1 MNYLTMKRNL
11 LTVILL
17 IISTLGAMEY
27 AVGQTLPKASILRQV
42 GCGTGADA
50 GKAEVIVTVDQD
62 NTSNYTYDFG
72 NGYSSSN
79 RAWLAPGTRTIA
91 VRRNDNKQYSVT
103 ITIPGRTA
111 TPTITPAITYNCNG
125 TTADVRLIN
134 DQGTYNYT
142 YVYNGQP
149 QSNPYFRNLTVGQQ
163 HTITVK
169 YTPSATE
176 KTIVFYDDFGT
187 YNGETAKSSFSPYVN
202 KNVFFDPLDGSGVQ
216 RRASDGTTRTSGIG
230 TDSAYC
236 IAQRDHVLQ
245 GIPTVDLPNPIP
257 TWLVPEDKDK
267 VANGKFLWYNV
278 EHSAGDK
285 FIVYQRKSFV
295 KSNAFFDFRASVY
308 NPVYEHATNNPYVD
322 MMPIMQLLVYAN
334 ESDAAANVNPL
345 YKSYE
350 LRVPKATKKDDWYT
364 LDLSGYTGS
373 NTELVFVIRMF
384 NNTLGP
390 VKALGNDVALDNI
403 LVTQPSDTCEN
414 SMDVAVNVASNTNT
428 FSTTISYATCNATTG
443 IVTVNASDTT
453 NYDYTYSLDGQAAQT
468 NKVFNGVAVG
478 VHTITIKATPKGAKT
493 LFKED
498 FGSGAS
504 YSLPRSVVPTP
515 FVYRPDGAGYPGDV
529 LQEGDYRVANHD
541 NLIKMP
547 SWGWKPVK
555 SHGDNSNTGRFL
567 AFNYGANANRTFY
580 QQDIQVEPN
589 KLVTLEYYA
598 LNIDAPSNLPNIRAV
613 FINKATNATIATYDS
628 GGLTGRTSAT
638 YNPTDWQKITCTFNP
653 GSATTIQLRFT
664 NLNNNTGSNDFA
676 IDDILVTQAY
686 EACTTTITT
695 TVTAQITSAF
705 AGVTKLIG
713 CGAGA
718 NADKAEVQVTN
729 VVGNGNYE
737 YQFGTG
743 GTWQT
748 SNIGWLPAGS
758 HTVLVRNANAI
769 GCAYTMTVVVP
780 AARTEPVIK
789 TEVIYSCEGKP
800 TLQVG
805 VQNPLN
811 ELTYLYK
818 LDNGAFT
825 ATSVF
830 ENISSGT
837 HTVTVKYKEKDTLT
851 PVTIFKE
858 DFGSGPAI
866 CPSAEV
872 TSWTC
877 QIGYL
882 HDDKAAITNS
892 NQLLI
897 VSGWPWTVPQDR
909 SSSGYD
915 ANGRYFAINYGGMF
929 NGKPFYTRTIEGI
942 DTTKKVHF
950 EFYAF
955 NLINRVATT
964 YPNIDVIFED
974 TSGNHIYTYNTG
986 NITKSTAVWD
996 WRRFSFSFDPLGHT
1010 KLVVKFKDRTEAHG
1024 DDDFA
1029 IDDIYAYQM
1038 FETKGCEQEV
1048 ETTTTAIVP
1057 NLLPSLTVSATY
1069 NCTNNTA
1076 DIAII
1081 GTPTATYK
1089 FVQYTKQ
1096 GSTPQV
1102 SNAFS
1107 NLSLG
1112 TYTFTVDYQPAMGAT
1127 FTVLYEDFGAGTD
1140 AVISPYTGKNLY
1152 FSNQKNESYIAVNG
1166 DGNGRKHTPNTVLEE
1181 YEYTIVKALFPVGT
1195 SWNVPIDRSGNANGR
1210 KLFVNPTT
1218 MTQQDLYLRQVS
1230 VLPNKSLKFS
1240 AQFFNLLKNAGT
1252 EPIVQL
1258 AVYDKEGGNL
1268 ISQTS
1273 PYAVPHST
1281 NGNDWREQVLTLT
1294 DSQVGARNTLYVVV
1308 RMLSTI
1314 PGGHD
1319 LAIDD
1324 ILVTQNLAT
1333 CSATITA
1340 TVSSGVTRAFAGVTK
1355 LIGCGTGLNANK
1367 AEVQVTNIEGGAA
1380 PYEYQFGTGASW
1392 VASNTGWLDAGTH
1405 TVSVR
1410 NAGTVGCVYSM
1421 SVIVPT
1427 ALAAPVIKTEVFYG
1441 CDGKPTLQVGVQSP
1455 VNELTYLY
1463 KLDNGAFTTT
1473 SVFANVSS
1481 GTHQVSVKYEHR
1493 DTPSPMVLW
1502 REDFGT
1508 GDPAPNSSVNAAD
1521 FTYKDPRVH
1530 NLWAVGLYTVAGYK
1544 DLIAP
1549 TPFGTSRMPFYHPTT
1564 APNAVFR
1571 EPPKGTTTGANDDR
1585 ILYVDMASAYVGK
1598 VFMEKEVDIHPTNL
1612 IAFSYQI
1619 QNANGPNRG
1628 LKEPNMQIKIVDANN
1643 ASNVL
1648 GTINSGAIA
1657 NDGAWHLVSSRDLG
1671 AINPNG
1677 VTRVKIQFIN
1687 IEPNSWG
1694 NDFYLDDITI
1704 YQTPATCGQVV
1715 SITQNITDNPV
1726 GVASFTAAQLGCGA
1740 TNGTVVVTA
1749 SPTTGYVYTYTLQG
1763 GGTAT
1768 SVNTFKNLSFGTH
1781 TFTINYAPVT
1791 NTLVL
1796 LNEDFGEGTDAVK
1809 SPYVGKNLYFNENT
1823 LSAYTAYNANKQ
1835 SINHLANTALMVGEY
1850 TIASNMVKLSYDWTV
1865 PTDRSGKANG
1875 RKLFIDG
1882 TASVPEQ
1889 EVYTREVS
1897 IAPNLP
1903 LTFTTDFYNLVH
1915 NSSVP
1920 SANNPKVNIAL
1931 YDSEASYKNGSVP
1944 LAQSPIEELL
1954 SVGNQ
1959 WKTHT
1964 LTLTAADV
1972 GARTRIYA
1980 VVKMHSVINSGHDL
1994 TIDNIRI
2001 TQSIGCEATVTAT
2014 VLPGVT
2020 RAFAGV
2026 TKLIGCG
2033 SEENADKAEV
2043 RVSNVEGGTAPY
2055 EYQFGTGAAWVTT
2068 NTMWLEAGT
2077 YTVSVRSNGGVGCVF
2092 STKVVVPEKLGTPT
2106 VTTQV
2111 QYDCE
2116 GKGILTVGIENPD
2129 PALRYWF
2136 SLNGEAY
2143 TTTYIFT
2150 GLTSGTQY
2158 LSVKYD
2164 YITPPQSVLLF
2175 KDDFGNGAP
2184 TALPGPASDYN
2195 LTYGTAYPITSGHYQ
2210 IVSQADAPSYWA
2222 ILTPFGSCVMGNPAG
2237 IDKRWVSVYD
2247 HTSRGTDG
2255 TGRFYMSDFR
2265 GTQANGDLFYKRE
2278 VSVLPGSDIS
2288 YEFYAMNLF
2297 RGDSTESPSVPGRH
2311 ALKPNVVVRL
2321 VAPNGTVV
2329 TSTTTGEMPY
2339 SVCAT
2344 NVEANLNNWRK
2355 YEGKLNVGTYT
2366 KLTIEI
2372 RSVGNSS
2379 HAWGNDMAMDD
2390 ITVLMT
2396 PKSCGQYY
2404 NVDTDVIATDRVV
2417 PQFTVSRTID
2427 CATGKGGFV
2436 VTPTLTTGYTYT
2448 YTLNS
2453 TTVTGTIA
2461 TFTGLSFSD
2470 TTHTITIAYQTSS
2483 KTITVLK
2490 EDFGT
2495 GTGAVKNV
2503 YVGKDLYFN
2512 NNTTGAYTA
2521 YNAKGQSRAHVA
2533 GAVLAVDEYT
2543 VVNVLSLHTPDWRSP
2558 SDKSG
2563 DANGRKLYVDG
2574 SASAI
2579 KQDIYTRKLS
2589 VRPNTALTFTAD
2601 FYNLVQADLV
2611 APANNTA
2618 ANYPQVQ
2625 LQLYESETA
2634 YNAPGATPIHSDNI
2648 YAVTPATSLNDWR
2661 TRSITLTDT
2670 QVGGRTEFYA
2680 VLRMHNVIN
2689 AGHDLVVDNI
2699 IVTQELP
2706 ACVVTL
2712 TATLTNEGLRTP
2724 TLSVPADIDI
2734 LCTSATATT
2743 AVANWIA
2750 QATATDT
2757 NCDVAA
2763 TVTATYT
2770 YTGSLCNAGSV
2781 TVTFTATGTF
2791 GNITTKTAVIN
2802 FIKTPLVVTP
2812 TVLQVPDNTT
2822 GGTTSSVIP
2831 NITLGGV
2838 TSPSVNSVT
2847 ITFSGLPSGVTSTTG
2862 GRLVVAP
2869 NTPAGVHSISYMVC
2883 EVANSNNCKT
2893 VTSTLIIGAATPT
2906 VGANTFTATTNTRTV
2921 IPGVIGNILTGATV
2935 GTRTAT
2941 AGVGGNV
2948 SITLTHTPTTPNAPQ
2963 IDPATGSVTVSSN
2976 TPAGV
2981 YTIGY
2986 QLCSSPIHCQAAV
2999 ATITV
3004 PQIKPYI
3011 PAATITHS
3019 GTATTTRSI
3028 FVGGHVNGGTQSPTA
3043 GTGGS
3048 VSIGNIVNPTPA
3060 TPGASVPMLAPNTG
3074 VITVPPTTPNGVY
3087 TISYQVCTTATPTS
3101 CVTGTTTIT
3110 VANVTPTVIAD
3121 NFTANTNTRTTV
3133 PGVIGNV
3140 LTNDR
3145 VGSRSATAGTGGN
3158 VTINITH
3165 TPTTPNAPVLNPSTG
3180 SVTVSGNTP
3189 AGVYTIS
3196 YEVCNGSA
3204 CTPTNVVVTVPQ
3216 LQPNVPNVTITH
3228 SGTATTTR
3236 NVLDGATVN
3245 GGSQSATVTG
3255 ANPTVQITVTSSPTG
3270 SVVPRLDPST
3280 GIVTV
3285 PPTTPNGVY
3294 TISYS
3299 ICTTATPT
3307 SCVSR
3312 TTTIIVGSVTPTVT
3326 PDDVTASVTTNSVV
3340 PGTIG
3345 NILTNDTIGGA
3356 SVTTNEVTIRVTH
3369 TPTTPNAPV
3378 LHPSTGSVTVS
3389 GNTPAGVYTISYEV
3403 CNGANCATG
3412 TVTVTVPQLLPNVP
3426 NVSITHSGTATTTR
3440 NVLDGGTVNGGSQ
3453 SATVTGANPTV
3464 QITVTSSPT
3473 GSVVPRLDPSTGIV
3487 TVPPTTPNGV
3497 YTISY
3502 SICTTATP
3510 TSCVS
3515 RTTTIIVGSVTPTV
3529 TPDDVTASVTT
3540 NSVVP
3545 GTIGNILTNDT
3556 IGGASVTTNEV
3567 TIRVTHTPTTP
3578 NAPVLHPSTGSVTV
3592 SGNTPAGVYTISYE
3606 VCNGANCATGTV
3618 TVTVPQLLPNVPNV
3632 SITHSGTATTTRNVL
3647 DGGTVNGGSQ
3657 SATVTGANPT
3667 VQITVTSSPTGS
3679 VVPRLDP
3686 STGIVT
3692 VPPTT
3697 PNGVYT
3703 ISYSICT
3710 TATPTSCVSRTTTII
3725 VGSVTPTVTPDD
3737 VTASVTTNS
3746 VVPGTIGNILTNDRV
3761 GTGSA
3766 TAGTGGNVTIRV
3778 THTPTTPNAPVLHPA
3793 TGSVT
3798 VSGNTPAGVY
3808 TISYEVCNGANCAT
3822 GTVTVTVPQL
3832 LPNVPN
3838 VSITHSGTATTT
3850 RNVLDGGTVNGGS
3863 QSATVTGSNPTVQIT
3878 VTSTPTGSVVP
3889 RLDPSTGIVQV
3900 PPTTPNGVY
3909 TISYSICTTATPT
3922 SCVSRT
3928 TTIIVG
3934 NVTPTVTPDDVTA
3947 SVTTSGVVSG
3957 TIGNI
3962 LTNDTI
3968 GGASVTTNE
3977 VTIRV
3982 THTPTTPNA
3991 PVLHP
3996 STGSVTV
4003 SGNTPA
4009 GVYTISYEVCNGA
4022 NCATGTV
4029 TVTVPQLLP
4038 NVPNVSITHSG
4049 TATTTRNVLDGG
4061 TVNGGSQSA
4070 TVTGANPTVQ
4080 ITVTSSPTGSVVP
4093 RLDPSTGIV
4102 TVPPTTPNGVYTISY
4117 SICTTA
4123 TPTSCVSRTTTIIV
4137 GSVTPTVT
4145 PDDVTASVTTNS
4157 VVPGTIGNILT
4168 NDTIG
4173 GASVT
4178 TNEVTIRVTHTPT
4191 TPNAPVLHPS
4201 TGSVTV
4207 SGNTPA
4213 GVYTI
4218 SYEVCN
4224 GANCATGTVT
4234 VTVPQLLPNVPNVSI
4249 THSGT
4254 ATTTRNILD
4263 GATVNGGS
4271 QSATVTGANPTV
4283 QITVT
4288 STPTGSV
4295 VPRLDPST
4303 GIVRVPPATPDGVY
4317 TISYSVCT
4325 TATPTSCVSRTT
4337 TIIVGNV
4344 TPTVTPDDVTA
4355 SVTTN
4360 SVVPGTIGN
4369 ILTNDTIGGASVTT
4383 NEVTIRVTHT
4393 PTTPNAPVLH
4403 PATGSVT
4410 VSSNT
4415 PAGVYTIGYEV
4426 CNGAKCA
4433 TGTVTVTVPQLLP
4446 NVPNVSITHSGTATT
4461 TRNVLDGGTVNGG
4474 SQSATV
4480 TGANPTVQITV
4491 TSSPTG
4497 SVVPRLDPSTG
4508 IVTVPP
4514 TTPNGVYTISYSIC
4528 TTATPTSCVS
4538 RTTTIIVGSV
4548 TPTVTPDDV
4557 TASVTTNSV
4566 VPGTIGNILTNDRV
4580 GTGSATA
4587 GTGGNVTIRV
4597 THTPTTPNAPVLHPA
4612 TGSVTVSSNTPAGV
4626 YTIGYEVCNGAKCAT
4641 GTVTVTV
4648 PQLLPNVPNVTITH
4662 SGTAT
4667 TTRNVLDGA
4676 TVNGGSQSA
4685 TVTGA
4690 NPTVQITVTSSP
4702 TGSVVPRLDP
4712 STGIV
4717 TVPPTTPNGVYTIS
4731 YSVCTTATPTSC
4743 VSRTTTIIVG
4753 NVTPTIVI
4761 TPDSFV
4767 VSSTSTRTTPSVFDN
4782 DRIVDANGNT
4792 HSVTSSTV
4800 TISTQT
4806 VTTNASGNT
4815 VTPTIN
4821 PDGTITIPEGLRP
4834 GNYTITYQLCTTTT
4848 PTTCANGTVTF
4859 TVVPTQ
4865 PTVIVNP
4872 DSFVVTGTGTRTTP
4886 SVFDNDHILHP
4897 NGSTTAV
4904 NSSTVT
4910 ISTQSVTTNASGNTV
4925 TPTINPDGTITI
4937 PEGLRPGNYTITY
4950 QLCTTASPS
4959 TCTTGEVNFE
4969 VPDNEVPDAHTIT
4982 ATTFINTPV
4991 EIKVTD
4997 KPATHVNV
5005 ITPPANGIATNNG
5018 DGTITYEPNN
5028 GFVGTDEFEYTLCTA
5043 GGCSTATVRI
5053 TVTADLIIY
5062 NGVSLNGSAL
5072 NNHFHIGGIEAY
5084 PNNTVRIYN
5093 RWGAEVFSAEGY
5105 DNLTKVFNGRSNAR
5119 ATMDAGDHLPQGT
5132 YYYIIEYYDAA
5143 NERHKE
5149 VGWLYL
5155 KK

>member
-17 IISTLGAMEY
+17 IISTLGAVEY

-62 NTSNYTYDFG
+62 NTSNYMYDFG

-79 RAWLAPGTRTIA
+79 RAWLDPGTRTIA

-111 TPTITPAITYNCNG
+111 TPTITPIITYTCN
-125 TTADVRLIN
+125 TADVRLTN

-142 YVYNGQP
+142 YVYNGQT
-149 QSNPYFRNLTVGQQ
+149 QGNPYFRNLSVGQ

-169 YTPSATE
+169 YTPAPSAVN
-176 KTIVFYDDFGT
+176 KTIVFYDDFGVKDA
-187 YNGETAKSSFSPYVN
+187 NSPQKSVSSPYVN
-202 KNVFFDPLDGSGVQ
+202 KGVYFDPLDGTGIQ
-216 RRASDGTTRTSGIG
+216 RRPIDNATRSNDLKVDSSYGIVTTADISFLN
-230 TDSAYC
+230 SAYWWYVC
-236 IAQRDHVLQ
+236 
-245 GIPTVDLPNPIP
+245 N
-257 TWLVPEDKDK
+257 DKDGNP
-267 VANGKFLWYNV
+267 NGRFLWYNANITDAENATFKKNV
-278 EHSAGDK
+278 AYKRQATIQPGKPVQFSA
-285 FIVYQRKSFV
+285 Y
-295 KSNAFFDFRASVY
+295 VY
-308 NPVYEHATNNPYVD
+308 NPVKNTITNDQRVRV
-322 MMPIMQLLVYAN
+322 QLQIFRTEA
-334 ESDAAANVNPL
+334 DA
-345 YKSYE
+345 
-350 LRVPKATKKDDWYT
+350 
-364 LDLSGYTGS
+364 
-373 NTELVFVIRMF
+373 M
-384 NNTLGP
+384 NNTNPIYTNDNYSYHQWLP
-390 VKALGNDVALDNI
+390 KNNTTGNDWMGMEVTANTLPSDTALWFVVRFDAPGASGNDIAIDNI
-403 LVTQPSDTCEN
+403 SVTQPADTCEN

-443 IVTVNASDTT
+443 IITVNASDTT

-498 FGSGAS
+498 FGSGAP
-504 YSLPRSVVPTP
+504 YRLPTSVVPANFVCRDQMIAYPADILPEGHYQVANQSNLTP
-515 FVYRPDGAGYPGDV
+515 F
-529 LQEGDYRVANHD
+529 
-541 NLIKMP
+541 M
-547 SWGWKPVK
+547 GWNWRNPKDHTD
-555 SHGDNSNTGRFL
+555 SSNPQGRYL
-567 AFNYGANANRTFY
+567 AFNYGANANKVFY
-580 QQDIQVEPN
+580 QQDIKVERN
-589 KLVTLEYYA
+589 KLITVEFYIYN
-598 LNIDAPSNLPNIRAV
+598 LNKSTGTSGYPKIDVRFEDLDIHNDIHSFSFVPTTGNVNDTDWRKCTFTFTSAV
-613 FINKATNATIATYDS
+613 GDKLRMKFIN
-628 GGLTGRTSAT
+628 LE
-638 YNPTDWQKITCTFNP
+638 
-653 GSATTIQLRFT
+653 GSE
-664 NLNNNTGSNDFA
+664 GSNDFA

-686 EACTTTITT
+686 EACTTTLTT
-695 TVTAQITSAF
+695 TVTAQI
-705 AGVTKLIG
+705 
-713 CGAGA
+713 
-718 NADKAEVQVTN
+718 
-729 VVGNGNYE
+729 
-737 YQFGTG
+737 
-743 GTWQT
+743 
-748 SNIGWLPAGS
+748 
-758 HTVLVRNANAI
+758 
-769 GCAYTMTVVVP
+769 
-780 AARTEPVIK
+780 
-789 TEVIYSCEGKP
+789 
-800 TLQVG
+800 
-805 VQNPLN
+805 
-811 ELTYLYK
+811 
-818 LDNGAFT
+818 
-825 ATSVF
+825 
-830 ENISSGT
+830 
-837 HTVTVKYKEKDTLT
+837 
-851 PVTIFKE
+851 
-858 DFGSGPAI
+858 
-866 CPSAEV
+866 
-872 TSWTC
+872 
-877 QIGYL
+877 
-882 HDDKAAITNS
+882 
-892 NQLLI
+892 
-897 VSGWPWTVPQDR
+897 
-909 SSSGYD
+909 
-915 ANGRYFAINYGGMF
+915 
-929 NGKPFYTRTIEGI
+929 
-942 DTTKKVHF
+942 
-950 EFYAF
+950 
-955 NLINRVATT
+955 
-964 YPNIDVIFED
+964 
-974 TSGNHIYTYNTG
+974 
-986 NITKSTAVWD
+986 
-996 WRRFSFSFDPLGHT
+996 
-1010 KLVVKFKDRTEAHG
+1010 
-1024 DDDFA
+1024 
-1029 IDDIYAYQM
+1029 
-1038 FETKGCEQEV
+1038 
-1048 ETTTTAIVP
+1048 
-1057 NLLPSLTVSATY
+1057 
-1069 NCTNNTA
+1069 
-1076 DIAII
+1076 
-1081 GTPTATYK
+1081 
-1089 FVQYTKQ
+1089 
-1096 GSTPQV
+1096 
-1102 SNAFS
+1102 
-1107 NLSLG
+1107 
-1112 TYTFTVDYQPAMGAT
+1112 
-1127 FTVLYEDFGAGTD
+1127 
-1140 AVISPYTGKNLY
+1140 
-1152 FSNQKNESYIAVNG
+1152 
-1166 DGNGRKHTPNTVLEE
+1166 
-1181 YEYTIVKALFPVGT
+1181 
-1195 SWNVPIDRSGNANGR
+1195 
-1210 KLFVNPTT
+1210 
-1218 MTQQDLYLRQVS
+1218 
-1230 VLPNKSLKFS
+1230 
-1240 AQFFNLLKNAGT
+1240 
-1252 EPIVQL
+1252 
-1258 AVYDKEGGNL
+1258 
-1268 ISQTS
+1268 
-1273 PYAVPHST
+1273 
-1281 NGNDWREQVLTLT
+1281 
-1294 DSQVGARNTLYVVV
+1294 
-1308 RMLSTI
+1308 
-1314 PGGHD
+1314 
-1319 LAIDD
+1319 
-1324 ILVTQNLAT
+1324 
-1333 CSATITA
+1333 
-1340 TVSSGVTRAFAGVTK
+1340 TRAFAGVTK

-1367 AEVQVTNIEGGAA
+1367 AEVQVTNVEGGAA

-1410 NAGTVGCVYSM
+1410 NAGSIGCVYSM
-1421 SVIVPT
+1421 SVTVPAALAQPTIKTEVFYGCDGKAILQVGVQSPVNELTYLYKLDSGAFTTTNIFTDISTGTHEVSVKYSYREISSPYILMKEDFGKGDPTSNSWVDTNYFTFKDPRTTGIIQAEYTVAAYKDFIAPTAYAALRAPYWPGAPASYWRAPLKGTTTGGNDDRYLYADMSQATYNKIFLEKEVTIDPNSPIEFNFQLASCDGNGIYSGRELSHPNMQIKIVDAANPAIQIAAISSGSIPHDGQWHLISSRNLGTLNPNGASRIKIQFINLEQDDFGNDIAIDDITVWQTPATCGQVVSITQNITDNPVGVASFTAASLGCSATNGTVVVTASPTTGYIYTYTLQGGTATSVNTFKNLSFGTHTFTINYAPVTNTLVLLNEDFGEGTDVVKSPYVGKNLYFNENKLSAYTAYNGNGQSKAHPGSGLFDGEYTISHNFVNPYAGIWLTPNDHTGNTNGRIFIVNPPAGPSQTIYAREVNVLPNQALTFSAYFYNLLINPGADPKVRLTVYKSKTDYENSSTPLKSFISNEIPRNANDPNAWKQESVSLTATEVGARSSVYVVVSMVSPDSGGHDMAMDDIRITQSIGCEATVTATVLPGVTRAFAGVTKLIGCGTGLNANKAEVQVTNIEGGNGNYEFRFGNGGSWVTTNTGWLDAGTHTVSVRNAGSIGCVYSMSVTVPT

-1473 SVFANVSS
+1473 YIFTDIST
-1481 GTHQVSVKYEHR
+1481 GTHEVSVKFDR
-1493 DTPSPMVLW
+1493 RQIASPYILMK
-1502 REDFGT
+1502 EDFGK
-1508 GDPAPNSSVNAAD
+1508 GAPMALPGIVPSSWQHQPANGGTQALD
-1521 FTYKDPRVH
+1521 CLHEGK
-1530 NLWAVGLYTVAGYK
+1530 YTVAPQDKVITCAGWCWTIPKDHTSNGTDATGRYYAMNVGGALAGQVFYYK
-1544 DLIAP
+1544 DVDNIKPNRPVKYEMYLANLLNTTCWP
-1549 TPFGTSRMPFYHPTT
+1549 HPTSID
-1564 APNAVFR
+1564 
-1571 EPPKGTTTGANDDR
+1571 AN
-1585 ILYVDMASAYVGK
+1585 I
-1598 VFMEKEVDIHPTNL
+1598 
-1612 IAFSYQI
+1612 
-1619 QNANGPNRG
+1619 
-1628 LKEPNMQIKIVDANN
+1628 QIKIIDKNTSAVLDTQSTGHLPRATNDFAWRKYEGTLNPGN
-1643 ASNVL
+1643 ATS
-1648 GTINSGAIA
+1648 I
-1657 NDGAWHLVSSRDLG
+1657 R
-1671 AINPNG
+1671 
-1677 VTRVKIQFIN
+1677 IQFIDLEAG
-1687 IEPNSWG
+1687 ISG
-1694 NDFYLDDITI
+1694 NDFAIDDII
-1704 YQTPATCGQVV
+1704 VYQDPDTCGQVV

-1763 GGTAT
+1763 GTAT
-1768 SVNTFKNLSFGTH
+1768 SVNTFRNLSFGTH

-1823 LSAYTAYNANKQ
+1823 LSAYTAYNGNKQ
-1835 SINHLANTALMVGEY
+1835 STDHPANTYLKEGEY

-1882 TASVPEQ
+1882 TVSVPEQ

-1915 NSSVP
+1915 NASVP

-1931 YDSEASYKNGSVP
+1931 YESEASYKNGSVP

-2026 TKLIGCG
+2026 TQLIGCG
-2033 SEENADKAEV
+2033 TEENADKAQV

-2055 EYQFGTGAAWVTT
+2055 EYQFGAGEAWVTT

-2077 YTVSVRSNGGVGCVF
+2077 YTVSVRSNGGLGCVF
-2092 STKVVVPEKLGTPT
+2092 STKLVVPARLATPT
-2106 VTTQV
+2106 LSMDV

-2116 GKGILTVGIENPD
+2116 GKGILTLGVVDAD
-2129 PALRYWF
+2129 PNLQYWF
-2136 SLNGEAY
+2136 SLNGSAY
-2143 TTTYIFT
+2143 TTTYMFT
-2150 GLTSGTQY
+2150 GLTSGTH
-2158 LSVKYD
+2158 LVSVKYD
-2164 YITPPQSVLLF
+2164 YITSPQPVLLF
-2175 KDDFGNGAP
+2175 KDDFGNGGP
-2184 TALPGPASDYN
+2184 TALPGPASDYG
-2195 LTYGTAYPITSGHYQ
+2195 LTYGTTYPIGAGFYQ
-2210 IVSQADAPSYWA
+2210 IVSQAQAPSYWK
-2222 ILTPFGSCVMGNPAG
+2222 LVTPFNTCAIRTGDPLY
-2237 IDKRWVSVYD
+2237 DRWVSVYD
-2247 HTSRGTDG
+2247 HTSGGTDG

-2265 GTQANGDLFYKRE
+2265 GTQADGDLFYKRE
-2278 VSVLPGSDIS
+2278 VSVLPGSDIN
-2288 YEFYAMNLF
+2288 YEFYALNLF
-2297 RGDSTESPSVPGRH
+2297 RNDHTTSPWGH
-2311 ALKPNVVVRL
+2311 GEALKPNVVVRL

-2329 TSTTTGEMPY
+2329 ASTTTGEIPN

-2344 NVEANLNNWRK
+2344 NLADNLNNWRK

-2366 KLTIEI
+2366 KLTVEI
-2372 RSVGNSS
+2372 RSVGSAP
-2379 HAWGNDMAMDD
+2379 HGWGNDMALDD
-2390 ITVLMT
+2390 ITVNMI

-2404 NVDTDVIATDRVV
+2404 TTDKDVVALERVL

-2436 VTPTLTTGYTYT
+2436 VTPTLTIGYTYT
-2448 YTLNS
+2448 YTLGS

-2495 GTGAVKNV
+2495 GTSAVKNA

-2512 NNTTGAYTA
+2512 DNTTGAYTA
-2521 YNAKGQSRAHVA
+2521 YNGRGQSRAHAA
-2533 GAVLAVDEYT
+2533 GAMLAVDEYT
-2543 VVNVLSLHTPDWRSP
+2543 VVNALSLHTPDWRSP

-2611 APANNTA
+2611 LPANNTA

-2680 VLRMHNVIN
+2680 VVRMHNVIN

-2770 YTGSLCNAGSV
+2770 YTGSLCNVGSV

-2847 ITFSGLPSGVTSTTG
+2847 ITFSGLPAGVTSTTG
-2862 GRLVVAP
+2862 GRLVVVP
-2869 NTPAGVHSISYMVC
+2869 NTPAGVHSISYRVC

-2893 VTSTLIIGAATPT
+2893 VTATLIIGAATPT

-2921 IPGVIGNILTGATV
+2921 VPGVIGNILTGATV

-2963 IDPATGSVTVSSN
+2963 IDPSTGSVTVSSN

-2986 QLCSSPIHCQAAV
+2986 QLCSTPISCQAAV

-3019 GTATTTRSI
+3019 GTATTTHSI

-3060 TPGASVPMLAPNTG
+3060 TPGASVPYLTPTTG
-3074 VITVPPTTPNGVY
+3074 VITIPPTTPNGVY

-3110 VANVTPTVIAD
+3110 VANVTPTVTAD
-3121 NFTANTNTRTTV
+3121 NFTANTNTRTTI

-3145 VGSRSATAGTGGN
+3145 VGTRSATAGTGGN

-3165 TPTTPNAPVLNPSTG
+3165 TPTTPNAPVLHPATG

-3216 LQPNVPNVTITH
+3216 LQPNVPNVSITH

-3236 NVLDGATVN
+3236 NVLDGGTVN

-3255 ANPTVQITVTSSPTG
+3255 ANPTVQITVTSTPTG

-3312 TTTIIVGSVTPTVT
+3312 TTTIIVGDVTPTVT
-3326 PDDVTASVTTNSVV
+3326 PDDVTASVTNNSVV

-3378 LHPSTGSVTVS
+3378 L
-3389 GNTPAGVYTISYEV
+3389 N
-3403 CNGANCATG
+3403 
-3412 TVTVTVPQLLPNVP
+3412 
-3426 NVSITHSGTATTTR
+3426 
-3440 NVLDGGTVNGGSQ
+3440 
-3453 SATVTGANPTV
+3453 
-3464 QITVTSSPT
+3464 
-3473 GSVVPRLDPSTGIV
+3473 
-3487 TVPPTTPNGV
+3487 
-3497 YTISY
+3497 
-3502 SICTTATP
+3502 
-3510 TSCVS
+3510 
-3515 RTTTIIVGSVTPTV
+3515 
-3529 TPDDVTASVTT
+3529 
-3540 NSVVP
+3540 
-3545 GTIGNILTNDT
+3545 
-3556 IGGASVTTNEV
+3556 
-3567 TIRVTHTPTTP
+3567 
-3578 NAPVLHPSTGSVTV
+3578 
-3592 SGNTPAGVYTISYE
+3592 
-3606 VCNGANCATGTV
+3606 
-3618 TVTVPQLLPNVPNV
+3618 
-3632 SITHSGTATTTRNVL
+3632 
-3647 DGGTVNGGSQ
+3647 
-3657 SATVTGANPT
+3657 
-3667 VQITVTSSPTGS
+3667 
-3679 VVPRLDP
+3679 
-3686 STGIVT
+3686 
-3692 VPPTT
+3692 
-3697 PNGVYT
+3697 
-3703 ISYSICT
+3703 
-3710 TATPTSCVSRTTTII
+3710 
-3725 VGSVTPTVTPDD
+3725 
-3737 VTASVTTNS
+3737 
-3746 VVPGTIGNILTNDRV
+3746 
-3761 GTGSA
+3761 
-3766 TAGTGGNVTIRV
+3766 
-3778 THTPTTPNAPVLHPA
+3778 PA

-3832 LPNVPN
+3832 LPNVP
-3838 VSITHSGTATTT
+3838 T
-3850 RNVLDGGTVNGGS
+3850 
-3863 QSATVTGSNPTVQIT
+3863 
-3878 VTSTPTGSVVP
+3878 
-3889 RLDPSTGIVQV
+3889 
-3900 PPTTPNGVY
+3900 
-3909 TISYSICTTATPT
+3909 
-3922 SCVSRT
+3922 
-3928 TTIIVG
+3928 
-3934 NVTPTVTPDDVTA
+3934 
-3947 SVTTSGVVSG
+3947 
-3957 TIGNI
+3957 
-3962 LTNDTI
+3962 
-3968 GGASVTTNE
+3968 
-3977 VTIRV
+3977 
-3982 THTPTTPNA
+3982 
-3991 PVLHP
+3991 
-3996 STGSVTV
+3996 
-4003 SGNTPA
+4003 
-4009 GVYTISYEVCNGA
+4009 
-4022 NCATGTV
+4022 
-4029 TVTVPQLLP
+4029 
-4038 NVPNVSITHSG
+4038 
-4049 TATTTRNVLDGG
+4049 
-4061 TVNGGSQSA
+4061 
-4070 TVTGANPTVQ
+4070 
-4080 ITVTSSPTGSVVP
+4080 
-4093 RLDPSTGIV
+4093 
-4102 TVPPTTPNGVYTISY
+4102 
-4117 SICTTA
+4117 
-4123 TPTSCVSRTTTIIV
+4123 
-4137 GSVTPTVT
+4137 
-4145 PDDVTASVTTNS
+4145 
-4157 VVPGTIGNILT
+4157 
-4168 NDTIG
+4168 
-4173 GASVT
+4173 
-4178 TNEVTIRVTHTPT
+4178 
-4191 TPNAPVLHPS
+4191 
-4201 TGSVTV
+4201 
-4207 SGNTPA
+4207 
-4213 GVYTI
+4213 
-4218 SYEVCN
+4218 
-4224 GANCATGTVT
+4224 
-4234 VTVPQLLPNVPNVSI
+4234 VSI

-4263 GATVNGGS
+4263 GG
-4271 QSATVTGANPTV
+4271 
-4283 QITVT
+4283 
-4288 STPTGSV
+4288 
-4295 VPRLDPST
+4295 
-4303 GIVRVPPATPDGVY
+4303 
-4317 TISYSVCT
+4317 
-4325 TATPTSCVSRTT
+4325 
-4337 TIIVGNV
+4337 
-4344 TPTVTPDDVTA
+4344 
-4355 SVTTN
+4355 
-4360 SVVPGTIGN
+4360 
-4369 ILTNDTIGGASVTT
+4369 
-4383 NEVTIRVTHT
+4383 
-4393 PTTPNAPVLH
+4393 
-4403 PATGSVT
+4403 
-4410 VSSNT
+4410 
-4415 PAGVYTIGYEV
+4415 
-4426 CNGAKCA
+4426 
-4433 TGTVTVTVPQLLP
+4433 
-4446 NVPNVSITHSGTATT
+4446 
-4461 TRNVLDGGTVNGG
+4461 
-4474 SQSATV
+4474 
-4480 TGANPTVQITV
+4480 
-4491 TSSPTG
+4491 
-4497 SVVPRLDPSTG
+4497 
-4508 IVTVPP
+4508 
-4514 TTPNGVYTISYSIC
+4514 
-4528 TTATPTSCVS
+4528 
-4538 RTTTIIVGSV
+4538 
-4548 TPTVTPDDV
+4548 
-4557 TASVTTNSV
+4557 
-4566 VPGTIGNILTNDRV
+4566 
-4580 GTGSATA
+4580 
-4587 GTGGNVTIRV
+4587 
-4597 THTPTTPNAPVLHPA
+4597 
-4612 TGSVTVSSNTPAGV
+4612 
-4626 YTIGYEVCNGAKCAT
+4626 
-4641 GTVTVTV
+4641 
-4648 PQLLPNVPNVTITH
+4648 
-4662 SGTAT
+4662 
-4667 TTRNVLDGA
+4667 

-4753 NVTPTIVI
+4753 HVTPTIVI

-4848 PTTCANGTVTF
+4848 PTTCANGMVTF

>member
-62 NTSNYTYDFG
+62 NTSNYMYDFG
-72 NGYSSSN
+72 NGYNTSN

-91 VRRNDNKQYSVT
+91 VRRNDNKQFNVT

-216 RRASDGTTRTSGIG
+216 RRASDGATRTDGIG

-236 IAQRDHVLQ
+236 IAQRDHVLD

-322 MMPIMQLLVYAN
+322 MVPIMQLLVYAN
-334 ESDAAANVNPL
+334 EADAAANVNPL

-350 LRVPKATKKDDWYT
+350 LLVPKATKKDDWYT

-443 IVTVNASDTT
+443 IVTVNASNTT
-453 NYDYTYSLDGQAAQT
+453 DYDYTYSLDGQAAQT

-478 VHTITIKATPKGAKT
+478 VHTITLGWKPKGAKT

-504 YSLPRSVVPTP
+504 YSLPRSVVPAP

-580 QQDIQVEPN
+580 QQDIQVESN

-613 FINKATNATIATYDS
+613 FINKATNATITTYDS

-686 EACTTTITT
+686 EACTTTLTT
-695 TVTAQITSAF
+695 TVTAQITRAF

-729 VVGNGNYE
+729 VLGNGNYE

-748 SNIGWLPAGS
+748 SNTSWLPAGS

-805 VQNPLN
+805 VQSPVN
-811 ELTYLYK
+811 EHTYLYK

-825 ATSVF
+825 ATSLFANV
-830 ENISSGT
+830 SSGT
-837 HTVTVKYKEKDTLT
+837 HTVTVKYKEKEALT

-909 SSSGYD
+909 SSSGND

-996 WRRFSFSFDPLGHT
+996 WRGFSFSFDPLGHT

-1048 ETTTTAIVP
+1048 RTTTTAIVP

-1089 FVQYTKQ
+1089 FIQYTKQ
-1096 GSTPQV
+1096 GSTPQT

-1112 TYTFTVDYQPAMGAT
+1112 TYTFTVDYQPAIGAT

-1166 DGNGRKHTPNTVLEE
+1166 EGKGRKHTPNTVLEE

-1281 NGNDWREQVLTLT
+1281 NGNDWHQQLLTLT

-1367 AEVQVTNIEGGAA
+1367 AEVQVTNIEGGTA

-1392 VASNTGWLDAGTH
+1392 VASNTGWLAAGTH

-1410 NAGTVGCVYSM
+1410 NAGSIGCVYSM
-1421 SVIVPT
+1421 SVTVPT
-1427 ALAAPVIKTEVFYG
+1427 ALAAPMIKTEVFYD

-1463 KLDNGAFTTT
+1463 KLDSGAFTTT
-1473 SVFANVSS
+1473 SIFTNVSS
-1481 GTHQVSVKYEHR
+1481 GTHQVSVKYEYR

-1508 GDPAPNSSVNAAD
+1508 GDPAPNSSVNATD
-1521 FTYKDPRVH
+1521 FTYKDPRVD
-1530 NLWAVGLYTVAGYK
+1530 NLWAVGRYTVAGYK

-1564 APNAVFR
+1564 APNAIFR
-1571 EPPKGTTTGANDDR
+1571 EPPKGTTTGAPDDR
-1585 ILYVDMASAYVGK
+1585 ILYVDMASAYIGK
-1598 VFMEKEVDIHPTNL
+1598 VFMEKEVDIHPTNP
-1612 IAFSYQI
+1612 IEFGYQI
-1619 QNANGPNRG
+1619 QNANGPNALPRK
-1628 LKEPNMQIKIVDANN
+1628 LEEPNMQIKIVDANN
-1643 ASNVL
+1643 PSNVL
-1648 GTINSGAIA
+1648 RTISSGKIP
-1657 NDGAWHLVSSRDLG
+1657 NDGQWHLVSSRELG

-1677 VTRVKIQFIN
+1677 VSRVKIQFVN
-1687 IEPNSWG
+1687 IEPDDWG
-1694 NDFYLDDITI
+1694 NDFYLDDITV
-1704 YQTPATCGQVV
+1704 YQVPVACGQIVT
-1715 SITQNITDNPV
+1715 ITQNITDNPV
-1726 GVASFTAAQLGCGA
+1726 GVASFTASQLGCGG

-1749 SPTTGYVYTYTLQG
+1749 SPTTGYIYTYTLQ

-1768 SVNTFKNLSFGTH
+1768 SVNTFRNLSFGTH

-1865 PTDRSGKANG
+1865 PADRSGKANG

-1882 TASVPEQ
+1882 TVSVPEQ

-1931 YDSEASYKNGSVP
+1931 YESEASYKNGSAP
-1944 LAQSPIEELL
+1944 LAQSAIEELL

-1980 VVKMHSVINSGHDL
+1980 VVKMHSVINHGHDL

-2020 RAFAGV
+2020 QAFAGV
-2026 TKLIGCG
+2026 TRLIGCG
-2033 SEENADKAEV
+2033 SEENADKAQV

-2055 EYQFGTGAAWVTT
+2055 EYQFGLGEAWVTT

-2077 YTVSVRSNGGVGCVF
+2077 YTVSVRSNGGLGCVF

-2184 TALPGPASDYN
+2184 TALPGPASDYSLTFGNFPN
-2195 LTYGTAYPITSGHYQ
+2195 LPSGYYQ
-2210 IVSQADAPSYWA
+2210 VVSQADAPTYWA
-2222 ILTPFGSCVMGNPAG
+2222 ILTPFGSCAMGNPSG

-2265 GTQANGDLFYKRE
+2265 GNQTDGDLFYKRE

-2288 YEFYAMNLF
+2288 YEFYALNLF
-2297 RGDSTESPSVPGRH
+2297 RGDSTESPFVPGRH

-2344 NVEANLNNWRK
+2344 NLADNLNNWHK

-2372 RSVGNSS
+2372 RSVGSAS

-2404 NVDTDVIATDRVV
+2404 TTDKDVVALERVL

-2448 YTLNS
+2448 YTLGSS
-2453 TTVTGTIA
+2453 TYTGTIA

-2495 GTGAVKNV
+2495 GTGAVKNA

-2543 VVNVLSLHTPDWRSP
+2543 VVDALSLHTPDWRSP

-2589 VRPNTALTFTAD
+2589 VRPNTALTFAAD

-2611 APANNTA
+2611 LPANNTA

-2670 QVGGRTEFYA
+2670 QVGGRTELYA
-2680 VLRMHNVIN
+2680 VVRMHNVIN
-2689 AGHDLVVDNI
+2689 AGHDLAVDNI

-2724 TLSVPADIDI
+2724 TLSVPANIDI
-2734 LCTSATATT
+2734 LCASATATT

-2893 VTSTLIIGAATPT
+2893 VTATLIIGAVTPT

-2921 IPGVIGNILTGATV
+2921 VPGVIGNILTGATV
-2935 GTRTAT
+2935 GTQSAT

-2948 SITLTHTPTTPNAPQ
+2948 SITLTHTPTIANAPQ
-2963 IDPATGSVTVSSN
+2963 IDPSTGSVTVSSN

-2986 QLCSSPIHCQAAV
+2986 QLCSTPISCQTAV

-3011 PAATITHS
+3011 PNATITHS

-3028 FVGGHVNGGTQSPTA
+3028 FVGGHVNGGTQSPTV
-3043 GTGGS
+3043 GPGGS

-3060 TPGASVPMLAPNTG
+3060 TPGASVPTLAPNTG
-3074 VITVPPTTPNGVY
+3074 VITIPPTTPNGVY

-3110 VANVTPTVIAD
+3110 VANVTPTVTSDEVTASVTTNSVVPGTVGNILTNDRVGTGSATAGMGGNVTIRVTHTPTTPNAPVLHPATGSVTVSGNTPSGIYTIGYQVCSGSSCASGTLTVTVPQLQPNVPNTTITHNGTTTTTGNVLAGGTVNGGSQSATVTGANPTVQITITSTPTGSVVPVLNPSTGIVTVPPTTPNGVYTISYNICTTATPTSCVSRTTTIVVGNVTPTVTAD
-3121 NFTANTNTRTTV
+3121 SFTATTTTGNVV
-3133 PGVIGNV
+3133 PGVIGNI
-3140 LTNDR
+3140 LTNDNI
-3145 VGSRSATAGTGGN
+3145 GGASATTN
-3158 VTINITH
+3158 LVTIRVTH
-3165 TPTTPNAPVLNPSTG
+3165 TPTTPNAPVLNPATG

-3189 AGVYTIS
+3189 SGIYTIGYQICS
-3196 YEVCNGSA
+3196 GSSCA
-3204 CTPTNVVVTVPQ
+3204 SGTLTVTVPQ
-3216 LQPNVPNVTITH
+3216 LQPNVPNTTITH
-3228 SGTATTTR
+3228 NGTTTTTR
-3236 NVLDGATVN
+3236 NVLAGGTVN

-3255 ANPTVQITVTSSPTG
+3255 ANPTVQITVTSTPTG
-3270 SVVPRLDPST
+3270 SVIPRLDPST

-3294 TISYS
+3294 TISYNICTTATPTS
-3299 ICTTATPT
+3299 CVSRTTTIVVGNVTPTVTADSFTATTTTGSVVPGVIGNILTNDNIGGASVTTNEVTIRVTHTPTTPNAPVLHPATGSVTVSGNTPAGVYTIGYEVCNGANCATGTVTVTVPQLLPNVPTVSITHSGTATTTRNVLDGGMVNGGSQSATVTGANPTVQITVTSTPTGSVVPRLDPSTGIVTVPPATPNGVYTISYNICTTATPT

-3326 PDDVTASVTTNSVV
+3326 PDNVTASVTTNNVV

-3426 NVSITHSGTATTTR
+3426 TVSITHSGTATTTR
-3440 NVLDGGTVNGGSQ
+3440 NVLDGGM
-3453 SATVTGANPTV
+3453 
-3464 QITVTSSPT
+3464 
-3473 GSVVPRLDPSTGIV
+3473 
-3487 TVPPTTPNGV
+3487 
-3497 YTISY
+3497 
-3502 SICTTATP
+3502 
-3510 TSCVS
+3510 
-3515 RTTTIIVGSVTPTV
+3515 
-3529 TPDDVTASVTT
+3529 
-3540 NSVVP
+3540 
-3545 GTIGNILTNDT
+3545 
-3556 IGGASVTTNEV
+3556 
-3567 TIRVTHTPTTP
+3567 
-3578 NAPVLHPSTGSVTV
+3578 
-3592 SGNTPAGVYTISYE
+3592 
-3606 VCNGANCATGTV
+3606 
-3618 TVTVPQLLPNVPNV
+3618 
-3632 SITHSGTATTTRNVL
+3632 
-3647 DGGTVNGGSQ
+3647 
-3657 SATVTGANPT
+3657 
-3667 VQITVTSSPTGS
+3667 
-3679 VVPRLDP
+3679 
-3686 STGIVT
+3686 
-3692 VPPTT
+3692 
-3697 PNGVYT
+3697 
-3703 ISYSICT
+3703 
-3710 TATPTSCVSRTTTII
+3710 
-3725 VGSVTPTVTPDD
+3725 
-3737 VTASVTTNS
+3737 
-3746 VVPGTIGNILTNDRV
+3746 
-3761 GTGSA
+3761 
-3766 TAGTGGNVTIRV
+3766 
-3778 THTPTTPNAPVLHPA
+3778 
-3793 TGSVT
+3793 
-3798 VSGNTPAGVY
+3798 
-3808 TISYEVCNGANCAT
+3808 
-3822 GTVTVTVPQL
+3822 
-3832 LPNVPN
+3832 
-3838 VSITHSGTATTT
+3838 
-3850 RNVLDGGTVNGGS
+3850 
-3863 QSATVTGSNPTVQIT
+3863 
-3878 VTSTPTGSVVP
+3878 
-3889 RLDPSTGIVQV
+3889 
-3900 PPTTPNGVY
+3900 
-3909 TISYSICTTATPT
+3909 
-3922 SCVSRT
+3922 
-3928 TTIIVG
+3928 
-3934 NVTPTVTPDDVTA
+3934 
-3947 SVTTSGVVSG
+3947 
-3957 TIGNI
+3957 
-3962 LTNDTI
+3962 
-3968 GGASVTTNE
+3968 
-3977 VTIRV
+3977 
-3982 THTPTTPNA
+3982 
-3991 PVLHP
+3991 
-3996 STGSVTV
+3996 
-4003 SGNTPA
+4003 
-4009 GVYTISYEVCNGA
+4009 
-4022 NCATGTV
+4022 
-4029 TVTVPQLLP
+4029 
-4038 NVPNVSITHSG
+4038 
-4049 TATTTRNVLDGG
+4049 
-4061 TVNGGSQSA
+4061 
-4070 TVTGANPTVQ
+4070 
-4080 ITVTSSPTGSVVP
+4080 
-4093 RLDPSTGIV
+4093 
-4102 TVPPTTPNGVYTISY
+4102 
-4117 SICTTA
+4117 
-4123 TPTSCVSRTTTIIV
+4123 
-4137 GSVTPTVT
+4137 
-4145 PDDVTASVTTNS
+4145 
-4157 VVPGTIGNILT
+4157 
-4168 NDTIG
+4168 
-4173 GASVT
+4173 
-4178 TNEVTIRVTHTPT
+4178 
-4191 TPNAPVLHPS
+4191 
-4201 TGSVTV
+4201 
-4207 SGNTPA
+4207 
-4213 GVYTI
+4213 
-4218 SYEVCN
+4218 
-4224 GANCATGTVT
+4224 
-4234 VTVPQLLPNVPNVSI
+4234 
-4249 THSGT
+4249 
-4254 ATTTRNILD
+4254 
-4263 GATVNGGS
+4263 VNGGS

-4288 STPTGSV
+4288 ST
-4295 VPRLDPST
+4295 
-4303 GIVRVPPATPDGVY
+4303 
-4317 TISYSVCT
+4317 
-4325 TATPTSCVSRTT
+4325 
-4337 TIIVGNV
+4337 
-4344 TPTVTPDDVTA
+4344 
-4355 SVTTN
+4355 
-4360 SVVPGTIGN
+4360 
-4369 ILTNDTIGGASVTT
+4369 
-4383 NEVTIRVTHT
+4383 
-4393 PTTPNAPVLH
+4393 
-4403 PATGSVT
+4403 
-4410 VSSNT
+4410 
-4415 PAGVYTIGYEV
+4415 
-4426 CNGAKCA
+4426 
-4433 TGTVTVTVPQLLP
+4433 
-4446 NVPNVSITHSGTATT
+4446 
-4461 TRNVLDGGTVNGG
+4461 
-4474 SQSATV
+4474 
-4480 TGANPTVQITV
+4480 
-4491 TSSPTG
+4491 
-4497 SVVPRLDPSTG
+4497 
-4508 IVTVPP
+4508 
-4514 TTPNGVYTISYSIC
+4514 
-4528 TTATPTSCVS
+4528 
-4538 RTTTIIVGSV
+4538 
-4548 TPTVTPDDV
+4548 
-4557 TASVTTNSV
+4557 
-4566 VPGTIGNILTNDRV
+4566 
-4580 GTGSATA
+4580 
-4587 GTGGNVTIRV
+4587 
-4597 THTPTTPNAPVLHPA
+4597 
-4612 TGSVTVSSNTPAGV
+4612 
-4626 YTIGYEVCNGAKCAT
+4626 
-4641 GTVTVTV
+4641 
-4648 PQLLPNVPNVTITH
+4648 
-4662 SGTAT
+4662 
-4667 TTRNVLDGA
+4667 
-4676 TVNGGSQSA
+4676 
-4685 TVTGA
+4685 
-4690 NPTVQITVTSSP
+4690 P

-4743 VSRTTTIIVG
+4743 VSRTTVITVGNSSVTTTTPTVTPDDVTASVTTSGVVPGVIGNILTNDKIGGASVTTNEVTIRVTHTPTTPNAPVLNPSTGSVTVSGNTPAGVYTIGYEVCNGANCATGTVTVTVPQLLPNVPTVSITHSGTATTTRNVLDGGMVNGGSQSATVTGANPTVQITVTSTPTGSVVPRLDPSTGIVTVPPATPNGVYTISYNICTTATPTSCVSRTTTIIVG
-4753 NVTPTIVI
+4753 DVTPTITPDDVTASVTTNSVVPGTIGNILTNDNIGGASVTTNEVTIRVTHTPTTPNAPVLNPSTGSVTVSGNTPAGVYTIGYEVCNGANCATGTVTVTVPQLLPNVPTVSITHSGTATTTRNVLDGGMVNGGSQSATVTGANPTVQITVTSTPTGSVVPRLDPSTGIVTVPPTTPNGVYTISYNICTTATPTSCVSRTTTIIVGDVTPTIVI

-4848 PTTCANGTVTF
+4848 PTTCANGMVTF

>member
-17 IISTLGAMEY
+17 IISTLGVMEY

-62 NTSNYTYDFG
+62 NTSNYMYDFG

-79 RAWLAPGTRTIA
+79 RAWLDPGTRTIA

-111 TPTITPAITYNCNG
+111 TPTITPIITYTCN
-125 TTADVRLIN
+125 TADVRLTN

-142 YVYNGQP
+142 YVYNGQT
-149 QSNPYFRNLTVGQQ
+149 QGNPYFRNLSVGQ

-169 YTPSATE
+169 YTPAPSAVN
-176 KTIVFYDDFGT
+176 KTIVFYDDFGVKDA
-187 YNGETAKSSFSPYVN
+187 NSPQKSVSSPYVN
-202 KNVFFDPLDGSGVQ
+202 KGVYFDPLDGTGIQ
-216 RRASDGTTRTSGIG
+216 RRPIDNATRSNDLKVDSSYGIVTTADISFLN
-230 TDSAYC
+230 SAYWWYVC
-236 IAQRDHVLQ
+236 
-245 GIPTVDLPNPIP
+245 N
-257 TWLVPEDKDK
+257 DKDGNP
-267 VANGKFLWYNV
+267 NGRFLWYNANITDAENATFKKNV
-278 EHSAGDK
+278 AYKRQATIQPGKPVQFSA
-285 FIVYQRKSFV
+285 Y
-295 KSNAFFDFRASVY
+295 VY
-308 NPVYEHATNNPYVD
+308 NPVKNTITNDQRVRV
-322 MMPIMQLLVYAN
+322 QLQIFRTEA
-334 ESDAAANVNPL
+334 DA
-345 YKSYE
+345 
-350 LRVPKATKKDDWYT
+350 
-364 LDLSGYTGS
+364 
-373 NTELVFVIRMF
+373 M
-384 NNTLGP
+384 NNTNPIYTNDNYSYHQWLP
-390 VKALGNDVALDNI
+390 KNNTTGNDWMGMEVTANTLPSDTALWFVVRFDAPGASGNDIAIDNI
-403 LVTQPSDTCEN
+403 SVTQPADTCEN
-414 SMDVAVNVASNTNT
+414 SIDVAVNVASNTNT

-443 IVTVNASDTT
+443 IVTVNASNTT
-453 NYDYTYSLDGQAAQT
+453 DYDYTYSLDGQAAQT
-468 NKVFNGVAVG
+468 NKVFNGVTPG
-478 VHTITIKATPKGAKT
+478 VHTITVNATPKGSKI

-498 FGSGAS
+498 FGSGAP
-504 YSLPRSVVPTP
+504 YRLPTSVVPAN
-515 FVYRPDGAGYPGDV
+515 FVCRDQMIAYPADI
-529 LQEGDYRVANHD
+529 LPEGHYQVANQS
-541 NLIKMP
+541 NLTP
-547 SWGWKPVK
+547 SMAWNWRTPKDHTD
-555 SHGDNSNTGRFL
+555 SSNPQGRYL
-567 AFNYGANANRTFY
+567 AFNYGANANKVFY
-580 QQDIQVEPN
+580 QQDIKVERN
-589 KLVTLEYYA
+589 KLITVEFYIYN
-598 LNIDAPSNLPNIRAV
+598 LNKSTGTSGYPKIEVRSEDLDIHNDINSFSFVPTTGNVNDTDWRKCTFTFTSVVGDKLRMK
-613 FINKATNATIATYDS
+613 FIN
-628 GGLTGRTSAT
+628 LE
-638 YNPTDWQKITCTFNP
+638 
-653 GSATTIQLRFT
+653 GSE
-664 NLNNNTGSNDFA
+664 GSNDFA
-676 IDDILVTQAY
+676 IDDILITQAY

-713 CGAGA
+713 CGVGA

-758 HTVLVRNANAI
+758 HTVLVRNANAM

-780 AARTEPVIK
+780 AKSEPVVK
-789 TEVIYSCEGKP
+789 TEVFYGCDGKP

-805 VQNPLN
+805 VQSPVN
-811 ELTYLYK
+811 EHTYLYK
-818 LDNGAFT
+818 LDNGTFT
-825 ATSVF
+825 TTSLFANV
-830 ENISSGT
+830 SSGT
-837 HTVTVKYKEKDTLT
+837 HTVTVKYKEKEALT

-909 SSSGYD
+909 SSSGND

-996 WRRFSFSFDPLGHT
+996 WRGFSFSFDPLGHT

-1048 ETTTTAIVP
+1048 ETTTAAIIP

-1069 NCTNNTA
+1069 NCANNTA
-1076 DIAII
+1076 DVAIV

-1089 FVQYTKQ
+1089 FIQYTKQ
-1096 GSTPQV
+1096 GSTPQT

-1112 TYTFTVDYQPAMGAT
+1112 TYTFTVDYQSAKGAT

-1166 DGNGRKHTPNTVLEE
+1166 EGKGRKHTPNTVLEE

-1273 PYAVPHST
+1273 PYVVPHST
-1281 NGNDWREQVLTLT
+1281 NGNDWHQQLLTLT

-1367 AEVQVTNIEGGAA
+1367 AEVQVTNIEGGTA

-1410 NAGTVGCVYSM
+1410 NAGSIGCVYSM
-1421 SVIVPT
+1421 SVTVPT

-1441 CDGKPTLQVGVQSP
+1441 CDGKPTLKVGVQSP

-1473 SVFANVSS
+1473 YIFTDIST
-1481 GTHQVSVKYEHR
+1481 GTHEVSVKFDR
-1493 DTPSPMVLW
+1493 RQIASPYILMK
-1502 REDFGT
+1502 EDFGKGAPMALPGIVPSSWQHQPANT
-1508 GDPAPNSSVNAAD
+1508 GTQALDCLHEG
-1521 FTYKDPRVH
+1521 K
-1530 NLWAVGLYTVAGYK
+1530 YTVAPQNKVITCAGWCWTIPRDHTSNGTDATGRYYAMNVGGALAGQVFYYK
-1544 DLIAP
+1544 DVDNIKPNRPVKYEMYLANLLNTTCWP
-1549 TPFGTSRMPFYHPTT
+1549 HPTSID
-1564 APNAVFR
+1564 
-1571 EPPKGTTTGANDDR
+1571 AN
-1585 ILYVDMASAYVGK
+1585 I
-1598 VFMEKEVDIHPTNL
+1598 
-1612 IAFSYQI
+1612 
-1619 QNANGPNRG
+1619 
-1628 LKEPNMQIKIVDANN
+1628 QIKIIDKNTSAVLDTQSTGHLPR
-1643 ASNVL
+1643 ASNDFAWRKYE
-1648 GTINSGAIA
+1648 GT
-1657 NDGAWHLVSSRDLG
+1657 L
-1671 AINPNG
+1671 NPGNA
-1677 VTRVKIQFIN
+1677 TSIRIQFIDL
-1687 IEPNSWG
+1687 EAGMSG
-1694 NDFYLDDITI
+1694 NDFAIDDII
-1704 YQTPATCGQVV
+1704 VYQDPDTCGQVV
-1715 SITQNITDNPV
+1715 SSTLNVTDNPV
-1726 GVASFTAAQLGCGA
+1726 GVATFTASQLGCGA
-1740 TNGTVVVTA
+1740 TNGTVVITA

-1763 GGTAT
+1763 GTAT
-1768 SVNTFKNLSFGTH
+1768 NVNTFRNLSFGTH

-1809 SPYVGKNLYFNENT
+1809 SPYVGKNLYFNENK
-1823 LSAYTAYNANKQ
+1823 LSAYTAYNGNGQ
-1835 SINHLANTALMVGEY
+1835 SKAHPGSGLYDGEY
-1850 TIASNMVKLSYDWTV
+1850 TISHNFVNPYPGIWLTPNDHTGN
-1865 PTDRSGKANG
+1865 TNG
-1875 RKLFIDG
+1875 RIFIVNPPAG
-1882 TASVPEQ
+1882 PSQTIYA
-1889 EVYTREVS
+1889 REVNVL
-1897 IAPNLP
+1897 PNQA
-1903 LTFTTDFYNLVH
+1903 LTFSAYFYNLLINPGADPKVRLTVYKNKTDYE
-1915 NSSVP
+1915 NSSTP
-1920 SANNPKVNIAL
+1920 LKSFISSEIPRNANNPNAWKQ
-1931 YDSEASYKNGSVP
+1931 ESV
-1944 LAQSPIEELL
+1944 S
-1954 SVGNQ
+1954 
-1959 WKTHT
+1959 
-1964 LTLTAADV
+1964 LTATEV
-1972 GARTRIYA
+1972 GARSSVY
-1980 VVKMHSVINSGHDL
+1980 VVVSMVNPDSGGHDMAM
-1994 TIDNIRI
+1994 DDIRI

-2026 TKLIGCG
+2026 TRLIGCG
-2033 SEENADKAEV
+2033 TEENADKAQV

-2055 EYQFGTGAAWVTT
+2055 EYQFGVGEAWVTT

-2077 YTVSVRSNGGVGCVF
+2077 YTVSVRSNGGLGCVF
-2092 STKVVVPEKLGTPT
+2092 STKLVVPARLATPT
-2106 VTTQV
+2106 LSMDV

-2116 GKGILTVGIENPD
+2116 GKGILTLGVVDAD
-2129 PALRYWF
+2129 PNLQYWF
-2136 SLNGEAY
+2136 SLNGSAY
-2143 TTTYIFT
+2143 TTTYMFT
-2150 GLTSGTQY
+2150 GLTSGTH
-2158 LSVKYD
+2158 LVSVKYD
-2164 YITPPQSVLLF
+2164 YITSPQPVLLF

-2184 TALPGPASDYN
+2184 TALPGPASDYG
-2195 LTYGTAYPITSGHYQ
+2195 LAYGTAFPIGAGYYQ
-2210 IVSQADAPSYWA
+2210 IVSQADAPNYWK
-2222 ILTPFGSCVMGNPAG
+2222 LVTPFGTCAIRTGDPLY
-2237 IDKRWVSVYD
+2237 DRWVSVYD
-2247 HTSRGTDG
+2247 HTSGGTDT
-2255 TGRFYMSDFR
+2255 TGRFYMSDFTA
-2265 GTQANGDLFYKRE
+2265 TQADGDLFYKRE
-2278 VSVLPGSDIS
+2278 VSVLPGSDIN
-2288 YEFYAMNLF
+2288 YEFYALNLF
-2297 RGDSTESPSVPGRH
+2297 RNDHTTSPWGH
-2311 ALKPNVVVRL
+2311 GEALKPNVVVRL

-2329 TSTTTGEMPY
+2329 ASTTTGEIPN

-2344 NVEANLNNWRK
+2344 NLADNLNNWRK

-2366 KLTIEI
+2366 KLTVEI
-2372 RSVGNSS
+2372 RSVGSAP
-2379 HAWGNDMAMDD
+2379 HGWGNDMALDD
-2390 ITVLMT
+2390 ITVNMI

-2404 NVDTDVIATDRVV
+2404 TTDKDVVALDRVL

-2448 YTLNS
+2448 YTLGSS
-2453 TTVTGTIA
+2453 TYTGTIA

-2495 GTGAVKNV
+2495 GTGAVKNA

-2543 VVNVLSLHTPDWRSP
+2543 VVNALSLHTPDWRSP

-2670 QVGGRTEFYA
+2670 QVGGRTELYA
-2680 VLRMHNVIN
+2680 VVRMHNVIN
-2689 AGHDLVVDNI
+2689 AGHDLAVDNI

-2724 TLSVPADIDI
+2724 TLSVPANIDI
-2734 LCTSATATT
+2734 LCASATATT

-2963 IDPATGSVTVSSN
+2963 IDPATGSVTVSGN

-3019 GTATTTRSI
+3019 GTTTTTHSI
-3028 FVGGHVNGGTQSPTA
+3028 FVGGHVNGGTQSPTVGA
-3043 GTGGS
+3043 GGS
-3048 VSIGNIVNPTPA
+3048 VSIGNIVNPTPV
-3060 TPGASVPMLAPNTG
+3060 TPGASVPTLAPNTG

-3110 VANVTPTVIAD
+3110 VANVTPTVTAD

-3165 TPTTPNAPVLNPSTG
+3165 TPTTPNAPVLNP
-3180 SVTVSGNTP
+3180 
-3189 AGVYTIS
+3189 
-3196 YEVCNGSA
+3196 
-3204 CTPTNVVVTVPQ
+3204 
-3216 LQPNVPNVTITH
+3216 
-3228 SGTATTTR
+3228 
-3236 NVLDGATVN
+3236 
-3245 GGSQSATVTG
+3245 
-3255 ANPTVQITVTSSPTG
+3255 
-3270 SVVPRLDPST
+3270 
-3280 GIVTV
+3280 
-3285 PPTTPNGVY
+3285 
-3294 TISYS
+3294 
-3299 ICTTATPT
+3299 
-3307 SCVSR
+3307 
-3312 TTTIIVGSVTPTVT
+3312 
-3326 PDDVTASVTTNSVV
+3326 
-3340 PGTIG
+3340 
-3345 NILTNDTIGGA
+3345 
-3356 SVTTNEVTIRVTH
+3356 
-3369 TPTTPNAPV
+3369 
-3378 LHPSTGSVTVS
+3378 
-3389 GNTPAGVYTISYEV
+3389 
-3403 CNGANCATG
+3403 
-3412 TVTVTVPQLLPNVP
+3412 
-3426 NVSITHSGTATTTR
+3426 
-3440 NVLDGGTVNGGSQ
+3440 
-3453 SATVTGANPTV
+3453 
-3464 QITVTSSPT
+3464 
-3473 GSVVPRLDPSTGIV
+3473 
-3487 TVPPTTPNGV
+3487 
-3497 YTISY
+3497 
-3502 SICTTATP
+3502 
-3510 TSCVS
+3510 
-3515 RTTTIIVGSVTPTV
+3515 
-3529 TPDDVTASVTT
+3529 
-3540 NSVVP
+3540 
-3545 GTIGNILTNDT
+3545 
-3556 IGGASVTTNEV
+3556 
-3567 TIRVTHTPTTP
+3567 
-3578 NAPVLHPSTGSVTV
+3578 
-3592 SGNTPAGVYTISYE
+3592 
-3606 VCNGANCATGTV
+3606 
-3618 TVTVPQLLPNVPNV
+3618 
-3632 SITHSGTATTTRNVL
+3632 
-3647 DGGTVNGGSQ
+3647 
-3657 SATVTGANPT
+3657 
-3667 VQITVTSSPTGS
+3667 
-3679 VVPRLDP
+3679 
-3686 STGIVT
+3686 
-3692 VPPTT
+3692 
-3697 PNGVYT
+3697 
-3703 ISYSICT
+3703 
-3710 TATPTSCVSRTTTII
+3710 
-3725 VGSVTPTVTPDD
+3725 
-3737 VTASVTTNS
+3737 
-3746 VVPGTIGNILTNDRV
+3746 
-3761 GTGSA
+3761 
-3766 TAGTGGNVTIRV
+3766 
-3778 THTPTTPNAPVLHPA
+3778 A

-3798 VSGNTPAGVY
+3798 VSG
-3808 TISYEVCNGANCAT
+3808 
-3822 GTVTVTVPQL
+3822 
-3832 LPNVPN
+3832 
-3838 VSITHSGTATTT
+3838 
-3850 RNVLDGGTVNGGS
+3850 
-3863 QSATVTGSNPTVQIT
+3863 
-3878 VTSTPTGSVVP
+3878 
-3889 RLDPSTGIVQV
+3889 
-3900 PPTTPNGVY
+3900 
-3909 TISYSICTTATPT
+3909 
-3922 SCVSRT
+3922 
-3928 TTIIVG
+3928 
-3934 NVTPTVTPDDVTA
+3934 
-3947 SVTTSGVVSG
+3947 
-3957 TIGNI
+3957 
-3962 LTNDTI
+3962 
-3968 GGASVTTNE
+3968 
-3977 VTIRV
+3977 
-3982 THTPTTPNA
+3982 
-3991 PVLHP
+3991 
-3996 STGSVTV
+3996 
-4003 SGNTPA
+4003 
-4009 GVYTISYEVCNGA
+4009 
-4022 NCATGTV
+4022 
-4029 TVTVPQLLP
+4029 
-4038 NVPNVSITHSG
+4038 
-4049 TATTTRNVLDGG
+4049 
-4061 TVNGGSQSA
+4061 
-4070 TVTGANPTVQ
+4070 
-4080 ITVTSSPTGSVVP
+4080 
-4093 RLDPSTGIV
+4093 
-4102 TVPPTTPNGVYTISY
+4102 
-4117 SICTTA
+4117 
-4123 TPTSCVSRTTTIIV
+4123 
-4137 GSVTPTVT
+4137 
-4145 PDDVTASVTTNS
+4145 
-4157 VVPGTIGNILT
+4157 
-4168 NDTIG
+4168 
-4173 GASVT
+4173 
-4178 TNEVTIRVTHTPT
+4178 
-4191 TPNAPVLHPS
+4191 
-4201 TGSVTV
+4201 
-4207 SGNTPA
+4207 
-4213 GVYTI
+4213 
-4218 SYEVCN
+4218 
-4224 GANCATGTVT
+4224 
-4234 VTVPQLLPNVPNVSI
+4234 
-4249 THSGT
+4249 
-4254 ATTTRNILD
+4254 
-4263 GATVNGGS
+4263 
-4271 QSATVTGANPTV
+4271 
-4283 QITVT
+4283 
-4288 STPTGSV
+4288 
-4295 VPRLDPST
+4295 
-4303 GIVRVPPATPDGVY
+4303 
-4317 TISYSVCT
+4317 
-4325 TATPTSCVSRTT
+4325 
-4337 TIIVGNV
+4337 
-4344 TPTVTPDDVTA
+4344 
-4355 SVTTN
+4355 
-4360 SVVPGTIGN
+4360 
-4369 ILTNDTIGGASVTT
+4369 
-4383 NEVTIRVTHT
+4383 
-4393 PTTPNAPVLH
+4393 
-4403 PATGSVT
+4403 
-4410 VSSNT
+4410 
-4415 PAGVYTIGYEV
+4415 
-4426 CNGAKCA
+4426 
-4433 TGTVTVTVPQLLP
+4433 
-4446 NVPNVSITHSGTATT
+4446 
-4461 TRNVLDGGTVNGG
+4461 
-4474 SQSATV
+4474 
-4480 TGANPTVQITV
+4480 
-4491 TSSPTG
+4491 
-4497 SVVPRLDPSTG
+4497 
-4508 IVTVPP
+4508 
-4514 TTPNGVYTISYSIC
+4514 
-4528 TTATPTSCVS
+4528 
-4538 RTTTIIVGSV
+4538 
-4548 TPTVTPDDV
+4548 
-4557 TASVTTNSV
+4557 
-4566 VPGTIGNILTNDRV
+4566 
-4580 GTGSATA
+4580 
-4587 GTGGNVTIRV
+4587 
-4597 THTPTTPNAPVLHPA
+4597 
-4612 TGSVTVSSNTPAGV
+4612 NTPAGV

-4690 NPTVQITVTSSP
+4690 NPTVQITVTSTP

-4731 YSVCTTATPTSC
+4731 YNICTTATPTSC

-4753 NVTPTIVI
+4753 DVTPTIVI

-4886 SVFDNDHILHP
+4886 SVFDNDYILHP

>member
-1 MNYLTMKRNL
+1 MKRNL

-17 IISTLGAMEY
+17 IISTLGAVEY

-62 NTSNYTYDFG
+62 NTSNYTYNFG

-79 RAWLAPGTRTIA
+79 RAWLDPGTRTIA

-125 TTADVRLIN
+125 TTADIRLIN

-202 KNVFFDPLDGSGVQ
+202 KNVFFDPLDGSGIQ
-216 RRASDGTTRTSGIG
+216 RRASDGATRSNGIG

-295 KSNAFFDFRASVY
+295 KSNTFFDFRASVY
-308 NPVYEHATNNPYVD
+308 NPVYEHATNNPYTD
-322 MMPIMQLLVYAN
+322 MEPIMQLLVYAN
-334 ESDAAANVNPL
+334 EADAAANVNPL

-350 LRVPKATKKDDWYT
+350 LQVPKATKKDDWYT

-384 NNTLGP
+384 NDTLGP
-390 VKALGNDVALDNI
+390 DKALGNDVALDNI

-443 IVTVNASDTT
+443 IITVNASDTT

-613 FINKATNATIATYDS
+613 FINKATNATITTYDS

-686 EACTTTITT
+686 EACTVTLTTTI
-695 TVTAQITSAF
+695 TAQITSAF

-737 YQFGTG
+737 YQFGIG

-748 SNIGWLPAGS
+748 SNTSWLPAGS
-758 HTVLVRNANAI
+758 HTVLVRNANAM
-769 GCAYTMTVVVP
+769 GCTYTMTVVVP
-780 AARTEPVIK
+780 AKSEPVVK
-789 TEVIYSCEGKP
+789 TEVFYGCDGKP

-805 VQNPLN
+805 VQSPVN
-811 ELTYLYK
+811 EHTYLYK
-818 LDNGAFT
+818 LDNGTFT
-825 ATSVF
+825 TTSLFANV
-830 ENISSGT
+830 SSGT
-837 HTVTVKYKEKDTLT
+837 HTVTVKYKEKEALT

-858 DFGSGPAI
+858 DFGSGTAV

-882 HDDKAAITNS
+882 SDNHAAITNS

-996 WRRFSFSFDPLGHT
+996 WRGFSFSFDPLGHT

-1048 ETTTTAIVP
+1048 RTTTAAIVP

-1076 DIAII
+1076 DVAII

-1089 FVQYTKQ
+1089 FIQYTKQ
-1096 GSTPQV
+1096 GSTPQT

-1112 TYTFTVDYQPAMGAT
+1112 TYTFTVDYQSAKGAT
-1127 FTVLYEDFGAGTD
+1127 FTVLYEDFGAGND

-1152 FSNQKNESYIAVNG
+1152 FSNQKNQSYIAVNG
-1166 DGNGRKHTPNTVLEE
+1166 DGNGRKHTPNTILEE
-1181 YEYTIVKALFPVGT
+1181 YEYTIVKALFPVSS

-1230 VLPNKSLKFS
+1230 VLPNTSLKFS
-1240 AQFFNLLKNAGT
+1240 AQFFNLLKNAGGD
-1252 EPIVQL
+1252 PIVQL
-1258 AVYDKEGGNL
+1258 AIYDKEGGNL

-1281 NGNDWREQVLTLT
+1281 TGNDWHQQLLTLT

-1367 AEVQVTNIEGGAA
+1367 AEVQVTNIEGGTA

-1410 NAGTVGCVYSM
+1410 NAGSIGCVYSM
-1421 SVIVPT
+1421 SVNVPA

-1441 CDGKPTLQVGVQSP
+1441 CDGKPMLQVGVQSP

-1463 KLDNGAFTTT
+1463 KLDSGAFTTT

-1481 GTHQVSVKYEHR
+1481 GTHQVSVKYEYR

-1521 FTYKDPRVH
+1521 FTYKDPRVD
-1530 NLWAVGLYTVAGYK
+1530 NLWAIGRYTVAGYK

-1549 TPFGTSRMPFYHPTT
+1549 TPFGTSRMPFYHPAT
-1564 APNAVFR
+1564 APNAIFR
-1571 EPPKGTTTGANDDR
+1571 EPPKGTTTGAPDDK

-1612 IAFSYQI
+1612 IEFGYQI
-1619 QNANGPNRG
+1619 QNANGPNALPRK
-1628 LKEPNMQIKIVDANN
+1628 LEEPNMQIKIVDANN
-1643 ASNVL
+1643 PSNVL
-1648 GTINSGAIA
+1648 GTISSGKIP
-1657 NDGAWHLVSSRDLG
+1657 NDGQWHLVSSKSLG

-1677 VTRVKIQFIN
+1677 VRRVKIQFIN
-1687 IEPNSWG
+1687 IEPDSWG
-1694 NDFYLDDITI
+1694 NDFYLDDITV
-1704 YQTPATCGQVV
+1704 YQTPAACGQVV
-1715 SITQNITDNPV
+1715 SSTLNVTDNPV
-1726 GVASFTAAQLGCGA
+1726 GVASFTAAQLGCGT

-1749 SPTTGYVYTYTLQG
+1749 SPTTGYIYTYTLQG

-1768 SVNTFKNLSFGTH
+1768 SVNTFANLSFGTH

-1809 SPYVGKNLYFNENT
+1809 SPYVGKNLYFNENK
-1823 LSAYTAYNANKQ
+1823 LSAYTAYNGNKQ
-1835 SINHLANTALMVGEY
+1835 SMNHPANTYLMEGEY
-1850 TIASNMVKLSYDWTV
+1850 TIGSNMVRLSGDWVV
-1865 PTDRSGKANG
+1865 PADRSGKANG

-1882 TASVPEQ
+1882 IVSVPEQ
-1889 EVYTREVS
+1889 EIYTREVS

-1915 NSSVP
+1915 NASVP
-1920 SANNPKVNIAL
+1920 SVNNPRVNIAL
-1931 YDSEASYKNGSVP
+1931 YESEVSYKNGSVP

-1964 LTLTAADV
+1964 LTLTAANV

-1980 VVKMHSVINSGHDL
+1980 VVKMHNVINSGHDL

-2026 TKLIGCG
+2026 TRLIGCG
-2033 SEENADKAEV
+2033 TEENADKAQV

-2055 EYQFGTGAAWVTT
+2055 EYQFGVGEAWVTT

-2184 TALPGPASDYN
+2184 TALPGPASDYSLTFGNFPN
-2195 LTYGTAYPITSGHYQ
+2195 LPSGYYQ
-2210 IVSQADAPSYWA
+2210 VVSQADAPTYWA
-2222 ILTPFGSCVMGNPAG
+2222 ILTPFGSCAMGNPSG
-2237 IDKRWVSVYD
+2237 VDKRWVSVYD
-2247 HTSRGTDG
+2247 HTSRGTDA

-2265 GTQANGDLFYKRE
+2265 GNQTDGDLFYKRE

-2297 RGDSTESPSVPGRH
+2297 RGDSTESPFVPGQH

-2366 KLTIEI
+2366 KLTVEI
-2372 RSVGNSS
+2372 RSVGSAS
-2379 HAWGNDMAMDD
+2379 HAWGNDMAIDD

-2396 PKSCGQYY
+2396 PKSCGQYH

-2427 CATGKGGFV
+2427 CVTGKGGFV

-2448 YTLNS
+2448 YTLGS
-2453 TTVTGTIA
+2453 TTYTGTIA

-2495 GTGAVKNV
+2495 GTSAVKNA

-2512 NNTTGAYTA
+2512 DNTTGAYTA
-2521 YNAKGQSRAHVA
+2521 YNGRGQSRAHAA
-2533 GAVLAVDEYT
+2533 GAMLAVDEYT
-2543 VVNVLSLHTPDWRSP
+2543 VVNALSLLTPDWRSP

-2574 SASAI
+2574 SASAV

-2611 APANNTA
+2611 APANNTP

-2670 QVGGRTEFYA
+2670 QVGGRTELYA
-2680 VLRMHNVIN
+2680 VVRMHNVIN

-2781 TVTFTATGTF
+2781 TVTFTAIGTF

-3019 GTATTTRSI
+3019 GTTTTTHSI

-3060 TPGASVPMLAPNTG
+3060 TPGASVPYLTPNTG

-3110 VANVTPTVIAD
+3110 VANVTPTVTAD

-3133 PGVIGNV
+3133 PDVIGNV

-3145 VGSRSATAGTGGN
+3145 VGTRSATAGTGGN

-3165 TPTTPNAPVLNPSTG
+3165 TPTTPNAPVLNPATG

-3216 LQPNVPNVTITH
+3216 LQ
-3228 SGTATTTR
+3228 
-3236 NVLDGATVN
+3236 
-3245 GGSQSATVTG
+3245 
-3255 ANPTVQITVTSSPTG
+3255 
-3270 SVVPRLDPST
+3270 
-3280 GIVTV
+3280 
-3285 PPTTPNGVY
+3285 
-3294 TISYS
+3294 
-3299 ICTTATPT
+3299 
-3307 SCVSR
+3307 
-3312 TTTIIVGSVTPTVT
+3312 
-3326 PDDVTASVTTNSVV
+3326 
-3340 PGTIG
+3340 
-3345 NILTNDTIGGA
+3345 
-3356 SVTTNEVTIRVTH
+3356 
-3369 TPTTPNAPV
+3369 
-3378 LHPSTGSVTVS
+3378 
-3389 GNTPAGVYTISYEV
+3389 
-3403 CNGANCATG
+3403 
-3412 TVTVTVPQLLPNVP
+3412 PNVP

-3515 RTTTIIVGSVTPTV
+3515 RTTTIIVGDVTPTI

-3540 NSVVP
+3540 SGVVS

-3578 NAPVLHPSTGSVTV
+3578 NAPVLHPATGSVTV
-3592 SGNTPAGVYTISYE
+3592 SGNTPAGVYTIGYE

-3686 STGIVT
+3686 STGIVQ

-3703 ISYSICT
+3703 ISYNICT

-3725 VGSVTPTVTPDD
+3725 VGDVTPT
-3737 VTASVTTNS
+3737 
-3746 VVPGTIGNILTNDRV
+3746 I
-3761 GTGSA
+3761 
-3766 TAGTGGNVTIRV
+3766 
-3778 THTPTTPNAPVLHPA
+3778 
-3793 TGSVT
+3793 
-3798 VSGNTPAGVY
+3798 
-3808 TISYEVCNGANCAT
+3808 
-3822 GTVTVTVPQL
+3822 
-3832 LPNVPN
+3832 
-3838 VSITHSGTATTT
+3838 
-3850 RNVLDGGTVNGGS
+3850 
-3863 QSATVTGSNPTVQIT
+3863 
-3878 VTSTPTGSVVP
+3878 
-3889 RLDPSTGIVQV
+3889 
-3900 PPTTPNGVY
+3900 
-3909 TISYSICTTATPT
+3909 
-3922 SCVSRT
+3922 
-3928 TTIIVG
+3928 
-3934 NVTPTVTPDDVTA
+3934 TPDDVTA

-3996 STGSVTV
+3996 ATGSVTV

-4009 GVYTISYEVCNGA
+4009 GVYTIGYEVCNGA

-4102 TVPPTTPNGVYTISY
+4102 QVPPTTPNGVYTISY
-4117 SICTTA
+4117 NICTTA

-4137 GSVTPTVT
+4137 GDVTPTIT
-4145 PDDVTASVTTNS
+4145 PDDVTASVTTS
-4157 VVPGTIGNILT
+4157 GVV
-4168 NDTIG
+4168 
-4173 GASVT
+4173 S
-4178 TNEVTIRVTHTPT
+4178 
-4191 TPNAPVLHPS
+4191 
-4201 TGSVTV
+4201 
-4207 SGNTPA
+4207 
-4213 GVYTI
+4213 
-4218 SYEVCN
+4218 
-4224 GANCATGTVT
+4224 
-4234 VTVPQLLPNVPNVSI
+4234 
-4249 THSGT
+4249 
-4254 ATTTRNILD
+4254 
-4263 GATVNGGS
+4263 
-4271 QSATVTGANPTV
+4271 
-4283 QITVT
+4283 
-4288 STPTGSV
+4288 
-4295 VPRLDPST
+4295 
-4303 GIVRVPPATPDGVY
+4303 
-4317 TISYSVCT
+4317 
-4325 TATPTSCVSRTT
+4325 
-4337 TIIVGNV
+4337 
-4344 TPTVTPDDVTA
+4344 
-4355 SVTTN
+4355 
-4360 SVVPGTIGN
+4360 GTIGN

-4410 VSSNT
+4410 VSGNT

-4426 CNGAKCA
+4426 CNGANCA

-4508 IVTVPP
+4508 IVQVPP
-4514 TTPNGVYTISYSIC
+4514 TTPNGVYTISYNIC

-4538 RTTTIIVGSV
+4538 RTTTIIVGDV
-4548 TPTVTPDDV
+4548 TPTITPDDV
-4557 TASVTTNSV
+4557 TASVTTSGV
-4566 VPGTIGNILTNDRV
+4566 VSGTIGNILTND
-4580 GTGSATA
+4580 TI
-4587 GTGGNVTIRV
+4587 GGASVTTNEVTIRV

-4612 TGSVTVSSNTPAGV
+4612 TGSVTVSGNTPAGV
-4626 YTIGYEVCNGAKCAT
+4626 YTIGYEVCNGANCAT

-4648 PQLLPNVPNVTITH
+4648 PQLLPNVPNVSITH

-4667 TTRNVLDGA
+4667 TTRNVLDGG

-4717 TVPPTTPNGVYTIS
+4717 QVPPTTPNGVYTIS
-4731 YSVCTTATPTSC
+4731 YNICTTATPTSC

-4753 NVTPTIVI
+4753 DVTPTITPDDVTASVTTSGVVSGTIGNILTNDTIGGASVTTNEVTIRVTHTPTTPNAPVLHPATGSVTVSGNTPAGVYTIGYEVCNGANCATGTVTVTVPQLLPNVPTVSITHSGTATTTRNVLDGGTVNGGSQSATVTGSNPTVQITVTSTPTGSVVPRLDPSTGIVTVPPTTPNGVYTISYNICTTATPTSCVSRTTTIIVGDVTPTITPDDVTASVTTSGVVSGTIGNILTNDTIGGASVTTNEVTIRVTHTPTTPNAPVLHPATGSVTVSGNTPAGVYTIGYEVCNGANCATGTVTVTVPQLLPNVPTVSITHSGTATTTRNVLDGGTVNGGSQSATVTGANPTVQITVTSTPTGSVVPRLDPSTGIVTVPPTTPNGVYTISYSICTTATPTSCVSRTTTIIVGDVTPTIVI
-4761 TPDSFV
+4761 TLDSFV

-5084 PNNTVRIYN
+5084 PNNTVHIYN

>member
-62 NTSNYTYDFG
+62 NTSNYMYDFG
-72 NGYSSSN
+72 NGYNTSN

-91 VRRNDNKQYSVT
+91 VRRNDNKQFNVT

-216 RRASDGTTRTSGIG
+216 RRASDGATRTDGIG

-236 IAQRDHVLQ
+236 IAQRDHVLD

-322 MMPIMQLLVYAN
+322 MVPIMQLLVYAN
-334 ESDAAANVNPL
+334 EADAAANVNPL

-350 LRVPKATKKDDWYT
+350 LLVPKATKKDDWYT

-443 IVTVNASDTT
+443 IVTVNASNTT
-453 NYDYTYSLDGQAAQT
+453 DYDYTYSLDGQAAQT

-478 VHTITIKATPKGAKT
+478 VHTITLGWKPKGAKT

-504 YSLPRSVVPTP
+504 YSLPRSVVPAP

-580 QQDIQVEPN
+580 QQDIQVESN

-613 FINKATNATIATYDS
+613 FINKATNATITTYDS

-686 EACTTTITT
+686 EACTTTLTT
-695 TVTAQITSAF
+695 TVTAQITRAF

-729 VVGNGNYE
+729 VLGNGNYE

-748 SNIGWLPAGS
+748 SNTSWLPAGS

-805 VQNPLN
+805 VQSPVN
-811 ELTYLYK
+811 EHTYLYK

-825 ATSVF
+825 ATSLFANV
-830 ENISSGT
+830 SSGT
-837 HTVTVKYKEKDTLT
+837 HTVTVKYKEKEALT

-909 SSSGYD
+909 SSSGND

-996 WRRFSFSFDPLGHT
+996 WRGFSFSFDPLGHT

-1048 ETTTTAIVP
+1048 RTTTTAIVP

-1089 FVQYTKQ
+1089 FIQYTKQ
-1096 GSTPQV
+1096 GSTPQT

-1112 TYTFTVDYQPAMGAT
+1112 TYTFTVDYQPAIGAT

-1166 DGNGRKHTPNTVLEE
+1166 EGKGRKHTPNTVLEE

-1281 NGNDWREQVLTLT
+1281 NGNDWHQQLLTLT

-1367 AEVQVTNIEGGAA
+1367 AEVQVTNIEGGTA

-1392 VASNTGWLDAGTH
+1392 VASNTGWLAAGTH

-1410 NAGTVGCVYSM
+1410 NAGSIGCVYSM
-1421 SVIVPT
+1421 SVTVPT
-1427 ALAAPVIKTEVFYG
+1427 ALAAPMIKTEVFYD

-1463 KLDNGAFTTT
+1463 KLDSGAFTTT
-1473 SVFANVSS
+1473 SIFTNVSS
-1481 GTHQVSVKYEHR
+1481 GTHQVSVKYEYR

-1508 GDPAPNSSVNAAD
+1508 GDPAPNSSVNATD
-1521 FTYKDPRVH
+1521 FTYKDPRVD
-1530 NLWAVGLYTVAGYK
+1530 NLWAVGRYTVAGYK

-1564 APNAVFR
+1564 APNAIFR
-1571 EPPKGTTTGANDDR
+1571 EPPKGTTTGAPDDR
-1585 ILYVDMASAYVGK
+1585 ILYVDMASAYIGK
-1598 VFMEKEVDIHPTNL
+1598 VFMEKEVDIHPTNP
-1612 IAFSYQI
+1612 IEFGYQI
-1619 QNANGPNRG
+1619 QNANGPNALPRK
-1628 LKEPNMQIKIVDANN
+1628 LEEPNMQIKIVDANN
-1643 ASNVL
+1643 PSNVL
-1648 GTINSGAIA
+1648 RTISSGKIP
-1657 NDGAWHLVSSRDLG
+1657 NDGQWHLVSSRELG

-1677 VTRVKIQFIN
+1677 VSRVKIQFVN
-1687 IEPNSWG
+1687 IEPDDWG
-1694 NDFYLDDITI
+1694 NDFYLDDITV
-1704 YQTPATCGQVV
+1704 YQVPVACGQIVT
-1715 SITQNITDNPV
+1715 ITQNITDNPV
-1726 GVASFTAAQLGCGA
+1726 GVASFTASQLGCGG

-1749 SPTTGYVYTYTLQG
+1749 SPTTGYIYTYTLQ

-1768 SVNTFKNLSFGTH
+1768 SVNTFRNLSFGTH

-1865 PTDRSGKANG
+1865 PADRSGKANG

-1882 TASVPEQ
+1882 TVSVPEQ

-1931 YDSEASYKNGSVP
+1931 YESEASYKNGSAP
-1944 LAQSPIEELL
+1944 LAQSAIEELL

-1980 VVKMHSVINSGHDL
+1980 VVKMHSVINHGHDL

-2020 RAFAGV
+2020 QAFAGV
-2026 TKLIGCG
+2026 TRLIGCG
-2033 SEENADKAEV
+2033 SEENADKAQV

-2055 EYQFGTGAAWVTT
+2055 EYQFGLGEAWVTT

-2077 YTVSVRSNGGVGCVF
+2077 YTVSVRSNGGLGCVF

-2184 TALPGPASDYN
+2184 TALPGPASDYSLTFGNFPN
-2195 LTYGTAYPITSGHYQ
+2195 LPSGYYQ
-2210 IVSQADAPSYWA
+2210 VVSQADAPTYWA
-2222 ILTPFGSCVMGNPAG
+2222 ILTPFGSCAMGNPSG

-2265 GTQANGDLFYKRE
+2265 GNQTDGDLFYKRE

-2288 YEFYAMNLF
+2288 YEFYALNLF
-2297 RGDSTESPSVPGRH
+2297 RGDSTESPFVPGRH

-2344 NVEANLNNWRK
+2344 NLADNLNNWHK

-2372 RSVGNSS
+2372 RSVGSAS

-2404 NVDTDVIATDRVV
+2404 TTDKDVVALERVL

-2448 YTLNS
+2448 YTLGSS
-2453 TTVTGTIA
+2453 TYTGTIA

-2495 GTGAVKNV
+2495 GTGAVKNA

-2543 VVNVLSLHTPDWRSP
+2543 VVDALSLHTPDWRSP

-2589 VRPNTALTFTAD
+2589 VRPNTALTFAAD

-2611 APANNTA
+2611 LPANNTA

-2670 QVGGRTEFYA
+2670 QVGGRTELYA
-2680 VLRMHNVIN
+2680 VVRMHNVIN
-2689 AGHDLVVDNI
+2689 AGHDLAVDNI

-2724 TLSVPADIDI
+2724 TLSVPANIDI
-2734 LCTSATATT
+2734 LCASATATT

-2893 VTSTLIIGAATPT
+2893 VTATLIIGAVTPT

-2921 IPGVIGNILTGATV
+2921 VPGVIGNILTGATV
-2935 GTRTAT
+2935 GTQSAT

-2948 SITLTHTPTTPNAPQ
+2948 SITLTHTPTIANAPQ
-2963 IDPATGSVTVSSN
+2963 IDPSTGSVTVSSN

-2986 QLCSSPIHCQAAV
+2986 QLCSTPISCQTAV

-3011 PAATITHS
+3011 PNATITHS

-3028 FVGGHVNGGTQSPTA
+3028 FVGGHVNGGTQSPTV
-3043 GTGGS
+3043 GPGGS

-3060 TPGASVPMLAPNTG
+3060 TPGASVPTLAPNTG
-3074 VITVPPTTPNGVY
+3074 VITIPPTTPNGVY

-3110 VANVTPTVIAD
+3110 VANVTPTVTSDEVTASVTTNSVVPGTVGNILTNDRVGTGSATAGMGGNVTIRVTHTPTTPNAPVLHPATGSVTVSGNTPSGIYTIGYQVCSGSSCASGTLTVTVPQLQPNVPNTTITHNGTTTTTGNVLAGGTVNGGSQSATVTGANPTVQITITSTPTGSVVPVLNPSTGIVTVPPTTPNGVYTISYNICTTATPTSCVSRTTTIVVGNVTPTVTAD
-3121 NFTANTNTRTTV
+3121 SFTATTTTGNVV
-3133 PGVIGNV
+3133 PGVIGNI
-3140 LTNDR
+3140 LTNDNI
-3145 VGSRSATAGTGGN
+3145 GGASATTN
-3158 VTINITH
+3158 LVTIRVTH
-3165 TPTTPNAPVLNPSTG
+3165 TPTTPNAPVLNPATG

-3189 AGVYTIS
+3189 SGIYTIGYQICS
-3196 YEVCNGSA
+3196 GSSCA
-3204 CTPTNVVVTVPQ
+3204 SGTLTVTVPQ
-3216 LQPNVPNVTITH
+3216 LQPNVPNTTITH
-3228 SGTATTTR
+3228 NGTTTTTR
-3236 NVLDGATVN
+3236 NVLAGGTVN

-3255 ANPTVQITVTSSPTG
+3255 ANPTVQITVTSTPTG
-3270 SVVPRLDPST
+3270 SVIPRLDPST

-3294 TISYS
+3294 TISYNICTTATPTS
-3299 ICTTATPT
+3299 CVSRTTTIVVGNVTPTVTADSFTATTTTGSVVPGVIGNILTNDNIGGASVTTNEVTIRVTHTPTTPNAPVLHPATGSVTVSGNTPAGVYTIGYEVCNGAKCATGTVTVTVPQLKPNVPNVTITHSGTATTTRNILDGATVNGGSQSATITGANPTVQITVTSTPTGSVVPRLDPSTGIVTVPPATPNGVYTISYNICTTATPT

-3326 PDDVTASVTTNSVV
+3326 PDNVTASVTTNNVV

-3440 NVLDGGTVNGGSQ
+3440 NVLDG
-3453 SATVTGANPTV
+3453 
-3464 QITVTSSPT
+3464 
-3473 GSVVPRLDPSTGIV
+3473 
-3487 TVPPTTPNGV
+3487 
-3497 YTISY
+3497 
-3502 SICTTATP
+3502 
-3510 TSCVS
+3510 
-3515 RTTTIIVGSVTPTV
+3515 
-3529 TPDDVTASVTT
+3529 
-3540 NSVVP
+3540 
-3545 GTIGNILTNDT
+3545 
-3556 IGGASVTTNEV
+3556 
-3567 TIRVTHTPTTP
+3567 
-3578 NAPVLHPSTGSVTV
+3578 
-3592 SGNTPAGVYTISYE
+3592 
-3606 VCNGANCATGTV
+3606 
-3618 TVTVPQLLPNVPNV
+3618 
-3632 SITHSGTATTTRNVL
+3632 
-3647 DGGTVNGGSQ
+3647 
-3657 SATVTGANPT
+3657 
-3667 VQITVTSSPTGS
+3667 
-3679 VVPRLDP
+3679 
-3686 STGIVT
+3686 
-3692 VPPTT
+3692 
-3697 PNGVYT
+3697 
-3703 ISYSICT
+3703 
-3710 TATPTSCVSRTTTII
+3710 
-3725 VGSVTPTVTPDD
+3725 
-3737 VTASVTTNS
+3737 
-3746 VVPGTIGNILTNDRV
+3746 
-3761 GTGSA
+3761 
-3766 TAGTGGNVTIRV
+3766 
-3778 THTPTTPNAPVLHPA
+3778 
-3793 TGSVT
+3793 
-3798 VSGNTPAGVY
+3798 
-3808 TISYEVCNGANCAT
+3808 
-3822 GTVTVTVPQL
+3822 
-3832 LPNVPN
+3832 
-3838 VSITHSGTATTT
+3838 
-3850 RNVLDGGTVNGGS
+3850 
-3863 QSATVTGSNPTVQIT
+3863 
-3878 VTSTPTGSVVP
+3878 
-3889 RLDPSTGIVQV
+3889 
-3900 PPTTPNGVY
+3900 
-3909 TISYSICTTATPT
+3909 
-3922 SCVSRT
+3922 
-3928 TTIIVG
+3928 
-3934 NVTPTVTPDDVTA
+3934 
-3947 SVTTSGVVSG
+3947 
-3957 TIGNI
+3957 
-3962 LTNDTI
+3962 
-3968 GGASVTTNE
+3968 
-3977 VTIRV
+3977 
-3982 THTPTTPNA
+3982 
-3991 PVLHP
+3991 
-3996 STGSVTV
+3996 
-4003 SGNTPA
+4003 
-4009 GVYTISYEVCNGA
+4009 
-4022 NCATGTV
+4022 
-4029 TVTVPQLLP
+4029 
-4038 NVPNVSITHSG
+4038 
-4049 TATTTRNVLDGG
+4049 
-4061 TVNGGSQSA
+4061 
-4070 TVTGANPTVQ
+4070 
-4080 ITVTSSPTGSVVP
+4080 
-4093 RLDPSTGIV
+4093 
-4102 TVPPTTPNGVYTISY
+4102 
-4117 SICTTA
+4117 
-4123 TPTSCVSRTTTIIV
+4123 
-4137 GSVTPTVT
+4137 
-4145 PDDVTASVTTNS
+4145 
-4157 VVPGTIGNILT
+4157 
-4168 NDTIG
+4168 
-4173 GASVT
+4173 
-4178 TNEVTIRVTHTPT
+4178 
-4191 TPNAPVLHPS
+4191 
-4201 TGSVTV
+4201 
-4207 SGNTPA
+4207 
-4213 GVYTI
+4213 
-4218 SYEVCN
+4218 
-4224 GANCATGTVT
+4224 
-4234 VTVPQLLPNVPNVSI
+4234 
-4249 THSGT
+4249 
-4254 ATTTRNILD
+4254 
-4263 GATVNGGS
+4263 
-4271 QSATVTGANPTV
+4271 
-4283 QITVT
+4283 
-4288 STPTGSV
+4288 
-4295 VPRLDPST
+4295 
-4303 GIVRVPPATPDGVY
+4303 
-4317 TISYSVCT
+4317 
-4325 TATPTSCVSRTT
+4325 
-4337 TIIVGNV
+4337 
-4344 TPTVTPDDVTA
+4344 
-4355 SVTTN
+4355 
-4360 SVVPGTIGN
+4360 
-4369 ILTNDTIGGASVTT
+4369 
-4383 NEVTIRVTHT
+4383 
-4393 PTTPNAPVLH
+4393 
-4403 PATGSVT
+4403 
-4410 VSSNT
+4410 
-4415 PAGVYTIGYEV
+4415 
-4426 CNGAKCA
+4426 
-4433 TGTVTVTVPQLLP
+4433 
-4446 NVPNVSITHSGTATT
+4446 
-4461 TRNVLDGGTVNGG
+4461 
-4474 SQSATV
+4474 
-4480 TGANPTVQITV
+4480 
-4491 TSSPTG
+4491 
-4497 SVVPRLDPSTG
+4497 
-4508 IVTVPP
+4508 
-4514 TTPNGVYTISYSIC
+4514 
-4528 TTATPTSCVS
+4528 
-4538 RTTTIIVGSV
+4538 
-4548 TPTVTPDDV
+4548 
-4557 TASVTTNSV
+4557 
-4566 VPGTIGNILTNDRV
+4566 
-4580 GTGSATA
+4580 
-4587 GTGGNVTIRV
+4587 
-4597 THTPTTPNAPVLHPA
+4597 
-4612 TGSVTVSSNTPAGV
+4612 
-4626 YTIGYEVCNGAKCAT
+4626 
-4641 GTVTVTV
+4641 
-4648 PQLLPNVPNVTITH
+4648 
-4662 SGTAT
+4662 
-4667 TTRNVLDGA
+4667 A

-4743 VSRTTTIIVG
+4743 VSRTTVITVGNSSVTTTTPTVTPDDVTASVTTSGVVPGVIGNILTNDKIGGASVTTNEVTIRVTHTPTTPNAPVLNPSTGSVTVSGNTPAGVYTIGYEVCNGANCATGTVTVTVPQLLPNVPTVSITHSGTATTTRNVLDGGMVNGGSQSATVTGANPTVQITVTSTPTGSVVPRLDPSTGIVTVPPATPNGVYTISYNICTTATPTSCVSRTTTIIVG
-4753 NVTPTIVI
+4753 DVTPTITPDDVTASVTTNSVVPGTIGNILTNDNIGGASVTTNEVTIRVTHTPTTPNAPVLNPSTGSVTVSGNTPAGVYTISYEVCNGANCATGTVTVTVPQLLPNVPTVSITHSGTATTTRNILDGATVNGGSQSATVTGANPTVQITVTSTPTGSVVPRLDPSTGIVTVPPTTPNGVYTISYNICTTATPTSCVSRTTTIIVGDVTPTIVI

-4848 PTTCANGTVTF
+4848 PTTCANGMVTF

>member
-17 IISTLGAMEY
+17 IISTLGVMEY

-42 GCGTGADA
+42 GCGTGTDA

-62 NTSNYTYDFG
+62 NTSNYTYNFG

-216 RRASDGTTRTSGIG
+216 RRASDGATRTNGIG

-308 NPVYEHATNNPYVD
+308 NPVYEHATNNPYTD
-322 MMPIMQLLVYAN
+322 MEPIMQLLVYAN
-334 ESDAAANVNPL
+334 EADAAANVNPL

-350 LRVPKATKKDDWYT
+350 LQVPKATKKDDWYT

-384 NNTLGP
+384 NDTLGP
-390 VKALGNDVALDNI
+390 DKALGNDVALDNI

-443 IVTVNASDTT
+443 IITVNASDTT

-613 FINKATNATIATYDS
+613 FINKATNATITTYDS

-686 EACTTTITT
+686 EACTTTLTT
-695 TVTAQITSAF
+695 TVTAQITRAF

-713 CGAGA
+713 CGTGA

-743 GTWQT
+743 STWQT
-748 SNIGWLPAGS
+748 SNTSWLPAGS
-758 HTVLVRNANAI
+758 HTVLVRNANAM

-780 AARTEPVIK
+780 AKSEPVVK
-789 TEVIYSCEGKP
+789 TEVFYGCEGKP

-805 VQNPLN
+805 VQSPVN

-837 HTVTVKYKEKDTLT
+837 HTVTVKYKEKEALT

-996 WRRFSFSFDPLGHT
+996 WRGFSFSFDPLGHT

-1048 ETTTTAIVP
+1048 RTTTAAIVP

-1112 TYTFTVDYQPAMGAT
+1112 TYTFTVDYQSAKGAT
-1127 FTVLYEDFGAGTD
+1127 FTVLYEDFGAGTE
-1140 AVISPYTGKNLY
+1140 AVTSPYTGKNLY

-1166 DGNGRKHTPNTVLEE
+1166 DGNGRKHTPNTILEE
-1181 YEYTIVKALFPVGT
+1181 YEYTIVKALFPVSS
-1195 SWNVPIDRSGNANGR
+1195 SWNAPIDRSGNTNGR

-1230 VLPNKSLKFS
+1230 VLPNTSLKFS
-1240 AQFFNLLKNAGT
+1240 AQFFNLLKVAGGD
-1252 EPIVQL
+1252 PIVQL
-1258 AVYDKEGGNL
+1258 AIYDKEGGNL
-1268 ISQTS
+1268 ISQTA

-1281 NGNDWREQVLTLT
+1281 TGNDWHQQVLTLT

-1308 RMLSTI
+1308 RMLNTV

-1319 LAIDD
+1319 MAMDD

-1367 AEVQVTNIEGGAA
+1367 AEVQVTNIEGGVA

-1421 SVIVPT
+1421 SVTVPT

-1463 KLDNGAFTTT
+1463 KLDSGAFTTT

-1481 GTHQVSVKYEHR
+1481 GTHQMSVKYEYR

-1508 GDPAPNSSVNAAD
+1508 GDPAPNSSVNATD
-1521 FTYKDPRVH
+1521 FTYKDPRVD
-1530 NLWAVGLYTVAGYK
+1530 NLWAVGRYTVAGYK

-1564 APNAVFR
+1564 APNAIFR
-1571 EPPKGTTTGANDDR
+1571 EPPKGTTTGAPDDR

-1612 IAFSYQI
+1612 IEFGYQI
-1619 QNANGPNRG
+1619 QNANGPNALPRK
-1628 LKEPNMQIKIVDANN
+1628 LEEPNMQIKIVDANN
-1643 ASNVL
+1643 PSNVL
-1648 GTINSGAIA
+1648 GTISSGKIP
-1657 NDGAWHLVSSRDLG
+1657 NDGQWHLVSSKSLG

-1677 VTRVKIQFIN
+1677 VRRVKIQFIN
-1687 IEPNSWG
+1687 IEPDSWG
-1694 NDFYLDDITI
+1694 NDFYLDDITV
-1704 YQTPATCGQVV
+1704 YQTPAACGQVV
-1715 SITQNITDNPV
+1715 SSTLNVTDNPV
-1726 GVASFTAAQLGCGA
+1726 GVASFTAAQLGCGT

-1749 SPTTGYVYTYTLQG
+1749 SPTTGYIYTYTLQG

-1768 SVNTFKNLSFGTH
+1768 SVNTFANLSFGTH

-1823 LSAYTAYNANKQ
+1823 LSAYTAYNGNKQ
-1835 SINHLANTALMVGEY
+1835 SMNHPANTYLKEGEY
-1850 TIASNMVKLSYDWTV
+1850 TIASNMVRLSGDWTV

-1882 TASVPEQ
+1882 IVSVPEQ
-1889 EVYTREVS
+1889 EIYTREVS

-1915 NSSVP
+1915 NASVP
-1920 SANNPKVNIAL
+1920 SVNNPRVNIAL
-1931 YDSEASYKNGSVP
+1931 YESEASYKNGSVP
-1944 LAQSPIEELL
+1944 LAQSAIEELL

-1964 LTLTAADV
+1964 LTLTAGDV
-1972 GARTRIYA
+1972 GTRTRIYA
-1980 VVKMHSVINSGHDL
+1980 VVKMHNVINSGHDL

-2026 TKLIGCG
+2026 TQLIGCG
-2033 SEENADKAEV
+2033 TEENADKAQV

-2055 EYQFGTGAAWVTT
+2055 EYQFGVGEAWVTT

-2077 YTVSVRSNGGVGCVF
+2077 YTVSVRSNGGLGCVF
-2092 STKVVVPEKLGTPT
+2092 STKLVVPARLATPT
-2106 VTTQV
+2106 LSMDVH
-2111 QYDCE
+2111 YDCE
-2116 GKGILTVGIENPD
+2116 GKGILTLGVVDAD
-2129 PALRYWF
+2129 PNLQYWF
-2136 SLNGEAY
+2136 SLNGSAY
-2143 TTTYIFT
+2143 TTTYMFT
-2150 GLTSGTQY
+2150 GLTSGTH
-2158 LSVKYD
+2158 LVSVKYD
-2164 YITPPQSVLLF
+2164 YITSPQPVLLF

-2184 TALPGPASDYN
+2184 TALPGPASDYG
-2195 LTYGTAYPITSGHYQ
+2195 LTYGTTYPIGAGFYQ
-2210 IVSQADAPSYWA
+2210 IVSQAQAPSYWK
-2222 ILTPFGSCVMGNPAG
+2222 LVTPFNTCAIRTGDPLY
-2237 IDKRWVSVYD
+2237 DRWVSVYD
-2247 HTSRGTDG
+2247 HTSGGTDP

-2265 GTQANGDLFYKRE
+2265 GTQADGDLFYKRE

-2288 YEFYAMNLF
+2288 YEFYALNLF
-2297 RGDSTESPSVPGRH
+2297 RNDHTTSPWGH
-2311 ALKPNVVVRL
+2311 GEALKPNVVVRL

-2329 TSTTTGEMPY
+2329 ASTTTGEIPN

-2344 NVEANLNNWRK
+2344 NLADNLNNWRK

-2366 KLTIEI
+2366 KLTVEI
-2372 RSVGNSS
+2372 RSVGSAP
-2379 HAWGNDMAMDD
+2379 HGWGNDMALDD
-2390 ITVLMT
+2390 ITVNMI

-2404 NVDTDVIATDRVV
+2404 TTDKDVVALERVL

-2427 CATGKGGFV
+2427 CVTGKGGFV

-2448 YTLNS
+2448 YTLGS
-2453 TTVTGTIA
+2453 TTYTGTIA

-2495 GTGAVKNV
+2495 GTGAVKNA

-2521 YNAKGQSRAHVA
+2521 YNGRGQSRAHVA

-2543 VVNVLSLHTPDWRSP
+2543 VVNALSLHTPDWRSP

-2574 SASAI
+2574 SASAV

-2670 QVGGRTEFYA
+2670 QVGGRTELYA
-2680 VLRMHNVIN
+2680 VVRMHNVIN

-2812 TVLQVPDNTT
+2812 TVLQIPDNTT

-2847 ITFSGLPSGVTSTTG
+2847 ITFSGLPAGVTSTTG

-2893 VTSTLIIGAATPT
+2893 VTATLIIGAVTPT

-2921 IPGVIGNILTGATV
+2921 VPGVIGNILTGATV
-2935 GTRTAT
+2935 GTQSAT

-2999 ATITV
+2999 ATITI

-3028 FVGGHVNGGTQSPTA
+3028 FVGGHVNGGTQSPTV

-3060 TPGASVPMLAPNTG
+3060 TPGASVPYLTPTTG

-3110 VANVTPTVIAD
+3110 VANVTPTVTAD
-3121 NFTANTNTRTTV
+3121 SFTATTTTSNVV

-3165 TPTTPNAPVLNPSTG
+3165 TPTTPNAPVLNPATG

-3216 LQPNVPNVTITH
+3216 LQPNVPNV
-3228 SGTATTTR
+3228 
-3236 NVLDGATVN
+3236 
-3245 GGSQSATVTG
+3245 
-3255 ANPTVQITVTSSPTG
+3255 
-3270 SVVPRLDPST
+3270 
-3280 GIVTV
+3280 
-3285 PPTTPNGVY
+3285 
-3294 TISYS
+3294 
-3299 ICTTATPT
+3299 
-3307 SCVSR
+3307 
-3312 TTTIIVGSVTPTVT
+3312 
-3326 PDDVTASVTTNSVV
+3326 
-3340 PGTIG
+3340 
-3345 NILTNDTIGGA
+3345 
-3356 SVTTNEVTIRVTH
+3356 
-3369 TPTTPNAPV
+3369 
-3378 LHPSTGSVTVS
+3378 
-3389 GNTPAGVYTISYEV
+3389 
-3403 CNGANCATG
+3403 
-3412 TVTVTVPQLLPNVP
+3412 
-3426 NVSITHSGTATTTR
+3426 SITHSGTATTTR
-3440 NVLDGGTVNGGSQ
+3440 NILDGGTVNGGSQ

-3502 SICTTATP
+3502 NICTTATP

-3515 RTTTIIVGSVTPTV
+3515 RTTTIIVGNVTPTV

-3578 NAPVLHPSTGSVTV
+3578 NAPVL
-3592 SGNTPAGVYTISYE
+3592 N
-3606 VCNGANCATGTV
+3606 
-3618 TVTVPQLLPNVPNV
+3618 
-3632 SITHSGTATTTRNVL
+3632 
-3647 DGGTVNGGSQ
+3647 
-3657 SATVTGANPT
+3657 
-3667 VQITVTSSPTGS
+3667 
-3679 VVPRLDP
+3679 
-3686 STGIVT
+3686 
-3692 VPPTT
+3692 
-3697 PNGVYT
+3697 
-3703 ISYSICT
+3703 
-3710 TATPTSCVSRTTTII
+3710 
-3725 VGSVTPTVTPDD
+3725 
-3737 VTASVTTNS
+3737 
-3746 VVPGTIGNILTNDRV
+3746 
-3761 GTGSA
+3761 
-3766 TAGTGGNVTIRV
+3766 
-3778 THTPTTPNAPVLHPA
+3778 PA

-3798 VSGNTPAGVY
+3798 VSSNTPAGVY

-3878 VTSTPTGSVVP
+3878 VTS
-3889 RLDPSTGIVQV
+3889 
-3900 PPTTPNGVY
+3900 
-3909 TISYSICTTATPT
+3909 
-3922 SCVSRT
+3922 
-3928 TTIIVG
+3928 
-3934 NVTPTVTPDDVTA
+3934 
-3947 SVTTSGVVSG
+3947 
-3957 TIGNI
+3957 
-3962 LTNDTI
+3962 
-3968 GGASVTTNE
+3968 
-3977 VTIRV
+3977 
-3982 THTPTTPNA
+3982 
-3991 PVLHP
+3991 
-3996 STGSVTV
+3996 
-4003 SGNTPA
+4003 
-4009 GVYTISYEVCNGA
+4009 
-4022 NCATGTV
+4022 
-4029 TVTVPQLLP
+4029 
-4038 NVPNVSITHSG
+4038 
-4049 TATTTRNVLDGG
+4049 
-4061 TVNGGSQSA
+4061 
-4070 TVTGANPTVQ
+4070 
-4080 ITVTSSPTGSVVP
+4080 SPTGSVVP

-4117 SICTTA
+4117 NICTTA
-4123 TPTSCVSRTTTIIV
+4123 TPTSCVSRTTVITV
-4137 GSVTPTVT
+4137 G
-4145 PDDVTASVTTNS
+4145 NS
-4157 VVPGTIGNILT
+4157 
-4168 NDTIG
+4168 
-4173 GASVT
+4173 S
-4178 TNEVTIRVTHTPT
+4178 
-4191 TPNAPVLHPS
+4191 
-4201 TGSVTV
+4201 
-4207 SGNTPA
+4207 
-4213 GVYTI
+4213 
-4218 SYEVCN
+4218 
-4224 GANCATGTVT
+4224 
-4234 VTVPQLLPNVPNVSI
+4234 
-4249 THSGT
+4249 
-4254 ATTTRNILD
+4254 ATTT
-4263 GATVNGGS
+4263 
-4271 QSATVTGANPTV
+4271 
-4283 QITVT
+4283 
-4288 STPTGSV
+4288 
-4295 VPRLDPST
+4295 
-4303 GIVRVPPATPDGVY
+4303 
-4317 TISYSVCT
+4317 
-4325 TATPTSCVSRTT
+4325 
-4337 TIIVGNV
+4337 
-4344 TPTVTPDDVTA
+4344 
-4355 SVTTN
+4355 
-4360 SVVPGTIGN
+4360 
-4369 ILTNDTIGGASVTT
+4369 
-4383 NEVTIRVTHT
+4383 
-4393 PTTPNAPVLH
+4393 
-4403 PATGSVT
+4403 
-4410 VSSNT
+4410 
-4415 PAGVYTIGYEV
+4415 
-4426 CNGAKCA
+4426 
-4433 TGTVTVTVPQLLP
+4433 
-4446 NVPNVSITHSGTATT
+4446 
-4461 TRNVLDGGTVNGG
+4461 
-4474 SQSATV
+4474 
-4480 TGANPTVQITV
+4480 
-4491 TSSPTG
+4491 
-4497 SVVPRLDPSTG
+4497 
-4508 IVTVPP
+4508 
-4514 TTPNGVYTISYSIC
+4514 
-4528 TTATPTSCVS
+4528 
-4538 RTTTIIVGSV
+4538 
-4548 TPTVTPDDV
+4548 
-4557 TASVTTNSV
+4557 
-4566 VPGTIGNILTNDRV
+4566 
-4580 GTGSATA
+4580 
-4587 GTGGNVTIRV
+4587 
-4597 THTPTTPNAPVLHPA
+4597 
-4612 TGSVTVSSNTPAGV
+4612 
-4626 YTIGYEVCNGAKCAT
+4626 
-4641 GTVTVTV
+4641 
-4648 PQLLPNVPNVTITH
+4648 
-4662 SGTAT
+4662 
-4667 TTRNVLDGA
+4667 
-4676 TVNGGSQSA
+4676 
-4685 TVTGA
+4685 
-4690 NPTVQITVTSSP
+4690 
-4702 TGSVVPRLDP
+4702 
-4712 STGIV
+4712 
-4717 TVPPTTPNGVYTIS
+4717 
-4731 YSVCTTATPTSC
+4731 
-4743 VSRTTTIIVG
+4743 
-4753 NVTPTIVI
+4753 TPTIVI

-4767 VSSTSTRTTPSVFDN
+4767 VSSTS
-4782 DRIVDANGNT
+4782 
-4792 HSVTSSTV
+4792 
-4800 TISTQT
+4800 
-4806 VTTNASGNT
+4806 
-4815 VTPTIN
+4815 
-4821 PDGTITIPEGLRP
+4821 
-4834 GNYTITYQLCTTTT
+4834 
-4848 PTTCANGTVTF
+4848 
-4859 TVVPTQ
+4859 
-4865 PTVIVNP
+4865 
-4872 DSFVVTGTGTRTTP
+4872 TRTTP

-4959 TCTTGEVNFE
+4959 TCTTGEVNFD

>member
-1 MNYLTMKRNL
+1 MKRNL

-42 GCGTGADA
+42 GCGTGANA

-72 NGYSSSN
+72 NGYNTSN
-79 RAWLAPGTRTIA
+79 RAWLEPGTRTIA
-91 VRRNDNKQYSVT
+91 VRRNDNKQYNVT
-103 ITIPGRTA
+103 INVPNRTA
-111 TPTITPAITYNCNG
+111 TPTITPIITYNCSS
-125 TTADVRLIN
+125 ADVRLTN

-142 YVYNGQP
+142 YVYNGQT
-149 QSNPYFRNLTVGQQ
+149 QGNPYFRNLSIGQ

-169 YTPSATE
+169 YTAPSSATN
-176 KTIVFYDDFGT
+176 KTIVFYDDFGVKDA
-187 YNGETAKSSFSPYVN
+187 NSPQKSVSSPYVN
-202 KNVFFDPLDGSGVQ
+202 KGVYFDPLDGTGIQ
-216 RRASDGTTRTSGIG
+216 RRPIDNATRSNDLKVDSSYGIVTTADISFLN
-230 TDSAYC
+230 SAYWWYVC
-236 IAQRDHVLQ
+236 
-245 GIPTVDLPNPIP
+245 N
-257 TWLVPEDKDK
+257 DKDGNP
-267 VANGKFLWYNV
+267 NGRFLWYNANITDAENATFKKNV
-278 EHSAGDK
+278 AYKRQATIQPGKPVQFSA
-285 FIVYQRKSFV
+285 Y
-295 KSNAFFDFRASVY
+295 VY
-308 NPVYEHATNNPYVD
+308 NPVKNTIPQDQRVRV
-322 MMPIMQLLVYAN
+322 QLQIFRTEA
-334 ESDAAANVNPL
+334 DA
-345 YKSYE
+345 
-350 LRVPKATKKDDWYT
+350 
-364 LDLSGYTGS
+364 
-373 NTELVFVIRMF
+373 M
-384 NNTLGP
+384 NNTNPIYTNDNYSYHQWLP
-390 VKALGNDVALDNI
+390 KNNTTGNDWMGMEVTANTLPSDTALWFVVRFDAPGASGNDIAIDNI
-403 LVTQPSDTCEN
+403 SVTQPADTCEN
-414 SMDVAVNVASNTNT
+414 SIDVAVNVASNTNT

-468 NKVFNGVAVG
+468 NKVFNGVTPG
-478 VHTITIKATPKGAKT
+478 VHTITVNATPKGSKI

-498 FGSGAS
+498 FGSGAP
-504 YSLPRSVVPTP
+504 YRLPTSVVPANFVCRDQMIAYPADILPEGHYQVANQSNLTP
-515 FVYRPDGAGYPGDV
+515 F
-529 LQEGDYRVANHD
+529 
-541 NLIKMP
+541 M
-547 SWGWKPVK
+547 GWNWRNPKDHTD
-555 SHGDNSNTGRFL
+555 SSNPQGRYL
-567 AFNYGANANRTFY
+567 AFNYGANANKVFY
-580 QQDIQVEPN
+580 QQDIKVERN
-589 KLVTLEYYA
+589 KLITVEFYIYN
-598 LNIDAPSNLPNIRAV
+598 LNKSTGTSGYPKIDVRFEDLDIHNDIHSFSFAPTTGNVNDTDWRKCTFTFTSVVGDKLRMK
-613 FINKATNATIATYDS
+613 FIN
-628 GGLTGRTSAT
+628 LE
-638 YNPTDWQKITCTFNP
+638 
-653 GSATTIQLRFT
+653 GSE
-664 NLNNNTGSNDFA
+664 GSNDFA

-686 EACTTTITT
+686 EACTTTLTT
-695 TVTAQITSAF
+695 TVTAQITRAF

-713 CGAGA
+713 CGTGA

-729 VVGNGNYE
+729 VLGNGNYE

-748 SNIGWLPAGS
+748 SNTSWLPAGS
-758 HTVLVRNANAI
+758 HTVLVRNANAM

-780 AARTEPVIK
+780 AKSEPVVK
-789 TEVIYSCEGKP
+789 TEVFYGCDGKP

-805 VQNPLN
+805 VQSPVN
-811 ELTYLYK
+811 EHTYLYK
-818 LDNGAFT
+818 LDNGTFT
-825 ATSVF
+825 TTSLFANV
-830 ENISSGT
+830 SSGT
-837 HTVTVKYKEKDTLT
+837 HTVTVKYKEKEALT

-858 DFGSGPAI
+858 DFGSGTAV

-882 HDDKAAITNS
+882 SDNHAAITNK
-892 NQLLI
+892 NDLL
-897 VSGWPWTVPQDR
+897 VYTGWPWTVPQDR
-909 SSSGYD
+909 SSSGYV
-915 ANGRYFAINYGGMF
+915 ANGRYFAINYGAMF
-929 NGKPFYTRTIEGI
+929 NGRPFYTRTIEGI

-955 NLINRVATT
+955 NFINIDVTT

-974 TSGNHIYTYNTG
+974 TAGNHIYTYNTG

-996 WRRFSFSFDPLGHT
+996 WRGFSFSFDPLGHT
-1010 KLVVKFKDRTEAHG
+1010 KLVVKFKDRTEANTY
-1024 DDDFA
+1024 DDFA

-1048 ETTTTAIVP
+1048 RTTTAAIVP

-1089 FVQYTKQ
+1089 FIQYTKQ
-1096 GSTPQV
+1096 GSTPQT

-1112 TYTFTVDYQPAMGAT
+1112 TYTFTVDYQPAIGAT
-1127 FTVLYEDFGAGTD
+1127 FTVLYEDFGAGND

-1166 DGNGRKHTPNTVLEE
+1166 EGKGRKHTPNTILEE
-1181 YEYTIVKALFPVGT
+1181 YEYTIVKALFPVSS

-1240 AQFFNLLKNAGT
+1240 TQFFNLLKNAGT

-1273 PYAVPHST
+1273 PYVVPHST
-1281 NGNDWREQVLTLT
+1281 NGNDWHQQLLTLT

-1367 AEVQVTNIEGGAA
+1367 AEVQVTNIEGGTA

-1392 VASNTGWLDAGTH
+1392 VASNTGWLDVGTH

-1410 NAGTVGCVYSM
+1410 NAGSIGCVYSM
-1421 SVIVPT
+1421 SVNVPA

-1481 GTHQVSVKYEHR
+1481 GTHQVSVKYEYR

-1508 GDPAPNSSVNAAD
+1508 GDPAPNSSVNATD
-1521 FTYKDPRVH
+1521 FTYKDPRVD
-1530 NLWAVGLYTVAGYK
+1530 NLWAVGRYTVAGYK

-1564 APNAVFR
+1564 APNAIFR
-1571 EPPKGTTTGANDDR
+1571 EPPKGTTTGAPDDR
-1585 ILYVDMASAYVGK
+1585 ILYVDMASAYIGK
-1598 VFMEKEVDIHPTNL
+1598 VFMEKEVDIHPTNP
-1612 IAFSYQI
+1612 IEFGYQI
-1619 QNANGPNRG
+1619 QNANGPNALPRK
-1628 LKEPNMQIKIVDANN
+1628 LEEPNMQIKIVDANN
-1643 ASNVL
+1643 PSNVL
-1648 GTINSGAIA
+1648 RTISSGKIP
-1657 NDGAWHLVSSRDLG
+1657 NDGQWHLVSSRELG

-1677 VTRVKIQFIN
+1677 VSRVKIQFVN
-1687 IEPNSWG
+1687 IEPDDWG
-1694 NDFYLDDITI
+1694 NDFYLDDITV
-1704 YQTPATCGQVV
+1704 YQAPVACGQVV

-1726 GVASFTAAQLGCGA
+1726 GVASFTAAQLGCGG
-1740 TNGTVVVTA
+1740 TDGTVVITA
-1749 SPTTGYVYTYTLQG
+1749 SPTTGYIYTYTLQ

-1768 SVNTFKNLSFGTH
+1768 SVNTFRNLSFGTH

-1809 SPYVGKNLYFNENT
+1809 SPYVGKEWYFNDNRT
-1823 LSAYTAYNANKQ
+1823 TSTYSVYNGYGQSQVHSAGSY
-1835 SINHLANTALMVGEY
+1835 LGLGEY
-1850 TIASNMVKLSYDWTV
+1850 TIAKDILVKNIDWRD
-1865 PTDRSGKANG
+1865 PADHSGKPNG
-1875 RKLFIDG
+1875 RMLFVDG
-1882 TASVPEQ
+1882 TSAATKQDVYVRGISV
-1889 EVYTREVS
+1889 R
-1897 IAPNLP
+1897 PNTP
-1903 LTFTTDFYNLVH
+1903 LTFNASFISLVDAAKVLPADNQPAFH
-1915 NSSVP
+1915 SQVQLQLYENEAAYLANQTPVSQNTIYYVTPSTSV
-1920 SANNPKVNIAL
+1920 N
-1931 YDSEASYKNGSVP
+1931 DWRT
-1944 LAQSPIEELL
+1944 Q
-1954 SVGNQ
+1954 
-1959 WKTHT
+1959 T
-1964 LTLTAADV
+1964 LTLTGAQV
-1972 GARTRIYA
+1972 GNRTQLYA
-1980 VVKMHSVINSGHDL
+1980 VIRMHNVSWRGHDL
-1994 TIDNIRI
+1994 AVDDIRI

-2026 TKLIGCG
+2026 TQLIGCG
-2033 SEENADKAEV
+2033 TEENADKAQV

-2055 EYQFGTGAAWVTT
+2055 EYQFGTGEAWVTT

-2077 YTVSVRSNGGVGCVF
+2077 YTVSVRSNGGLGCVF
-2092 STKVVVPEKLGTPT
+2092 STKLVVPARLATPT
-2106 VTTQV
+2106 LSMDV

-2116 GKGILTVGIENPD
+2116 GKGILTLGVVDAD
-2129 PALRYWF
+2129 PNLQYWF
-2136 SLNGEAY
+2136 SLNGSAY
-2143 TTTYIFT
+2143 TTTYMFT
-2150 GLTSGTQY
+2150 GLTSGTH
-2158 LSVKYD
+2158 LVSVKYD
-2164 YITPPQSVLLF
+2164 YITSPQPVLLF
-2175 KDDFGNGAP
+2175 KDDFGNGGP
-2184 TALPGPASDYN
+2184 TALPGPASDYG
-2195 LTYGTAYPITSGHYQ
+2195 LTYGTTYPIGAGFYQ
-2210 IVSQADAPSYWA
+2210 IVSQAQAPSYWK
-2222 ILTPFGSCVMGNPAG
+2222 LVTPFNTCAIRTGDPLY
-2237 IDKRWVSVYD
+2237 DRWVSVYD
-2247 HTSRGTDG
+2247 HTSGGTDG

-2265 GTQANGDLFYKRE
+2265 GTQADGDLFYKRE

-2288 YEFYAMNLF
+2288 YEFYALNLF
-2297 RGDSTESPSVPGRH
+2297 RNDHTTSPWGH
-2311 ALKPNVVVRL
+2311 GEALKPNVVVRL

-2329 TSTTTGEMPY
+2329 ASTTTGEMPN

-2344 NVEANLNNWRK
+2344 NLADNLNNWRK

-2366 KLTIEI
+2366 KLTVEI
-2372 RSVGNSS
+2372 RSVGSAP
-2379 HAWGNDMAMDD
+2379 HGWGNDMALDD
-2390 ITVLMT
+2390 ITVNMI

-2404 NVDTDVIATDRVV
+2404 TTDKDVVALERVL

-2436 VTPTLTTGYTYT
+2436 VTPTLTIGYTYT
-2448 YTLNS
+2448 YTLGS

-2495 GTGAVKNV
+2495 GTSAVKNA

-2512 NNTTGAYTA
+2512 DNTTGAYTA
-2521 YNAKGQSRAHVA
+2521 YNGRGQSRAHAA
-2533 GAVLAVDEYT
+2533 GAMLAVDEYT
-2543 VVNVLSLHTPDWRSP
+2543 VVNALSLHTPDWRSP

-2611 APANNTA
+2611 LPANNTA

-2680 VLRMHNVIN
+2680 VVRMHNVIN

-2699 IVTQELP
+2699 IVTQDLP

-2770 YTGSLCNAGSV
+2770 YTGSLCNVGSV

-2869 NTPAGVHSISYMVC
+2869 NTPAGVHSISYRVC

-3019 GTATTTRSI
+3019 GTTTTTHSI

-3060 TPGASVPMLAPNTG
+3060 TPGASVPYLTPNTG

-3110 VANVTPTVIAD
+3110 VANVTPTVTAD

-3165 TPTTPNAPVLNPSTG
+3165 TPTTPNAPVLNP
-3180 SVTVSGNTP
+3180 
-3189 AGVYTIS
+3189 A
-3196 YEVCNGSA
+3196 
-3204 CTPTNVVVTVPQ
+3204 
-3216 LQPNVPNVTITH
+3216 
-3228 SGTATTTR
+3228 
-3236 NVLDGATVN
+3236 
-3245 GGSQSATVTG
+3245 
-3255 ANPTVQITVTSSPTG
+3255 
-3270 SVVPRLDPST
+3270 
-3280 GIVTV
+3280 
-3285 PPTTPNGVY
+3285 
-3294 TISYS
+3294 
-3299 ICTTATPT
+3299 
-3307 SCVSR
+3307 
-3312 TTTIIVGSVTPTVT
+3312 
-3326 PDDVTASVTTNSVV
+3326 
-3340 PGTIG
+3340 
-3345 NILTNDTIGGA
+3345 
-3356 SVTTNEVTIRVTH
+3356 
-3369 TPTTPNAPV
+3369 
-3378 LHPSTGSVTVS
+3378 TGSVTVS

-3440 NVLDGGTVNGGSQ
+3440 NVLDGATVNGGSQ

-3464 QITVTSSPT
+3464 QITVTSTPT

-3502 SICTTATP
+3502 QVCTTATP
-3510 TSCVS
+3510 TSCVTG
-3515 RTTTIIVGSVTPTV
+3515 TTTITVANVTPTV
-3529 TPDDVTASVTT
+3529 TSDEVTASVTT

-3545 GTIGNILTNDT
+3545 GT
-3556 IGGASVTTNEV
+3556 V
-3567 TIRVTHTPTTP
+3567 
-3578 NAPVLHPSTGSVTV
+3578 
-3592 SGNTPAGVYTISYE
+3592 
-3606 VCNGANCATGTV
+3606 
-3618 TVTVPQLLPNVPNV
+3618 
-3632 SITHSGTATTTRNVL
+3632 
-3647 DGGTVNGGSQ
+3647 
-3657 SATVTGANPT
+3657 
-3667 VQITVTSSPTGS
+3667 
-3679 VVPRLDP
+3679 
-3686 STGIVT
+3686 
-3692 VPPTT
+3692 
-3697 PNGVYT
+3697 
-3703 ISYSICT
+3703 
-3710 TATPTSCVSRTTTII
+3710 
-3725 VGSVTPTVTPDD
+3725 
-3737 VTASVTTNS
+3737 
-3746 VVPGTIGNILTNDRV
+3746 GNILTNDRV

-3832 LPNVPN
+3832 LPDVPT

-3850 RNVLDGGTVNGGS
+3850 RNILDGATVNGGSQSATVTGANPTIQITVTSTPTGSVVPRLDPSTGIVTVPPTTPNGVYTISYNVCTTATPTSCVSRTTTIIVGNVTPTITADEVTASVTTNSVVPGTVGNILTNDNIGGASATTNLVTIRVTHTPTTPNAPVLHPATGSVTVSGNTPAGVYTIGYQVCSGSSCASGTLTVTVPQLQPNVPNTTITHNGTTTTTGNVLAGGTVNGGS
-3863 QSATVTGSNPTVQIT
+3863 QSATVTGANPTVQIT

-3889 RLDPSTGIVQV
+3889 RLDPSTGIVTV

-3909 TISYSICTTATPT
+3909 TISYNICTTATPT

-3928 TTIIVG
+3928 TTIVVGNVTPTVRPDAFTATTTTGSVVPGVIGNILTNDNIGGASVTTNQVTIRVTHTPTTPNAPVLNPATGSVTVSGNTPSGIYTISYEVCNGANCATGTVTVTVPQLLPDVPTVSITHSGTATTTRNILDGATVNGGSQSATVTGTPTVQITVTSTPTGSVVPVLNPSTGIVTVPPTTPNGVYTISYNICTTATPTSCVTGTTTIVVG
-3934 NVTPTVTPDDVTA
+3934 NVTPTVTADTFTA
-3947 SVTTSGVVSG
+3947 TTTTGNVVPGV
-3957 TIGNI
+3957 IGNI
-3962 LTNDTI
+3962 LTNDNI

-3991 PVLHP
+3991 PVLNP
-3996 STGSVTV
+3996 ATGSVTV
-4003 SGNTPA
+4003 SGNTPSGIYTIGYQVCSGSSCA
-4009 GVYTISYEVCNGA
+4009 SGTLTVTVPQLQPNVPNTTITHNGTTTTTGNVLAGGTVNGGSQSATVTGANPTVQITVTSTPTGSVVPRLDPSTGIVTVPPTTPNGVYTISYNICTTATPTSCVSRTTTIVVGNVTPTVRPDAFTATTTTGSVVPGVIGNILTNDNIGGASVTTNQVTIRVTHTPTTPNAPVLNPATGSVTVSGNTPSGIYTIGYQVCSGSSCASGTLTVTVPQLQPNVPNTTITHNGTTTTTGNVLAGGTVNGGSQSATVTGANPTVQITITSTPTGSVVPRLDPSTGIVTVPPTTPNGVYTISYNICTTATPTSCVSRTTTIVVGNVTPTVTADSFTATTTTGNVVPGVIGNILTNDNIGGASVTTNQVTIRVTHTPTTPNAPVLNPATGSVTVSGNTPSGIYTIGYEVCNGA
-4022 NCATGTV
+4022 KCATGTV

-4038 NVPNVSITHSG
+4038 NVPTVSITHSG

-4061 TVNGGSQSA
+4061 TVNGGTQSA
-4070 TVTGANPTVQ
+4070 TVTGSNPTVQ

-4117 SICTTA
+4117 
-4123 TPTSCVSRTTTIIV
+4123 
-4137 GSVTPTVT
+4137 
-4145 PDDVTASVTTNS
+4145 
-4157 VVPGTIGNILT
+4157 NI
-4168 NDTIG
+4168 
-4173 GASVT
+4173 
-4178 TNEVTIRVTHTPT
+4178 
-4191 TPNAPVLHPS
+4191 
-4201 TGSVTV
+4201 
-4207 SGNTPA
+4207 
-4213 GVYTI
+4213 
-4218 SYEVCN
+4218 
-4224 GANCATGTVT
+4224 
-4234 VTVPQLLPNVPNVSI
+4234 
-4249 THSGT
+4249 
-4254 ATTTRNILD
+4254 
-4263 GATVNGGS
+4263 
-4271 QSATVTGANPTV
+4271 
-4283 QITVT
+4283 
-4288 STPTGSV
+4288 
-4295 VPRLDPST
+4295 
-4303 GIVRVPPATPDGVY
+4303 
-4317 TISYSVCT
+4317 CT

-4393 PTTPNAPVLH
+4393 PTTPNAPVLN

-4410 VSSNT
+4410 VSGNT

-4446 NVPNVSITHSGTATT
+4446 NVPTVSITHSGTATT
-4461 TRNVLDGGTVNGG
+4461 TRNVLEGGTVNGG

-4480 TGANPTVQITV
+4480 TGSNPTVQITV
-4491 TSSPTG
+4491 TSTPTG

-4538 RTTTIIVGSV
+4538 RTTVITVG
-4548 TPTVTPDDV
+4548 
-4557 TASVTTNSV
+4557 NS
-4566 VPGTIGNILTNDRV
+4566 
-4580 GTGSATA
+4580 S
-4587 GTGGNVTIRV
+4587 
-4597 THTPTTPNAPVLHPA
+4597 
-4612 TGSVTVSSNTPAGV
+4612 
-4626 YTIGYEVCNGAKCAT
+4626 
-4641 GTVTVTV
+4641 
-4648 PQLLPNVPNVTITH
+4648 
-4662 SGTAT
+4662 AT
-4667 TTRNVLDGA
+4667 TT
-4676 TVNGGSQSA
+4676 
-4685 TVTGA
+4685 
-4690 NPTVQITVTSSP
+4690 
-4702 TGSVVPRLDP
+4702 
-4712 STGIV
+4712 
-4717 TVPPTTPNGVYTIS
+4717 
-4731 YSVCTTATPTSC
+4731 
-4743 VSRTTTIIVG
+4743 
-4753 NVTPTIVI
+4753 TPTIVI

>member
-17 IISTLGAMEY
+17 IISTLGAVEY

-142 YVYNGQP
+142 YVYNGHP

-216 RRASDGTTRTSGIG
+216 RRASDGATRTNGIG

-308 NPVYEHATNNPYVD
+308 NPVYEHATNNLYTD

-334 ESDAAANVNPL
+334 EADAAANVNPL

-628 GGLTGRTSAT
+628 GGLTGRTSAN

-686 EACTTTITT
+686 EACT
-695 TVTAQITSAF
+695 VT
-705 AGVTKLIG
+705 L
-713 CGAGA
+713 
-718 NADKAEVQVTN
+718 
-729 VVGNGNYE
+729 
-737 YQFGTG
+737 
-743 GTWQT
+743 
-748 SNIGWLPAGS
+748 
-758 HTVLVRNANAI
+758 
-769 GCAYTMTVVVP
+769 
-780 AARTEPVIK
+780 
-789 TEVIYSCEGKP
+789 
-800 TLQVG
+800 
-805 VQNPLN
+805 
-811 ELTYLYK
+811 
-818 LDNGAFT
+818 
-825 ATSVF
+825 
-830 ENISSGT
+830 
-837 HTVTVKYKEKDTLT
+837 
-851 PVTIFKE
+851 
-858 DFGSGPAI
+858 
-866 CPSAEV
+866 
-872 TSWTC
+872 
-877 QIGYL
+877 
-882 HDDKAAITNS
+882 
-892 NQLLI
+892 
-897 VSGWPWTVPQDR
+897 
-909 SSSGYD
+909 
-915 ANGRYFAINYGGMF
+915 
-929 NGKPFYTRTIEGI
+929 
-942 DTTKKVHF
+942 
-950 EFYAF
+950 
-955 NLINRVATT
+955 
-964 YPNIDVIFED
+964 
-974 TSGNHIYTYNTG
+974 
-986 NITKSTAVWD
+986 
-996 WRRFSFSFDPLGHT
+996 
-1010 KLVVKFKDRTEAHG
+1010 
-1024 DDDFA
+1024 
-1029 IDDIYAYQM
+1029 
-1038 FETKGCEQEV
+1038 
-1048 ETTTTAIVP
+1048 
-1057 NLLPSLTVSATY
+1057 
-1069 NCTNNTA
+1069 
-1076 DIAII
+1076 
-1081 GTPTATYK
+1081 
-1089 FVQYTKQ
+1089 
-1096 GSTPQV
+1096 
-1102 SNAFS
+1102 
-1107 NLSLG
+1107 
-1112 TYTFTVDYQPAMGAT
+1112 
-1127 FTVLYEDFGAGTD
+1127 
-1140 AVISPYTGKNLY
+1140 
-1152 FSNQKNESYIAVNG
+1152 
-1166 DGNGRKHTPNTVLEE
+1166 
-1181 YEYTIVKALFPVGT
+1181 
-1195 SWNVPIDRSGNANGR
+1195 
-1210 KLFVNPTT
+1210 
-1218 MTQQDLYLRQVS
+1218 
-1230 VLPNKSLKFS
+1230 
-1240 AQFFNLLKNAGT
+1240 
-1252 EPIVQL
+1252 
-1258 AVYDKEGGNL
+1258 
-1268 ISQTS
+1268 
-1273 PYAVPHST
+1273 
-1281 NGNDWREQVLTLT
+1281 
-1294 DSQVGARNTLYVVV
+1294 
-1308 RMLSTI
+1308 
-1314 PGGHD
+1314 
-1319 LAIDD
+1319 
-1324 ILVTQNLAT
+1324 
-1333 CSATITA
+1333 TA
-1340 TVSSGVTRAFAGVTK
+1340 TVTTPVSRAFAGVTK

-1367 AEVQVTNIEGGAA
+1367 AEVQVTNIEGGNGN
-1380 PYEYQFGTGASW
+1380 YEFRFGDGGSW
-1392 VASNTGWLDAGTH
+1392 VTTNTGWLAAGTH

-1421 SVIVPT
+1421 SVNVPA

-1481 GTHQVSVKYEHR
+1481 GTHQVSVKYEYR

-1508 GDPAPNSSVNAAD
+1508 GDPAPNSSVNAVD
-1521 FTYKDPRVH
+1521 FTYKDPRLD
-1530 NLWAVGLYTVAGYK
+1530 NIWAVGLYTVAGYK

-1585 ILYVDMASAYVGK
+1585 FLYVDMAAAYLGK
-1598 VFMEKEVDIHPTNL
+1598 VFMEKEVDIHPTNP
-1612 IAFSYQI
+1612 IEFGYQI

-1687 IEPNSWG
+1687 VEPNSWG

-1715 SITQNITDNPV
+1715 SSTLNVTDNPV
-1726 GVASFTAAQLGCGA
+1726 GVATFTAAQLGCGG

-1749 SPTTGYVYTYTLQG
+1749 SPTTGYIYTYTLQ

-1768 SVNTFKNLSFGTH
+1768 SVNTFRNLSFGTH

-1882 TASVPEQ
+1882 TVSVPEQ

-1915 NSSVP
+1915 NASVP
-1920 SANNPKVNIAL
+1920 SANNPRVNIAL
-1931 YDSEASYKNGSVP
+1931 YESEASYKNGSVP

-1980 VVKMHSVINSGHDL
+1980 VVKMHSVINHGHDL

-2026 TKLIGCG
+2026 TQLIGCG
-2033 SEENADKAEV
+2033 TEENADKAEV

-2077 YTVSVRSNGGVGCVF
+2077 YTVSVRSNGGLGCVF
-2092 STKVVVPEKLGTPT
+2092 TTKLVVPAKLATPT
-2106 VTTQV
+2106 LSMDV

-2116 GKGILTVGIENPD
+2116 GKGILTLGVVDAD
-2129 PALRYWF
+2129 PNLQYWF
-2136 SLNGEAY
+2136 SLNGSAY
-2143 TTTYIFT
+2143 TTTYMFT
-2150 GLTSGTQY
+2150 GLTSGTH
-2158 LSVKYD
+2158 LVGVKYD

-2184 TALPGPASDYN
+2184 TALPGPASDYSLTFGNFPN
-2195 LTYGTAYPITSGHYQ
+2195 LPSGYYQ
-2210 IVSQADAPSYWA
+2210 VVSQADAPTYWA
-2222 ILTPFGSCVMGNPAG
+2222 ILTPFGSCAMGNPSG
-2237 IDKRWVSVYD
+2237 VDKRWVSVYD
-2247 HTSRGTDG
+2247 HTSRGTDA

-2265 GTQANGDLFYKRE
+2265 GNQTDGDLFYKRE

-2297 RGDSTESPSVPGRH
+2297 RGDSTESPFVPGQH

-2366 KLTIEI
+2366 KLTVEI
-2372 RSVGNSS
+2372 RSVGSAS
-2379 HAWGNDMAMDD
+2379 HAWGNDMAIDD

-2396 PKSCGQYY
+2396 PKSCGQYH

-2470 TTHTITIAYQTSS
+2470 TTHTITVQYQSVS
-2483 KTITVLK
+2483 KTVTVLK
-2490 EDFGT
+2490 EDFGA
-2495 GTGAVKNV
+2495 GVEAVKNA
-2503 YVGKDLYFN
+2503 YVAKNLYFN
-2512 NNTTGAYTA
+2512 KNV
-2521 YNAKGQSRAHVA
+2521 NATYSATNANGQVRNHL
-2533 GAVLAVDEYT
+2533 GDNLLDGEYT
-2543 VVNVLSLHTPDWRSP
+2543 VSNNLIGPYGGWLVPNDH
-2558 SDKSG
+2558 SG
-2563 DANGRKLYVDG
+2563 KPNGRMLFVNPENTTVQPVYEREVTILQGKPLNL
-2574 SASAI
+2574 SA
-2579 KQDIYTRKLS
+2579 Y
-2589 VRPNTALTFTAD
+2589 
-2601 FYNLVQADLV
+2601 FYNLHTSIGAKPKVQMAV
-2611 APANNTA
+2611 
-2618 ANYPQVQ
+2618 
-2625 LQLYESETA
+2625 YESKAA
-2634 YNAPGATPIHSDNI
+2634 YENSNPPLKKF
-2648 YAVTPATSLNDWR
+2648 PATYEVDHNNGDSNAWHHKELTLTNTEVG
-2661 TRSITLTDT
+2661 TRSSVFVVIQLENTNNNGNDFVIDDIT
-2670 QVGGRTEFYA
+2670 
-2680 VLRMHNVIN
+2680 
-2689 AGHDLVVDNI
+2689 
-2699 IVTQELP
+2699 VTQELP

-2724 TLSVPADIDI
+2724 TLSVPANIDI

-2812 TVLQVPDNTT
+2812 TVLQIPDNTT

-2847 ITFSGLPSGVTSTTG
+2847 ITFSGLPAGVTSTTD

-2869 NTPAGVHSISYMVC
+2869 NTPAGVHSISYRVC

-2986 QLCSSPIHCQAAV
+2986 QLCSTPISCQAAV

-3019 GTATTTRSI
+3019 GTATTTHSI

-3048 VSIGNIVNPTPA
+3048 VSIGNIVNPTPV
-3060 TPGASVPMLAPNTG
+3060 TPGASVPYLTPTTG
-3074 VITVPPTTPNGVY
+3074 VITIPPTTPNGVY

-3110 VANVTPTVIAD
+3110 VANVTPTVTAD

-3165 TPTTPNAPVLNPSTG
+3165 TPTTPNAPVLNPATG

-3236 NVLDGATVN
+3236 NILDGGTVN

-3255 ANPTVQITVTSSPTG
+3255 SNPTVQITVTSTPTG

-3280 GIVTV
+3280 GIVRV
-3285 PPTTPNGVY
+3285 PPATPNGVY

-3312 TTTIIVGSVTPTVT
+3312 TATIIVGNVTPTIT
-3326 PDDVTASVTTNSVV
+3326 PDDVTASVTTSGVV
-3340 PGTIG
+3340 PGVIG
-3345 NILTNDTIGGA
+3345 NILTNDNIGGA
-3356 SVTTNEVTIRVTH
+3356 SVTTNEVTIRVTY

-3426 NVSITHSGTATTTR
+3426 NVTITHSGTATTTR

-3464 QITVTSSPT
+3464 QITVTSTPT

-3487 TVPPTTPNGV
+3487 RVPPATPDGV

-3515 RTTTIIVGSVTPTV
+3515 RTTTIIVGNVTPTV

-3540 NSVVP
+3540 N
-3545 GTIGNILTNDT
+3545 N
-3556 IGGASVTTNEV
+3556 
-3567 TIRVTHTPTTP
+3567 
-3578 NAPVLHPSTGSVTV
+3578 
-3592 SGNTPAGVYTISYE
+3592 
-3606 VCNGANCATGTV
+3606 
-3618 TVTVPQLLPNVPNV
+3618 
-3632 SITHSGTATTTRNVL
+3632 
-3647 DGGTVNGGSQ
+3647 
-3657 SATVTGANPT
+3657 
-3667 VQITVTSSPTGS
+3667 
-3679 VVPRLDP
+3679 
-3686 STGIVT
+3686 
-3692 VPPTT
+3692 
-3697 PNGVYT
+3697 
-3703 ISYSICT
+3703 
-3710 TATPTSCVSRTTTII
+3710 
-3725 VGSVTPTVTPDD
+3725 
-3737 VTASVTTNS
+3737 

-3808 TISYEVCNGANCAT
+3808 TIS
-3822 GTVTVTVPQL
+3822 
-3832 LPNVPN
+3832 
-3838 VSITHSGTATTT
+3838 
-3850 RNVLDGGTVNGGS
+3850 
-3863 QSATVTGSNPTVQIT
+3863 
-3878 VTSTPTGSVVP
+3878 
-3889 RLDPSTGIVQV
+3889 
-3900 PPTTPNGVY
+3900 
-3909 TISYSICTTATPT
+3909 
-3922 SCVSRT
+3922 
-3928 TTIIVG
+3928 
-3934 NVTPTVTPDDVTA
+3934 
-3947 SVTTSGVVSG
+3947 
-3957 TIGNI
+3957 
-3962 LTNDTI
+3962 
-3968 GGASVTTNE
+3968 
-3977 VTIRV
+3977 
-3982 THTPTTPNA
+3982 
-3991 PVLHP
+3991 
-3996 STGSVTV
+3996 
-4003 SGNTPA
+4003 
-4009 GVYTISYEVCNGA
+4009 
-4022 NCATGTV
+4022 
-4029 TVTVPQLLP
+4029 
-4038 NVPNVSITHSG
+4038 
-4049 TATTTRNVLDGG
+4049 
-4061 TVNGGSQSA
+4061 
-4070 TVTGANPTVQ
+4070 
-4080 ITVTSSPTGSVVP
+4080 
-4093 RLDPSTGIV
+4093 
-4102 TVPPTTPNGVYTISY
+4102 
-4117 SICTTA
+4117 
-4123 TPTSCVSRTTTIIV
+4123 
-4137 GSVTPTVT
+4137 
-4145 PDDVTASVTTNS
+4145 
-4157 VVPGTIGNILT
+4157 
-4168 NDTIG
+4168 
-4173 GASVT
+4173 
-4178 TNEVTIRVTHTPT
+4178 
-4191 TPNAPVLHPS
+4191 
-4201 TGSVTV
+4201 
-4207 SGNTPA
+4207 
-4213 GVYTI
+4213 
-4218 SYEVCN
+4218 
-4224 GANCATGTVT
+4224 
-4234 VTVPQLLPNVPNVSI
+4234 
-4249 THSGT
+4249 
-4254 ATTTRNILD
+4254 
-4263 GATVNGGS
+4263 
-4271 QSATVTGANPTV
+4271 
-4283 QITVT
+4283 
-4288 STPTGSV
+4288 
-4295 VPRLDPST
+4295 
-4303 GIVRVPPATPDGVY
+4303 
-4317 TISYSVCT
+4317 
-4325 TATPTSCVSRTT
+4325 
-4337 TIIVGNV
+4337 
-4344 TPTVTPDDVTA
+4344 
-4355 SVTTN
+4355 
-4360 SVVPGTIGN
+4360 
-4369 ILTNDTIGGASVTT
+4369 
-4383 NEVTIRVTHT
+4383 
-4393 PTTPNAPVLH
+4393 
-4403 PATGSVT
+4403 
-4410 VSSNT
+4410 
-4415 PAGVYTIGYEV
+4415 YEV

-4508 IVTVPP
+4508 IVRVPP
-4514 TTPNGVYTISYSIC
+4514 ATPDGVYTISYSIC

-4538 RTTTIIVGSV
+4538 RTTTIIVGNV

-4557 TASVTTNSV
+4557 TASVTTSGV
-4566 VPGTIGNILTNDRV
+4566 VPGTIGNILTND
-4580 GTGSATA
+4580 TI
-4587 GTGGNVTIRV
+4587 GGASVTTNEVTIRV
-4597 THTPTTPNAPVLHPA
+4597 THTPTTPNAPVLNPA
-4612 TGSVTVSSNTPAGV
+4612 TGSVTVSGNTPAGV
-4626 YTIGYEVCNGAKCAT
+4626 YTISYEVCNGAKCAT

-4648 PQLLPNVPNVTITH
+4648 PQLLPNVPTVSITH

-4717 TVPPTTPNGVYTIS
+4717 MVPPTTPNGVYTIS
-4731 YSVCTTATPTSC
+4731 YNICTTATPTSC

-4753 NVTPTIVI
+4753 DVTPTIVI

-4910 ISTQSVTTNASGNTV
+4910 ISTQSVTTNASGNIV

-4959 TCTTGEVNFE
+4959 TCTAGEVNFE

-5043 GGCSTATVRI
+5043 GGCSTATIRI
-5053 TVTADLIIY
+5053 IVTADLIIY

>member
-17 IISTLGAMEY
+17 IISTLGAVEY
-27 AVGQTLPKASILRQV
+27 TVGQTLPKASILRQV

-50 GKAEVIVTVDQD
+50 GKAEVIVTVDQN
-62 NTSNYTYDFG
+62 NTSNYTYNFG

-79 RAWLAPGTRTIA
+79 RAWLDPGTRTIA

-125 TTADVRLIN
+125 TTADIRLIN

-216 RRASDGTTRTSGIG
+216 RRASDGATRTNGIG

-285 FIVYQRKSFV
+285 FIVYQRKSSV

-308 NPVYEHATNNPYVD
+308 NPVYEHATNNPYTD
-322 MMPIMQLLVYAN
+322 MEPIMQLLVYAN
-334 ESDAAANVNPL
+334 EADAAANVNPL

-350 LRVPKATKKDDWYT
+350 LQVPKATKKDDWYT

-384 NNTLGP
+384 NDTLGP
-390 VKALGNDVALDNI
+390 DKALGNDVALDNI

-443 IVTVNASDTT
+443 IITVNASDTT

-613 FINKATNATIATYDS
+613 FINKATNATITTYDS

-695 TVTAQITSAF
+695 TVITPVTRAF

-713 CGAGA
+713 CGTGLNA
-718 NADKAEVQVTN
+718 NKAEVQVTN
-729 VVGNGNYE
+729 IEGGTAPYE
-737 YQFGTG
+737 YQFGAG
-743 GTWQT
+743 ASWVA
-748 SNIGWLPAGS
+748 SNTGWLDAGT
-758 HTVLVRNANAI
+758 HTVSVRNAGTA
-769 GCAYTMTVVVP
+769 GCVYSMSVTIPTAL
-780 AARTEPVIK
+780 AAPVIK
-789 TEVIYSCEGKP
+789 TEVFYDCDGKP

-805 VQNPLN
+805 VQNPVE

-825 ATSVF
+825 TTYIFTDISTGTHEVSVKYSYRQ
-830 ENISSGT
+830 ISSP
-837 HTVTVKYKEKDTLT
+837 YILM
-851 PVTIFKE
+851 KE
-858 DFGSGPAI
+858 DFGKGEPMALPGIVPSTWQHQPANGGTQALDCLHEGKYTVAPQSKVIACAGWCWNIPKDHTSNGTDATGRYYAMNIGGALAGQRFYYRDVDNVKPNRPVKYEMYLVNLLDPTCPFLSGSEANI
-866 CPSAEV
+866 QITIIDKV
-872 TSWTC
+872 TSAVLDTKTT
-877 QIGYL
+877 GAL
-882 HDDKAAITNS
+882 PRAAN
-892 NQLLI
+892 N
-897 VSGWPWTVPQDR
+897 
-909 SSSGYD
+909 
-915 ANGRYFAINYGGMF
+915 FAWQKYEGTLNPGNATSI
-929 NGKPFYTRTIEGI
+929 RIEFRDLETGS
-942 DTTKKVHF
+942 
-950 EFYAF
+950 A
-955 NLINRVATT
+955 
-964 YPNIDVIFED
+964 
-974 TSGNHIYTYNTG
+974 GN
-986 NITKSTAVWD
+986 
-996 WRRFSFSFDPLGHT
+996 
-1010 KLVVKFKDRTEAHG
+1010 
-1024 DDDFA
+1024 DFA
-1029 IDDIYAYQM
+1029 IDDITVYQDPDTCGQVVSSTLNVTDKPTGAT
-1038 FETKGCEQEV
+1038 FTAAQLGCANTNGTIV
-1048 ETTTTAIVP
+1048 ITASPTTGYIY
-1057 NLLPSLTVSATY
+1057 TY
-1069 NCTNNTA
+1069 TLQ
-1076 DIAII
+1076 
-1081 GTPTATYK
+1081 GGTATSVNT
-1089 FVQYTKQ
+1089 FR
-1096 GSTPQV
+1096 
-1102 SNAFS
+1102 

-1112 TYTFTVDYQPAMGAT
+1112 THTFTINYAPVT
-1127 FTVLYEDFGAGTD
+1127 NTLVLLNEDFGEGTD
-1140 AVISPYTGKNLY
+1140 AVKSYYAAKNLY
-1152 FSNQKNESYIAVNG
+1152 FNTNKSGAYTAYN
-1166 DGNGRKHTPNTVLEE
+1166 GNGQGLAHNNAGGLQE
-1181 YEYTIVKALFPVGT
+1181 YEYTIAHQLIDNNGN
-1195 SWNVPIDRSGNANGR
+1195 WNVPNDHSGKVNGR

-1218 MTQQDLYLRQVS
+1218 MTQQNLYLRQVS
-1230 VLPNKSLKFS
+1230 VLPNTSLKFS

-1268 ISQTS
+1268 ISQTA
-1273 PYAVPHST
+1273 PYTVPHST
-1281 NGNDWREQVLTLT
+1281 NGNDWYQQLLTLT

-1340 TVSSGVTRAFAGVTK
+1340 TVSSGVTRAFAGITK

-1367 AEVQVTNIEGGAA
+1367 AEVQVTNIEGGTA

-1410 NAGTVGCVYSM
+1410 NAGSIGCVYSM
-1421 SVIVPT
+1421 SVNVPA
-1427 ALAAPVIKTEVFYG
+1427 ALATPVIKTEVFYG

-1508 GDPAPNSSVNAAD
+1508 GDPAPNPSVTSA
-1521 FTYKDPRVH
+1521 FTFLDGRYNFVSDSQ
-1530 NLWAVGLYTVAGYK
+1530 YTVAAYK
-1544 DLIAP
+1544 DLV
-1549 TPFGTSRMPFYHPTT
+1549 
-1564 APNAVFR
+1564 APNQFGATRASLTYPAVPTGIWR
-1571 EPPKGTTTGANDDR
+1571 EVFKGTTTGENDDR
-1585 ILYVDMASAYVGK
+1585 YLYVDMSNSTYNL
-1598 VFMEKEVDIHPTNL
+1598 VFMEKEVTIDPNNL
-1612 IAFSYQI
+1612 IEFSYQI
-1619 QNANGPNRG
+1619 RSYNGPSATPPLVN
-1628 LKEPNMQIKIVDANN
+1628 PNMQIKIVDANN
-1643 ASNVL
+1643 NSNVL
-1648 GTINSGAIA
+1648 AAINSGAIPH
-1657 NDGAWHLVSSRDLG
+1657 DGQWHLVSSRDLG

-1677 VTRVKIQFIN
+1677 VSRVKIQFIN
-1687 IEPNSWG
+1687 KESSTWG
-1694 NDFYLDDITI
+1694 NDFALDDITV
-1704 YQTPATCGQVV
+1704 YQTPAACGQVV

-1726 GVASFTAAQLGCGA
+1726 GVASFTAAQLGCGG
-1740 TNGTVVVTA
+1740 TNGTVVITA

-1768 SVNTFKNLSFGTH
+1768 SVNTFRNLSFGTH
-1781 TFTINYAPVT
+1781 TFTINYAPIT

-1796 LNEDFGEGTDAVK
+1796 LDEDFGEGTDAVK

-1865 PTDRSGKANG
+1865 PADRSGKANG

-1882 TASVPEQ
+1882 TVSVPEQ

-1915 NSSVP
+1915 NASVP

-1931 YDSEASYKNGSVP
+1931 YESEASYKNGSAP
-1944 LAQSPIEELL
+1944 LAQSAIEELL

-1972 GARTRIYA
+1972 GARSRIYA
-1980 VVKMHSVINSGHDL
+1980 VVKMHSVINHGHDL

-2026 TKLIGCG
+2026 TQLIGCG
-2033 SEENADKAEV
+2033 TEENADKAQV

-2055 EYQFGTGAAWVTT
+2055 EYQFGVGEAWVTT

-2077 YTVSVRSNGGVGCVF
+2077 YTVSVRSNGGLGCVF
-2092 STKVVVPEKLGTPT
+2092 STKLEVPARLATPT
-2106 VTTQV
+2106 LSMDV

-2116 GKGILTVGIENPD
+2116 GKGILTLGVVDAD
-2129 PALRYWF
+2129 PNLQYWF
-2136 SLNGEAY
+2136 SLNGSAY
-2143 TTTYIFT
+2143 TTTYMFT
-2150 GLTSGTQY
+2150 GLTSGTH
-2158 LSVKYD
+2158 LVSVKYD
-2164 YITPPQSVLLF
+2164 YITSPQPVLLF

-2184 TALPGPASDYN
+2184 TALPGPASDYG
-2195 LTYGTAYPITSGHYQ
+2195 LAYGTAFPIGAGYYQ
-2210 IVSQADAPSYWA
+2210 IVSQADAPNYWK
-2222 ILTPFGSCVMGNPAG
+2222 LVTPFGTCAIRTGDPLY
-2237 IDKRWVSVYD
+2237 DRWVSVYD
-2247 HTSRGTDG
+2247 HTSGGTDT
-2255 TGRFYMSDFR
+2255 TGRFYMSDFTA
-2265 GTQANGDLFYKRE
+2265 TQADGDLFYKRE
-2278 VSVLPGSDIS
+2278 VSVLPGSDIN
-2288 YEFYAMNLF
+2288 YEFYALNLF
-2297 RGDSTESPSVPGRH
+2297 RNDHTTSPWGH
-2311 ALKPNVVVRL
+2311 GEALKPNVVVRL

-2329 TSTTTGEMPY
+2329 ASTTTGEIPN

-2344 NVEANLNNWRK
+2344 NLADNLSNWRK
-2355 YEGKLNVGTYT
+2355 YEGRLNVGTYT
-2366 KLTIEI
+2366 KLTVEI
-2372 RSVGNSS
+2372 RSVGSAP
-2379 HAWGNDMAMDD
+2379 HGWGNDMALDD
-2390 ITVLMT
+2390 ITVNMI

-2404 NVDTDVIATDRVV
+2404 TTDKDVVALDRVL

-2448 YTLNS
+2448 YTLGSS
-2453 TTVTGTIA
+2453 TYTGTIA

-2495 GTGAVKNV
+2495 GTGAVKNA

-2512 NNTTGAYTA
+2512 DNTTGAYTA
-2521 YNAKGQSRAHVA
+2521 YNGRGQSRAHAA
-2533 GAVLAVDEYT
+2533 GAMLAVDEYT
-2543 VVNVLSLHTPDWRSP
+2543 VVNALSLHTPDWRSP

-2611 APANNTA
+2611 APANNTP

-2670 QVGGRTEFYA
+2670 QVGGRTELYA
-2680 VLRMHNVIN
+2680 VVRMHNVIN

-2734 LCTSATATT
+2734 LCASATATT

-2757 NCDVAA
+2757 NCDVSA
-2763 TVTATYT
+2763 TVAATYT

-2781 TVTFTATGTF
+2781 TVTFTAIGTF

-2862 GRLVVAP
+2862 GRLVVTP

-2893 VTSTLIIGAATPT
+2893 VTATLIIGAATPT

-3019 GTATTTRSI
+3019 GTTTTTHNI

-3060 TPGASVPMLAPNTG
+3060 TPGASVPYLTPNTG

-3110 VANVTPTVIAD
+3110 VANVTPTVTAD
-3121 NFTANTNTRTTV
+3121 SFTATTTTSNVV
-3133 PGVIGNV
+3133 PGVIGNI

-3145 VGSRSATAGTGGN
+3145 VGTRSATAGTGGN

-3165 TPTTPNAPVLNPSTG
+3165 TPTTPNAPVLNPATG

-3255 ANPTVQITVTSSPTG
+3255 SNPTVQITVTSS
-3270 SVVPRLDPST
+3270 
-3280 GIVTV
+3280 
-3285 PPTTPNGVY
+3285 
-3294 TISYS
+3294 
-3299 ICTTATPT
+3299 
-3307 SCVSR
+3307 
-3312 TTTIIVGSVTPTVT
+3312 
-3326 PDDVTASVTTNSVV
+3326 
-3340 PGTIG
+3340 
-3345 NILTNDTIGGA
+3345 
-3356 SVTTNEVTIRVTH
+3356 
-3369 TPTTPNAPV
+3369 
-3378 LHPSTGSVTVS
+3378 
-3389 GNTPAGVYTISYEV
+3389 
-3403 CNGANCATG
+3403 
-3412 TVTVTVPQLLPNVP
+3412 
-3426 NVSITHSGTATTTR
+3426 
-3440 NVLDGGTVNGGSQ
+3440 
-3453 SATVTGANPTV
+3453 
-3464 QITVTSSPT
+3464 
-3473 GSVVPRLDPSTGIV
+3473 
-3487 TVPPTTPNGV
+3487 
-3497 YTISY
+3497 
-3502 SICTTATP
+3502 
-3510 TSCVS
+3510 
-3515 RTTTIIVGSVTPTV
+3515 
-3529 TPDDVTASVTT
+3529 
-3540 NSVVP
+3540 
-3545 GTIGNILTNDT
+3545 
-3556 IGGASVTTNEV
+3556 
-3567 TIRVTHTPTTP
+3567 
-3578 NAPVLHPSTGSVTV
+3578 
-3592 SGNTPAGVYTISYE
+3592 
-3606 VCNGANCATGTV
+3606 
-3618 TVTVPQLLPNVPNV
+3618 
-3632 SITHSGTATTTRNVL
+3632 
-3647 DGGTVNGGSQ
+3647 
-3657 SATVTGANPT
+3657 
-3667 VQITVTSSPTGS
+3667 
-3679 VVPRLDP
+3679 
-3686 STGIVT
+3686 
-3692 VPPTT
+3692 
-3697 PNGVYT
+3697 
-3703 ISYSICT
+3703 
-3710 TATPTSCVSRTTTII
+3710 
-3725 VGSVTPTVTPDD
+3725 
-3737 VTASVTTNS
+3737 
-3746 VVPGTIGNILTNDRV
+3746 
-3761 GTGSA
+3761 
-3766 TAGTGGNVTIRV
+3766 
-3778 THTPTTPNAPVLHPA
+3778 
-3793 TGSVT
+3793 
-3798 VSGNTPAGVY
+3798 
-3808 TISYEVCNGANCAT
+3808 
-3822 GTVTVTVPQL
+3822 
-3832 LPNVPN
+3832 
-3838 VSITHSGTATTT
+3838 
-3850 RNVLDGGTVNGGS
+3850 
-3863 QSATVTGSNPTVQIT
+3863 
-3878 VTSTPTGSVVP
+3878 
-3889 RLDPSTGIVQV
+3889 
-3900 PPTTPNGVY
+3900 
-3909 TISYSICTTATPT
+3909 
-3922 SCVSRT
+3922 
-3928 TTIIVG
+3928 
-3934 NVTPTVTPDDVTA
+3934 
-3947 SVTTSGVVSG
+3947 
-3957 TIGNI
+3957 
-3962 LTNDTI
+3962 
-3968 GGASVTTNE
+3968 
-3977 VTIRV
+3977 
-3982 THTPTTPNA
+3982 
-3991 PVLHP
+3991 
-3996 STGSVTV
+3996 
-4003 SGNTPA
+4003 
-4009 GVYTISYEVCNGA
+4009 
-4022 NCATGTV
+4022 
-4029 TVTVPQLLP
+4029 
-4038 NVPNVSITHSG
+4038 
-4049 TATTTRNVLDGG
+4049 
-4061 TVNGGSQSA
+4061 
-4070 TVTGANPTVQ
+4070 
-4080 ITVTSSPTGSVVP
+4080 
-4093 RLDPSTGIV
+4093 
-4102 TVPPTTPNGVYTISY
+4102 
-4117 SICTTA
+4117 
-4123 TPTSCVSRTTTIIV
+4123 
-4137 GSVTPTVT
+4137 
-4145 PDDVTASVTTNS
+4145 
-4157 VVPGTIGNILT
+4157 
-4168 NDTIG
+4168 
-4173 GASVT
+4173 
-4178 TNEVTIRVTHTPT
+4178 
-4191 TPNAPVLHPS
+4191 
-4201 TGSVTV
+4201 
-4207 SGNTPA
+4207 
-4213 GVYTI
+4213 
-4218 SYEVCN
+4218 
-4224 GANCATGTVT
+4224 
-4234 VTVPQLLPNVPNVSI
+4234 
-4249 THSGT
+4249 
-4254 ATTTRNILD
+4254 
-4263 GATVNGGS
+4263 
-4271 QSATVTGANPTV
+4271 
-4283 QITVT
+4283 
-4288 STPTGSV
+4288 PTGSV

-4393 PTTPNAPVLH
+4393 PTTPNAPVLN

-4410 VSSNT
+4410 VSGNT
-4415 PAGVYTIGYEV
+4415 PAGVYTISYEV
-4426 CNGAKCA
+4426 CNGANCA

-4446 NVPNVSITHSGTATT
+4446 NVPNVSITHSGTATA

-4491 TSSPTG
+4491 TSSSTG

-4514 TTPNGVYTISYSIC
+4514 TTPNGVYTISYNIC

-4538 RTTTIIVGSV
+4538 RTTTIIVG
-4548 TPTVTPDDV
+4548 D
-4557 TASVTTNSV
+4557 
-4566 VPGTIGNILTNDRV
+4566 
-4580 GTGSATA
+4580 
-4587 GTGGNVTIRV
+4587 
-4597 THTPTTPNAPVLHPA
+4597 
-4612 TGSVTVSSNTPAGV
+4612 
-4626 YTIGYEVCNGAKCAT
+4626 
-4641 GTVTVTV
+4641 
-4648 PQLLPNVPNVTITH
+4648 
-4662 SGTAT
+4662 
-4667 TTRNVLDGA
+4667 
-4676 TVNGGSQSA
+4676 
-4685 TVTGA
+4685 
-4690 NPTVQITVTSSP
+4690 
-4702 TGSVVPRLDP
+4702 
-4712 STGIV
+4712 
-4717 TVPPTTPNGVYTIS
+4717 
-4731 YSVCTTATPTSC
+4731 
-4743 VSRTTTIIVG
+4743 
-4753 NVTPTIVI
+4753 VTPTIVI

-5132 YYYIIEYYDAA
+5132 YYYIIEYHDAA

>member
-1 MNYLTMKRNL
+1 MKRNL

-17 IISTLGAMEY
+17 IISTLGVMEY

-42 GCGTGADA
+42 GCGTGTDA

-62 NTSNYTYDFG
+62 NTSNYTYNFG

-216 RRASDGTTRTSGIG
+216 RRASDGATRTNGIG

-308 NPVYEHATNNPYVD
+308 NPVYEHATNNPYTD
-322 MMPIMQLLVYAN
+322 MEPIMQLLVYAN
-334 ESDAAANVNPL
+334 EADAAANVNPL

-350 LRVPKATKKDDWYT
+350 LQVPKATKKDDWYT

-384 NNTLGP
+384 NDTLGP
-390 VKALGNDVALDNI
+390 DKALGNDVALDNI

-443 IVTVNASDTT
+443 IITVNASDTT

-613 FINKATNATIATYDS
+613 FINKATNATITTYDS

-686 EACTTTITT
+686 EACTTTLTT
-695 TVTAQITSAF
+695 TVTAQITRAF

-713 CGAGA
+713 CGTGA

-743 GTWQT
+743 STWQT
-748 SNIGWLPAGS
+748 SNTSWLPAGS
-758 HTVLVRNANAI
+758 HTVLVRNANAM

-780 AARTEPVIK
+780 AKSEPVVK
-789 TEVIYSCEGKP
+789 TEVFYGCEGKP

-805 VQNPLN
+805 VQSPVN

-837 HTVTVKYKEKDTLT
+837 HTVTVKYKEKEALT

-996 WRRFSFSFDPLGHT
+996 WRGFSFSFDPLGHT

-1048 ETTTTAIVP
+1048 RTTTAAIVP

-1112 TYTFTVDYQPAMGAT
+1112 TYTFTVDYQSAKGAT
-1127 FTVLYEDFGAGTD
+1127 FTVLYEDFGAGTE
-1140 AVISPYTGKNLY
+1140 AVTSPYTGKNLY

-1166 DGNGRKHTPNTVLEE
+1166 DGNGRKHTPNTILEE
-1181 YEYTIVKALFPVGT
+1181 YEYTIVKALFPVSS
-1195 SWNVPIDRSGNANGR
+1195 SWNAPIDRSGNTNGR

-1230 VLPNKSLKFS
+1230 VLPNTSLKFS
-1240 AQFFNLLKNAGT
+1240 AQFFNLLKVAGGD
-1252 EPIVQL
+1252 PIVQL
-1258 AVYDKEGGNL
+1258 AIYDKEGGNL
-1268 ISQTS
+1268 ISQTA

-1281 NGNDWREQVLTLT
+1281 TGNDWHQQVLTLT

-1308 RMLSTI
+1308 RMLNTV

-1319 LAIDD
+1319 MAMDD

-1367 AEVQVTNIEGGAA
+1367 AEVQVTNIEGGVA

-1421 SVIVPT
+1421 SVTVPT

-1463 KLDNGAFTTT
+1463 KLDSGAFTTT

-1481 GTHQVSVKYEHR
+1481 GTHQMSVKYEYR

-1508 GDPAPNSSVNAAD
+1508 GDPAPNSSVNATD
-1521 FTYKDPRVH
+1521 FTYKDPRVD
-1530 NLWAVGLYTVAGYK
+1530 NLWAVGRYTVAGYK

-1564 APNAVFR
+1564 APNAIFR
-1571 EPPKGTTTGANDDR
+1571 EPPKGTTTGAPDDR

-1612 IAFSYQI
+1612 IEFGYQI
-1619 QNANGPNRG
+1619 QNANGPNALPRK
-1628 LKEPNMQIKIVDANN
+1628 LEEPNMQIKIVDANN
-1643 ASNVL
+1643 PSNVL
-1648 GTINSGAIA
+1648 GTISSGKIP
-1657 NDGAWHLVSSRDLG
+1657 NDGQWHLVSSKSLG

-1677 VTRVKIQFIN
+1677 VRRVKIQFIN
-1687 IEPNSWG
+1687 IEPDSWG
-1694 NDFYLDDITI
+1694 NDFYLDDITV
-1704 YQTPATCGQVV
+1704 YQTPAACGQVV
-1715 SITQNITDNPV
+1715 SSTLNVTDNPV
-1726 GVASFTAAQLGCGA
+1726 GVASFTAAQLGCGT

-1749 SPTTGYVYTYTLQG
+1749 SPTTGYIYTYTLQG

-1768 SVNTFKNLSFGTH
+1768 SVNTFANLSFGTH

-1882 TASVPEQ
+1882 IVSVPEQ

-1920 SANNPKVNIAL
+1920 SANNPRVNIAL
-1931 YDSEASYKNGSVP
+1931 YESEASYKNGSVP

-1954 SVGNQ
+1954 SVHVHNQ

-1964 LTLTAADV
+1964 LTLTAGDV
-1972 GARTRIYA
+1972 GTRTRIYA
-1980 VVKMHSVINSGHDL
+1980 VVKMHNVINHGHDL
-1994 TIDNIRI
+1994 AVDNIRI
-2001 TQSIGCEATVTAT
+2001 TQFIGCEATVTAT

-2026 TKLIGCG
+2026 TQLIGCG
-2033 SEENADKAEV
+2033 TEENADKAQV
-2043 RVSNVEGGTAPY
+2043 RVSNVEGGTTPY
-2055 EYQFGTGAAWVTT
+2055 EYQFGTGEAWVTT

-2077 YTVSVRSNGGVGCVF
+2077 YTVSVRSNGGLGCVF
-2092 STKVVVPEKLGTPT
+2092 STKLVVPARLATPT
-2106 VTTQV
+2106 LSMDVH
-2111 QYDCE
+2111 YDCE
-2116 GKGILTVGIENPD
+2116 GKGILTLGVVDAD
-2129 PALRYWF
+2129 PNLQYWF
-2136 SLNGEAY
+2136 SLNGSAY
-2143 TTTYIFT
+2143 TTTYMFT
-2150 GLTSGTQY
+2150 GLTSGTH
-2158 LSVKYD
+2158 LVSVKYD
-2164 YITPPQSVLLF
+2164 YITSPQPVLLF

-2184 TALPGPASDYN
+2184 TALPGPASDYG
-2195 LTYGTAYPITSGHYQ
+2195 LTYGTTYPIGAGFYQ
-2210 IVSQADAPSYWA
+2210 IVSQAQAPSYWK
-2222 ILTPFGSCVMGNPAG
+2222 LVTPFNTCAIRTGDPLY
-2237 IDKRWVSVYD
+2237 DRWVSVYD
-2247 HTSRGTDG
+2247 HTSSGTDP

-2265 GTQANGDLFYKRE
+2265 GTQADGDLFYKRE
-2278 VSVLPGSDIS
+2278 VSVLPGSDIN
-2288 YEFYAMNLF
+2288 YEFYALNLF
-2297 RGDSTESPSVPGRH
+2297 RNDHTTSPWGH
-2311 ALKPNVVVRL
+2311 GEALKPNVVVRL

-2329 TSTTTGEMPY
+2329 ASTTTGEIPN

-2344 NVEANLNNWRK
+2344 NLADNLNNWRK

-2366 KLTIEI
+2366 KLTVEI
-2372 RSVGNSS
+2372 RSVGSAP
-2379 HAWGNDMAMDD
+2379 HGWGNDMALDD
-2390 ITVLMT
+2390 ITVNMI

-2404 NVDTDVIATDRVV
+2404 TTDKDVVALERVL

-2427 CATGKGGFV
+2427 CVTGKGGFV

-2448 YTLNS
+2448 YTLGS
-2453 TTVTGTIA
+2453 TTYTGTVA

-2495 GTGAVKNV
+2495 GTGAVKNA

-2512 NNTTGAYTA
+2512 DNTTGAYTA
-2521 YNAKGQSRAHVA
+2521 YNGRGQSRAHVA

-2543 VVNVLSLHTPDWRSP
+2543 VVNALSLLTPDWRSP

-2670 QVGGRTEFYA
+2670 QVGGRTELYA
-2680 VLRMHNVIN
+2680 VVRMHNVIN
-2689 AGHDLVVDNI
+2689 AGHDLAVDNI

-2812 TVLQVPDNTT
+2812 TLLQIPDNIA

-2893 VTSTLIIGAATPT
+2893 VTATLIIGAATPT

-3019 GTATTTRSI
+3019 GTATTTR
-3028 FVGGHVNGGTQSPTA
+3028 
-3043 GTGGS
+3043 
-3048 VSIGNIVNPTPA
+3048 
-3060 TPGASVPMLAPNTG
+3060 
-3074 VITVPPTTPNGVY
+3074 
-3087 TISYQVCTTATPTS
+3087 
-3101 CVTGTTTIT
+3101 
-3110 VANVTPTVIAD
+3110 
-3121 NFTANTNTRTTV
+3121 
-3133 PGVIGNV
+3133 
-3140 LTNDR
+3140 
-3145 VGSRSATAGTGGN
+3145 
-3158 VTINITH
+3158 
-3165 TPTTPNAPVLNPSTG
+3165 
-3180 SVTVSGNTP
+3180 
-3189 AGVYTIS
+3189 
-3196 YEVCNGSA
+3196 
-3204 CTPTNVVVTVPQ
+3204 
-3216 LQPNVPNVTITH
+3216 
-3228 SGTATTTR
+3228 
-3236 NVLDGATVN
+3236 NVLDGGTVN

-3294 TISYS
+3294 TISYNICTTATPTS
-3299 ICTTATPT
+3299 CVSRTTTIVVGNVTPTVTPDDVTASVTTSGVVPGVIGNILTNDNIGGASVTTNEVTIRVTHTPTTPNAPVLHPATGSVTVSGNTPAGVYTISYEVCNGANCATGTVTVTVPQLLPNVPNVSITHSGTATTTRNVLDGGTVNGGSQSATVTGANPTVQITVTSSPTGSVVPRLDPSTGIVTVPPTTPNGVYTISYNICTTATPT

-3312 TTTIIVGSVTPTVT
+3312 TTTIIVGNVTPTVT

-3378 LHPSTGSVTVS
+3378 LHPATGSVTVSGNTPAGVYTISYEVCNGANCATGTVTVTVPQLLPNVPNVSITHSGTATTTGNVLAGGTVNGGSQSATVTGANPTVRITITSSPTGSVVPRLDPSTGIVTVPPATPNGVYTISYSVCTTATPTSCVSRTTVIAVGNSSATTTTPTVTPDDVTASVTTNNVVPGTIGNILTNDTIGGASVTTNEVTIRVTHTPTTPNAPVLHPATGSVTVSGNTPAGVYTISYEVCNGANCATGTVTVTVPQLLPNVPNVSITHSGTATTTRNVLDGGTVNGGSQSATVTGANPTVQITVTSSPTGSVVPRLDPSTGIVTVPPTTPNGVYTISYNICTTATPTSCVSRTTTIVVGNVTPTVTPDDVTASVTTSGVVPGVIGNILTNDNIGGASVTTNEVTIRVTHTPTTPNAPVLHPATGSVTVS

-3515 RTTTIIVGSVTPTV
+3515 RTTVITVG
-3529 TPDDVTASVTT
+3529 
-3540 NSVVP
+3540 NS
-3545 GTIGNILTNDT
+3545 
-3556 IGGASVTTNEV
+3556 S
-3567 TIRVTHTPTTP
+3567 
-3578 NAPVLHPSTGSVTV
+3578 
-3592 SGNTPAGVYTISYE
+3592 
-3606 VCNGANCATGTV
+3606 
-3618 TVTVPQLLPNVPNV
+3618 
-3632 SITHSGTATTTRNVL
+3632 ATTT
-3647 DGGTVNGGSQ
+3647 
-3657 SATVTGANPT
+3657 
-3667 VQITVTSSPTGS
+3667 
-3679 VVPRLDP
+3679 
-3686 STGIVT
+3686 
-3692 VPPTT
+3692 
-3697 PNGVYT
+3697 
-3703 ISYSICT
+3703 
-3710 TATPTSCVSRTTTII
+3710 
-3725 VGSVTPTVTPDD
+3725 
-3737 VTASVTTNS
+3737 
-3746 VVPGTIGNILTNDRV
+3746 
-3761 GTGSA
+3761 
-3766 TAGTGGNVTIRV
+3766 
-3778 THTPTTPNAPVLHPA
+3778 
-3793 TGSVT
+3793 
-3798 VSGNTPAGVY
+3798 
-3808 TISYEVCNGANCAT
+3808 
-3822 GTVTVTVPQL
+3822 
-3832 LPNVPN
+3832 
-3838 VSITHSGTATTT
+3838 
-3850 RNVLDGGTVNGGS
+3850 
-3863 QSATVTGSNPTVQIT
+3863 
-3878 VTSTPTGSVVP
+3878 
-3889 RLDPSTGIVQV
+3889 
-3900 PPTTPNGVY
+3900 
-3909 TISYSICTTATPT
+3909 
-3922 SCVSRT
+3922 
-3928 TTIIVG
+3928 
-3934 NVTPTVTPDDVTA
+3934 
-3947 SVTTSGVVSG
+3947 
-3957 TIGNI
+3957 
-3962 LTNDTI
+3962 
-3968 GGASVTTNE
+3968 
-3977 VTIRV
+3977 
-3982 THTPTTPNA
+3982 
-3991 PVLHP
+3991 
-3996 STGSVTV
+3996 
-4003 SGNTPA
+4003 
-4009 GVYTISYEVCNGA
+4009 
-4022 NCATGTV
+4022 
-4029 TVTVPQLLP
+4029 
-4038 NVPNVSITHSG
+4038 
-4049 TATTTRNVLDGG
+4049 
-4061 TVNGGSQSA
+4061 
-4070 TVTGANPTVQ
+4070 
-4080 ITVTSSPTGSVVP
+4080 
-4093 RLDPSTGIV
+4093 
-4102 TVPPTTPNGVYTISY
+4102 
-4117 SICTTA
+4117 
-4123 TPTSCVSRTTTIIV
+4123 
-4137 GSVTPTVT
+4137 
-4145 PDDVTASVTTNS
+4145 
-4157 VVPGTIGNILT
+4157 
-4168 NDTIG
+4168 
-4173 GASVT
+4173 
-4178 TNEVTIRVTHTPT
+4178 
-4191 TPNAPVLHPS
+4191 
-4201 TGSVTV
+4201 
-4207 SGNTPA
+4207 
-4213 GVYTI
+4213 
-4218 SYEVCN
+4218 
-4224 GANCATGTVT
+4224 
-4234 VTVPQLLPNVPNVSI
+4234 
-4249 THSGT
+4249 
-4254 ATTTRNILD
+4254 
-4263 GATVNGGS
+4263 
-4271 QSATVTGANPTV
+4271 
-4283 QITVT
+4283 
-4288 STPTGSV
+4288 
-4295 VPRLDPST
+4295 
-4303 GIVRVPPATPDGVY
+4303 
-4317 TISYSVCT
+4317 
-4325 TATPTSCVSRTT
+4325 
-4337 TIIVGNV
+4337 
-4344 TPTVTPDDVTA
+4344 
-4355 SVTTN
+4355 
-4360 SVVPGTIGN
+4360 
-4369 ILTNDTIGGASVTT
+4369 
-4383 NEVTIRVTHT
+4383 
-4393 PTTPNAPVLH
+4393 
-4403 PATGSVT
+4403 
-4410 VSSNT
+4410 
-4415 PAGVYTIGYEV
+4415 
-4426 CNGAKCA
+4426 
-4433 TGTVTVTVPQLLP
+4433 
-4446 NVPNVSITHSGTATT
+4446 
-4461 TRNVLDGGTVNGG
+4461 
-4474 SQSATV
+4474 
-4480 TGANPTVQITV
+4480 
-4491 TSSPTG
+4491 
-4497 SVVPRLDPSTG
+4497 
-4508 IVTVPP
+4508 
-4514 TTPNGVYTISYSIC
+4514 
-4528 TTATPTSCVS
+4528 
-4538 RTTTIIVGSV
+4538 
-4548 TPTVTPDDV
+4548 
-4557 TASVTTNSV
+4557 
-4566 VPGTIGNILTNDRV
+4566 
-4580 GTGSATA
+4580 
-4587 GTGGNVTIRV
+4587 
-4597 THTPTTPNAPVLHPA
+4597 
-4612 TGSVTVSSNTPAGV
+4612 
-4626 YTIGYEVCNGAKCAT
+4626 
-4641 GTVTVTV
+4641 
-4648 PQLLPNVPNVTITH
+4648 
-4662 SGTAT
+4662 
-4667 TTRNVLDGA
+4667 
-4676 TVNGGSQSA
+4676 
-4685 TVTGA
+4685 
-4690 NPTVQITVTSSP
+4690 
-4702 TGSVVPRLDP
+4702 
-4712 STGIV
+4712 
-4717 TVPPTTPNGVYTIS
+4717 
-4731 YSVCTTATPTSC
+4731 
-4743 VSRTTTIIVG
+4743 
-4753 NVTPTIVI
+4753 TPTIVI

-4959 TCTTGEVNFE
+4959 TCTTGEVNFD

>member
-62 NTSNYTYDFG
+62 NTSNYTYNFG

-91 VRRNDNKQYSVT
+91 VRRNDNKQFNVT

-308 NPVYEHATNNPYVD
+308 NPVYEHATNNPYTD

-334 ESDAAANVNPL
+334 EADAAANVNPL

-695 TVTAQITSAF
+695 TVITPVTRAF

-713 CGAGA
+713 CGTGLNA
-718 NADKAEVQVTN
+718 NKAEVQVTN
-729 VVGNGNYE
+729 IEGGTAPYE
-737 YQFGTG
+737 YQFGAG
-743 GTWQT
+743 ASWVA
-748 SNIGWLPAGS
+748 SNTGWLDAGT
-758 HTVLVRNANAI
+758 HTVSVRNAGTA
-769 GCAYTMTVVVP
+769 GCVYSMSVTIPTAL
-780 AARTEPVIK
+780 AAPVIK
-789 TEVIYSCEGKP
+789 TEVFYDCDGKP

-805 VQNPLN
+805 VQNPVE

-825 ATSVF
+825 TTYIFTDISTGTHEVSVKYSYRQ
-830 ENISSGT
+830 ISSP
-837 HTVTVKYKEKDTLT
+837 YILM
-851 PVTIFKE
+851 KE
-858 DFGSGPAI
+858 DFGKGEPMALPGIVPSTWQHQPANGGTQALDCLHEGKYTVAPQSKVIACAGWCWNIPKDHTSNGTDATGRYYAMNIGGALAGQRFYYRDVDNVKPNRPVKYEMYLVNLLDPTCPFLSGSEANI
-866 CPSAEV
+866 QITIIDKV
-872 TSWTC
+872 TSAVLDTKTT
-877 QIGYL
+877 GAL
-882 HDDKAAITNS
+882 PRAAN
-892 NQLLI
+892 N
-897 VSGWPWTVPQDR
+897 
-909 SSSGYD
+909 
-915 ANGRYFAINYGGMF
+915 FAWQKYEGTLNPGNATSI
-929 NGKPFYTRTIEGI
+929 RIEFRDLETGS
-942 DTTKKVHF
+942 
-950 EFYAF
+950 A
-955 NLINRVATT
+955 
-964 YPNIDVIFED
+964 
-974 TSGNHIYTYNTG
+974 GN
-986 NITKSTAVWD
+986 
-996 WRRFSFSFDPLGHT
+996 
-1010 KLVVKFKDRTEAHG
+1010 
-1024 DDDFA
+1024 DFA
-1029 IDDIYAYQM
+1029 IDDITVYQDPDTCGQVVSSTLNVTDKPTGAT
-1038 FETKGCEQEV
+1038 FTAAQLGCANTNGTIV
-1048 ETTTTAIVP
+1048 ITASPTTGYIY
-1057 NLLPSLTVSATY
+1057 TY
-1069 NCTNNTA
+1069 TLQ
-1076 DIAII
+1076 
-1081 GTPTATYK
+1081 GGTATSVNT
-1089 FVQYTKQ
+1089 FR
-1096 GSTPQV
+1096 
-1102 SNAFS
+1102 

-1112 TYTFTVDYQPAMGAT
+1112 THTFTINYAPVT
-1127 FTVLYEDFGAGTD
+1127 NTLVLLNEDFGEGTD
-1140 AVISPYTGKNLY
+1140 AVKSYYAAKNLY
-1152 FSNQKNESYIAVNG
+1152 FNTNKSGAYTAYN
-1166 DGNGRKHTPNTVLEE
+1166 GNGQGLAHNNAGGLQE
-1181 YEYTIVKALFPVGT
+1181 YEYTIAHQLIDNNGN
-1195 SWNVPIDRSGNANGR
+1195 WNVPNDHSGKVNGR

-1230 VLPNKSLKFS
+1230 VLPNTSLKFS
-1240 AQFFNLLKNAGT
+1240 AQFFNLLKNAGW

-1258 AVYDKEGGNL
+1258 AIYDKEGGNL

-1281 NGNDWREQVLTLT
+1281 TGNDWYQQLLTLT

-1367 AEVQVTNIEGGAA
+1367 AEVQVTNIEGGTA

-1410 NAGTVGCVYSM
+1410 NAGSIGCVYSM
-1421 SVIVPT
+1421 SVNVPA

-1473 SVFANVSS
+1473 SVFTNVSS
-1481 GTHQVSVKYEHR
+1481 GTHQVSVKYEYR

-1508 GDPAPNSSVNAAD
+1508 GNPAPNSSVNAVD
-1521 FTYKDPRVH
+1521 FTYKDPRLD
-1530 NLWAVGLYTVAGYK
+1530 NIWAVGLYTVAGYK

-1585 ILYVDMASAYVGK
+1585 FLYVDMAAAYLGK

-1882 TASVPEQ
+1882 TVSVPEQ

-1915 NSSVP
+1915 NASVP

-1931 YDSEASYKNGSVP
+1931 YESEASYKNGSVP

-2026 TKLIGCG
+2026 TQLIGCG
-2033 SEENADKAEV
+2033 TEENADKAQV

-2055 EYQFGTGAAWVTT
+2055 EYQFGAGEAWVTT

-2077 YTVSVRSNGGVGCVF
+2077 YTVSVRSNGGLGCVF
-2092 STKVVVPEKLGTPT
+2092 STKLVVPARLATPT
-2106 VTTQV
+2106 LSMDV

-2116 GKGILTVGIENPD
+2116 GKGILTLGVVDAD
-2129 PALRYWF
+2129 PNLQYWF
-2136 SLNGEAY
+2136 SLNGSAY
-2143 TTTYIFT
+2143 TTTYMFT
-2150 GLTSGTQY
+2150 GLTSGTH
-2158 LSVKYD
+2158 LVSVKYD
-2164 YITPPQSVLLF
+2164 YITSPQPVLLF
-2175 KDDFGNGAP
+2175 KDDFGNGGP
-2184 TALPGPASDYN
+2184 TALPGPASDYG
-2195 LTYGTAYPITSGHYQ
+2195 LTYGTTYPIGAGFYQ
-2210 IVSQADAPSYWA
+2210 IVSQAQAPSYWK
-2222 ILTPFGSCVMGNPAG
+2222 LVTPFNTCAIRTGDPLY
-2237 IDKRWVSVYD
+2237 DRWVSVYD
-2247 HTSRGTDG
+2247 HTSGGTDG

-2265 GTQANGDLFYKRE
+2265 GTQADGDLFYKRE

-2288 YEFYAMNLF
+2288 YEFYALNLF
-2297 RGDSTESPSVPGRH
+2297 RNDNTTSPWGH
-2311 ALKPNVVVRL
+2311 GEALKPNVVVRL

-2329 TSTTTGEMPY
+2329 ASTTTGEIPN

-2344 NVEANLNNWRK
+2344 NLADNLNNWRK

-2366 KLTIEI
+2366 KLTVEI
-2372 RSVGNSS
+2372 RSVGSAP
-2379 HAWGNDMAMDD
+2379 HGWGNDMALDD
-2390 ITVLMT
+2390 ITVNMI

-2404 NVDTDVIATDRVV
+2404 TTDKDVVALERVL

-2453 TTVTGTIA
+2453 TTYTGTIA

-2495 GTGAVKNV
+2495 GTGAVKNA

-2521 YNAKGQSRAHVA
+2521 YNGRGQSRAHVA

-2543 VVNVLSLHTPDWRSP
+2543 VVNALSLHTPDWRSP

-2589 VRPNTALTFTAD
+2589 LRPNTALTFTAD

-2611 APANNTA
+2611 LPANNTA

-2680 VLRMHNVIN
+2680 VIRMHNVIN

-2763 TVTATYT
+2763 TITATYT

-2847 ITFSGLPSGVTSTTG
+2847 ITFSGLPAGVTSTTG

-2869 NTPAGVHSISYMVC
+2869 NTPAGVHSISYRVC

-2986 QLCSSPIHCQAAV
+2986 QLCSSPIHCQSAV

-3028 FVGGHVNGGTQSPTA
+3028 FVGGHVNGGTQSPTV

-3048 VSIGNIVNPTPA
+3048 VSIGNIVNPTPT
-3060 TPGASVPMLAPNTG
+3060 TPGASVPYLTPTTG
-3074 VITVPPTTPNGVY
+3074 VITIPPTTPNGVY

-3101 CVTGTTTIT
+3101 CLTGTTTIT

-3145 VGSRSATAGTGGN
+3145 VGSRSATAGIGGN

-3165 TPTTPNAPVLNPSTG
+3165 TPTTPNAPVLHPATG

-3216 LQPNVPNVTITH
+3216 L
-3228 SGTATTTR
+3228 
-3236 NVLDGATVN
+3236 
-3245 GGSQSATVTG
+3245 
-3255 ANPTVQITVTSSPTG
+3255 
-3270 SVVPRLDPST
+3270 
-3280 GIVTV
+3280 
-3285 PPTTPNGVY
+3285 
-3294 TISYS
+3294 
-3299 ICTTATPT
+3299 
-3307 SCVSR
+3307 
-3312 TTTIIVGSVTPTVT
+3312 
-3326 PDDVTASVTTNSVV
+3326 
-3340 PGTIG
+3340 
-3345 NILTNDTIGGA
+3345 
-3356 SVTTNEVTIRVTH
+3356 
-3369 TPTTPNAPV
+3369 
-3378 LHPSTGSVTVS
+3378 
-3389 GNTPAGVYTISYEV
+3389 
-3403 CNGANCATG
+3403 
-3412 TVTVTVPQLLPNVP
+3412 LPNVP
-3426 NVSITHSGTATTTR
+3426 TVSITHSGTATTTR

-3502 SICTTATP
+3502 
-3510 TSCVS
+3510 
-3515 RTTTIIVGSVTPTV
+3515 
-3529 TPDDVTASVTT
+3529 
-3540 NSVVP
+3540 
-3545 GTIGNILTNDT
+3545 
-3556 IGGASVTTNEV
+3556 
-3567 TIRVTHTPTTP
+3567 
-3578 NAPVLHPSTGSVTV
+3578 
-3592 SGNTPAGVYTISYE
+3592 
-3606 VCNGANCATGTV
+3606 
-3618 TVTVPQLLPNVPNV
+3618 Q
-3632 SITHSGTATTTRNVL
+3632 
-3647 DGGTVNGGSQ
+3647 
-3657 SATVTGANPT
+3657 
-3667 VQITVTSSPTGS
+3667 
-3679 VVPRLDP
+3679 
-3686 STGIVT
+3686 
-3692 VPPTT
+3692 
-3697 PNGVYT
+3697 
-3703 ISYSICT
+3703 
-3710 TATPTSCVSRTTTII
+3710 
-3725 VGSVTPTVTPDD
+3725 
-3737 VTASVTTNS
+3737 
-3746 VVPGTIGNILTNDRV
+3746 
-3761 GTGSA
+3761 
-3766 TAGTGGNVTIRV
+3766 
-3778 THTPTTPNAPVLHPA
+3778 
-3793 TGSVT
+3793 
-3798 VSGNTPAGVY
+3798 
-3808 TISYEVCNGANCAT
+3808 
-3822 GTVTVTVPQL
+3822 
-3832 LPNVPN
+3832 
-3838 VSITHSGTATTT
+3838 
-3850 RNVLDGGTVNGGS
+3850 
-3863 QSATVTGSNPTVQIT
+3863 
-3878 VTSTPTGSVVP
+3878 
-3889 RLDPSTGIVQV
+3889 
-3900 PPTTPNGVY
+3900 
-3909 TISYSICTTATPT
+3909 
-3922 SCVSRT
+3922 
-3928 TTIIVG
+3928 
-3934 NVTPTVTPDDVTA
+3934 
-3947 SVTTSGVVSG
+3947 
-3957 TIGNI
+3957 
-3962 LTNDTI
+3962 
-3968 GGASVTTNE
+3968 
-3977 VTIRV
+3977 
-3982 THTPTTPNA
+3982 
-3991 PVLHP
+3991 
-3996 STGSVTV
+3996 
-4003 SGNTPA
+4003 
-4009 GVYTISYEVCNGA
+4009 
-4022 NCATGTV
+4022 
-4029 TVTVPQLLP
+4029 
-4038 NVPNVSITHSG
+4038 
-4049 TATTTRNVLDGG
+4049 
-4061 TVNGGSQSA
+4061 
-4070 TVTGANPTVQ
+4070 
-4080 ITVTSSPTGSVVP
+4080 
-4093 RLDPSTGIV
+4093 
-4102 TVPPTTPNGVYTISY
+4102 
-4117 SICTTA
+4117 
-4123 TPTSCVSRTTTIIV
+4123 
-4137 GSVTPTVT
+4137 
-4145 PDDVTASVTTNS
+4145 
-4157 VVPGTIGNILT
+4157 
-4168 NDTIG
+4168 
-4173 GASVT
+4173 
-4178 TNEVTIRVTHTPT
+4178 
-4191 TPNAPVLHPS
+4191 
-4201 TGSVTV
+4201 
-4207 SGNTPA
+4207 
-4213 GVYTI
+4213 
-4218 SYEVCN
+4218 
-4224 GANCATGTVT
+4224 
-4234 VTVPQLLPNVPNVSI
+4234 
-4249 THSGT
+4249 
-4254 ATTTRNILD
+4254 
-4263 GATVNGGS
+4263 
-4271 QSATVTGANPTV
+4271 
-4283 QITVT
+4283 
-4288 STPTGSV
+4288 
-4295 VPRLDPST
+4295 
-4303 GIVRVPPATPDGVY
+4303 
-4317 TISYSVCT
+4317 VCT

-4337 TIIVGNV
+4337 TIIVG
-4344 TPTVTPDDVTA
+4344 D
-4355 SVTTN
+4355 
-4360 SVVPGTIGN
+4360 
-4369 ILTNDTIGGASVTT
+4369 
-4383 NEVTIRVTHT
+4383 
-4393 PTTPNAPVLH
+4393 
-4403 PATGSVT
+4403 
-4410 VSSNT
+4410 
-4415 PAGVYTIGYEV
+4415 
-4426 CNGAKCA
+4426 
-4433 TGTVTVTVPQLLP
+4433 
-4446 NVPNVSITHSGTATT
+4446 
-4461 TRNVLDGGTVNGG
+4461 
-4474 SQSATV
+4474 
-4480 TGANPTVQITV
+4480 
-4491 TSSPTG
+4491 
-4497 SVVPRLDPSTG
+4497 
-4508 IVTVPP
+4508 
-4514 TTPNGVYTISYSIC
+4514 
-4528 TTATPTSCVS
+4528 
-4538 RTTTIIVGSV
+4538 
-4548 TPTVTPDDV
+4548 
-4557 TASVTTNSV
+4557 
-4566 VPGTIGNILTNDRV
+4566 
-4580 GTGSATA
+4580 
-4587 GTGGNVTIRV
+4587 
-4597 THTPTTPNAPVLHPA
+4597 
-4612 TGSVTVSSNTPAGV
+4612 
-4626 YTIGYEVCNGAKCAT
+4626 
-4641 GTVTVTV
+4641 
-4648 PQLLPNVPNVTITH
+4648 
-4662 SGTAT
+4662 
-4667 TTRNVLDGA
+4667 
-4676 TVNGGSQSA
+4676 
-4685 TVTGA
+4685 
-4690 NPTVQITVTSSP
+4690 
-4702 TGSVVPRLDP
+4702 
-4712 STGIV
+4712 
-4717 TVPPTTPNGVYTIS
+4717 
-4731 YSVCTTATPTSC
+4731 
-4743 VSRTTTIIVG
+4743 
-4753 NVTPTIVI
+4753 VTPTIVI

-4904 NSSTVT
+4904 NSNTVT
-4910 ISTQSVTTNASGNTV
+4910 ISTQSVTTNANGNTV

>member
-17 IISTLGAMEY
+17 IISTLGVMEY

-62 NTSNYTYDFG
+62 NTSNYMYDFG

-79 RAWLAPGTRTIA
+79 RAWLDPGTRTIA

-111 TPTITPAITYNCNG
+111 TPTITPIITYTCN
-125 TTADVRLIN
+125 TADVRLTN

-142 YVYNGQP
+142 YVYNGQT
-149 QSNPYFRNLTVGQQ
+149 QGNPYFRNLSVGQ

-169 YTPSATE
+169 YTPAPSAVN
-176 KTIVFYDDFGT
+176 KTIVFYDDFGVKDA
-187 YNGETAKSSFSPYVN
+187 NSPQKSVSSPYVN
-202 KNVFFDPLDGSGVQ
+202 KGVYFDPLDGTGIQ
-216 RRASDGTTRTSGIG
+216 RRPIDNATRSNDLKVDSSYGIVTTADISFLN
-230 TDSAYC
+230 SAYWWYVC
-236 IAQRDHVLQ
+236 
-245 GIPTVDLPNPIP
+245 N
-257 TWLVPEDKDK
+257 DKDGNP
-267 VANGKFLWYNV
+267 NGRFLWYNANITDAENATFKKNV
-278 EHSAGDK
+278 AYKRQATIQPGKPVQFSA
-285 FIVYQRKSFV
+285 Y
-295 KSNAFFDFRASVY
+295 VY
-308 NPVYEHATNNPYVD
+308 NPVKNTITNDQRVRV
-322 MMPIMQLLVYAN
+322 QLQIFRTEA
-334 ESDAAANVNPL
+334 DA
-345 YKSYE
+345 
-350 LRVPKATKKDDWYT
+350 
-364 LDLSGYTGS
+364 
-373 NTELVFVIRMF
+373 M
-384 NNTLGP
+384 NNTNPIYTNDNYSYHQWLP
-390 VKALGNDVALDNI
+390 KNNTTGNDWMGMEVTANTLPSDTALWFVVRFDAPGASGNDIAIDNI
-403 LVTQPSDTCEN
+403 SVTQPADTCEN
-414 SMDVAVNVASNTNT
+414 SIDVAVNVASNTNT

-443 IVTVNASDTT
+443 IVTVNASNTT
-453 NYDYTYSLDGQAAQT
+453 DYDYTYSLDGQAAQT
-468 NKVFNGVAVG
+468 NKVFNGVTPG
-478 VHTITIKATPKGAKT
+478 VHTITVNATPKGSKI

-498 FGSGAS
+498 FGSGAP
-504 YSLPRSVVPTP
+504 YRLPTSVVPAN
-515 FVYRPDGAGYPGDV
+515 FVCRDQMIAYPADI
-529 LQEGDYRVANHD
+529 LPEGHYQVANQS
-541 NLIKMP
+541 NLTP
-547 SWGWKPVK
+547 SMAWNWRTPKDHTD
-555 SHGDNSNTGRFL
+555 SSNPQGRYL
-567 AFNYGANANRTFY
+567 AFNYGANANKVFY
-580 QQDIQVEPN
+580 QQDIKVERN
-589 KLVTLEYYA
+589 KLITVEFYIYN
-598 LNIDAPSNLPNIRAV
+598 LNKSTGTSGYPKIEVRSEDLDIHNDINSFSFVPTTGNVNDTDWRKCTFTFTSVVGDKLRMK
-613 FINKATNATIATYDS
+613 FIN
-628 GGLTGRTSAT
+628 LE
-638 YNPTDWQKITCTFNP
+638 
-653 GSATTIQLRFT
+653 GSE
-664 NLNNNTGSNDFA
+664 GSNDFA

-748 SNIGWLPAGS
+748 SNTSWLPAGS
-758 HTVLVRNANAI
+758 HTVLVRNANAM
-769 GCAYTMTVVVP
+769 GCTYTMTVVVP
-780 AARTEPVIK
+780 AKSEPVVK
-789 TEVIYSCEGKP
+789 TEVFYGCDGKP

-805 VQNPLN
+805 VQSPVN
-811 ELTYLYK
+811 EHTYLYK

-825 ATSVF
+825 ATSLFANV
-830 ENISSGT
+830 SSGT
-837 HTVTVKYKEKDTLT
+837 HTVTVKYKEKEALT

-909 SSSGYD
+909 SSSGND

-996 WRRFSFSFDPLGHT
+996 WRGFSFSFDPLGHT

-1048 ETTTTAIVP
+1048 RTTTAAIVP

-1076 DIAII
+1076 DVAII

-1089 FVQYTKQ
+1089 FIQYTKQ
-1096 GSTPQV
+1096 GSTPQT

-1112 TYTFTVDYQPAMGAT
+1112 TYTFTVDYQSAKGAT
-1127 FTVLYEDFGAGTD
+1127 FTVLYEDFGAGND

-1152 FSNQKNESYIAVNG
+1152 FSNQKNQSYIAVNG
-1166 DGNGRKHTPNTVLEE
+1166 DGNGRKHTPNTILEE
-1181 YEYTIVKALFPVGT
+1181 YEYTIVKALFPVSS

-1230 VLPNKSLKFS
+1230 VLPNTSLKFS
-1240 AQFFNLLKNAGT
+1240 AQFFNLLKNAGGD
-1252 EPIVQL
+1252 PIVQL
-1258 AVYDKEGGNL
+1258 AIYDKEGGNL

-1281 NGNDWREQVLTLT
+1281 TGNDWHQQLLTLT
-1294 DSQVGARNTLYVVV
+1294 GSQVGARTSLYVVV
-1308 RMLSTI
+1308 RMLHTV

-1319 LAIDD
+1319 MAMDD

-1367 AEVQVTNIEGGAA
+1367 AEVQVTNIEGGTA

-1410 NAGTVGCVYSM
+1410 NAGSIGCVYSM
-1421 SVIVPT
+1421 SVNVPA
-1427 ALAAPVIKTEVFYG
+1427 ALAAPVIKTEVFYD
-1441 CDGKPTLQVGVQSP
+1441 CDGKPTLQVGVQNP
-1455 VNELTYLY
+1455 VEELTYLY

-1473 SVFANVSS
+1473 YIFTDIST
-1481 GTHQVSVKYEHR
+1481 GTHEVSVKYSYREIS
-1493 DTPSPMVLW
+1493 SPYILMK
-1502 REDFGT
+1502 EDFGKGEPMALPGIVPST
-1508 GDPAPNSSVNAAD
+1508 WQHQPANGGTQALD
-1521 FTYKDPRVH
+1521 CLHEGK
-1530 NLWAVGLYTVAGYK
+1530 YTVAPQSKVITCAGWCWTIPKDHTSNGTDATGRYYAMNVGGATPGQVFYYK
-1544 DLIAP
+1544 DVDNIKPNSPVKYEMYLANLLNTSCAP
-1549 TPFGTSRMPFYHPTT
+1549 HPTSID
-1564 APNAVFR
+1564 
-1571 EPPKGTTTGANDDR
+1571 AN
-1585 ILYVDMASAYVGK
+1585 I
-1598 VFMEKEVDIHPTNL
+1598 
-1612 IAFSYQI
+1612 
-1619 QNANGPNRG
+1619 
-1628 LKEPNMQIKIVDANN
+1628 QIKIIDKNTSAVLDTQSTGHLPRATNN
-1643 ASNVL
+1643 FAWQKYE
-1648 GTINSGAIA
+1648 GT
-1657 NDGAWHLVSSRDLG
+1657 L
-1671 AINPNG
+1671 NPGNA
-1677 VTRVKIQFIN
+1677 TSIRIQFIDL
-1687 IEPNSWG
+1687 EAGYGG
-1694 NDFYLDDITI
+1694 NDFAIDDITV
-1704 YQTPATCGQVV
+1704 YQDPDTCGQVV
-1715 SITQNITDNPV
+1715 SSTLNITDKPT
-1726 GVASFTAAQLGCGA
+1726 GATFTAAQLGCGA

-1749 SPTTGYVYTYTLQG
+1749 SPTTGYIYTYTLQ

-1768 SVNTFKNLSFGTH
+1768 SVNTFRNLSFGTH

-1809 SPYVGKNLYFNENT
+1809 SPYVGKNLYFNENK
-1823 LSAYTAYNANKQ
+1823 LSAYTAYNGNGQ
-1835 SINHLANTALMVGEY
+1835 SKAHPGSGLYDGEY
-1850 TIASNMVKLSYDWTV
+1850 TISHNFVNPYPGIWLTPNDHTGN
-1865 PTDRSGKANG
+1865 TNG
-1875 RKLFIDG
+1875 RIFIVNPPAG
-1882 TASVPEQ
+1882 PSQTIYA
-1889 EVYTREVS
+1889 REVNVL
-1897 IAPNLP
+1897 PNQA
-1903 LTFTTDFYNLVH
+1903 LTFSAYFYNLLINPGADPKVRLTVYKNKTDYE
-1915 NSSVP
+1915 NSSTP
-1920 SANNPKVNIAL
+1920 LKSFTSNEIPRNANNPNAWKQ
-1931 YDSEASYKNGSVP
+1931 ESV
-1944 LAQSPIEELL
+1944 S
-1954 SVGNQ
+1954 
-1959 WKTHT
+1959 
-1964 LTLTAADV
+1964 LTATEV
-1972 GARTRIYA
+1972 GARSSVY
-1980 VVKMHSVINSGHDL
+1980 VVVSMVNPDSGGHDMAM
-1994 TIDNIRI
+1994 DDIRI

-2026 TKLIGCG
+2026 TQLIGCG
-2033 SEENADKAEV
+2033 TEENADKAQV

-2055 EYQFGTGAAWVTT
+2055 EYQFGVGEAWVTT

-2077 YTVSVRSNGGVGCVF
+2077 YTVSVRSNGGLGCVF

-2184 TALPGPASDYN
+2184 TALPGPASDYSLTFGNFPN
-2195 LTYGTAYPITSGHYQ
+2195 LPSGYYQ
-2210 IVSQADAPSYWA
+2210 VVSQADAPTYWA
-2222 ILTPFGSCVMGNPAG
+2222 ILTPFGSCAMGNPSG
-2237 IDKRWVSVYD
+2237 VDKRWVSVYD

-2265 GTQANGDLFYKRE
+2265 GNQTDGDLFYKRE

-2297 RGDSTESPSVPGRH
+2297 RGDSTESPFVSGRH

-2344 NVEANLNNWRK
+2344 NLADNLNNWHK

-2372 RSVGNSS
+2372 RSVGSAS

-2390 ITVLMT
+2390 ITVNMI

-2404 NVDTDVIATDRVV
+2404 TTDKDVVALERVL

-2448 YTLNS
+2448 YTLGS
-2453 TTVTGTIA
+2453 TTYTGTIA

-2495 GTGAVKNV
+2495 GTGAVKNA

-2521 YNAKGQSRAHVA
+2521 YNGRGQSRAHVA

-2543 VVNVLSLHTPDWRSP
+2543 VVNALSLHTPDWRSP

-2680 VLRMHNVIN
+2680 VVRMHNVIN

-2724 TLSVPADIDI
+2724 TLSVPANIDI

-2763 TVTATYT
+2763 TITATYT
-2770 YTGSLCNAGSV
+2770 YTGNLCNVGSV

-2812 TVLQVPDNTT
+2812 TLLQIPDNIG

-2893 VTSTLIIGAATPT
+2893 VTATLIIGAATPT

-2921 IPGVIGNILTGATV
+2921 VPGVIGNILTGATV

-2963 IDPATGSVTVSSN
+2963 IDPSTGSVTVSSN

-3028 FVGGHVNGGTQSPTA
+3028 FVGGHVNGGTQSPTV

-3060 TPGASVPMLAPNTG
+3060 TPGASVPYLTPTTG

-3110 VANVTPTVIAD
+3110 VANVTPTVTSD
-3121 NFTANTNTRTTV
+3121 SFTATTTTSNVV
-3133 PGVIGNV
+3133 PGVIGNI

-3145 VGSRSATAGTGGN
+3145 VGTRSATAGTGGN
-3158 VTINITH
+3158 VTITITH
-3165 TPTTPNAPVLNPSTG
+3165 TPTTPNAPVLNPATG

-3196 YEVCNGSA
+3196 YEVCNGA
-3204 CTPTNVVVTVPQ
+3204 NCATGTVTVTVPQ
-3216 LQPNVPNVTITH
+3216 LLPNVPNVTITH

-3245 GGSQSATVTG
+3245 GGSQSATVTS
-3255 ANPTVQITVTSSPTG
+3255 ANPTVQITVTSTPTG

-3294 TISYS
+3294 TISYN

-3312 TTTIIVGSVTPTVT
+3312 TTTIIVGNVTPTVT

-3378 LHPSTGSVTVS
+3378 LHPATGSVTVS
-3389 GNTPAGVYTISYEV
+3389 GNTPAGVYTIGYEV
-3403 CNGANCATG
+3403 CNGAKCATG

-3464 QITVTSSPT
+3464 QITVTSTPT

-3502 SICTTATP
+3502 S
-3510 TSCVS
+3510 V
-3515 RTTTIIVGSVTPTV
+3515 
-3529 TPDDVTASVTT
+3529 
-3540 NSVVP
+3540 
-3545 GTIGNILTNDT
+3545 
-3556 IGGASVTTNEV
+3556 
-3567 TIRVTHTPTTP
+3567 
-3578 NAPVLHPSTGSVTV
+3578 
-3592 SGNTPAGVYTISYE
+3592 
-3606 VCNGANCATGTV
+3606 
-3618 TVTVPQLLPNVPNV
+3618 
-3632 SITHSGTATTTRNVL
+3632 
-3647 DGGTVNGGSQ
+3647 
-3657 SATVTGANPT
+3657 
-3667 VQITVTSSPTGS
+3667 
-3679 VVPRLDP
+3679 
-3686 STGIVT
+3686 
-3692 VPPTT
+3692 
-3697 PNGVYT
+3697 
-3703 ISYSICT
+3703 CT

-3808 TISYEVCNGANCAT
+3808 TIGYEVCNGAKCAT

-3832 LPNVPN
+3832 LPNVPT

-3878 VTSTPTGSVVP
+3878 VTSSPTGSVVP
-3889 RLDPSTGIVQV
+3889 RLDPSTGIVTV

-3909 TISYSICTTATPT
+3909 TISYNICTTATPT

-3947 SVTTSGVVSG
+3947 SVTTNSVVPG

-3962 LTNDTI
+3962 LTNDRVGTGSATAGT
-3968 GGASVTTNE
+3968 GGN

-3996 STGSVTV
+3996 STGSVTVSGNTPAGVYTIGYEVCNGAKCATGTVTVTVPQLLPNVPAVSITHSGTATTTRNILDGATVNGGTQSATVTGANPTVQITITSTPTGSVVPRLDPSTGIVTVPPTTPNGVYTISYNICTTATPTSCVSRTTTIVVGNVTPTVRPDDVTASVTTSGVVPGTVGNILTNDNIGGASVTTDQVTIRVTHTPTTPNAPVLNPATGSVTV

-4049 TATTTRNVLDGG
+4049 TATTTRNVLDGATVNG
-4061 TVNGGSQSA
+4061 GSQSATVTGANPTVQITVTSTPTGSVVPRLDPSTGIVTVPPTTPNGVYTISYSVCTTATPTSCVSRTTVIAVGNSSATTTTPTVTPDDVTASVTTSGVVPGVIGNILTNDKIGGASVTTNEVTIRVTHTPTTPNAPVLNPSTGSVTVSGNTPAGVYTIGYEVCNGANCATGTVTVTVPQLLPNVPTVSITHSGTATTTRNVLDGGMVNGGSQSATVTGANPTVQITVTSTPTGSVVPRLDPSTGIVTVPPTTPNGVYTISYNICTTATPTSCVSRTTTIIVGDVTPTITPDDVTASVTTSGVVSGTIGNILTNDNIGGASVTTNEVTIRVTHTPTTPNAPVLNPATGSVTVSGNTPAGVYTISYEVCNGAKCATGTVTVTVPQLLPNVPTVSITHSGTATTTRNVLDGGTVNGGSQSATVTGANPTVQITVTSTPTGSVVPRLDPSTGIVTVPPTTPNGVYTISYNICTTATPTSCVSRTTTIIVGDVTPTITPDDVTASVTTSGVVSGTIGNILTNDNIGGASVTTNEVTIRVTHTPTTPNAPVLNPATGSVTVSGNTPAGVYTISYEVCNGANCATGTVTVTVPQLLPNVPNVSITHSGTATTTRNVLDGATVNGGSQSA

-4137 GSVTPTVT
+4137 G
-4145 PDDVTASVTTNS
+4145 D
-4157 VVPGTIGNILT
+4157 
-4168 NDTIG
+4168 
-4173 GASVT
+4173 
-4178 TNEVTIRVTHTPT
+4178 
-4191 TPNAPVLHPS
+4191 
-4201 TGSVTV
+4201 
-4207 SGNTPA
+4207 
-4213 GVYTI
+4213 
-4218 SYEVCN
+4218 
-4224 GANCATGTVT
+4224 
-4234 VTVPQLLPNVPNVSI
+4234 
-4249 THSGT
+4249 
-4254 ATTTRNILD
+4254 
-4263 GATVNGGS
+4263 
-4271 QSATVTGANPTV
+4271 
-4283 QITVT
+4283 
-4288 STPTGSV
+4288 
-4295 VPRLDPST
+4295 
-4303 GIVRVPPATPDGVY
+4303 
-4317 TISYSVCT
+4317 
-4325 TATPTSCVSRTT
+4325 
-4337 TIIVGNV
+4337 
-4344 TPTVTPDDVTA
+4344 
-4355 SVTTN
+4355 
-4360 SVVPGTIGN
+4360 
-4369 ILTNDTIGGASVTT
+4369 
-4383 NEVTIRVTHT
+4383 
-4393 PTTPNAPVLH
+4393 
-4403 PATGSVT
+4403 
-4410 VSSNT
+4410 
-4415 PAGVYTIGYEV
+4415 
-4426 CNGAKCA
+4426 
-4433 TGTVTVTVPQLLP
+4433 
-4446 NVPNVSITHSGTATT
+4446 
-4461 TRNVLDGGTVNGG
+4461 
-4474 SQSATV
+4474 
-4480 TGANPTVQITV
+4480 
-4491 TSSPTG
+4491 
-4497 SVVPRLDPSTG
+4497 
-4508 IVTVPP
+4508 
-4514 TTPNGVYTISYSIC
+4514 
-4528 TTATPTSCVS
+4528 
-4538 RTTTIIVGSV
+4538 
-4548 TPTVTPDDV
+4548 
-4557 TASVTTNSV
+4557 
-4566 VPGTIGNILTNDRV
+4566 
-4580 GTGSATA
+4580 
-4587 GTGGNVTIRV
+4587 
-4597 THTPTTPNAPVLHPA
+4597 
-4612 TGSVTVSSNTPAGV
+4612 
-4626 YTIGYEVCNGAKCAT
+4626 
-4641 GTVTVTV
+4641 
-4648 PQLLPNVPNVTITH
+4648 
-4662 SGTAT
+4662 
-4667 TTRNVLDGA
+4667 
-4676 TVNGGSQSA
+4676 
-4685 TVTGA
+4685 
-4690 NPTVQITVTSSP
+4690 
-4702 TGSVVPRLDP
+4702 
-4712 STGIV
+4712 
-4717 TVPPTTPNGVYTIS
+4717 
-4731 YSVCTTATPTSC
+4731 
-4743 VSRTTTIIVG
+4743 
-4753 NVTPTIVI
+4753 VTPTIVI

-4848 PTTCANGTVTF
+4848 PTTCANGMVTF

>member
-17 IISTLGAMEY
+17 IISTLGAVEY

-62 NTSNYTYDFG
+62 NTSNYTYNFG

-79 RAWLAPGTRTIA
+79 RAWLDPGTRTIA

-216 RRASDGTTRTSGIG
+216 RRASDGATRSNGIG

-308 NPVYEHATNNPYVD
+308 NPVYEHATNNPYTD
-322 MMPIMQLLVYAN
+322 MEPIMQLLVYAN
-334 ESDAAANVNPL
+334 EADAAANVNPL

-350 LRVPKATKKDDWYT
+350 LQVPKATKKDDWYT

-384 NNTLGP
+384 NDTLGP
-390 VKALGNDVALDNI
+390 DKALGNDVALDNI

-428 FSTTISYATCNATTG
+428 FSSTISYATCNATTG
-443 IVTVNASDTT
+443 IITVNASDTT
-453 NYDYTYSLDGQAAQT
+453 NYDYNYSLDGQAAQT

-613 FINKATNATIATYDS
+613 FINKATNATITTYDS

-686 EACTTTITT
+686 EACTVTLTA

-748 SNIGWLPAGS
+748 SNTSWLPAGS
-758 HTVLVRNANAI
+758 HTVLVRNANAM

-780 AARTEPVIK
+780 AKSEPVVK
-789 TEVIYSCEGKP
+789 TEVFYGCDGKP

-805 VQNPLN
+805 VQSPVN

-825 ATSVF
+825 TTSVF

-858 DFGSGPAI
+858 DFGSGAAI

-877 QIGYL
+877 NIGYL
-882 HDDKAAITNS
+882 SDNQAAITNK
-892 NQLLI
+892 NELL
-897 VSGWPWTVPQDR
+897 VYSGWPWTVPQDR
-909 SSSGYD
+909 SSSGND

-996 WRRFSFSFDPLGHT
+996 WRGFSFSFDPLGHT

-1048 ETTTTAIVP
+1048 RTTTAAIVP

-1076 DIAII
+1076 DVAII

-1089 FVQYTKQ
+1089 FIQYTKQ
-1096 GSTPQV
+1096 GSTPQT

-1112 TYTFTVDYQPAMGAT
+1112 TYTFTVDYQPAIGAT

-1240 AQFFNLLKNAGT
+1240 AQFFNLLKSAGT

-1281 NGNDWREQVLTLT
+1281 NGNDWHQQLLTLT

-1367 AEVQVTNIEGGAA
+1367 AEVQVTNIEGGTA

-1410 NAGTVGCVYSM
+1410 NVGSIGCVYSM
-1421 SVIVPT
+1421 SVTVPT

-1463 KLDNGAFTTT
+1463 KLDSGAFTTT

-1687 IEPNSWG
+1687 VEPNSWG

-1704 YQTPATCGQVV
+1704 YQTPAACGQVV

-1726 GVASFTAAQLGCGA
+1726 GVASFTAAQLGCGT

-1749 SPTTGYVYTYTLQG
+1749 SPTTGYIYTYTLQG

-1768 SVNTFKNLSFGTH
+1768 SVNTFANLSFGTH

-1823 LSAYTAYNANKQ
+1823 LSAYTAYNGNKQ
-1835 SINHLANTALMVGEY
+1835 SMNHPANTYLMEGEY
-1850 TIASNMVKLSYDWTV
+1850 TIASNMVRLSGDWTV

-1882 TASVPEQ
+1882 TVSVPEQ

-1915 NSSVP
+1915 NASVP

-1931 YDSEASYKNGSVP
+1931 YESEASYKNGSVP

-1980 VVKMHSVINSGHDL
+1980 VVKMHNVINSGHDL

-2026 TKLIGCG
+2026 TQLIGCG
-2033 SEENADKAEV
+2033 TEENADKAEV
-2043 RVSNVEGGTAPY
+2043 RVSNVEGGTTPY

-2092 STKVVVPEKLGTPT
+2092 STKLVVPARLATPT
-2106 VTTQV
+2106 LSMDV

-2116 GKGILTVGIENPD
+2116 GKGILTLGVVDAD
-2129 PALRYWF
+2129 PNLQYWF
-2136 SLNGEAY
+2136 SLNGSAY
-2143 TTTYIFT
+2143 TTTYMFT
-2150 GLTSGTQY
+2150 GLTSGTH
-2158 LSVKYD
+2158 LVSVKYD
-2164 YITPPQSVLLF
+2164 YITSPQPVLLF

-2184 TALPGPASDYN
+2184 TALPGPASDYG
-2195 LTYGTAYPITSGHYQ
+2195 LAYGTAFPIGAGYYQ
-2210 IVSQADAPSYWA
+2210 IVSQADAPNYWK
-2222 ILTPFGSCVMGNPAG
+2222 LVTPFGTCAIRTGDPLY
-2237 IDKRWVSVYD
+2237 DRWVSVYD
-2247 HTSRGTDG
+2247 HTSGGTDT
-2255 TGRFYMSDFR
+2255 TGRFYMSDFTA
-2265 GTQANGDLFYKRE
+2265 TQADGDLFYKRE
-2278 VSVLPGSDIS
+2278 VSVLPGSDIN
-2288 YEFYAMNLF
+2288 YEFYALNLF
-2297 RGDSTESPSVPGRH
+2297 RNDHTTSPWGH
-2311 ALKPNVVVRL
+2311 GEALKPNVVVRL

-2329 TSTTTGEMPY
+2329 ASTTTGEIPN

-2344 NVEANLNNWRK
+2344 NLADNLNNWRK

-2366 KLTIEI
+2366 KLTVEI
-2372 RSVGNSS
+2372 RSVGSAP
-2379 HAWGNDMAMDD
+2379 HGWGNDMALDD
-2390 ITVLMT
+2390 ITVNMI

-2404 NVDTDVIATDRVV
+2404 TTDKDVV
-2417 PQFTVSRTID
+2417 ALEHVLPQFTVSRTID

-2448 YTLNS
+2448 YTLGS

-2495 GTGAVKNV
+2495 GTSAVKNA

-2521 YNAKGQSRAHVA
+2521 YNGRGQSRAHVA

-2543 VVNVLSLHTPDWRSP
+2543 VVNALSLHTPDWRSP

-2611 APANNTA
+2611 LPANNTA

-2670 QVGGRTEFYA
+2670 QVGGRTELYA
-2680 VLRMHNVIN
+2680 VVRMHNVIN

-3019 GTATTTRSI
+3019 GTTTTTHSI

-3060 TPGASVPMLAPNTG
+3060 TPGASVPTLAPNTG
-3074 VITVPPTTPNGVY
+3074 VITIPPTTPNGVY

-3110 VANVTPTVIAD
+3110 VANVTPTVTAD
-3121 NFTANTNTRTTV
+3121 SF
-3133 PGVIGNV
+3133 
-3140 LTNDR
+3140 
-3145 VGSRSATAGTGGN
+3145 
-3158 VTINITH
+3158 
-3165 TPTTPNAPVLNPSTG
+3165 
-3180 SVTVSGNTP
+3180 
-3189 AGVYTIS
+3189 
-3196 YEVCNGSA
+3196 
-3204 CTPTNVVVTVPQ
+3204 
-3216 LQPNVPNVTITH
+3216 
-3228 SGTATTTR
+3228 TATTT
-3236 NVLDGATVN
+3236 
-3245 GGSQSATVTG
+3245 
-3255 ANPTVQITVTSSPTG
+3255 TS
-3270 SVVPRLDPST
+3270 
-3280 GIVTV
+3280 
-3285 PPTTPNGVY
+3285 N
-3294 TISYS
+3294 
-3299 ICTTATPT
+3299 
-3307 SCVSR
+3307 
-3312 TTTIIVGSVTPTVT
+3312 
-3326 PDDVTASVTTNSVV
+3326 VV
-3340 PGTIG
+3340 PG
-3345 NILTNDTIGGA
+3345 
-3356 SVTTNEVTIRVTH
+3356 V
-3369 TPTTPNAPV
+3369 
-3378 LHPSTGSVTVS
+3378 
-3389 GNTPAGVYTISYEV
+3389 
-3403 CNGANCATG
+3403 
-3412 TVTVTVPQLLPNVP
+3412 
-3426 NVSITHSGTATTTR
+3426 
-3440 NVLDGGTVNGGSQ
+3440 
-3453 SATVTGANPTV
+3453 
-3464 QITVTSSPT
+3464 
-3473 GSVVPRLDPSTGIV
+3473 
-3487 TVPPTTPNGV
+3487 
-3497 YTISY
+3497 
-3502 SICTTATP
+3502 
-3510 TSCVS
+3510 
-3515 RTTTIIVGSVTPTV
+3515 
-3529 TPDDVTASVTT
+3529 
-3540 NSVVP
+3540 
-3545 GTIGNILTNDT
+3545 
-3556 IGGASVTTNEV
+3556 
-3567 TIRVTHTPTTP
+3567 
-3578 NAPVLHPSTGSVTV
+3578 
-3592 SGNTPAGVYTISYE
+3592 
-3606 VCNGANCATGTV
+3606 
-3618 TVTVPQLLPNVPNV
+3618 
-3632 SITHSGTATTTRNVL
+3632 
-3647 DGGTVNGGSQ
+3647 
-3657 SATVTGANPT
+3657 
-3667 VQITVTSSPTGS
+3667 
-3679 VVPRLDP
+3679 
-3686 STGIVT
+3686 
-3692 VPPTT
+3692 
-3697 PNGVYT
+3697 
-3703 ISYSICT
+3703 
-3710 TATPTSCVSRTTTII
+3710 
-3725 VGSVTPTVTPDD
+3725 
-3737 VTASVTTNS
+3737 
-3746 VVPGTIGNILTNDRV
+3746 IGNILTNDRV

-3778 THTPTTPNAPVLHPA
+3778 THTPTTPNAPVLNPA

-3798 VSGNTPAGVY
+3798 VSG
-3808 TISYEVCNGANCAT
+3808 
-3822 GTVTVTVPQL
+3822 
-3832 LPNVPN
+3832 
-3838 VSITHSGTATTT
+3838 
-3850 RNVLDGGTVNGGS
+3850 
-3863 QSATVTGSNPTVQIT
+3863 
-3878 VTSTPTGSVVP
+3878 
-3889 RLDPSTGIVQV
+3889 
-3900 PPTTPNGVY
+3900 
-3909 TISYSICTTATPT
+3909 
-3922 SCVSRT
+3922 
-3928 TTIIVG
+3928 
-3934 NVTPTVTPDDVTA
+3934 
-3947 SVTTSGVVSG
+3947 
-3957 TIGNI
+3957 
-3962 LTNDTI
+3962 
-3968 GGASVTTNE
+3968 
-3977 VTIRV
+3977 
-3982 THTPTTPNA
+3982 
-3991 PVLHP
+3991 
-3996 STGSVTV
+3996 
-4003 SGNTPA
+4003 
-4009 GVYTISYEVCNGA
+4009 
-4022 NCATGTV
+4022 
-4029 TVTVPQLLP
+4029 
-4038 NVPNVSITHSG
+4038 
-4049 TATTTRNVLDGG
+4049 
-4061 TVNGGSQSA
+4061 
-4070 TVTGANPTVQ
+4070 
-4080 ITVTSSPTGSVVP
+4080 
-4093 RLDPSTGIV
+4093 
-4102 TVPPTTPNGVYTISY
+4102 
-4117 SICTTA
+4117 
-4123 TPTSCVSRTTTIIV
+4123 
-4137 GSVTPTVT
+4137 
-4145 PDDVTASVTTNS
+4145 
-4157 VVPGTIGNILT
+4157 
-4168 NDTIG
+4168 
-4173 GASVT
+4173 
-4178 TNEVTIRVTHTPT
+4178 
-4191 TPNAPVLHPS
+4191 
-4201 TGSVTV
+4201 
-4207 SGNTPA
+4207 
-4213 GVYTI
+4213 
-4218 SYEVCN
+4218 
-4224 GANCATGTVT
+4224 
-4234 VTVPQLLPNVPNVSI
+4234 
-4249 THSGT
+4249 
-4254 ATTTRNILD
+4254 
-4263 GATVNGGS
+4263 
-4271 QSATVTGANPTV
+4271 
-4283 QITVT
+4283 
-4288 STPTGSV
+4288 
-4295 VPRLDPST
+4295 
-4303 GIVRVPPATPDGVY
+4303 
-4317 TISYSVCT
+4317 
-4325 TATPTSCVSRTT
+4325 
-4337 TIIVGNV
+4337 
-4344 TPTVTPDDVTA
+4344 
-4355 SVTTN
+4355 
-4360 SVVPGTIGN
+4360 
-4369 ILTNDTIGGASVTT
+4369 
-4383 NEVTIRVTHT
+4383 
-4393 PTTPNAPVLH
+4393 
-4403 PATGSVT
+4403 
-4410 VSSNT
+4410 NT

-4491 TSSPTG
+4491 TSTPTG

-4508 IVTVPP
+4508 IVTVPPATPNGVYTISYNICTTATPTSCVSRTTTIVVGNVTPTVTPDDVTASVTTNSVVPGTIGNILTNDTIGGASVTTNEVTIRVTHTPTTPNAPVLHPATGSVTVSGNTPAGVYTISYEVCNGAKCATGTVTVTVPQLLPNVPNVSITHSGTATTTRNVLDGGTVNGGSQSATVTGANPTVQITVTSTPTGSVVPRLDPSTGIVTVPPTTPNGVYTISYNICTTATPTSCVSRTTTIIVGDVTPTITPDDVTASVTTSGVVSGTIGNILTNDNIGGASVTTNEVTIRVTHTPTTPNAPVLHPATGSVTVSGNTPAGVYTISYEVCNGAKCATGTVTVTVPQLLPNVPNVSITHSGTATTTRNILDGGTVNGGSQSATVTGANPTVQITVTSTPTGSVVPRLDPSTGIVRVPP

-4538 RTTTIIVGSV
+4538 RTTTIIVG
-4548 TPTVTPDDV
+4548 D
-4557 TASVTTNSV
+4557 
-4566 VPGTIGNILTNDRV
+4566 
-4580 GTGSATA
+4580 
-4587 GTGGNVTIRV
+4587 
-4597 THTPTTPNAPVLHPA
+4597 
-4612 TGSVTVSSNTPAGV
+4612 
-4626 YTIGYEVCNGAKCAT
+4626 
-4641 GTVTVTV
+4641 
-4648 PQLLPNVPNVTITH
+4648 
-4662 SGTAT
+4662 
-4667 TTRNVLDGA
+4667 
-4676 TVNGGSQSA
+4676 
-4685 TVTGA
+4685 
-4690 NPTVQITVTSSP
+4690 
-4702 TGSVVPRLDP
+4702 
-4712 STGIV
+4712 
-4717 TVPPTTPNGVYTIS
+4717 
-4731 YSVCTTATPTSC
+4731 
-4743 VSRTTTIIVG
+4743 
-4753 NVTPTIVI
+4753 VTPTIVI

-4859 TVVPTQ
+4859 TVVLTQ

-4959 TCTTGEVNFE
+4959 ICTTGEVNFE

>member
-17 IISTLGAMEY
+17 IISTLGVMEY

-42 GCGTGADA
+42 GCGTGTDA

-62 NTSNYTYDFG
+62 NTSNYTYNFG

-216 RRASDGTTRTSGIG
+216 RRASDGATRTNGIG

-285 FIVYQRKSFV
+285 FIVYQRKSSV

-308 NPVYEHATNNPYVD
+308 NPVYEHATNNPYTD
-322 MMPIMQLLVYAN
+322 MEPIMQLLVYAN
-334 ESDAAANVNPL
+334 EADAAANVNPL

-350 LRVPKATKKDDWYT
+350 LQVPKATKKDDWYT

-384 NNTLGP
+384 NDTLGP
-390 VKALGNDVALDNI
+390 DKALGNDVALDNI

-443 IVTVNASDTT
+443 IITVNASDTT

-613 FINKATNATIATYDS
+613 FINKATNATITTYDS

-686 EACTTTITT
+686 EACTVTLTTTI
-695 TVTAQITSAF
+695 TAQITSAF

-748 SNIGWLPAGS
+748 SNTSWLPAGS
-758 HTVLVRNANAI
+758 HTVLVRNANAM

-780 AARTEPVIK
+780 AKSEPVVK
-789 TEVIYSCEGKP
+789 TEVFYGCDGKP

-805 VQNPLN
+805 VQSPVN
-811 ELTYLYK
+811 EHTYLYK
-818 LDNGAFT
+818 LDNGTFT
-825 ATSVF
+825 TTSLFANV
-830 ENISSGT
+830 SSGT
-837 HTVTVKYKEKDTLT
+837 HTVTVKYKEKEALT

-996 WRRFSFSFDPLGHT
+996 WRGFSFSFDPLGHT

-1048 ETTTTAIVP
+1048 RTTTAAIVP

-1076 DIAII
+1076 DVAII

-1089 FVQYTKQ
+1089 FIQYTKQ
-1096 GSTPQV
+1096 GSTPQT

-1112 TYTFTVDYQPAMGAT
+1112 TYTFTVDYQSAKGAT
-1127 FTVLYEDFGAGTD
+1127 FTVLYEDFGAGND

-1152 FSNQKNESYIAVNG
+1152 FSNQKNQSYIAVNG
-1166 DGNGRKHTPNTVLEE
+1166 DGNGRKHTPNTILEE
-1181 YEYTIVKALFPVGT
+1181 YEYTIVKALFPVSS

-1230 VLPNKSLKFS
+1230 VLPNTSLKFS
-1240 AQFFNLLKNAGT
+1240 AQFFNLLKNAGGD
-1252 EPIVQL
+1252 PIVQL
-1258 AVYDKEGGNL
+1258 AIYDKEGGNL

-1281 NGNDWREQVLTLT
+1281 TGNDWHQQLLTLT
-1294 DSQVGARNTLYVVV
+1294 GSQVGARTSLYVVV
-1308 RMLSTI
+1308 RMLHTV

-1319 LAIDD
+1319 MAMDD

-1367 AEVQVTNIEGGAA
+1367 AEVQVTNIEGGTA

-1405 TVSVR
+1405 TISVR
-1410 NAGTVGCVYSM
+1410 NAGSIGCVYSM
-1421 SVIVPT
+1421 SVNVPA

-1463 KLDNGAFTTT
+1463 KLDSGAFTTT

-1882 TASVPEQ
+1882 TVSVPEQ

-1915 NSSVP
+1915 NASVP

-1931 YDSEASYKNGSVP
+1931 YESEASYKNGSVP

-1964 LTLTAADV
+1964 LTLTAGDV
-1972 GARTRIYA
+1972 GTRTRIYA

-2026 TKLIGCG
+2026 TQLIGCG
-2033 SEENADKAEV
+2033 TEENADKAQV

-2055 EYQFGTGAAWVTT
+2055 EYQFGAGEAWVTT

-2077 YTVSVRSNGGVGCVF
+2077 YTVSVRSNGGLGCVF
-2092 STKVVVPEKLGTPT
+2092 STKLVVPARLATPT
-2106 VTTQV
+2106 LSMDV

-2116 GKGILTVGIENPD
+2116 GKGILTLGVVDAD
-2129 PALRYWF
+2129 PNLQYWF
-2136 SLNGEAY
+2136 SLNGSAY
-2143 TTTYIFT
+2143 TTTYMFT
-2150 GLTSGTQY
+2150 GLTSGTH
-2158 LSVKYD
+2158 LVSVKYD
-2164 YITPPQSVLLF
+2164 YITSPQPVLLF
-2175 KDDFGNGAP
+2175 KDDFGNGGP
-2184 TALPGPASDYN
+2184 TALPGPASDYG
-2195 LTYGTAYPITSGHYQ
+2195 LTYGTTYPIGAGFYQ
-2210 IVSQADAPSYWA
+2210 IVSQAQAPSYWK
-2222 ILTPFGSCVMGNPAG
+2222 LVTPFNTCAIRTGDPLY
-2237 IDKRWVSVYD
+2237 DRWVSVYD
-2247 HTSRGTDG
+2247 HTSGGTDG

-2265 GTQANGDLFYKRE
+2265 GTQADGDLFYKRE

-2288 YEFYAMNLF
+2288 YEFYALNLF
-2297 RGDSTESPSVPGRH
+2297 RNDNTTSPWGH
-2311 ALKPNVVVRL
+2311 GEALKPNVVVRL

-2329 TSTTTGEMPY
+2329 ASTTTGEIPN

-2344 NVEANLNNWRK
+2344 NLADNLNNWRK

-2366 KLTIEI
+2366 KLTVEI
-2372 RSVGNSS
+2372 RSVGSAP
-2379 HAWGNDMAMDD
+2379 HGWGNDMALDD
-2390 ITVLMT
+2390 ITVNMI

-2404 NVDTDVIATDRVV
+2404 TTDKDVVALERVL

-2453 TTVTGTIA
+2453 TTYTGTIA

-2495 GTGAVKNV
+2495 GTGAVKNA

-2521 YNAKGQSRAHVA
+2521 YNGRGQSRAHVA

-2543 VVNVLSLHTPDWRSP
+2543 VVNALSLHTPDWRSP

-2589 VRPNTALTFTAD
+2589 LRPNTALTFTAD

-2611 APANNTA
+2611 LPANNTA

-2680 VLRMHNVIN
+2680 VIRMHNVIN

-2763 TVTATYT
+2763 TITATYT

-2847 ITFSGLPSGVTSTTG
+2847 ITFSGLPAGVTSTTG

-2869 NTPAGVHSISYMVC
+2869 NTPAGVHSISYRVC

-2986 QLCSSPIHCQAAV
+2986 QLCSSPIHCQSAV

-3028 FVGGHVNGGTQSPTA
+3028 FVGGHVNGGTQSPTV

-3048 VSIGNIVNPTPA
+3048 VSIGNIVNPTPT
-3060 TPGASVPMLAPNTG
+3060 TPGASVPYLTPTTG
-3074 VITVPPTTPNGVY
+3074 VITIPPTTPNGVY

-3101 CVTGTTTIT
+3101 CLTGTTTIT

-3145 VGSRSATAGTGGN
+3145 VGSRSATAGIGGN

-3165 TPTTPNAPVLNPSTG
+3165 TPTTPNAPVLHPATG

-3216 LQPNVPNVTITH
+3216 LLPNVPNVSITH

-3236 NVLDGATVN
+3236 NILDGGTVN

-3255 ANPTVQITVTSSPTG
+3255 ANPTVQITVTSTPTG

-3299 ICTTATPT
+3299 VCTTATPT

-3312 TTTIIVGSVTPTVT
+3312 TTTIIVGNVTPTVT
-3326 PDDVTASVTTNSVV
+3326 PDDVTASVTTSGVV
-3340 PGTIG
+3340 SGTIG
-3345 NILTNDTIGGA
+3345 NILTNDNIGGA

-3378 LHPSTGSVTVS
+3378 LNPSTGSVTVS

-3426 NVSITHSGTATTTR
+3426 TVSITHSGTATTTR

-3502 SICTTATP
+3502 
-3510 TSCVS
+3510 
-3515 RTTTIIVGSVTPTV
+3515 
-3529 TPDDVTASVTT
+3529 
-3540 NSVVP
+3540 
-3545 GTIGNILTNDT
+3545 
-3556 IGGASVTTNEV
+3556 
-3567 TIRVTHTPTTP
+3567 
-3578 NAPVLHPSTGSVTV
+3578 
-3592 SGNTPAGVYTISYE
+3592 
-3606 VCNGANCATGTV
+3606 
-3618 TVTVPQLLPNVPNV
+3618 Q
-3632 SITHSGTATTTRNVL
+3632 
-3647 DGGTVNGGSQ
+3647 
-3657 SATVTGANPT
+3657 
-3667 VQITVTSSPTGS
+3667 
-3679 VVPRLDP
+3679 
-3686 STGIVT
+3686 
-3692 VPPTT
+3692 
-3697 PNGVYT
+3697 
-3703 ISYSICT
+3703 
-3710 TATPTSCVSRTTTII
+3710 
-3725 VGSVTPTVTPDD
+3725 
-3737 VTASVTTNS
+3737 
-3746 VVPGTIGNILTNDRV
+3746 
-3761 GTGSA
+3761 
-3766 TAGTGGNVTIRV
+3766 
-3778 THTPTTPNAPVLHPA
+3778 
-3793 TGSVT
+3793 
-3798 VSGNTPAGVY
+3798 
-3808 TISYEVCNGANCAT
+3808 
-3822 GTVTVTVPQL
+3822 
-3832 LPNVPN
+3832 
-3838 VSITHSGTATTT
+3838 
-3850 RNVLDGGTVNGGS
+3850 
-3863 QSATVTGSNPTVQIT
+3863 
-3878 VTSTPTGSVVP
+3878 
-3889 RLDPSTGIVQV
+3889 
-3900 PPTTPNGVY
+3900 
-3909 TISYSICTTATPT
+3909 
-3922 SCVSRT
+3922 
-3928 TTIIVG
+3928 
-3934 NVTPTVTPDDVTA
+3934 
-3947 SVTTSGVVSG
+3947 
-3957 TIGNI
+3957 
-3962 LTNDTI
+3962 
-3968 GGASVTTNE
+3968 
-3977 VTIRV
+3977 
-3982 THTPTTPNA
+3982 
-3991 PVLHP
+3991 
-3996 STGSVTV
+3996 
-4003 SGNTPA
+4003 
-4009 GVYTISYEVCNGA
+4009 
-4022 NCATGTV
+4022 
-4029 TVTVPQLLP
+4029 
-4038 NVPNVSITHSG
+4038 
-4049 TATTTRNVLDGG
+4049 
-4061 TVNGGSQSA
+4061 
-4070 TVTGANPTVQ
+4070 
-4080 ITVTSSPTGSVVP
+4080 
-4093 RLDPSTGIV
+4093 
-4102 TVPPTTPNGVYTISY
+4102 
-4117 SICTTA
+4117 
-4123 TPTSCVSRTTTIIV
+4123 
-4137 GSVTPTVT
+4137 
-4145 PDDVTASVTTNS
+4145 
-4157 VVPGTIGNILT
+4157 
-4168 NDTIG
+4168 
-4173 GASVT
+4173 
-4178 TNEVTIRVTHTPT
+4178 
-4191 TPNAPVLHPS
+4191 
-4201 TGSVTV
+4201 
-4207 SGNTPA
+4207 
-4213 GVYTI
+4213 
-4218 SYEVCN
+4218 
-4224 GANCATGTVT
+4224 
-4234 VTVPQLLPNVPNVSI
+4234 
-4249 THSGT
+4249 
-4254 ATTTRNILD
+4254 
-4263 GATVNGGS
+4263 
-4271 QSATVTGANPTV
+4271 
-4283 QITVT
+4283 
-4288 STPTGSV
+4288 
-4295 VPRLDPST
+4295 
-4303 GIVRVPPATPDGVY
+4303 
-4317 TISYSVCT
+4317 VCT

-4337 TIIVGNV
+4337 TIIVG
-4344 TPTVTPDDVTA
+4344 D
-4355 SVTTN
+4355 
-4360 SVVPGTIGN
+4360 
-4369 ILTNDTIGGASVTT
+4369 
-4383 NEVTIRVTHT
+4383 
-4393 PTTPNAPVLH
+4393 
-4403 PATGSVT
+4403 
-4410 VSSNT
+4410 
-4415 PAGVYTIGYEV
+4415 
-4426 CNGAKCA
+4426 
-4433 TGTVTVTVPQLLP
+4433 
-4446 NVPNVSITHSGTATT
+4446 
-4461 TRNVLDGGTVNGG
+4461 
-4474 SQSATV
+4474 
-4480 TGANPTVQITV
+4480 
-4491 TSSPTG
+4491 
-4497 SVVPRLDPSTG
+4497 
-4508 IVTVPP
+4508 
-4514 TTPNGVYTISYSIC
+4514 
-4528 TTATPTSCVS
+4528 
-4538 RTTTIIVGSV
+4538 
-4548 TPTVTPDDV
+4548 
-4557 TASVTTNSV
+4557 
-4566 VPGTIGNILTNDRV
+4566 
-4580 GTGSATA
+4580 
-4587 GTGGNVTIRV
+4587 
-4597 THTPTTPNAPVLHPA
+4597 
-4612 TGSVTVSSNTPAGV
+4612 
-4626 YTIGYEVCNGAKCAT
+4626 
-4641 GTVTVTV
+4641 
-4648 PQLLPNVPNVTITH
+4648 
-4662 SGTAT
+4662 
-4667 TTRNVLDGA
+4667 
-4676 TVNGGSQSA
+4676 
-4685 TVTGA
+4685 
-4690 NPTVQITVTSSP
+4690 
-4702 TGSVVPRLDP
+4702 
-4712 STGIV
+4712 
-4717 TVPPTTPNGVYTIS
+4717 
-4731 YSVCTTATPTSC
+4731 
-4743 VSRTTTIIVG
+4743 
-4753 NVTPTIVI
+4753 VTPTIVI

-4904 NSSTVT
+4904 NSNTVT
-4910 ISTQSVTTNASGNTV
+4910 ISTQSVTTNANGNTV

>member
-17 IISTLGAMEY
+17 IISTLGAVEY

-72 NGYSSSN
+72 NGYNTSN
-79 RAWLAPGTRTIA
+79 RAWLDPGTRTIA
-91 VRRNDNKQYSVT
+91 VRRNDNKQYNVT
-103 ITIPGRTA
+103 INVPNRTA
-111 TPTITPAITYNCNG
+111 TPTITPIITYNCSS
-125 TTADVRLIN
+125 ADVRLTN

-142 YVYNGQP
+142 YVYNGQT
-149 QSNPYFRNLTVGQQ
+149 QGNPYFRNLSVGQ

-169 YTPSATE
+169 YTPAPSAVN
-176 KTIVFYDDFGT
+176 KTIVFYDDFGVKDA
-187 YNGETAKSSFSPYVN
+187 NSPQKSVSSPYVN
-202 KNVFFDPLDGSGVQ
+202 KGVYFDPLDGTGIQ
-216 RRASDGTTRTSGIG
+216 RRSIDNATRSNDLKVDSSYGIVTTADISFLN
-230 TDSAYC
+230 SAYWWYVC
-236 IAQRDHVLQ
+236 
-245 GIPTVDLPNPIP
+245 N
-257 TWLVPEDKDK
+257 DKDGNP
-267 VANGKFLWYNV
+267 NGRFLWYNANITDAENATFKKNV
-278 EHSAGDK
+278 AYKRQATIQPGKPVQFSA
-285 FIVYQRKSFV
+285 Y
-295 KSNAFFDFRASVY
+295 VY
-308 NPVYEHATNNPYVD
+308 NPVKNTITNDQRVRV
-322 MMPIMQLLVYAN
+322 QLQIFRTEA
-334 ESDAAANVNPL
+334 DA
-345 YKSYE
+345 
-350 LRVPKATKKDDWYT
+350 
-364 LDLSGYTGS
+364 
-373 NTELVFVIRMF
+373 M
-384 NNTLGP
+384 NNTNPIYTNDNYSYHQWLP
-390 VKALGNDVALDNI
+390 KNNTTGNDWMGMEVTANTLPSDTALWFVVRFDAPGASGNDIAIDNI
-403 LVTQPSDTCEN
+403 SVTQPADTCEN

-443 IVTVNASDTT
+443 IITVNASDTT

-498 FGSGAS
+498 FGSGAP
-504 YSLPRSVVPTP
+504 YRLPTSVVPANFVCRDQMIAYPADILPEGHYQVANQSNLTP
-515 FVYRPDGAGYPGDV
+515 F
-529 LQEGDYRVANHD
+529 
-541 NLIKMP
+541 M
-547 SWGWKPVK
+547 GWNWRNPKDHTD
-555 SHGDNSNTGRFL
+555 SSNPQGRYL
-567 AFNYGANANRTFY
+567 AFNYGANANKVFY
-580 QQDIQVEPN
+580 QQDIKVERN
-589 KLVTLEYYA
+589 KLITVEFYIYN
-598 LNIDAPSNLPNIRAV
+598 LNKSTGTSGYPKIDVRFEDLDIHNDIHSFSFVPTTGNVNDTDWRKCTFTFTSAV
-613 FINKATNATIATYDS
+613 GDKLRMKFIN
-628 GGLTGRTSAT
+628 LE
-638 YNPTDWQKITCTFNP
+638 
-653 GSATTIQLRFT
+653 GSE
-664 NLNNNTGSNDFA
+664 GSNDFA

-686 EACTTTITT
+686 EACTTTLTT
-695 TVTAQITSAF
+695 TVTAQITRAF

-713 CGAGA
+713 CGTGL
-718 NADKAEVQVTN
+718 NVNKAEVQVTN
-729 VVGNGNYE
+729 IEGGNGNYE
-737 YQFGTG
+737 FRFGNG
-743 GTWQT
+743 GSWVTT
-748 SNIGWLPAGS
+748 NTGWLDAGT
-758 HTVLVRNANAI
+758 HTVSVRNAGSI
-769 GCAYTMTVVVP
+769 GCVYSMSVTVP
-780 AARTEPVIK
+780 TALAAPMIK
-789 TEVIYSCEGKP
+789 TEVFYGCDGKP

-805 VQNPLN
+805 VQSPVN

-825 ATSVF
+825 TTYIF
-830 ENISSGT
+830 TDISTGT
-837 HTVTVKYKEKDTLT
+837 HEVSVKFDRRQIASPYILM
-851 PVTIFKE
+851 KE
-858 DFGSGPAI
+858 DFGKGEPMALPGIVPSTWQHQPANTGTQALDCLQEGKYTVAPQSKVITCAGWCWNIPKDHTSNGTDATGRYYAMNIGGALAGQRFYYRDVDNVKPNRPVKYEMYLVNLLDPTCPFLSGSEANI
-866 CPSAEV
+866 QIRIIDKV
-872 TSWTC
+872 TSAVLDTKTT
-877 QIGYL
+877 GAL
-882 HDDKAAITNS
+882 PRAAN
-892 NQLLI
+892 N
-897 VSGWPWTVPQDR
+897 
-909 SSSGYD
+909 
-915 ANGRYFAINYGGMF
+915 FAWQKYEGTLNPGNATSI
-929 NGKPFYTRTIEGI
+929 RIEFRDLETGS
-942 DTTKKVHF
+942 
-950 EFYAF
+950 A
-955 NLINRVATT
+955 
-964 YPNIDVIFED
+964 
-974 TSGNHIYTYNTG
+974 GN
-986 NITKSTAVWD
+986 
-996 WRRFSFSFDPLGHT
+996 
-1010 KLVVKFKDRTEAHG
+1010 
-1024 DDDFA
+1024 DFA
-1029 IDDIYAYQM
+1029 IDDITVYQDPD
-1038 FETKGCEQEV
+1038 TCGQV
-1048 ETTTTAIVP
+1048 
-1057 NLLPSLTVSATY
+1057 VSSTL
-1069 NCTNNTA
+1069 NVT
-1076 DIAII
+1076 DK
-1081 GTPTATYK
+1081 PT
-1089 FVQYTKQ
+1089 
-1096 GSTPQV
+1096 
-1102 SNAFS
+1102 
-1107 NLSLG
+1107 
-1112 TYTFTVDYQPAMGAT
+1112 GAT
-1127 FTVLYEDFGAGTD
+1127 FTAAQLGCANTNGTVVITASPTTGYIYTYTLQGGTATSVNTFKNLSFGTHTFTINYAPVTNTLVLLNEDFGEGTD
-1140 AVISPYTGKNLY
+1140 VVKSPYVGKNLY
-1152 FSNQKNESYIAVNG
+1152 FNENKLSAYTAYN
-1166 DGNGRKHTPNTVLEE
+1166 GNGQSKAHPGSGLFDG
-1181 YEYTIVKALFPVGT
+1181 EYTI
-1195 SWNVPIDRSGNANGR
+1195 SHN
-1210 KLFVNPTT
+1210 FVNPYAGIWLTPNDHT
-1218 MTQQDLYLRQVS
+1218 GNTNGRIFIVNPPAGPSQTIYAREVN
-1230 VLPNKSLKFS
+1230 VLPNQALTFS
-1240 AQFFNLLKNAGT
+1240 AYFYNLLINPGADPKVRLTVYKSKTDYENSSTPLKSFISNEIPRNANDPNAWKQESVSLTAT
-1252 EPIVQL
+1252 E
-1258 AVYDKEGGNL
+1258 
-1268 ISQTS
+1268 
-1273 PYAVPHST
+1273 
-1281 NGNDWREQVLTLT
+1281 
-1294 DSQVGARNTLYVVV
+1294 VGARSSVYVVV
-1308 RMLSTI
+1308 SMVS
-1314 PGGHD
+1314 PDSGGHD
-1319 LAIDD
+1319 MAMDD
-1324 ILVTQNLAT
+1324 IRITQSIGCEAT
-1333 CSATITA
+1333 VTA
-1340 TVSSGVTRAFAGVTK
+1340 TVLPGVTRAFAGVTK

-1367 AEVQVTNIEGGAA
+1367 AEVQVTNIEGGTA

-1392 VASNTGWLDAGTH
+1392 VASNTGWLDVGTH

-1410 NAGTVGCVYSM
+1410 NAGSIGCVYSM
-1421 SVIVPT
+1421 SVNVPA

-1463 KLDNGAFTTT
+1463 KLDSGAFTTT

-1508 GDPAPNSSVNAAD
+1508 GDPAPNPSVTSA
-1521 FTYKDPRVH
+1521 FTFLDGRYNFVSDSQ
-1530 NLWAVGLYTVAGYK
+1530 YTVAAYK
-1544 DLIAP
+1544 DLV
-1549 TPFGTSRMPFYHPTT
+1549 
-1564 APNAVFR
+1564 APNQFGATRAPLTYPAVPTGIWR
-1571 EPPKGTTTGANDDR
+1571 EVFKGTTTGENDDR
-1585 ILYVDMASAYVGK
+1585 YLYVDMSNSTYNL
-1598 VFMEKEVDIHPTNL
+1598 VFMEKEVTIDPNNL
-1612 IAFSYQI
+1612 IEFSYQI
-1619 QNANGPNRG
+1619 RSYNGPSATPPLVN
-1628 LKEPNMQIKIVDANN
+1628 PNMQIKIVDANN
-1643 ASNVL
+1643 NSNVL
-1648 GTINSGAIA
+1648 AAINSGAIPH
-1657 NDGAWHLVSSRDLG
+1657 DGQWHLVSSRDLG

-1677 VTRVKIQFIN
+1677 VSRVKIQFIN
-1687 IEPNSWG
+1687 KESSTWG
-1694 NDFYLDDITI
+1694 NDFALDDITV
-1704 YQTPATCGQVV
+1704 YQTPAACGQVV

-1726 GVASFTAAQLGCGA
+1726 GVASFTAAQLGCGG
-1740 TNGTVVVTA
+1740 TDGTVVITA
-1749 SPTTGYVYTYTLQG
+1749 SPTTGYIYTYTLQ

-1768 SVNTFKNLSFGTH
+1768 SVNTFRNLSFGTH

-1882 TASVPEQ
+1882 TVSVPEQ

-1915 NSSVP
+1915 NASVP
-1920 SANNPKVNIAL
+1920 SANNPRVNIAL
-1931 YDSEASYKNGSVP
+1931 YESEASYKNGSVP

-2026 TKLIGCG
+2026 TQLIGCG
-2033 SEENADKAEV
+2033 TEENADKAQV

-2077 YTVSVRSNGGVGCVF
+2077 YTVSVRSNGGLGCVF
-2092 STKVVVPEKLGTPT
+2092 STKLVVPAKLATPT
-2106 VTTQV
+2106 LSMDV

-2116 GKGILTVGIENPD
+2116 GKGILTLGVVDAD
-2129 PALRYWF
+2129 PNLQYWF
-2136 SLNGEAY
+2136 SLNGSAY
-2143 TTTYIFT
+2143 TTTYMFT
-2150 GLTSGTQY
+2150 GLTSGTH
-2158 LSVKYD
+2158 LVSVKYD
-2164 YITPPQSVLLF
+2164 YITSPQPVLLF
-2175 KDDFGNGAP
+2175 KDDFGNGGP
-2184 TALPGPASDYN
+2184 TALPGPASDYG
-2195 LTYGTAYPITSGHYQ
+2195 LTYGTTYPIGAGFYQ
-2210 IVSQADAPSYWA
+2210 IVSQAQAPSYWK
-2222 ILTPFGSCVMGNPAG
+2222 LVTPFNTCAIRTGDPLY
-2237 IDKRWVSVYD
+2237 DRWVSVYD
-2247 HTSRGTDG
+2247 HTSGGTDG

-2265 GTQANGDLFYKRE
+2265 GTQADGDLFYKRE
-2278 VSVLPGSDIS
+2278 VSVLPGSDIN
-2288 YEFYAMNLF
+2288 YEFYALNLF
-2297 RGDSTESPSVPGRH
+2297 RNDHTTSPWGH
-2311 ALKPNVVVRL
+2311 GEALKPNVVVRL

-2329 TSTTTGEMPY
+2329 ASTTTGEIPN

-2344 NVEANLNNWRK
+2344 NLADNLNNWRK

-2366 KLTIEI
+2366 KLTVEI
-2372 RSVGNSS
+2372 RSVGSAP
-2379 HAWGNDMAMDD
+2379 HGWGNDMALDD
-2390 ITVLMT
+2390 ITVNMI

-2404 NVDTDVIATDRVV
+2404 TTDKDVVALERVL

-2448 YTLNS
+2448 YTLGS
-2453 TTVTGTIA
+2453 TTYTGTIA

-2495 GTGAVKNV
+2495 GTSAVKNA

-2512 NNTTGAYTA
+2512 DNTTGAYTA
-2521 YNAKGQSRAHVA
+2521 YNGRGQSRAHAA
-2533 GAVLAVDEYT
+2533 GAMLAVDEYT
-2543 VVNVLSLHTPDWRSP
+2543 VVNALSLHTPDWRSP

-2611 APANNTA
+2611 LPANNTA

-2680 VLRMHNVIN
+2680 VVRMHNVIN

-2699 IVTQELP
+2699 IVTQDLP

-2770 YTGSLCNAGSV
+2770 YTGSLCNVGSV

-2869 NTPAGVHSISYMVC
+2869 NTPAGVHSISYRVC

-3019 GTATTTRSI
+3019 GTTTTTHSI

-3060 TPGASVPMLAPNTG
+3060 TPGASVPYLTPNTG

-3110 VANVTPTVIAD
+3110 VANVTPTVTAD

-3165 TPTTPNAPVLNPSTG
+3165 TPTTPNAPVLNPATG

-3196 YEVCNGSA
+3196 YEVCNGA
-3204 CTPTNVVVTVPQ
+3204 NCATGTVTVTVPQ
-3216 LQPNVPNVTITH
+3216 LLPNVPNVSITH

-3236 NVLDGATVN
+3236 NVLDGGTVN

-3255 ANPTVQITVTSSPTG
+3255 ANPTVQITVTSTPTGSVVPRLDPSTGIVRVPPATPDGVYTISYSICTTATPTSCVSRTTTIIVGNVTPTVTPDDVTASVTTNSVVPGTIGNILTNDTIGGASVTTNEVTIRVTHTPTTPNAPVLNPATGSVTVSGNTPAGVYTIGYEVCNGSKCATGTVTVTVPQLLPNVPTVSITHSGTATTTRNVLDGGTVNGGSQSATVTGANPTVQITVTSTPTG

-3378 LHPSTGSVTVS
+3378 LNPATGSVTVS
-3389 GNTPAGVYTISYEV
+3389 GNTPAGVYTIGYEV
-3403 CNGANCATG
+3403 CNGAKCSTG

-3426 NVSITHSGTATTTR
+3426 TVSITHSGTATTTR

-3453 SATVTGANPTV
+3453 SATVTGSNPTI

-3502 SICTTATP
+3502 NICTTATP

-3515 RTTTIIVGSVTPTV
+3515 RTTVITVG
-3529 TPDDVTASVTT
+3529 
-3540 NSVVP
+3540 NS
-3545 GTIGNILTNDT
+3545 
-3556 IGGASVTTNEV
+3556 S
-3567 TIRVTHTPTTP
+3567 
-3578 NAPVLHPSTGSVTV
+3578 
-3592 SGNTPAGVYTISYE
+3592 
-3606 VCNGANCATGTV
+3606 
-3618 TVTVPQLLPNVPNV
+3618 
-3632 SITHSGTATTTRNVL
+3632 ATTT
-3647 DGGTVNGGSQ
+3647 
-3657 SATVTGANPT
+3657 
-3667 VQITVTSSPTGS
+3667 
-3679 VVPRLDP
+3679 
-3686 STGIVT
+3686 
-3692 VPPTT
+3692 
-3697 PNGVYT
+3697 
-3703 ISYSICT
+3703 
-3710 TATPTSCVSRTTTII
+3710 
-3725 VGSVTPTVTPDD
+3725 
-3737 VTASVTTNS
+3737 
-3746 VVPGTIGNILTNDRV
+3746 
-3761 GTGSA
+3761 
-3766 TAGTGGNVTIRV
+3766 
-3778 THTPTTPNAPVLHPA
+3778 
-3793 TGSVT
+3793 
-3798 VSGNTPAGVY
+3798 
-3808 TISYEVCNGANCAT
+3808 
-3822 GTVTVTVPQL
+3822 
-3832 LPNVPN
+3832 
-3838 VSITHSGTATTT
+3838 
-3850 RNVLDGGTVNGGS
+3850 
-3863 QSATVTGSNPTVQIT
+3863 
-3878 VTSTPTGSVVP
+3878 
-3889 RLDPSTGIVQV
+3889 
-3900 PPTTPNGVY
+3900 
-3909 TISYSICTTATPT
+3909 
-3922 SCVSRT
+3922 
-3928 TTIIVG
+3928 
-3934 NVTPTVTPDDVTA
+3934 
-3947 SVTTSGVVSG
+3947 
-3957 TIGNI
+3957 
-3962 LTNDTI
+3962 
-3968 GGASVTTNE
+3968 
-3977 VTIRV
+3977 
-3982 THTPTTPNA
+3982 
-3991 PVLHP
+3991 
-3996 STGSVTV
+3996 
-4003 SGNTPA
+4003 
-4009 GVYTISYEVCNGA
+4009 
-4022 NCATGTV
+4022 
-4029 TVTVPQLLP
+4029 
-4038 NVPNVSITHSG
+4038 
-4049 TATTTRNVLDGG
+4049 
-4061 TVNGGSQSA
+4061 
-4070 TVTGANPTVQ
+4070 
-4080 ITVTSSPTGSVVP
+4080 
-4093 RLDPSTGIV
+4093 
-4102 TVPPTTPNGVYTISY
+4102 
-4117 SICTTA
+4117 
-4123 TPTSCVSRTTTIIV
+4123 
-4137 GSVTPTVT
+4137 
-4145 PDDVTASVTTNS
+4145 
-4157 VVPGTIGNILT
+4157 
-4168 NDTIG
+4168 
-4173 GASVT
+4173 
-4178 TNEVTIRVTHTPT
+4178 
-4191 TPNAPVLHPS
+4191 
-4201 TGSVTV
+4201 
-4207 SGNTPA
+4207 
-4213 GVYTI
+4213 
-4218 SYEVCN
+4218 
-4224 GANCATGTVT
+4224 
-4234 VTVPQLLPNVPNVSI
+4234 
-4249 THSGT
+4249 
-4254 ATTTRNILD
+4254 
-4263 GATVNGGS
+4263 
-4271 QSATVTGANPTV
+4271 
-4283 QITVT
+4283 
-4288 STPTGSV
+4288 
-4295 VPRLDPST
+4295 
-4303 GIVRVPPATPDGVY
+4303 
-4317 TISYSVCT
+4317 
-4325 TATPTSCVSRTT
+4325 
-4337 TIIVGNV
+4337 
-4344 TPTVTPDDVTA
+4344 
-4355 SVTTN
+4355 
-4360 SVVPGTIGN
+4360 
-4369 ILTNDTIGGASVTT
+4369 
-4383 NEVTIRVTHT
+4383 
-4393 PTTPNAPVLH
+4393 
-4403 PATGSVT
+4403 
-4410 VSSNT
+4410 
-4415 PAGVYTIGYEV
+4415 
-4426 CNGAKCA
+4426 
-4433 TGTVTVTVPQLLP
+4433 
-4446 NVPNVSITHSGTATT
+4446 
-4461 TRNVLDGGTVNGG
+4461 
-4474 SQSATV
+4474 
-4480 TGANPTVQITV
+4480 
-4491 TSSPTG
+4491 
-4497 SVVPRLDPSTG
+4497 
-4508 IVTVPP
+4508 
-4514 TTPNGVYTISYSIC
+4514 
-4528 TTATPTSCVS
+4528 
-4538 RTTTIIVGSV
+4538 
-4548 TPTVTPDDV
+4548 
-4557 TASVTTNSV
+4557 
-4566 VPGTIGNILTNDRV
+4566 
-4580 GTGSATA
+4580 
-4587 GTGGNVTIRV
+4587 
-4597 THTPTTPNAPVLHPA
+4597 
-4612 TGSVTVSSNTPAGV
+4612 
-4626 YTIGYEVCNGAKCAT
+4626 
-4641 GTVTVTV
+4641 
-4648 PQLLPNVPNVTITH
+4648 
-4662 SGTAT
+4662 
-4667 TTRNVLDGA
+4667 
-4676 TVNGGSQSA
+4676 
-4685 TVTGA
+4685 
-4690 NPTVQITVTSSP
+4690 
-4702 TGSVVPRLDP
+4702 
-4712 STGIV
+4712 
-4717 TVPPTTPNGVYTIS
+4717 
-4731 YSVCTTATPTSC
+4731 
-4743 VSRTTTIIVG
+4743 
-4753 NVTPTIVI
+4753 TPTIVI

-4821 PDGTITIPEGLRP
+4821 PDGTITIPEGLKP

>member
-17 IISTLGAMEY
+17 IISSLGAVEY

-50 GKAEVIVTVDQD
+50 GKAEVIVTVDQN

-169 YTPSATE
+169 YTPAPSAVN
-176 KTIVFYDDFGT
+176 KTIVFYDDFGVKDA
-187 YNGETAKSSFSPYVN
+187 NSPQKSVSSPYVN
-202 KNVFFDPLDGSGVQ
+202 KGLYFDPLDGTGIQTRPIDNATRSSNLAVDSSYGIV
-216 RRASDGTTRTSGIG
+216 TTADISFLN
-230 TDSAYC
+230 SAYWWYVC
-236 IAQRDHVLQ
+236 
-245 GIPTVDLPNPIP
+245 N
-257 TWLVPEDKDK
+257 DKDGNP
-267 VANGKFLWYNV
+267 NGRFLWYNANITDA
-278 EHSAGDK
+278 E
-285 FIVYQRKSFV
+285 
-295 KSNAFFDFRASVY
+295 NATFKKNVAYKRQATIQPGKPVQFTAYVY
-308 NPVYEHATNNPYVD
+308 NPVKNTVPQDQRVQA
-322 MMPIMQLLVYAN
+322 QLQIFRT
-334 ESDAAANVNPL
+334 ETDA
-345 YKSYE
+345 
-350 LRVPKATKKDDWYT
+350 
-364 LDLSGYTGS
+364 
-373 NTELVFVIRMF
+373 M
-384 NNTLGP
+384 NNTNPIYTTSNIIPHMLS
-390 VKALGNDVALDNI
+390 KNNQTGNDWIALETIANTLPTDTSLWFVVRFDAPGTTGNDIAIDNI
-403 LVTQPSDTCEN
+403 SVTQPADTCET
-414 SMDVAVNVASNTNT
+414 SMDIAVNVSSNTNT
-428 FSTTISYATCNATTG
+428 FSTTVSYATCNATTG
-443 IVTVNASDTT
+443 IITVNASDTT

-498 FGSGAS
+498 FGSGAP
-504 YSLPRSVVPTP
+504 YRLPTSVVPANFVCRDQMIAYPADILPEGHYQVANQSNLTP
-515 FVYRPDGAGYPGDV
+515 F
-529 LQEGDYRVANHD
+529 
-541 NLIKMP
+541 M
-547 SWGWKPVK
+547 GWNWRNPKDHTD
-555 SHGDNSNTGRFL
+555 SSNPQGRYL
-567 AFNYGANANRTFY
+567 AFNYGANANKVFY
-580 QQDIQVEPN
+580 QQDIKVERN
-589 KLVTLEYYA
+589 KLITVEFYIYN
-598 LNIDAPSNLPNIRAV
+598 LNKSTGTSGYPKIDVRFEDLDIHNDIHSFSFVPTTGNVNDTDWRKCTFTFTSAV
-613 FINKATNATIATYDS
+613 GDKLRMKFIN
-628 GGLTGRTSAT
+628 LE
-638 YNPTDWQKITCTFNP
+638 
-653 GSATTIQLRFT
+653 GSE
-664 NLNNNTGSNDFA
+664 GSNDFA

-686 EACTTTITT
+686 EACTTTLTT
-695 TVTAQITSAF
+695 TVTAQITRAF
-705 AGVTKLIG
+705 AGVTNLIG
-713 CGAGA
+713 CGTGL
-718 NADKAEVQVTN
+718 NVNKAEVQVTN
-729 VVGNGNYE
+729 IEGGNGNYE
-737 YQFGTG
+737 FRFGNG
-743 GTWQT
+743 GSWVTT
-748 SNIGWLPAGS
+748 NTGWLDAGT
-758 HTVLVRNANAI
+758 HTVSVRNAGSI
-769 GCAYTMTVVVP
+769 GCVYSMSVTVP
-780 AARTEPVIK
+780 TALAAPMIK
-789 TEVIYSCEGKP
+789 TEVFYGCDGKP

-805 VQNPLN
+805 VQSPVN

-825 ATSVF
+825 TTYIF
-830 ENISSGT
+830 TDISTGT
-837 HTVTVKYKEKDTLT
+837 HEVSVKFDRRQIASPYILM
-851 PVTIFKE
+851 KE
-858 DFGSGPAI
+858 DFGRGEPMALPGIVPSTWQHQPANTGTQALDCLQEGKYTVAPQNKVI
-866 CPSAEV
+866 TCAGWCWTIPRDHTSNGTDATGRYYAMNIGGALAGQRFYYRDVDNVKPNRPVKYEMYLVNLLDPTCPFLPGSEANIQIRIIDKV
-872 TSWTC
+872 TSAVLDTKTT
-877 QIGYL
+877 GAL
-882 HDDKAAITNS
+882 PRAAN
-892 NQLLI
+892 N
-897 VSGWPWTVPQDR
+897 
-909 SSSGYD
+909 
-915 ANGRYFAINYGGMF
+915 FAWQKYEGTLNPGNATSI
-929 NGKPFYTRTIEGI
+929 RIEFRDLETGS
-942 DTTKKVHF
+942 
-950 EFYAF
+950 A
-955 NLINRVATT
+955 
-964 YPNIDVIFED
+964 
-974 TSGNHIYTYNTG
+974 GN
-986 NITKSTAVWD
+986 
-996 WRRFSFSFDPLGHT
+996 
-1010 KLVVKFKDRTEAHG
+1010 
-1024 DDDFA
+1024 DFA
-1029 IDDIYAYQM
+1029 IDDITVYQDPDTCGQVVSSTLNITDKPAAVS
-1038 FETKGCEQEV
+1038 FTAAQLDCGV
-1048 ETTTTAIVP
+1048 ANGTIVVTASPTTGYVY
-1057 NLLPSLTVSATY
+1057 TY
-1069 NCTNNTA
+1069 TL
-1076 DIAII
+1076 
-1081 GTPTATYK
+1081 
-1089 FVQYTKQ
+1089 Q
-1096 GSTPQV
+1096 GSTATSV
-1102 SNAFS
+1102 NTFK
-1107 NLSLG
+1107 NLSFG
-1112 TYTFTVDYQPAMGAT
+1112 THTFTINYAPIT
-1127 FTVLYEDFGAGTD
+1127 NTLVLLNEDFGEGTD
-1140 AVISPYTGKNLY
+1140 VVKSPYVGKNLY
-1152 FSNQKNESYIAVNG
+1152 FNENKLSAYTAYN
-1166 DGNGRKHTPNTVLEE
+1166 GNGQSKAHPGSGLFDG
-1181 YEYTIVKALFPVGT
+1181 EYTI
-1195 SWNVPIDRSGNANGR
+1195 SHN
-1210 KLFVNPTT
+1210 FVNPYAGIWLTPNDHT
-1218 MTQQDLYLRQVS
+1218 GNTNGRIFIVNPPAGPSQTIYAREVN
-1230 VLPNKSLKFS
+1230 VLPNQALTFS
-1240 AQFFNLLKNAGT
+1240 AYFYNLLINPGADPKVRLTVYKSKTDYENSSTPLKSFISNEIPRNANDPNAWKQESVSLTAT
-1252 EPIVQL
+1252 E
-1258 AVYDKEGGNL
+1258 
-1268 ISQTS
+1268 
-1273 PYAVPHST
+1273 
-1281 NGNDWREQVLTLT
+1281 
-1294 DSQVGARNTLYVVV
+1294 VGARSSVYVVV
-1308 RMLSTI
+1308 SMVS
-1314 PGGHD
+1314 PDSGGHD
-1319 LAIDD
+1319 MAMDD
-1324 ILVTQNLAT
+1324 IRITQSIGCEAT
-1333 CSATITA
+1333 VTA
-1340 TVSSGVTRAFAGVTK
+1340 TVLPGVTRAFAGVTK

-1367 AEVQVTNIEGGAA
+1367 AEVQVTNIEGGTA

-1392 VASNTGWLDAGTH
+1392 VASNTGWLDVGTH

-1410 NAGTVGCVYSM
+1410 NAGSIGCVYSM
-1421 SVIVPT
+1421 SVNVPA

-1481 GTHQVSVKYEHR
+1481 GTHQVSVKYEYR

-1508 GDPAPNSSVNAAD
+1508 GDPAPNSSVNATD
-1521 FTYKDPRVH
+1521 FTYKDPRVD
-1530 NLWAVGLYTVAGYK
+1530 NLWAVGRYTVAGYK

-1564 APNAVFR
+1564 APNAIFR
-1571 EPPKGTTTGANDDR
+1571 EPPKGTTTGAPDDK
-1585 ILYVDMASAYVGK
+1585 ILYVDMASAYIGK
-1598 VFMEKEVDIHPTNL
+1598 VFMEKEVDIHPTNP
-1612 IAFSYQI
+1612 IEFGYQI
-1619 QNANGPNRG
+1619 QNANGPNALPRK
-1628 LKEPNMQIKIVDANN
+1628 LEEPNMQIKIVDANN
-1643 ASNVL
+1643 PSNVL
-1648 GTINSGAIA
+1648 RTISSGKIP
-1657 NDGAWHLVSSRDLG
+1657 NDGQWHLVSSRELG

-1677 VTRVKIQFIN
+1677 VSRVKIQFVN
-1687 IEPNSWG
+1687 IEPDDWG
-1694 NDFYLDDITI
+1694 NDFYLDDITV
-1704 YQTPATCGQVV
+1704 YQAPVACGQVV

-1726 GVASFTAAQLGCGA
+1726 GVASFTAAQLGCGG
-1740 TNGTVVVTA
+1740 TDGTVVITT
-1749 SPTTGYVYTYTLQG
+1749 SPTTGYIYTYTLQ

-1768 SVNTFKNLSFGTH
+1768 SVNTFRNLSFGTH

-1796 LNEDFGEGTDAVK
+1796 LNEDFGEGTDPVK
-1809 SPYVGKNLYFNENT
+1809 SPYVGKNLYFNENK
-1823 LSAYTAYNANKQ
+1823 LSAYTAYNGNKQ
-1835 SINHLANTALMVGEY
+1835 STDHPANTYLKEGEY
-1850 TIASNMVKLSYDWTV
+1850 TIASNMVKLSGDWVV
-1865 PTDRSGKANG
+1865 PADRSGKANG

-1882 TASVPEQ
+1882 IVSVPEQ
-1889 EVYTREVS
+1889 EIYTREVS

-1915 NSSVP
+1915 NTAVP
-1920 SANNPKVNIAL
+1920 SANNPRVNIAL
-1931 YDSEASYKNGSVP
+1931 YESEASYKNGSGL
-1944 LAQSPIEELL
+1944 LAQSAIEELL

-1964 LTLTAADV
+1964 LTLTAANV

-2026 TKLIGCG
+2026 TRLIGCG
-2033 SEENADKAEV
+2033 TEENADKAQV

-2055 EYQFGTGAAWVTT
+2055 QYQFGVGEAWVTT

-2077 YTVSVRSNGGVGCVF
+2077 YTVSVRSNGGLGCVF
-2092 STKVVVPEKLGTPT
+2092 STKLVVPARLATPT
-2106 VTTQV
+2106 LSMDV

-2116 GKGILTVGIENPD
+2116 GKGILTLGVVDAD
-2129 PALRYWF
+2129 PNLQYWF
-2136 SLNGEAY
+2136 SLNGSAY
-2143 TTTYIFT
+2143 TTTYMFT
-2150 GLTSGTQY
+2150 GLTSGTH
-2158 LSVKYD
+2158 LVSVKYD
-2164 YITPPQSVLLF
+2164 YITSPQPVLLF
-2175 KDDFGNGAP
+2175 KDDFGNGGP
-2184 TALPGPASDYN
+2184 TALPGPASDYG
-2195 LTYGTAYPITSGHYQ
+2195 LTYGTTYPIGAGFYQ
-2210 IVSQADAPSYWA
+2210 IVSQAQAPSYWK
-2222 ILTPFGSCVMGNPAG
+2222 LVTPFNTCAIRTGDPLY
-2237 IDKRWVSVYD
+2237 DRWVSVYD
-2247 HTSRGTDG
+2247 HTSGGTDG

-2265 GTQANGDLFYKRE
+2265 GTQADGDLFYKRE

-2288 YEFYAMNLF
+2288 YEFYALNLF
-2297 RGDSTESPSVPGRH
+2297 RNDNTTSPWGH
-2311 ALKPNVVVRL
+2311 GEALKPNVVVRL

-2329 TSTTTGEMPY
+2329 ASTTTGEMPN

-2344 NVEANLNNWRK
+2344 NLADNLNNWRK

-2366 KLTIEI
+2366 KLTVEI
-2372 RSVGNSS
+2372 RSVGSAP
-2379 HAWGNDMAMDD
+2379 HGWGNDMALDD
-2390 ITVLMT
+2390 ITVNMI

-2404 NVDTDVIATDRVV
+2404 TTDKDVVALERVL

-2448 YTLNS
+2448 YTLGS

-2495 GTGAVKNV
+2495 GTSAVKNA

-2512 NNTTGAYTA
+2512 DNTTGAYTA
-2521 YNAKGQSRAHVA
+2521 YNGRGQSRAHAA
-2533 GAVLAVDEYT
+2533 GAMLAVDEYT
-2543 VVNVLSLHTPDWRSP
+2543 VVNALSLLTPDWRSP

-2574 SASAI
+2574 SASAV

-2680 VLRMHNVIN
+2680 VVRMHNVIN

-2724 TLSVPADIDI
+2724 TLSVPANIDI

-2847 ITFSGLPSGVTSTTG
+2847 ITFSGLPAGVTSTTG
-2862 GRLVVAP
+2862 GHLVVAP
-2869 NTPAGVHSISYMVC
+2869 NTPAGVHSISYRVC

-2921 IPGVIGNILTGATV
+2921 VPGVIGNILTGATV

-3028 FVGGHVNGGTQSPTA
+3028 FVGGHVNGGTQSPTV

-3060 TPGASVPMLAPNTG
+3060 TPGASVPYLTPTTG

-3110 VANVTPTVIAD
+3110 VANVTPTVTAD

-3145 VGSRSATAGTGGN
+3145 VGSRSATAGVGGN
-3158 VTINITH
+3158 VSITLTH
-3165 TPTTPNAPVLNPSTG
+3165 TPTTPNAPQIDPATG
-3180 SVTVSGNTP
+3180 SVTVSSNTP

-3216 LQPNVPNVTITH
+3216 LQPNVPNVT
-3228 SGTATTTR
+3228 
-3236 NVLDGATVN
+3236 
-3245 GGSQSATVTG
+3245 
-3255 ANPTVQITVTSSPTG
+3255 
-3270 SVVPRLDPST
+3270 
-3280 GIVTV
+3280 
-3285 PPTTPNGVY
+3285 
-3294 TISYS
+3294 
-3299 ICTTATPT
+3299 
-3307 SCVSR
+3307 
-3312 TTTIIVGSVTPTVT
+3312 
-3326 PDDVTASVTTNSVV
+3326 
-3340 PGTIG
+3340 
-3345 NILTNDTIGGA
+3345 
-3356 SVTTNEVTIRVTH
+3356 
-3369 TPTTPNAPV
+3369 
-3378 LHPSTGSVTVS
+3378 
-3389 GNTPAGVYTISYEV
+3389 
-3403 CNGANCATG
+3403 
-3412 TVTVTVPQLLPNVP
+3412 
-3426 NVSITHSGTATTTR
+3426 
-3440 NVLDGGTVNGGSQ
+3440 
-3453 SATVTGANPTV
+3453 
-3464 QITVTSSPT
+3464 
-3473 GSVVPRLDPSTGIV
+3473 
-3487 TVPPTTPNGV
+3487 
-3497 YTISY
+3497 
-3502 SICTTATP
+3502 
-3510 TSCVS
+3510 
-3515 RTTTIIVGSVTPTV
+3515 
-3529 TPDDVTASVTT
+3529 
-3540 NSVVP
+3540 
-3545 GTIGNILTNDT
+3545 
-3556 IGGASVTTNEV
+3556 
-3567 TIRVTHTPTTP
+3567 
-3578 NAPVLHPSTGSVTV
+3578 
-3592 SGNTPAGVYTISYE
+3592 
-3606 VCNGANCATGTV
+3606 
-3618 TVTVPQLLPNVPNV
+3618 
-3632 SITHSGTATTTRNVL
+3632 
-3647 DGGTVNGGSQ
+3647 
-3657 SATVTGANPT
+3657 
-3667 VQITVTSSPTGS
+3667 
-3679 VVPRLDP
+3679 
-3686 STGIVT
+3686 
-3692 VPPTT
+3692 
-3697 PNGVYT
+3697 
-3703 ISYSICT
+3703 
-3710 TATPTSCVSRTTTII
+3710 
-3725 VGSVTPTVTPDD
+3725 
-3737 VTASVTTNS
+3737 
-3746 VVPGTIGNILTNDRV
+3746 
-3761 GTGSA
+3761 
-3766 TAGTGGNVTIRV
+3766 
-3778 THTPTTPNAPVLHPA
+3778 
-3793 TGSVT
+3793 
-3798 VSGNTPAGVY
+3798 
-3808 TISYEVCNGANCAT
+3808 
-3822 GTVTVTVPQL
+3822 
-3832 LPNVPN
+3832 
-3838 VSITHSGTATTT
+3838 
-3850 RNVLDGGTVNGGS
+3850 
-3863 QSATVTGSNPTVQIT
+3863 
-3878 VTSTPTGSVVP
+3878 
-3889 RLDPSTGIVQV
+3889 
-3900 PPTTPNGVY
+3900 
-3909 TISYSICTTATPT
+3909 
-3922 SCVSRT
+3922 
-3928 TTIIVG
+3928 
-3934 NVTPTVTPDDVTA
+3934 
-3947 SVTTSGVVSG
+3947 
-3957 TIGNI
+3957 
-3962 LTNDTI
+3962 
-3968 GGASVTTNE
+3968 
-3977 VTIRV
+3977 
-3982 THTPTTPNA
+3982 
-3991 PVLHP
+3991 
-3996 STGSVTV
+3996 
-4003 SGNTPA
+4003 
-4009 GVYTISYEVCNGA
+4009 
-4022 NCATGTV
+4022 
-4029 TVTVPQLLP
+4029 
-4038 NVPNVSITHSG
+4038 
-4049 TATTTRNVLDGG
+4049 
-4061 TVNGGSQSA
+4061 
-4070 TVTGANPTVQ
+4070 
-4080 ITVTSSPTGSVVP
+4080 
-4093 RLDPSTGIV
+4093 
-4102 TVPPTTPNGVYTISY
+4102 
-4117 SICTTA
+4117 
-4123 TPTSCVSRTTTIIV
+4123 
-4137 GSVTPTVT
+4137 
-4145 PDDVTASVTTNS
+4145 
-4157 VVPGTIGNILT
+4157 
-4168 NDTIG
+4168 
-4173 GASVT
+4173 
-4178 TNEVTIRVTHTPT
+4178 
-4191 TPNAPVLHPS
+4191 
-4201 TGSVTV
+4201 
-4207 SGNTPA
+4207 
-4213 GVYTI
+4213 
-4218 SYEVCN
+4218 
-4224 GANCATGTVT
+4224 
-4234 VTVPQLLPNVPNVSI
+4234 I

-4303 GIVRVPPATPDGVY
+4303 GIVTVPPATPNGVY
-4317 TISYSVCT
+4317 TISYSICT

-4337 TIIVGNV
+4337 TIIVGDV
-4344 TPTVTPDDVTA
+4344 TPTVTPDNVTA
-4355 SVTTN
+4355 SVTT
-4360 SVVPGTIGN
+4360 SGVVPGTIGN
-4369 ILTNDTIGGASVTT
+4369 ILTNDNIGGASVTT
-4383 NEVTIRVTHT
+4383 SEVTIRVTHT

-4410 VSSNT
+4410 VSGNT

-4446 NVPNVSITHSGTATT
+4446 NVPTVSITHSGTATT

-4480 TGANPTVQITV
+4480 TGSNPTVQITV

-4514 TTPNGVYTISYSIC
+4514 TTPNGVYTISYNIC

-4538 RTTTIIVGSV
+4538 RTTVITVG
-4548 TPTVTPDDV
+4548 
-4557 TASVTTNSV
+4557 NS
-4566 VPGTIGNILTNDRV
+4566 
-4580 GTGSATA
+4580 S
-4587 GTGGNVTIRV
+4587 
-4597 THTPTTPNAPVLHPA
+4597 
-4612 TGSVTVSSNTPAGV
+4612 
-4626 YTIGYEVCNGAKCAT
+4626 
-4641 GTVTVTV
+4641 
-4648 PQLLPNVPNVTITH
+4648 
-4662 SGTAT
+4662 AT
-4667 TTRNVLDGA
+4667 TT
-4676 TVNGGSQSA
+4676 
-4685 TVTGA
+4685 
-4690 NPTVQITVTSSP
+4690 
-4702 TGSVVPRLDP
+4702 
-4712 STGIV
+4712 
-4717 TVPPTTPNGVYTIS
+4717 
-4731 YSVCTTATPTSC
+4731 
-4743 VSRTTTIIVG
+4743 
-4753 NVTPTIVI
+4753 TPTIVI

-4959 TCTTGEVNFE
+4959 TCTTGEVNFD

>member
-1 MNYLTMKRNL
+1 MDYLTMKRNL

-17 IISTLGAMEY
+17 IISTLGAVEY

-91 VRRNDNKQYSVT
+91 VRRNDNKQFNVT

-216 RRASDGTTRTSGIG
+216 RRASDGATRTDGIG

-308 NPVYEHATNNPYVD
+308 NPVYEHATNNPYTD
-322 MMPIMQLLVYAN
+322 MEPIMQLLVYAN
-334 ESDAAANVNPL
+334 EADAAANVNPL

-350 LRVPKATKKDDWYT
+350 LQVPKATKKDDWYT

-384 NNTLGP
+384 NDTLGP
-390 VKALGNDVALDNI
+390 DKALGNDVALDNI

-428 FSTTISYATCNATTG
+428 FSTTVSYATCNATTG

-613 FINKATNATIATYDS
+613 FINKATNATITTYDS

-686 EACTTTITT
+686 EACTVTLTTTI
-695 TVTAQITSAF
+695 TAQITSAF

-748 SNIGWLPAGS
+748 SNTSWLPAGS
-758 HTVLVRNANAI
+758 HTVLVRNANAM

-780 AARTEPVIK
+780 AKSEPVVK
-789 TEVIYSCEGKP
+789 TEVFYGCDGSP

-805 VQNPLN
+805 VQSPVN
-811 ELTYLYK
+811 EHTYLYK
-818 LDNGAFT
+818 LDNGTFT
-825 ATSVF
+825 TTSLFANV
-830 ENISSGT
+830 SSGT
-837 HTVTVKYKEKDTLT
+837 HTVTVKYKEKEALT

-996 WRRFSFSFDPLGHT
+996 WRGFSFSFDPLGHT

-1048 ETTTTAIVP
+1048 RTTTAAIVP

-1076 DIAII
+1076 DVAII

-1089 FVQYTKQ
+1089 FIQYTKQ
-1096 GSTPQV
+1096 GSTPQT

-1112 TYTFTVDYQPAMGAT
+1112 TYTFTVDYQSAKGAT
-1127 FTVLYEDFGAGTD
+1127 FTVLYEDFGAGND

-1152 FSNQKNESYIAVNG
+1152 FSNQKNQSYIAVNG
-1166 DGNGRKHTPNTVLEE
+1166 DGNGRKHTPNTILEE
-1181 YEYTIVKALFPVGT
+1181 YEYTIVKALFPVSS

-1230 VLPNKSLKFS
+1230 VLPNTSLKFS
-1240 AQFFNLLKNAGT
+1240 AQFFNLLKNAGGD
-1252 EPIVQL
+1252 PIVQL
-1258 AVYDKEGGNL
+1258 AIYDKEGGNL

-1281 NGNDWREQVLTLT
+1281 TGNDWHQQLLTLT
-1294 DSQVGARNTLYVVV
+1294 GSQVGARTSLYVVV
-1308 RMLSTI
+1308 RMLHTV

-1319 LAIDD
+1319 MAMDD

-1367 AEVQVTNIEGGAA
+1367 AEVQVTNIEGGTA

-1405 TVSVR
+1405 TISVR
-1410 NAGTVGCVYSM
+1410 NAGSIGCVYSM
-1421 SVIVPT
+1421 SVNVPA

-1463 KLDNGAFTTT
+1463 KLDSGAFTTT

-1931 YDSEASYKNGSVP
+1931 YESEASYKNGSVP

-1980 VVKMHSVINSGHDL
+1980 VVKMHSVINHGHDL

-2026 TKLIGCG
+2026 TQLIGCG
-2033 SEENADKAEV
+2033 TEENADKAEV

-2184 TALPGPASDYN
+2184 TALPGPASDYSLTFGNFPN
-2195 LTYGTAYPITSGHYQ
+2195 LPSGYYQ
-2210 IVSQADAPSYWA
+2210 VVSQADAPTYWA
-2222 ILTPFGSCVMGNPAG
+2222 ILTPFGSCAMGNPSG
-2237 IDKRWVSVYD
+2237 VDKRWVSVYD

-2265 GTQANGDLFYKRE
+2265 GNQTDGDLFYKRE

-2297 RGDSTESPSVPGRH
+2297 RGDSTESPFVLGRH

-2366 KLTIEI
+2366 KLTVEI
-2372 RSVGNSS
+2372 RSVGSAS

-2448 YTLNS
+2448 YTLGS

-2470 TTHTITIAYQTSS
+2470 TTHTITVQYQSVS
-2483 KTITVLK
+2483 KTVTVLK

-2495 GTGAVKNV
+2495 GTSAVKNA

-2543 VVNVLSLHTPDWRSP
+2543 VVNALSLLTPDWRSP

-2574 SASAI
+2574 SASAV

-2611 APANNTA
+2611 VPANNTA

-2670 QVGGRTEFYA
+2670 QVGGRTELYA
-2680 VLRMHNVIN
+2680 VVRMHNVIN

-2869 NTPAGVHSISYMVC
+2869 NTPAGVHSISYRVC

-2921 IPGVIGNILTGATV
+2921 IPGIIGNILTGATV

-3019 GTATTTRSI
+3019 GTTTTTHSI

-3060 TPGASVPMLAPNTG
+3060 TPGASVPYLTPNTG

-3110 VANVTPTVIAD
+3110 VANVTPTVTAD
-3121 NFTANTNTRTTV
+3121 NFTATTTTSNVV
-3133 PGVIGNV
+3133 PGVIGNI

-3165 TPTTPNAPVLNPSTG
+3165 TPTTPNAPVLHPSTG

-3285 PPTTPNGVY
+3285 PPATPNGVY
-3294 TISYS
+3294 TISYN

-3312 TTTIIVGSVTPTVT
+3312 TTTIIVGNVTPTVTSDEVTASVTTSGVVPGVIGNILTNDRVGTGSATAGTGGNVTINITHTPTTPNAPVLNPATGSVTVSSNTPAGVYTIGYQVCSGSSCASGTLTVTVPQLLPNVPNVSITHSGTATTTGNVLAGGTVNGGSQSATVTGSNPTVRITITSTPTGSVVPVLNPSTGIVQVPPTTPNGVYTISYNICTTATPTSCVSRTTTIIVGNVTPTVT

-3345 NILTNDTIGGA
+3345 NILTNDNIGGA
-3356 SVTTNEVTIRVTH
+3356 SVTTNEVTIRVTHTPTTPNAPVLNPATGSVTVSSNTPAGVYTIGYEVCNGAKCATGTVTVTVPQLQPNVPNVTITHSGTATTTRNVLAGGTVNGGSQSATVTGANPTVQITVTSSPTGSVVPRLDPSTGIVTVPPTTPNGVYTISYSICTTATPTSCVSRTTVITVGNSSATTTTPTVTPDDITASVTTNSVVPGTIGNILTNDRVGTRSATAGTGGNVTIRVTHTPTTPNAPVLHPATGSVTVSSNTPAGVYTIGYEVCNGAKCATGTVTVTVPQLLPNVPTVSITHSGTATTTRNVLDGGTVNGGSQSATVTGSNPTVQITVTSTPTGSVVPRLDPSTGIVTVSPATPNGVYTISYSVCTTATPTSCVSRTTVITVGNSSATTTTPTVTPDDITASVTTSGVVPGTIGNILTNDRVGTGSATAGTGGNVTIRVTH

-3502 SICTTATP
+3502 NICTTATP

-3515 RTTTIIVGSVTPTV
+3515 RTTTIIVGDVTPTI

-3540 NSVVP
+3540 
-3545 GTIGNILTNDT
+3545 
-3556 IGGASVTTNEV
+3556 
-3567 TIRVTHTPTTP
+3567 
-3578 NAPVLHPSTGSVTV
+3578 
-3592 SGNTPAGVYTISYE
+3592 SG
-3606 VCNGANCATGTV
+3606 
-3618 TVTVPQLLPNVPNV
+3618 
-3632 SITHSGTATTTRNVL
+3632 
-3647 DGGTVNGGSQ
+3647 
-3657 SATVTGANPT
+3657 
-3667 VQITVTSSPTGS
+3667 
-3679 VVPRLDP
+3679 
-3686 STGIVT
+3686 
-3692 VPPTT
+3692 
-3697 PNGVYT
+3697 
-3703 ISYSICT
+3703 
-3710 TATPTSCVSRTTTII
+3710 
-3725 VGSVTPTVTPDD
+3725 
-3737 VTASVTTNS
+3737 

-3766 TAGTGGNVTIRV
+3766 TAGTGGNVTINI
-3778 THTPTTPNAPVLHPA
+3778 THTPTTPNAPVLNPA

-3808 TISYEVCNGANCAT
+3808 TIGYEVCNGAKCAT

-3832 LPNVPN
+3832 LPNVPT

-3850 RNVLDGGTVNGGS
+3850 RNVLAGGTVNGGS

-3889 RLDPSTGIVQV
+3889 RLDPSTGIV
-3900 PPTTPNGVY
+3900 
-3909 TISYSICTTATPT
+3909 
-3922 SCVSRT
+3922 
-3928 TTIIVG
+3928 
-3934 NVTPTVTPDDVTA
+3934 
-3947 SVTTSGVVSG
+3947 
-3957 TIGNI
+3957 
-3962 LTNDTI
+3962 
-3968 GGASVTTNE
+3968 
-3977 VTIRV
+3977 
-3982 THTPTTPNA
+3982 
-3991 PVLHP
+3991 
-3996 STGSVTV
+3996 
-4003 SGNTPA
+4003 
-4009 GVYTISYEVCNGA
+4009 
-4022 NCATGTV
+4022 
-4029 TVTVPQLLP
+4029 
-4038 NVPNVSITHSG
+4038 
-4049 TATTTRNVLDGG
+4049 
-4061 TVNGGSQSA
+4061 
-4070 TVTGANPTVQ
+4070 
-4080 ITVTSSPTGSVVP
+4080 
-4093 RLDPSTGIV
+4093 

-4117 SICTTA
+4117 
-4123 TPTSCVSRTTTIIV
+4123 
-4137 GSVTPTVT
+4137 
-4145 PDDVTASVTTNS
+4145 
-4157 VVPGTIGNILT
+4157 
-4168 NDTIG
+4168 
-4173 GASVT
+4173 
-4178 TNEVTIRVTHTPT
+4178 
-4191 TPNAPVLHPS
+4191 
-4201 TGSVTV
+4201 
-4207 SGNTPA
+4207 
-4213 GVYTI
+4213 
-4218 SYEVCN
+4218 
-4224 GANCATGTVT
+4224 
-4234 VTVPQLLPNVPNVSI
+4234 Q
-4249 THSGT
+4249 
-4254 ATTTRNILD
+4254 
-4263 GATVNGGS
+4263 
-4271 QSATVTGANPTV
+4271 
-4283 QITVT
+4283 
-4288 STPTGSV
+4288 
-4295 VPRLDPST
+4295 
-4303 GIVRVPPATPDGVY
+4303 
-4317 TISYSVCT
+4317 VCT

-4337 TIIVGNV
+4337 TIIVG
-4344 TPTVTPDDVTA
+4344 D
-4355 SVTTN
+4355 
-4360 SVVPGTIGN
+4360 
-4369 ILTNDTIGGASVTT
+4369 
-4383 NEVTIRVTHT
+4383 
-4393 PTTPNAPVLH
+4393 
-4403 PATGSVT
+4403 
-4410 VSSNT
+4410 
-4415 PAGVYTIGYEV
+4415 
-4426 CNGAKCA
+4426 
-4433 TGTVTVTVPQLLP
+4433 
-4446 NVPNVSITHSGTATT
+4446 
-4461 TRNVLDGGTVNGG
+4461 
-4474 SQSATV
+4474 
-4480 TGANPTVQITV
+4480 
-4491 TSSPTG
+4491 
-4497 SVVPRLDPSTG
+4497 
-4508 IVTVPP
+4508 
-4514 TTPNGVYTISYSIC
+4514 
-4528 TTATPTSCVS
+4528 
-4538 RTTTIIVGSV
+4538 
-4548 TPTVTPDDV
+4548 
-4557 TASVTTNSV
+4557 
-4566 VPGTIGNILTNDRV
+4566 
-4580 GTGSATA
+4580 
-4587 GTGGNVTIRV
+4587 
-4597 THTPTTPNAPVLHPA
+4597 
-4612 TGSVTVSSNTPAGV
+4612 
-4626 YTIGYEVCNGAKCAT
+4626 
-4641 GTVTVTV
+4641 
-4648 PQLLPNVPNVTITH
+4648 
-4662 SGTAT
+4662 
-4667 TTRNVLDGA
+4667 
-4676 TVNGGSQSA
+4676 
-4685 TVTGA
+4685 
-4690 NPTVQITVTSSP
+4690 
-4702 TGSVVPRLDP
+4702 
-4712 STGIV
+4712 
-4717 TVPPTTPNGVYTIS
+4717 
-4731 YSVCTTATPTSC
+4731 
-4743 VSRTTTIIVG
+4743 
-4753 NVTPTIVI
+4753 VTPTIVI

-4848 PTTCANGTVTF
+4848 PTTCANGMVTF

>member
-216 RRASDGTTRTSGIG
+216 RRASDGATRTDGIG

-245 GIPTVDLPNPIP
+245 GIPTVDLPNSIP

-308 NPVYEHATNNPYVD
+308 NPVYEHATNNPYTD

-334 ESDAAANVNPL
+334 EADAAANVNPL

-384 NNTLGP
+384 NDTLGP
-390 VKALGNDVALDNI
+390 DKALGNDVALDNI

-443 IVTVNASDTT
+443 IITVNASDTT

-504 YSLPRSVVPTP
+504 YSLPPSVVPTP

-613 FINKATNATIATYDS
+613 FINKATNATITTYDS

-638 YNPTDWQKITCTFNP
+638 YNPTDWQKITCIFNP

-686 EACTTTITT
+686 EACTVTLTTTI
-695 TVTAQITSAF
+695 TAQITSAF

-748 SNIGWLPAGS
+748 SNTSWLPAGS
-758 HTVLVRNANAI
+758 HTVLVRNANAM
-769 GCAYTMTVVVP
+769 GCAYTITVVVP
-780 AARTEPVIK
+780 AKSEPVVK
-789 TEVIYSCEGKP
+789 TEVFYGCDGKP

-805 VQNPLN
+805 VQSPVN
-811 ELTYLYK
+811 EHTYLYK
-818 LDNGAFT
+818 LDNGTFT
-825 ATSVF
+825 TTSLFANV
-830 ENISSGT
+830 SSGT
-837 HTVTVKYKEKDTLT
+837 HTVTVKYKEKEALT

-996 WRRFSFSFDPLGHT
+996 WRGFSFSFDPLGHT

-1048 ETTTTAIVP
+1048 RTTTAAIVP

-1076 DIAII
+1076 DVAII

-1089 FVQYTKQ
+1089 FIQYTKQ
-1096 GSTPQV
+1096 GSTPQT

-1112 TYTFTVDYQPAMGAT
+1112 TYTFTVDYQSAKGAT
-1127 FTVLYEDFGAGTD
+1127 FTVLYEDFGAGND

-1166 DGNGRKHTPNTVLEE
+1166 EGKGRKHTPNTVLEE

-1240 AQFFNLLKNAGT
+1240 TQFFNLLKSAGT

-1268 ISQTS
+1268 ISQTA
-1273 PYAVPHST
+1273 PYTVPHST
-1281 NGNDWREQVLTLT
+1281 TGNDWHQQVLTLT

-1308 RMLSTI
+1308 RMLNTV

-1367 AEVQVTNIEGGAA
+1367 AEVQVTNIEGGTA

-1392 VASNTGWLDAGTH
+1392 VASNTGWLDVGTH

-1410 NAGTVGCVYSM
+1410 NAGSIGCVYSM
-1421 SVIVPT
+1421 SVNVPA

-1463 KLDNGAFTTT
+1463 KLDSGAFTTT

-1481 GTHQVSVKYEHR
+1481 GTHQVSVKYEYR

-1508 GDPAPNSSVNAAD
+1508 GDPAPNSSVNATD
-1521 FTYKDPRVH
+1521 FTYKDPRVD
-1530 NLWAVGLYTVAGYK
+1530 NLWAVGRYTVAGYK

-1564 APNAVFR
+1564 APNAIFR

-1585 ILYVDMASAYVGK
+1585 FLYVDMAAAYLGK
-1598 VFMEKEVDIHPTNL
+1598 VFMEKEVDIHPTNP
-1612 IAFSYQI
+1612 IEFGYQI

-1687 IEPNSWG
+1687 VEPNSWG

-1768 SVNTFKNLSFGTH
+1768 SVNTFRNLSFGTH

-1882 TASVPEQ
+1882 TVSVPEQ

-1920 SANNPKVNIAL
+1920 SANNPRVNIAL
-1931 YDSEASYKNGSVP
+1931 YESEASYKNGSVP

-1980 VVKMHSVINSGHDL
+1980 VVKMHSVINHGHDL

-2020 RAFAGV
+2020 QAFAGV
-2026 TKLIGCG
+2026 TRLIGCG

-2055 EYQFGTGAAWVTT
+2055 EYQFGAGEAWVTT

-2184 TALPGPASDYN
+2184 TALPGPASDYSLTFGNFPN
-2195 LTYGTAYPITSGHYQ
+2195 LPSGYYQ
-2210 IVSQADAPSYWA
+2210 VVSQADAPTYWA
-2222 ILTPFGSCVMGNPAG
+2222 ILTPFGSCAMGNPSG
-2237 IDKRWVSVYD
+2237 VDKRWVSVYD

-2265 GTQANGDLFYKRE
+2265 GNQTDGDLFYKRE

-2297 RGDSTESPSVPGRH
+2297 RGDSTESPFVLGRH

-2366 KLTIEI
+2366 KLTVEI
-2372 RSVGNSS
+2372 RSVGSAS

-2448 YTLNS
+2448 YTLGS

-2495 GTGAVKNV
+2495 GTSAVKNA

-2512 NNTTGAYTA
+2512 DNTTGAYTA
-2521 YNAKGQSRAHVA
+2521 YNGRGQSRAHVA

-2543 VVNVLSLHTPDWRSP
+2543 VVNALSLHTPDWRSP

-2611 APANNTA
+2611 LPANNTA

-2680 VLRMHNVIN
+2680 VIRMHNVIN

-2724 TLSVPADIDI
+2724 TLSVPTDIDI
-2734 LCTSATATT
+2734 LCVSATATT

-2869 NTPAGVHSISYMVC
+2869 NTPAGVHSISYRVC

-2986 QLCSSPIHCQAAV
+2986 QLCSSPIHCQSAV

-3028 FVGGHVNGGTQSPTA
+3028 FVGGHVNGGTQSPTV

-3048 VSIGNIVNPTPA
+3048 VSIGNIVNPTPT
-3060 TPGASVPMLAPNTG
+3060 TPGASVPYLTPTTG
-3074 VITVPPTTPNGVY
+3074 VITIPPTTPNGVY

-3110 VANVTPTVIAD
+3110 VANVTPTVTAD
-3121 NFTANTNTRTTV
+3121 SFTATTTTSNVV
-3133 PGVIGNV
+3133 PGVIGNI

-3145 VGSRSATAGTGGN
+3145 VGTRSATAGTGGN

-3165 TPTTPNAPVLNPSTG
+3165 TPTTPNAPVLHPATG

-3255 ANPTVQITVTSSPTG
+3255 SNPTVQITVTSTPTG

-3294 TISYS
+3294 TISYN

-3312 TTTIIVGSVTPTVT
+3312 TTVITVG
-3326 PDDVTASVTTNSVV
+3326 NS
-3340 PGTIG
+3340 
-3345 NILTNDTIGGA
+3345 
-3356 SVTTNEVTIRVTH
+3356 S
-3369 TPTTPNAPV
+3369 
-3378 LHPSTGSVTVS
+3378 
-3389 GNTPAGVYTISYEV
+3389 
-3403 CNGANCATG
+3403 
-3412 TVTVTVPQLLPNVP
+3412 
-3426 NVSITHSGTATTTR
+3426 ATTT
-3440 NVLDGGTVNGGSQ
+3440 
-3453 SATVTGANPTV
+3453 
-3464 QITVTSSPT
+3464 
-3473 GSVVPRLDPSTGIV
+3473 
-3487 TVPPTTPNGV
+3487 
-3497 YTISY
+3497 
-3502 SICTTATP
+3502 
-3510 TSCVS
+3510 
-3515 RTTTIIVGSVTPTV
+3515 
-3529 TPDDVTASVTT
+3529 
-3540 NSVVP
+3540 
-3545 GTIGNILTNDT
+3545 
-3556 IGGASVTTNEV
+3556 
-3567 TIRVTHTPTTP
+3567 
-3578 NAPVLHPSTGSVTV
+3578 
-3592 SGNTPAGVYTISYE
+3592 
-3606 VCNGANCATGTV
+3606 
-3618 TVTVPQLLPNVPNV
+3618 
-3632 SITHSGTATTTRNVL
+3632 
-3647 DGGTVNGGSQ
+3647 
-3657 SATVTGANPT
+3657 
-3667 VQITVTSSPTGS
+3667 
-3679 VVPRLDP
+3679 
-3686 STGIVT
+3686 
-3692 VPPTT
+3692 
-3697 PNGVYT
+3697 
-3703 ISYSICT
+3703 
-3710 TATPTSCVSRTTTII
+3710 
-3725 VGSVTPTVTPDD
+3725 TPTVTPDD

-3778 THTPTTPNAPVLHPA
+3778 THTPTTPNAPVLNPA

-3798 VSGNTPAGVY
+3798 VSG
-3808 TISYEVCNGANCAT
+3808 
-3822 GTVTVTVPQL
+3822 
-3832 LPNVPN
+3832 
-3838 VSITHSGTATTT
+3838 
-3850 RNVLDGGTVNGGS
+3850 
-3863 QSATVTGSNPTVQIT
+3863 
-3878 VTSTPTGSVVP
+3878 
-3889 RLDPSTGIVQV
+3889 
-3900 PPTTPNGVY
+3900 
-3909 TISYSICTTATPT
+3909 
-3922 SCVSRT
+3922 
-3928 TTIIVG
+3928 
-3934 NVTPTVTPDDVTA
+3934 
-3947 SVTTSGVVSG
+3947 
-3957 TIGNI
+3957 
-3962 LTNDTI
+3962 
-3968 GGASVTTNE
+3968 
-3977 VTIRV
+3977 
-3982 THTPTTPNA
+3982 
-3991 PVLHP
+3991 
-3996 STGSVTV
+3996 
-4003 SGNTPA
+4003 
-4009 GVYTISYEVCNGA
+4009 
-4022 NCATGTV
+4022 
-4029 TVTVPQLLP
+4029 
-4038 NVPNVSITHSG
+4038 
-4049 TATTTRNVLDGG
+4049 
-4061 TVNGGSQSA
+4061 
-4070 TVTGANPTVQ
+4070 
-4080 ITVTSSPTGSVVP
+4080 
-4093 RLDPSTGIV
+4093 
-4102 TVPPTTPNGVYTISY
+4102 
-4117 SICTTA
+4117 
-4123 TPTSCVSRTTTIIV
+4123 
-4137 GSVTPTVT
+4137 
-4145 PDDVTASVTTNS
+4145 
-4157 VVPGTIGNILT
+4157 
-4168 NDTIG
+4168 
-4173 GASVT
+4173 
-4178 TNEVTIRVTHTPT
+4178 
-4191 TPNAPVLHPS
+4191 
-4201 TGSVTV
+4201 
-4207 SGNTPA
+4207 
-4213 GVYTI
+4213 
-4218 SYEVCN
+4218 
-4224 GANCATGTVT
+4224 
-4234 VTVPQLLPNVPNVSI
+4234 
-4249 THSGT
+4249 
-4254 ATTTRNILD
+4254 
-4263 GATVNGGS
+4263 
-4271 QSATVTGANPTV
+4271 
-4283 QITVT
+4283 
-4288 STPTGSV
+4288 
-4295 VPRLDPST
+4295 
-4303 GIVRVPPATPDGVY
+4303 
-4317 TISYSVCT
+4317 
-4325 TATPTSCVSRTT
+4325 
-4337 TIIVGNV
+4337 
-4344 TPTVTPDDVTA
+4344 
-4355 SVTTN
+4355 
-4360 SVVPGTIGN
+4360 
-4369 ILTNDTIGGASVTT
+4369 
-4383 NEVTIRVTHT
+4383 
-4393 PTTPNAPVLH
+4393 
-4403 PATGSVT
+4403 
-4410 VSSNT
+4410 NT

-4508 IVTVPP
+4508 IVMVPP
-4514 TTPNGVYTISYSIC
+4514 TTPNGVYTISYNIC

-4538 RTTTIIVGSV
+4538 RTTTIIVG
-4548 TPTVTPDDV
+4548 D
-4557 TASVTTNSV
+4557 
-4566 VPGTIGNILTNDRV
+4566 
-4580 GTGSATA
+4580 
-4587 GTGGNVTIRV
+4587 
-4597 THTPTTPNAPVLHPA
+4597 
-4612 TGSVTVSSNTPAGV
+4612 
-4626 YTIGYEVCNGAKCAT
+4626 
-4641 GTVTVTV
+4641 
-4648 PQLLPNVPNVTITH
+4648 
-4662 SGTAT
+4662 
-4667 TTRNVLDGA
+4667 
-4676 TVNGGSQSA
+4676 
-4685 TVTGA
+4685 
-4690 NPTVQITVTSSP
+4690 
-4702 TGSVVPRLDP
+4702 
-4712 STGIV
+4712 
-4717 TVPPTTPNGVYTIS
+4717 
-4731 YSVCTTATPTSC
+4731 
-4743 VSRTTTIIVG
+4743 
-4753 NVTPTIVI
+4753 VTPTIVI

>member
-17 IISTLGAMEY
+17 IISTLGAVEY
-27 AVGQTLPKASILRQV
+27 AEGQTLPKASILRQV

-50 GKAEVIVTVDQD
+50 GKAEVIVTVDQN
-62 NTSNYTYDFG
+62 NTSNYTYNFG

-79 RAWLAPGTRTIA
+79 RAWLDPGTRTIA

-142 YVYNGQP
+142 YVYNGQT
-149 QSNPYFRNLTVGQQ
+149 QGNPYFRNLSVGQ

-169 YTPSATE
+169 YTPAPSAVN
-176 KTIVFYDDFGT
+176 KTIVFYDDFGVKDA
-187 YNGETAKSSFSPYVN
+187 NSPQKSVSSPYVN
-202 KNVFFDPLDGSGVQ
+202 KGVYFDPLDGTGIQ
-216 RRASDGTTRTSGIG
+216 RRPIDNATRSNDLKVDSSYGIVTTADISFLN
-230 TDSAYC
+230 SAYWWYVC
-236 IAQRDHVLQ
+236 
-245 GIPTVDLPNPIP
+245 N
-257 TWLVPEDKDK
+257 DKDGNP
-267 VANGKFLWYNV
+267 NGRFLWYNANITDAENATFKKNV
-278 EHSAGDK
+278 AYKRQATIQPGKPVQFSA
-285 FIVYQRKSFV
+285 Y
-295 KSNAFFDFRASVY
+295 VY
-308 NPVYEHATNNPYVD
+308 NPVKNTITNDQRVRV
-322 MMPIMQLLVYAN
+322 QLQIFRTEA
-334 ESDAAANVNPL
+334 DA
-345 YKSYE
+345 
-350 LRVPKATKKDDWYT
+350 
-364 LDLSGYTGS
+364 
-373 NTELVFVIRMF
+373 M
-384 NNTLGP
+384 NNTNPIYTNDNYSYHQWLP
-390 VKALGNDVALDNI
+390 KNNTTGNDWMGMEVTANTLPSDTALWFVVRFDAPGASGNDIAIDNI
-403 LVTQPSDTCEN
+403 SVTQPADTCEN

-443 IVTVNASDTT
+443 IITVNASDTT

-498 FGSGAS
+498 FGSGAP
-504 YSLPRSVVPTP
+504 YRLPTSVVPANFVCRDQMIAYPADILPEGHYQVANQSNLTP
-515 FVYRPDGAGYPGDV
+515 F
-529 LQEGDYRVANHD
+529 
-541 NLIKMP
+541 M
-547 SWGWKPVK
+547 GWNWRNPKDHTD
-555 SHGDNSNTGRFL
+555 SSNPQGRYL
-567 AFNYGANANRTFY
+567 AFNYGANANKVFY
-580 QQDIQVEPN
+580 QQDIKVERN
-589 KLVTLEYYA
+589 KLITVEFYIYN
-598 LNIDAPSNLPNIRAV
+598 LNKSTGTSGYPKIDVRFEDLDIHNDIHSFSFVPTTGNVNDTDWRKCTFTFTSAV
-613 FINKATNATIATYDS
+613 GDKLRMKFIN
-628 GGLTGRTSAT
+628 LE
-638 YNPTDWQKITCTFNP
+638 
-653 GSATTIQLRFT
+653 GSE
-664 NLNNNTGSNDFA
+664 GSNDFA

-686 EACTTTITT
+686 EACTTTLTT
-695 TVTAQITSAF
+695 TVTAQI
-705 AGVTKLIG
+705 
-713 CGAGA
+713 
-718 NADKAEVQVTN
+718 
-729 VVGNGNYE
+729 
-737 YQFGTG
+737 
-743 GTWQT
+743 
-748 SNIGWLPAGS
+748 
-758 HTVLVRNANAI
+758 
-769 GCAYTMTVVVP
+769 
-780 AARTEPVIK
+780 
-789 TEVIYSCEGKP
+789 
-800 TLQVG
+800 
-805 VQNPLN
+805 
-811 ELTYLYK
+811 
-818 LDNGAFT
+818 
-825 ATSVF
+825 
-830 ENISSGT
+830 
-837 HTVTVKYKEKDTLT
+837 
-851 PVTIFKE
+851 
-858 DFGSGPAI
+858 
-866 CPSAEV
+866 
-872 TSWTC
+872 
-877 QIGYL
+877 
-882 HDDKAAITNS
+882 
-892 NQLLI
+892 
-897 VSGWPWTVPQDR
+897 
-909 SSSGYD
+909 
-915 ANGRYFAINYGGMF
+915 
-929 NGKPFYTRTIEGI
+929 
-942 DTTKKVHF
+942 
-950 EFYAF
+950 
-955 NLINRVATT
+955 
-964 YPNIDVIFED
+964 
-974 TSGNHIYTYNTG
+974 
-986 NITKSTAVWD
+986 
-996 WRRFSFSFDPLGHT
+996 
-1010 KLVVKFKDRTEAHG
+1010 
-1024 DDDFA
+1024 
-1029 IDDIYAYQM
+1029 
-1038 FETKGCEQEV
+1038 
-1048 ETTTTAIVP
+1048 
-1057 NLLPSLTVSATY
+1057 
-1069 NCTNNTA
+1069 
-1076 DIAII
+1076 
-1081 GTPTATYK
+1081 
-1089 FVQYTKQ
+1089 
-1096 GSTPQV
+1096 
-1102 SNAFS
+1102 
-1107 NLSLG
+1107 
-1112 TYTFTVDYQPAMGAT
+1112 
-1127 FTVLYEDFGAGTD
+1127 
-1140 AVISPYTGKNLY
+1140 
-1152 FSNQKNESYIAVNG
+1152 
-1166 DGNGRKHTPNTVLEE
+1166 
-1181 YEYTIVKALFPVGT
+1181 
-1195 SWNVPIDRSGNANGR
+1195 
-1210 KLFVNPTT
+1210 
-1218 MTQQDLYLRQVS
+1218 
-1230 VLPNKSLKFS
+1230 
-1240 AQFFNLLKNAGT
+1240 
-1252 EPIVQL
+1252 
-1258 AVYDKEGGNL
+1258 
-1268 ISQTS
+1268 
-1273 PYAVPHST
+1273 
-1281 NGNDWREQVLTLT
+1281 
-1294 DSQVGARNTLYVVV
+1294 
-1308 RMLSTI
+1308 
-1314 PGGHD
+1314 
-1319 LAIDD
+1319 
-1324 ILVTQNLAT
+1324 
-1333 CSATITA
+1333 
-1340 TVSSGVTRAFAGVTK
+1340 TRAFAGVTK

-1367 AEVQVTNIEGGAA
+1367 AEVQVTNVEGGAA

-1410 NAGTVGCVYSM
+1410 NAGSIGCVYSM
-1421 SVIVPT
+1421 SVNVPA
-1427 ALAAPVIKTEVFYG
+1427 ALATPVIKTEVFYG

-1463 KLDNGAFTTT
+1463 KLDSGAFTTT

-1481 GTHQVSVKYEHR
+1481 GTHQVSVKYSYREIS
-1493 DTPSPMVLW
+1493 SPYILMK
-1502 REDFGT
+1502 EDFGK
-1508 GDPAPNSSVNAAD
+1508 GDPTSNSWVDTNY
-1521 FTYKDPRVH
+1521 FTFKDPRTTGIIQ
-1530 NLWAVGLYTVAGYK
+1530 AEYTVAAYK
-1544 DLIAP
+1544 DFIAP
-1549 TPFGTSRMPFYHPTT
+1549 TAYAALR
-1564 APNAVFR
+1564 APYWPGAPASYWR
-1571 EPPKGTTTGANDDR
+1571 APLKGTTTGGNDDR
-1585 ILYVDMASAYVGK
+1585 YLYADMSQATYNK
-1598 VFMEKEVDIHPTNL
+1598 IFLEKEVTIDPNSPIEFNFQL
-1612 IAFSYQI
+1612 ASCDG
-1619 QNANGPNRG
+1619 NGIYSGRE
-1628 LKEPNMQIKIVDANN
+1628 LSHPNMQIKIVDAANPAIQIAAISSGSIPHDGQWHLISSRN
-1643 ASNVL
+1643 L
-1648 GTINSGAIA
+1648 GT
-1657 NDGAWHLVSSRDLG
+1657 L
-1671 AINPNG
+1671 NPNG
-1677 VTRVKIQFIN
+1677 ASRIKIQFIN
-1687 IEPNSWG
+1687 LEQDDFGNDIAIDDITVWQTPATCGQVVSITQNITDNPVGVASFTAASLGCSATNGTVVVTASPTTGYIYTYTLQGGTATSVNTFKNLSFGTHTFTINYAPVTNTLVLLNEDFGEGTDVVKSPYVGKNLYFNENKLSAYTAYNGNGQSKAHPGSGLFDGEYTISHNFVNPYAGIWLTPNDHTGNTNGRIFIVNPPAGPSQTIYAREVNVLPNQALTFSAYFYNLLINPGADPKVRLTVYKSKTDYENSSTPLKSFISNEIPRNANDPNAWKQESVSLTATEVGARSSVYVVVSMVSPDSGGHDMAMDDIRITQSIGCEATVTATVLPGVTRAFAGVTKLIGCGTGLNANKAEVQVTNVEGGAAPYEYQFGTGASWVASNTGWLDAGTHTVSVRNAGSIGCVYSMSVNVPAALATPVIKTEVFYGCDGKPTLQVGVQSPVNELTYLYKLDSGAFTTTSVFANVSSGTHQVSVKYSYREISSPYILMKEDFGKGAPMALPGIVPSTWQHQPANGGTQALDCLHEGKYTVAPQSKVITCAGWCWTIPKDHTSNGTDATGRYYAMNVGGATPGQVFYYKDVDNIKPNRPVKYEMYLANLLNTSCPAHPTSIDANIQIKIIDKNTSAVLDTQSTGHLPRAANDFAWQKYEGTLNPGNATSIRIQFIDLEAGYSG
-1694 NDFYLDDITI
+1694 NDFAIDDITV
-1704 YQTPATCGQVV
+1704 YQDPDTCGQVV

-1749 SPTTGYVYTYTLQG
+1749 SPTTGYIYTYTLQG

-1768 SVNTFKNLSFGTH
+1768 SVNTFRNLSFGTH

-1882 TASVPEQ
+1882 TVSVPEQ

-1915 NSSVP
+1915 NASVP

-1931 YDSEASYKNGSVP
+1931 YESEASYKNGSVP

-1980 VVKMHSVINSGHDL
+1980 VVKMHSVINHGHDL

-2026 TKLIGCG
+2026 TQLIGCG
-2033 SEENADKAEV
+2033 TEENADKAEV
-2043 RVSNVEGGTAPY
+2043 RVSNVEGGTTPY

-2184 TALPGPASDYN
+2184 TALPGPASDYSLTFGNFPN
-2195 LTYGTAYPITSGHYQ
+2195 LPSGYYQ
-2210 IVSQADAPSYWA
+2210 VVSQADAPTYWA
-2222 ILTPFGSCVMGNPAG
+2222 ILTPFGSCAMGNPSG
-2237 IDKRWVSVYD
+2237 VDKRWVSVYD

-2265 GTQANGDLFYKRE
+2265 GNQTDGDLFYKRE

-2297 RGDSTESPSVPGRH
+2297 RGDSTESPFVLGRH

-2321 VAPNGTVV
+2321 VAPNGTIV

-2448 YTLNS
+2448 YTLGS

-2470 TTHTITIAYQTSS
+2470 TTHTITVQYQSVS
-2483 KTITVLK
+2483 KTVTVLK
-2490 EDFGT
+2490 EDFGA
-2495 GTGAVKNV
+2495 GVEAVKNA
-2503 YVGKDLYFN
+2503 YVAKNLYFN
-2512 NNTTGAYTA
+2512 KNV
-2521 YNAKGQSRAHVA
+2521 NATYSATNANGQVRNHL
-2533 GAVLAVDEYT
+2533 GDNLLDGEYT
-2543 VVNVLSLHTPDWRSP
+2543 VSNNLIGPYGGWLVPNDH
-2558 SDKSG
+2558 SG
-2563 DANGRKLYVDG
+2563 KPNGRMLFVNPENTTVQPVYEREVTILQGKPLNL
-2574 SASAI
+2574 SA
-2579 KQDIYTRKLS
+2579 Y
-2589 VRPNTALTFTAD
+2589 
-2601 FYNLVQADLV
+2601 FYNLHTSIGAKPKVQMAV
-2611 APANNTA
+2611 
-2618 ANYPQVQ
+2618 
-2625 LQLYESETA
+2625 YESKAA
-2634 YNAPGATPIHSDNI
+2634 YENNNPPLKKF
-2648 YAVTPATSLNDWR
+2648 PATYEVDHNNGDSNAWHHKELTLTNTEVG
-2661 TRSITLTDT
+2661 TRSSVFVVIQLENTNNNGNDFVIDDIT
-2670 QVGGRTEFYA
+2670 
-2680 VLRMHNVIN
+2680 
-2689 AGHDLVVDNI
+2689 
-2699 IVTQELP
+2699 VTQELP
-2706 ACVVTL
+2706 ACVVTF

-2724 TLSVPADIDI
+2724 TLSVPANIDI

-2986 QLCSSPIHCQAAV
+2986 QLCSSPIHCQSAV

-3028 FVGGHVNGGTQSPTA
+3028 FVGGHVNGGTQSPTV

-3060 TPGASVPMLAPNTG
+3060 TPGASVPYLTPTTG

-3165 TPTTPNAPVLNPSTG
+3165 TPTTPNAPVLHPATG

-3216 LQPNVPNVTITH
+3216 LLPNVPNVTITH

-3236 NVLDGATVN
+3236 NILDGATVN

-3255 ANPTVQITVTSSPTG
+3255 ANPTVQITVTSTPTG

-3294 TISYS
+3294 TISYQV
-3299 ICTTATPT
+3299 CTTATPT

-3312 TTTIIVGSVTPTVT
+3312 TTTIIVGNVTPTVRPDGFTATTTASNVVPGVIGNILTNDTIGGASATTNLVTIRVTHTPTTPNAPVLHPATGSVTVSGNTPAGVYTISYEVCNGAKCATGTVMVTVPQLLPNVPNVSITHSGTATTTRNVLDGGTVNGGSQSATVTGSNPTVQITVTSTPTGSVVPRLDPSTGIVTVPPTAPNGVYTISYNICTTATPTSCVSRTTTIVVGNVTPTVT
-3326 PDDVTASVTTNSVV
+3326 PDDVTASVTTSGVV
-3340 PGTIG
+3340 PGVIG
-3345 NILTNDTIGGA
+3345 NILTNDNIGGA

-3378 LHPSTGSVTVS
+3378 LHPATGSVTVS
-3389 GNTPAGVYTISYEV
+3389 GNTPTGVYTISYEV

-3502 SICTTATP
+3502 NICTTATP

-3515 RTTTIIVGSVTPTV
+3515 RTTVITVG
-3529 TPDDVTASVTT
+3529 
-3540 NSVVP
+3540 NS
-3545 GTIGNILTNDT
+3545 
-3556 IGGASVTTNEV
+3556 S
-3567 TIRVTHTPTTP
+3567 
-3578 NAPVLHPSTGSVTV
+3578 
-3592 SGNTPAGVYTISYE
+3592 
-3606 VCNGANCATGTV
+3606 
-3618 TVTVPQLLPNVPNV
+3618 
-3632 SITHSGTATTTRNVL
+3632 ATTT
-3647 DGGTVNGGSQ
+3647 
-3657 SATVTGANPT
+3657 
-3667 VQITVTSSPTGS
+3667 
-3679 VVPRLDP
+3679 
-3686 STGIVT
+3686 
-3692 VPPTT
+3692 
-3697 PNGVYT
+3697 
-3703 ISYSICT
+3703 
-3710 TATPTSCVSRTTTII
+3710 
-3725 VGSVTPTVTPDD
+3725 
-3737 VTASVTTNS
+3737 
-3746 VVPGTIGNILTNDRV
+3746 
-3761 GTGSA
+3761 
-3766 TAGTGGNVTIRV
+3766 
-3778 THTPTTPNAPVLHPA
+3778 
-3793 TGSVT
+3793 
-3798 VSGNTPAGVY
+3798 
-3808 TISYEVCNGANCAT
+3808 
-3822 GTVTVTVPQL
+3822 
-3832 LPNVPN
+3832 
-3838 VSITHSGTATTT
+3838 
-3850 RNVLDGGTVNGGS
+3850 
-3863 QSATVTGSNPTVQIT
+3863 
-3878 VTSTPTGSVVP
+3878 
-3889 RLDPSTGIVQV
+3889 
-3900 PPTTPNGVY
+3900 
-3909 TISYSICTTATPT
+3909 
-3922 SCVSRT
+3922 
-3928 TTIIVG
+3928 
-3934 NVTPTVTPDDVTA
+3934 
-3947 SVTTSGVVSG
+3947 
-3957 TIGNI
+3957 
-3962 LTNDTI
+3962 
-3968 GGASVTTNE
+3968 
-3977 VTIRV
+3977 
-3982 THTPTTPNA
+3982 
-3991 PVLHP
+3991 
-3996 STGSVTV
+3996 
-4003 SGNTPA
+4003 
-4009 GVYTISYEVCNGA
+4009 
-4022 NCATGTV
+4022 
-4029 TVTVPQLLP
+4029 
-4038 NVPNVSITHSG
+4038 
-4049 TATTTRNVLDGG
+4049 
-4061 TVNGGSQSA
+4061 
-4070 TVTGANPTVQ
+4070 
-4080 ITVTSSPTGSVVP
+4080 
-4093 RLDPSTGIV
+4093 
-4102 TVPPTTPNGVYTISY
+4102 
-4117 SICTTA
+4117 
-4123 TPTSCVSRTTTIIV
+4123 
-4137 GSVTPTVT
+4137 
-4145 PDDVTASVTTNS
+4145 
-4157 VVPGTIGNILT
+4157 
-4168 NDTIG
+4168 
-4173 GASVT
+4173 
-4178 TNEVTIRVTHTPT
+4178 
-4191 TPNAPVLHPS
+4191 
-4201 TGSVTV
+4201 
-4207 SGNTPA
+4207 
-4213 GVYTI
+4213 
-4218 SYEVCN
+4218 
-4224 GANCATGTVT
+4224 
-4234 VTVPQLLPNVPNVSI
+4234 
-4249 THSGT
+4249 
-4254 ATTTRNILD
+4254 
-4263 GATVNGGS
+4263 
-4271 QSATVTGANPTV
+4271 
-4283 QITVT
+4283 
-4288 STPTGSV
+4288 
-4295 VPRLDPST
+4295 
-4303 GIVRVPPATPDGVY
+4303 
-4317 TISYSVCT
+4317 
-4325 TATPTSCVSRTT
+4325 
-4337 TIIVGNV
+4337 
-4344 TPTVTPDDVTA
+4344 
-4355 SVTTN
+4355 
-4360 SVVPGTIGN
+4360 
-4369 ILTNDTIGGASVTT
+4369 
-4383 NEVTIRVTHT
+4383 
-4393 PTTPNAPVLH
+4393 
-4403 PATGSVT
+4403 
-4410 VSSNT
+4410 
-4415 PAGVYTIGYEV
+4415 
-4426 CNGAKCA
+4426 
-4433 TGTVTVTVPQLLP
+4433 
-4446 NVPNVSITHSGTATT
+4446 
-4461 TRNVLDGGTVNGG
+4461 
-4474 SQSATV
+4474 
-4480 TGANPTVQITV
+4480 
-4491 TSSPTG
+4491 
-4497 SVVPRLDPSTG
+4497 
-4508 IVTVPP
+4508 
-4514 TTPNGVYTISYSIC
+4514 
-4528 TTATPTSCVS
+4528 
-4538 RTTTIIVGSV
+4538 
-4548 TPTVTPDDV
+4548 
-4557 TASVTTNSV
+4557 
-4566 VPGTIGNILTNDRV
+4566 
-4580 GTGSATA
+4580 
-4587 GTGGNVTIRV
+4587 
-4597 THTPTTPNAPVLHPA
+4597 
-4612 TGSVTVSSNTPAGV
+4612 
-4626 YTIGYEVCNGAKCAT
+4626 
-4641 GTVTVTV
+4641 
-4648 PQLLPNVPNVTITH
+4648 
-4662 SGTAT
+4662 
-4667 TTRNVLDGA
+4667 
-4676 TVNGGSQSA
+4676 
-4685 TVTGA
+4685 
-4690 NPTVQITVTSSP
+4690 
-4702 TGSVVPRLDP
+4702 
-4712 STGIV
+4712 
-4717 TVPPTTPNGVYTIS
+4717 
-4731 YSVCTTATPTSC
+4731 
-4743 VSRTTTIIVG
+4743 
-4753 NVTPTIVI
+4753 TPTIVI

-4821 PDGTITIPEGLRP
+4821 PDGTITIPEGLKP

>member
-17 IISTLGAMEY
+17 IISTLGVMEY

-62 NTSNYTYDFG
+62 NTSNYMYDFG

-79 RAWLAPGTRTIA
+79 RAWLDPGTRTIA

-111 TPTITPAITYNCNG
+111 TPTITPIITYTCN
-125 TTADVRLIN
+125 TADVRLTN

-142 YVYNGQP
+142 YVYNGQT
-149 QSNPYFRNLTVGQQ
+149 QGNPYFRNLSVGQ

-169 YTPSATE
+169 YTPAPSAVN
-176 KTIVFYDDFGT
+176 KTIVFYDDFGVKDA
-187 YNGETAKSSFSPYVN
+187 NSPQKSVSSPYVN
-202 KNVFFDPLDGSGVQ
+202 KGVYFDPLDGTGIQ
-216 RRASDGTTRTSGIG
+216 RRPIDNATRSNDLKVDSSYGIVTTADISFLN
-230 TDSAYC
+230 SAYWWYVC
-236 IAQRDHVLQ
+236 
-245 GIPTVDLPNPIP
+245 N
-257 TWLVPEDKDK
+257 DKDGNP
-267 VANGKFLWYNV
+267 NGRFLWYNANITDAENATFKKNV
-278 EHSAGDK
+278 AYKRQATIQPGKPVQFSA
-285 FIVYQRKSFV
+285 Y
-295 KSNAFFDFRASVY
+295 VY
-308 NPVYEHATNNPYVD
+308 NPVKNTITNDQRVRV
-322 MMPIMQLLVYAN
+322 QLQIFRTEA
-334 ESDAAANVNPL
+334 DA
-345 YKSYE
+345 
-350 LRVPKATKKDDWYT
+350 
-364 LDLSGYTGS
+364 
-373 NTELVFVIRMF
+373 M
-384 NNTLGP
+384 NNTNPIYTNDNYSYHQWLP
-390 VKALGNDVALDNI
+390 KNNTTGNDWMGMEVTANTLPSDTALWFVVRFDAPGASGNDIAIDNI
-403 LVTQPSDTCEN
+403 SVTQPADTCEN
-414 SMDVAVNVASNTNT
+414 SIDVAVNVASNTNT

-443 IVTVNASDTT
+443 IVTVNASNTT
-453 NYDYTYSLDGQAAQT
+453 DYDYTYSLDGQAAQT
-468 NKVFNGVAVG
+468 NKVFNGVTPG
-478 VHTITIKATPKGAKT
+478 VHTITVNATPKGSKI

-498 FGSGAS
+498 FGSGAP
-504 YSLPRSVVPTP
+504 YRLPTSVVPAN
-515 FVYRPDGAGYPGDV
+515 FVCRDQMIAYPADI
-529 LQEGDYRVANHD
+529 LPEGHYQVANQS
-541 NLIKMP
+541 NLTP
-547 SWGWKPVK
+547 SMAWNWRTPKDHTD
-555 SHGDNSNTGRFL
+555 SSNPQGRYL
-567 AFNYGANANRTFY
+567 AFNYGANANKVFY
-580 QQDIQVEPN
+580 QQDIKVERN
-589 KLVTLEYYA
+589 KLITVEFYIYN
-598 LNIDAPSNLPNIRAV
+598 LNKSTGTSGYPKIEVRSEDLDIHNDINSFSFVPTTGNVNDTDWRKCTFTFTSVVGDKLRMK
-613 FINKATNATIATYDS
+613 FIN
-628 GGLTGRTSAT
+628 LE
-638 YNPTDWQKITCTFNP
+638 
-653 GSATTIQLRFT
+653 GSE
-664 NLNNNTGSNDFA
+664 GSNDFA

-748 SNIGWLPAGS
+748 SNTSWLPAGS
-758 HTVLVRNANAI
+758 HTVLVRNANAM
-769 GCAYTMTVVVP
+769 GCTYTMTVVVP
-780 AARTEPVIK
+780 AKSEPVVK
-789 TEVIYSCEGKP
+789 TEVFYGCDGKP

-805 VQNPLN
+805 VQSPVN
-811 ELTYLYK
+811 EHTYLYK

-825 ATSVF
+825 ATSLFANV
-830 ENISSGT
+830 SSGT
-837 HTVTVKYKEKDTLT
+837 HTVTVKYKEKEALT

-909 SSSGYD
+909 SSSGND

-996 WRRFSFSFDPLGHT
+996 WRGFSFSFDPLGHT

-1076 DIAII
+1076 DVAII

-1089 FVQYTKQ
+1089 FIQYTKQ
-1096 GSTPQV
+1096 GSTPQT

-1127 FTVLYEDFGAGTD
+1127 FTVLYEDFGAGND
-1140 AVISPYTGKNLY
+1140 AVISPYIGKNLY

-1166 DGNGRKHTPNTVLEE
+1166 EGKGRKHTPNTILEE
-1181 YEYTIVKALFPVGT
+1181 YEYTIVKALFPVSS

-1240 AQFFNLLKNAGT
+1240 TQFFNLLKSAGT

-1273 PYAVPHST
+1273 PYPVPHST
-1281 NGNDWREQVLTLT
+1281 NGNDWHQQLLTLT

-1367 AEVQVTNIEGGAA
+1367 AEVQVTNIEGGTA

-1392 VASNTGWLDAGTH
+1392 VASNTGWLDVGTH

-1410 NAGTVGCVYSM
+1410 NAGSIGCVYSM
-1421 SVIVPT
+1421 SVNVPA
-1427 ALAAPVIKTEVFYG
+1427 ALATPVIKTEVFYG

-1463 KLDNGAFTTT
+1463 KLDSGAFTTT

-1687 IEPNSWG
+1687 VEPNSWG

-1763 GGTAT
+1763 GTAT
-1768 SVNTFKNLSFGTH
+1768 SVNTFRNLSFGTH

-1882 TASVPEQ
+1882 TVSVPEQ

-1915 NSSVP
+1915 NASVP

-1931 YDSEASYKNGSVP
+1931 YESEASYKNGSVP

-2026 TKLIGCG
+2026 TQLIGCG
-2033 SEENADKAEV
+2033 TEENADKAQV

-2055 EYQFGTGAAWVTT
+2055 EYQFGAGEAWVTT

-2077 YTVSVRSNGGVGCVF
+2077 YTVSVRSNGGLGCVF
-2092 STKVVVPEKLGTPT
+2092 STKLVVPARLATPT
-2106 VTTQV
+2106 LSMDV

-2116 GKGILTVGIENPD
+2116 GKGILTLGVVDAD
-2129 PALRYWF
+2129 PNLQYWF
-2136 SLNGEAY
+2136 SLNGSAY
-2143 TTTYIFT
+2143 TTTYMFT
-2150 GLTSGTQY
+2150 GLTSGTH
-2158 LSVKYD
+2158 LVSVKYD
-2164 YITPPQSVLLF
+2164 YITSPQPVLLF
-2175 KDDFGNGAP
+2175 KDDFGNGGP
-2184 TALPGPASDYN
+2184 TALPGPASDYG
-2195 LTYGTAYPITSGHYQ
+2195 LTYGTTYPIGAGFYQ
-2210 IVSQADAPSYWA
+2210 IVSQAQAPSYWK
-2222 ILTPFGSCVMGNPAG
+2222 LVTPFNTCAIRTGDPLY
-2237 IDKRWVSVYD
+2237 DRWVSVYD
-2247 HTSRGTDG
+2247 HTSGGTDG

-2265 GTQANGDLFYKRE
+2265 GTQADGDLFYKRE
-2278 VSVLPGSDIS
+2278 VSVLPGSDIN
-2288 YEFYAMNLF
+2288 YEFYALNLF
-2297 RGDSTESPSVPGRH
+2297 RNDHTTSPWGH
-2311 ALKPNVVVRL
+2311 GEALKPNVVVRL

-2329 TSTTTGEMPY
+2329 ASTTTGEIPN

-2344 NVEANLNNWRK
+2344 NLADNLNNWRK

-2366 KLTIEI
+2366 KLTVEI
-2372 RSVGNSS
+2372 RSVGSAP
-2379 HAWGNDMAMDD
+2379 HGWGNDMALDD
-2390 ITVLMT
+2390 ITVNMI

-2404 NVDTDVIATDRVV
+2404 TTDKDVVALERVV

-2470 TTHTITIAYQTSS
+2470 TTHTITVQYQSVS
-2483 KTITVLK
+2483 KTVTVLK
-2490 EDFGT
+2490 EDFGI
-2495 GTGAVKNV
+2495 GTSAVKNA

-2512 NNTTGAYTA
+2512 DNTTGAYTA
-2521 YNAKGQSRAHVA
+2521 YNGRGQSRAHAA
-2533 GAVLAVDEYT
+2533 GAMLAVDEYT
-2543 VVNVLSLHTPDWRSP
+2543 VVNALSLLTPDWRSP

-2680 VLRMHNVIN
+2680 VIRMHNVIN

-2724 TLSVPADIDI
+2724 TLSVPTDIDI
-2734 LCTSATATT
+2734 LCVSATATT

-3060 TPGASVPMLAPNTG
+3060 TPGASVPYLTPNTG

-3110 VANVTPTVIAD
+3110 VANVTPTVTAD

-3145 VGSRSATAGTGGN
+3145 VGSRSATAGIGGN

-3165 TPTTPNAPVLNPSTG
+3165 TPTTPNAPVLHPATG

-3216 LQPNVPNVTITH
+3216 LQPNVPNVTITHSGTATTTRNILDGGTVNGGSQSATVTGANPTVQITITSSPTGSVVPRLDPSTGIVRVPPATPDGVYTISYSVCTTATPTSCVSRTTTIIVGNVTPTVTPDDVTASVTTNSVVPGTIGNILTNDTIGGASVTTNEVTIRVTHTPTTPNAPVLHPATGSVTVSGNTPAGVYTIGYEVCNGANCATGTVTVTVPQLLPNVPNVSITH

-3294 TISYS
+3294 TISYNICTTATPTSCVSRTTVITVGNSSATTTPTVTPDDVTASVTTNSVVPGTIGNILTNDRVGTGSATAGTGGNVTIRVTHTPTTPNAPVLHPATGSVTVSGNTPAGVYTIGYEVCNGANCATGTVTVTVPQLLPNVPNVSITHSGTATTTRNVLDGATVNGGSQSATVTGANPTVQITITSTPTGSVVPRLDPSTGIVTVPPTTPNGVYTISYNICTTATPTSCVSRTTVITVGNSSATTTTPTVTPDDVTASVTTNSVVPGTIGNILTNDRVGTGSATAGTGGNVTIRVTHTPTTPNAPVLHPATGSVTVSGNTPAGVYTIGYEVCNGANCATGTVTVTVPQLLPNVPNVSITHSGTATTTRNVLDGGTVNGGSQSATVTGANPTVQITVTSTPTGSVVPRLDPSTGIVTVPPTTPNGVYTISYS

-3340 PGTIG
+3340 SGTIG
-3345 NILTNDTIGGA
+3345 NILTNDNIGGA
-3356 SVTTNEVTIRVTH
+3356 SVTTNEVTIRVTHTPTTPNAPVLHPATGSVTVSGNTPAGVYTIGYEVCNGAKCATGTVTVTVPQLLPNVPNVSITHSGTATTTRNVLDGGTVNGGSQSATVTGANPTVQITVTSTPTGSVVPRLDPSTGIVTVPPTTPNGVYTISYNICTTATPTSCVSRTTTIIVGDVTPTITPDDVTASVTTSGVVSGTIGNILTNDNIGGASVTTSEVTIRVTH

-3389 GNTPAGVYTISYEV
+3389 GNTPTGVYTISYEV

-3515 RTTTIIVGSVTPTV
+3515 RTTTIIVGNVTPTV

-3606 VCNGANCATGTV
+3606 VCNGA
-3618 TVTVPQLLPNVPNV
+3618 
-3632 SITHSGTATTTRNVL
+3632 
-3647 DGGTVNGGSQ
+3647 
-3657 SATVTGANPT
+3657 
-3667 VQITVTSSPTGS
+3667 
-3679 VVPRLDP
+3679 
-3686 STGIVT
+3686 
-3692 VPPTT
+3692 
-3697 PNGVYT
+3697 
-3703 ISYSICT
+3703 
-3710 TATPTSCVSRTTTII
+3710 
-3725 VGSVTPTVTPDD
+3725 
-3737 VTASVTTNS
+3737 
-3746 VVPGTIGNILTNDRV
+3746 
-3761 GTGSA
+3761 
-3766 TAGTGGNVTIRV
+3766 
-3778 THTPTTPNAPVLHPA
+3778 
-3793 TGSVT
+3793 
-3798 VSGNTPAGVY
+3798 
-3808 TISYEVCNGANCAT
+3808 
-3822 GTVTVTVPQL
+3822 
-3832 LPNVPN
+3832 
-3838 VSITHSGTATTT
+3838 
-3850 RNVLDGGTVNGGS
+3850 
-3863 QSATVTGSNPTVQIT
+3863 
-3878 VTSTPTGSVVP
+3878 
-3889 RLDPSTGIVQV
+3889 
-3900 PPTTPNGVY
+3900 
-3909 TISYSICTTATPT
+3909 
-3922 SCVSRT
+3922 
-3928 TTIIVG
+3928 
-3934 NVTPTVTPDDVTA
+3934 
-3947 SVTTSGVVSG
+3947 
-3957 TIGNI
+3957 
-3962 LTNDTI
+3962 
-3968 GGASVTTNE
+3968 
-3977 VTIRV
+3977 
-3982 THTPTTPNA
+3982 
-3991 PVLHP
+3991 
-3996 STGSVTV
+3996 
-4003 SGNTPA
+4003 
-4009 GVYTISYEVCNGA
+4009 
-4022 NCATGTV
+4022 
-4029 TVTVPQLLP
+4029 
-4038 NVPNVSITHSG
+4038 
-4049 TATTTRNVLDGG
+4049 
-4061 TVNGGSQSA
+4061 
-4070 TVTGANPTVQ
+4070 
-4080 ITVTSSPTGSVVP
+4080 
-4093 RLDPSTGIV
+4093 
-4102 TVPPTTPNGVYTISY
+4102 
-4117 SICTTA
+4117 
-4123 TPTSCVSRTTTIIV
+4123 
-4137 GSVTPTVT
+4137 
-4145 PDDVTASVTTNS
+4145 
-4157 VVPGTIGNILT
+4157 
-4168 NDTIG
+4168 
-4173 GASVT
+4173 
-4178 TNEVTIRVTHTPT
+4178 
-4191 TPNAPVLHPS
+4191 
-4201 TGSVTV
+4201 
-4207 SGNTPA
+4207 
-4213 GVYTI
+4213 
-4218 SYEVCN
+4218 
-4224 GANCATGTVT
+4224 
-4234 VTVPQLLPNVPNVSI
+4234 
-4249 THSGT
+4249 
-4254 ATTTRNILD
+4254 
-4263 GATVNGGS
+4263 
-4271 QSATVTGANPTV
+4271 
-4283 QITVT
+4283 
-4288 STPTGSV
+4288 
-4295 VPRLDPST
+4295 
-4303 GIVRVPPATPDGVY
+4303 
-4317 TISYSVCT
+4317 
-4325 TATPTSCVSRTT
+4325 
-4337 TIIVGNV
+4337 
-4344 TPTVTPDDVTA
+4344 
-4355 SVTTN
+4355 
-4360 SVVPGTIGN
+4360 
-4369 ILTNDTIGGASVTT
+4369 
-4383 NEVTIRVTHT
+4383 
-4393 PTTPNAPVLH
+4393 
-4403 PATGSVT
+4403 
-4410 VSSNT
+4410 
-4415 PAGVYTIGYEV
+4415 
-4426 CNGAKCA
+4426 KCA

-4491 TSSPTG
+4491 TSTPTG

-4514 TTPNGVYTISYSIC
+4514 TTPNGVYTISYNIC

-4538 RTTTIIVGSV
+4538 RTTVITVG
-4548 TPTVTPDDV
+4548 
-4557 TASVTTNSV
+4557 NS
-4566 VPGTIGNILTNDRV
+4566 
-4580 GTGSATA
+4580 S
-4587 GTGGNVTIRV
+4587 
-4597 THTPTTPNAPVLHPA
+4597 
-4612 TGSVTVSSNTPAGV
+4612 
-4626 YTIGYEVCNGAKCAT
+4626 
-4641 GTVTVTV
+4641 
-4648 PQLLPNVPNVTITH
+4648 
-4662 SGTAT
+4662 AT
-4667 TTRNVLDGA
+4667 TT
-4676 TVNGGSQSA
+4676 
-4685 TVTGA
+4685 
-4690 NPTVQITVTSSP
+4690 
-4702 TGSVVPRLDP
+4702 
-4712 STGIV
+4712 
-4717 TVPPTTPNGVYTIS
+4717 
-4731 YSVCTTATPTSC
+4731 
-4743 VSRTTTIIVG
+4743 
-4753 NVTPTIVI
+4753 TPTIVI

-5132 YYYIIEYYDAA
+5132 YYYIIEYHDAA

>member
-1 MNYLTMKRNL
+1 MKRNL

-50 GKAEVIVTVDQD
+50 GKAEVIVTVDQN
-62 NTSNYTYDFG
+62 NTSNYTYNFG

-79 RAWLAPGTRTIA
+79 RAWLDPGTRTIA

-169 YTPSATE
+169 YTPAPSAVN
-176 KTIVFYDDFGT
+176 KTIVFYDDFGVKDA
-187 YNGETAKSSFSPYVN
+187 NSPQKSVSSPYVN
-202 KNVFFDPLDGSGVQ
+202 KGVYFDPLDGTGIQ
-216 RRASDGTTRTSGIG
+216 RRPIDNATRSYDLKVDSSYGIVTTADISFLN
-230 TDSAYC
+230 SAYWWYVC
-236 IAQRDHVLQ
+236 
-245 GIPTVDLPNPIP
+245 N
-257 TWLVPEDKDK
+257 DKDGNP
-267 VANGKFLWYNV
+267 NGRFLWYNANITDA
-278 EHSAGDK
+278 E
-285 FIVYQRKSFV
+285 
-295 KSNAFFDFRASVY
+295 NATFKKNVAYKRQATIQPGKPVQFTAYVY
-308 NPVYEHATNNPYVD
+308 NPVKNTVPQDQRVQV
-322 MMPIMQLLVYAN
+322 QLQIFRTEA
-334 ESDAAANVNPL
+334 DA
-345 YKSYE
+345 
-350 LRVPKATKKDDWYT
+350 
-364 LDLSGYTGS
+364 
-373 NTELVFVIRMF
+373 M
-384 NNTLGP
+384 NNTNPIYTNDNYSYHQWLP
-390 VKALGNDVALDNI
+390 KNNTTGNDWMGMEVTANTLPSDTALWFVVRFDAPGTTGNDIAIDNI
-403 LVTQPSDTCEN
+403 SVTQPADTCET
-414 SMDVAVNVASNTNT
+414 SMDIAVNVSSNTNT
-428 FSTTISYATCNATTG
+428 FSTTVSYATCNATTG
-443 IVTVNASDTT
+443 IITVNASDTT

-468 NKVFNGVAVG
+468 NKVFNGVTPG
-478 VHTITIKATPKGAKT
+478 VHTITVNATPKGAKI

-498 FGSGAS
+498 FGSGAP
-504 YSLPRSVVPTP
+504 YRLPETVVPKP
-515 FVYRPDGAGYPGDV
+515 FVCRDQMIAYPADI
-529 LQEGDYRVANHD
+529 LPEGHYQVANQS
-541 NLIKMP
+541 NLTP
-547 SWGWKPVK
+547 SMGWNWRTPKDHTD
-555 SHGDNSNTGRFL
+555 SSNPQGRYL
-567 AFNYGANANRTFY
+567 AFNYGANANKVFY
-580 QQDIQVEPN
+580 QQDIKVERN
-589 KLVTLEYYA
+589 KLITVEFYIYN
-598 LNIDAPSNLPNIRAV
+598 LNKSTGTSGYPKIDVRSEDLDIHNDINSFSFVPTTGNVNDTDWRKCTFTFTSVVGDKLRMK
-613 FINKATNATIATYDS
+613 FIN
-628 GGLTGRTSAT
+628 LE
-638 YNPTDWQKITCTFNP
+638 
-653 GSATTIQLRFT
+653 GSEGA
-664 NLNNNTGSNDFA
+664 NDFA
-676 IDDILVTQAY
+676 IDDILITQAY
-686 EACTTTITT
+686 EACTTTLTT
-695 TVTAQITSAF
+695 TVTTPVTRAF

-713 CGAGA
+713 CGTGA
-718 NADKAEVQVTN
+718 NANKAEVQVTN
-729 VVGNGNYE
+729 IEGGAAPYE

-743 GTWQT
+743 ASWVA
-748 SNIGWLPAGS
+748 SNTGWLAAGT
-758 HTVLVRNANAI
+758 HTVSVRNAGTV
-769 GCAYTMTVVVP
+769 GCVYSMSVTVP
-780 AARTEPVIK
+780 AALATPVIK
-789 TEVIYSCEGKP
+789 TEVLYDCNGKP
-800 TLQVG
+800 TLQIG
-805 VQNPLN
+805 VQNPVE

-825 ATSVF
+825 TTNIFTDISTGTHEVSVKYSYR
-830 ENISSGT
+830 EISSP
-837 HTVTVKYKEKDTLT
+837 YILM
-851 PVTIFKE
+851 KE
-858 DFGSGPAI
+858 DFGKGEPMALPGIVPSTWQHQPANGGTQALDCLHEGKYTVAPQSKVI
-866 CPSAEV
+866 TCAGWCWTIPKDH
-872 TSWTC
+872 TSNGTDATGRYYAMNVGGATPG
-877 QIGYL
+877 QVFYYKDVDNIKPNSPVKYEMYL
-882 HDDKAAITNS
+882 AN
-892 NQLLI
+892 LLNTSCAPHPTSI
-897 VSGWPWTVPQDR
+897 
-909 SSSGYD
+909 D
-915 ANGRYFAINYGGMF
+915 ANIQIKIIDKNTSAVLDTQSTGHLPRATNNFAWQKYEGTLNPGNATSIRIQFIDLEAGYGG
-929 NGKPFYTRTIEGI
+929 N
-942 DTTKKVHF
+942 
-950 EFYAF
+950 
-955 NLINRVATT
+955 
-964 YPNIDVIFED
+964 
-974 TSGNHIYTYNTG
+974 
-986 NITKSTAVWD
+986 
-996 WRRFSFSFDPLGHT
+996 
-1010 KLVVKFKDRTEAHG
+1010 
-1024 DDDFA
+1024 DFA
-1029 IDDIYAYQM
+1029 IDDITVYQDPDTCGQVVSSTLNITDKPAAVS
-1038 FETKGCEQEV
+1038 FTAAQLGCG
-1048 ETTTTAIVP
+1048 TTNGTIVVTASPTTGYIY
-1057 NLLPSLTVSATY
+1057 TY
-1069 NCTNNTA
+1069 TLH
-1076 DIAII
+1076 
-1081 GTPTATYK
+1081 GGTATSVNTFK
-1089 FVQYTKQ
+1089 
-1096 GSTPQV
+1096 
-1102 SNAFS
+1102 
-1107 NLSLG
+1107 NLSFG
-1112 TYTFTVDYQPAMGAT
+1112 THTFTINYAPVT
-1127 FTVLYEDFGAGTD
+1127 NTLVLLNEDFGEGTD
-1140 AVISPYTGKNLY
+1140 AVKSYYAAKNLY
-1152 FSNQKNESYIAVNG
+1152 FNTNKSGAYTAYNANG
-1166 DGNGRKHTPNTVLEE
+1166 QGLAHNNAGGLQE
-1181 YEYTIVKALFPVGT
+1181 YEYTVAHQLIDNNGN
-1195 SWNVPIDRSGNANGR
+1195 WNVPIDRSGNANGR

-1230 VLPNKSLKFS
+1230 VLPNTSLKFS

-1281 NGNDWREQVLTLT
+1281 NGNDWHQQLLTLT
-1294 DSQVGARNTLYVVV
+1294 DSQVGARTSLYLVV

-1319 LAIDD
+1319 LAMDD

-1367 AEVQVTNIEGGAA
+1367 AEVQVTNIEGGTA

-1410 NAGTVGCVYSM
+1410 NAGSIGCVYSM
-1421 SVIVPT
+1421 SVNVPA

-1441 CDGKPTLQVGVQSP
+1441 CDGKPMLQVGVQSP

-1463 KLDNGAFTTT
+1463 KLDSGAFTTT

-1481 GTHQVSVKYEHR
+1481 GTHQVSVKYEYR

-1521 FTYKDPRVH
+1521 FTYKDPRVD
-1530 NLWAVGLYTVAGYK
+1530 NLWAIGRYTVAGYK

-1549 TPFGTSRMPFYHPTT
+1549 TPFGTSRMPFYHPAT
-1564 APNAVFR
+1564 APNAIFR
-1571 EPPKGTTTGANDDR
+1571 EPPKGTTTGAPDDK

-1612 IAFSYQI
+1612 IEFGYQI
-1619 QNANGPNRG
+1619 QNANGPNALPRK
-1628 LKEPNMQIKIVDANN
+1628 LEEPNMQIKIVDANN
-1643 ASNVL
+1643 PSNVL
-1648 GTINSGAIA
+1648 GTISSGKIP
-1657 NDGAWHLVSSRDLG
+1657 NDGQWHLVSSKSLG

-1677 VTRVKIQFIN
+1677 VRRVKIQFIN
-1687 IEPNSWG
+1687 IEPDSWG
-1694 NDFYLDDITI
+1694 NDFYLDDITV
-1704 YQTPATCGQVV
+1704 YQTPAACGQVV
-1715 SITQNITDNPV
+1715 SSTLNVTDNPV
-1726 GVASFTAAQLGCGA
+1726 GVASFTAAQLGCGT

-1749 SPTTGYVYTYTLQG
+1749 SPTTGYIYTYTLQG

-1768 SVNTFKNLSFGTH
+1768 SVNTFANLSFGTH

-1809 SPYVGKNLYFNENT
+1809 SPYVGKNLYFNENK
-1823 LSAYTAYNANKQ
+1823 LSAYTAYNGNKQ
-1835 SINHLANTALMVGEY
+1835 SMNHPANTYLMEGEY
-1850 TIASNMVKLSYDWTV
+1850 TIGSNMVRLSGDWVV
-1865 PTDRSGKANG
+1865 PADRSGKANG

-1882 TASVPEQ
+1882 IVSVPEQ
-1889 EVYTREVS
+1889 EIYTREVS

-1915 NSSVP
+1915 NASVP
-1920 SANNPKVNIAL
+1920 SVNNPRVNIAL
-1931 YDSEASYKNGSVP
+1931 YESEVSYKNGSVP

-1964 LTLTAADV
+1964 LTLTAANV

-1980 VVKMHSVINSGHDL
+1980 VVKMHNVINSGHDL

-2026 TKLIGCG
+2026 TRLIGCG
-2033 SEENADKAEV
+2033 TEENADKAQV

-2055 EYQFGTGAAWVTT
+2055 EYQFGVGEAWVTT

-2184 TALPGPASDYN
+2184 TALPGPASDYSLTFGNFPN
-2195 LTYGTAYPITSGHYQ
+2195 LPSGYYQ
-2210 IVSQADAPSYWA
+2210 VVSQADAPTYWA
-2222 ILTPFGSCVMGNPAG
+2222 ILTPFGSCAMGNPSG
-2237 IDKRWVSVYD
+2237 VDKRWVSVYD
-2247 HTSRGTDG
+2247 HTSRGTDA

-2265 GTQANGDLFYKRE
+2265 GNQTDGDLFYKRE

-2297 RGDSTESPSVPGRH
+2297 RGDSTESPFVPGQH

-2366 KLTIEI
+2366 KLTVEI
-2372 RSVGNSS
+2372 RSVGSAS
-2379 HAWGNDMAMDD
+2379 HAWGNDMAIDD

-2396 PKSCGQYY
+2396 PKSCGQYH

-2495 GTGAVKNV
+2495 GTGAVKNA

-2512 NNTTGAYTA
+2512 DNTTGAYTA
-2521 YNAKGQSRAHVA
+2521 YNGRGQSRAHAA

-2543 VVNVLSLHTPDWRSP
+2543 VVNALSLLTPDWRSP

-2563 DANGRKLYVDG
+2563 YANGRKLYVDG
-2574 SASAI
+2574 SASAV

-2611 APANNTA
+2611 APANNTP

-2670 QVGGRTEFYA
+2670 QVGGRTELYA
-2680 VLRMHNVIN
+2680 VVRMHNVIN

-2893 VTSTLIIGAATPT
+2893 VTATLIIGAATPT

-3019 GTATTTRSI
+3019 GTTTTTHSI

-3060 TPGASVPMLAPNTG
+3060 TPGASVPYLTPNTG

-3110 VANVTPTVIAD
+3110 VANVTPTVTAD

-3133 PGVIGNV
+3133 PDVIGNV

-3145 VGSRSATAGTGGN
+3145 VGTRSATAGTGGN

-3165 TPTTPNAPVLNPSTG
+3165 TPTTPNAPVLNPATG

-3255 ANPTVQITVTSSPTG
+3255 SNPTVQITVTSSPTG

-3294 TISYS
+3294 TISYN

-3312 TTTIIVGSVTPTVT
+3312 TTVITVGNSSATTTTPTVT

-3378 LHPSTGSVTVS
+3378 LNPATGSVTVS
-3389 GNTPAGVYTISYEV
+3389 GNTPAGVYTIGYEV
-3403 CNGANCATG
+3403 CNGAKCATG

-3426 NVSITHSGTATTTR
+3426 TVSITHSGTATTTR

-3515 RTTTIIVGSVTPTV
+3515 RTTVITVGNSSATTTTPTV

-3578 NAPVLHPSTGSVTV
+3578 NAPVL
-3592 SGNTPAGVYTISYE
+3592 N
-3606 VCNGANCATGTV
+3606 
-3618 TVTVPQLLPNVPNV
+3618 
-3632 SITHSGTATTTRNVL
+3632 
-3647 DGGTVNGGSQ
+3647 
-3657 SATVTGANPT
+3657 
-3667 VQITVTSSPTGS
+3667 
-3679 VVPRLDP
+3679 
-3686 STGIVT
+3686 
-3692 VPPTT
+3692 
-3697 PNGVYT
+3697 
-3703 ISYSICT
+3703 
-3710 TATPTSCVSRTTTII
+3710 
-3725 VGSVTPTVTPDD
+3725 
-3737 VTASVTTNS
+3737 
-3746 VVPGTIGNILTNDRV
+3746 
-3761 GTGSA
+3761 
-3766 TAGTGGNVTIRV
+3766 
-3778 THTPTTPNAPVLHPA
+3778 PA

-3798 VSGNTPAGVY
+3798 VSG
-3808 TISYEVCNGANCAT
+3808 
-3822 GTVTVTVPQL
+3822 
-3832 LPNVPN
+3832 
-3838 VSITHSGTATTT
+3838 
-3850 RNVLDGGTVNGGS
+3850 
-3863 QSATVTGSNPTVQIT
+3863 
-3878 VTSTPTGSVVP
+3878 
-3889 RLDPSTGIVQV
+3889 
-3900 PPTTPNGVY
+3900 
-3909 TISYSICTTATPT
+3909 
-3922 SCVSRT
+3922 
-3928 TTIIVG
+3928 
-3934 NVTPTVTPDDVTA
+3934 
-3947 SVTTSGVVSG
+3947 
-3957 TIGNI
+3957 
-3962 LTNDTI
+3962 
-3968 GGASVTTNE
+3968 
-3977 VTIRV
+3977 
-3982 THTPTTPNA
+3982 
-3991 PVLHP
+3991 
-3996 STGSVTV
+3996 
-4003 SGNTPA
+4003 
-4009 GVYTISYEVCNGA
+4009 
-4022 NCATGTV
+4022 
-4029 TVTVPQLLP
+4029 
-4038 NVPNVSITHSG
+4038 
-4049 TATTTRNVLDGG
+4049 
-4061 TVNGGSQSA
+4061 
-4070 TVTGANPTVQ
+4070 
-4080 ITVTSSPTGSVVP
+4080 
-4093 RLDPSTGIV
+4093 
-4102 TVPPTTPNGVYTISY
+4102 
-4117 SICTTA
+4117 
-4123 TPTSCVSRTTTIIV
+4123 
-4137 GSVTPTVT
+4137 
-4145 PDDVTASVTTNS
+4145 
-4157 VVPGTIGNILT
+4157 
-4168 NDTIG
+4168 
-4173 GASVT
+4173 
-4178 TNEVTIRVTHTPT
+4178 
-4191 TPNAPVLHPS
+4191 
-4201 TGSVTV
+4201 
-4207 SGNTPA
+4207 
-4213 GVYTI
+4213 
-4218 SYEVCN
+4218 
-4224 GANCATGTVT
+4224 
-4234 VTVPQLLPNVPNVSI
+4234 
-4249 THSGT
+4249 
-4254 ATTTRNILD
+4254 
-4263 GATVNGGS
+4263 
-4271 QSATVTGANPTV
+4271 
-4283 QITVT
+4283 
-4288 STPTGSV
+4288 
-4295 VPRLDPST
+4295 
-4303 GIVRVPPATPDGVY
+4303 
-4317 TISYSVCT
+4317 
-4325 TATPTSCVSRTT
+4325 
-4337 TIIVGNV
+4337 
-4344 TPTVTPDDVTA
+4344 
-4355 SVTTN
+4355 
-4360 SVVPGTIGN
+4360 
-4369 ILTNDTIGGASVTT
+4369 
-4383 NEVTIRVTHT
+4383 
-4393 PTTPNAPVLH
+4393 
-4403 PATGSVT
+4403 
-4410 VSSNT
+4410 NT

-4446 NVPNVSITHSGTATT
+4446 NVPTVSITH
-4461 TRNVLDGGTVNGG
+4461 
-4474 SQSATV
+4474 
-4480 TGANPTVQITV
+4480 
-4491 TSSPTG
+4491 
-4497 SVVPRLDPSTG
+4497 
-4508 IVTVPP
+4508 
-4514 TTPNGVYTISYSIC
+4514 
-4528 TTATPTSCVS
+4528 
-4538 RTTTIIVGSV
+4538 
-4548 TPTVTPDDV
+4548 
-4557 TASVTTNSV
+4557 
-4566 VPGTIGNILTNDRV
+4566 
-4580 GTGSATA
+4580 
-4587 GTGGNVTIRV
+4587 
-4597 THTPTTPNAPVLHPA
+4597 
-4612 TGSVTVSSNTPAGV
+4612 
-4626 YTIGYEVCNGAKCAT
+4626 
-4641 GTVTVTV
+4641 
-4648 PQLLPNVPNVTITH
+4648 
-4662 SGTAT
+4662 
-4667 TTRNVLDGA
+4667 
-4676 TVNGGSQSA
+4676 
-4685 TVTGA
+4685 
-4690 NPTVQITVTSSP
+4690 
-4702 TGSVVPRLDP
+4702 
-4712 STGIV
+4712 
-4717 TVPPTTPNGVYTIS
+4717 
-4731 YSVCTTATPTSC
+4731 
-4743 VSRTTTIIVG
+4743 
-4753 NVTPTIVI
+4753 
-4761 TPDSFV
+4761 
-4767 VSSTSTRTTPSVFDN
+4767 
-4782 DRIVDANGNT
+4782 
-4792 HSVTSSTV
+4792 
-4800 TISTQT
+4800 
-4806 VTTNASGNT
+4806 
-4815 VTPTIN
+4815 
-4821 PDGTITIPEGLRP
+4821 
-4834 GNYTITYQLCTTTT
+4834 
-4848 PTTCANGTVTF
+4848 
-4859 TVVPTQ
+4859 
-4865 PTVIVNP
+4865 
-4872 DSFVVTGTGTRTTP
+4872 
-4886 SVFDNDHILHP
+4886 
-4897 NGSTTAV
+4897 
-4904 NSSTVT
+4904 
-4910 ISTQSVTTNASGNTV
+4910 
-4925 TPTINPDGTITI
+4925 
-4937 PEGLRPGNYTITY
+4937 
-4950 QLCTTASPS
+4950 
-4959 TCTTGEVNFE
+4959 
-4969 VPDNEVPDAHTIT
+4969 
-4982 ATTFINTPV
+4982 
-4991 EIKVTD
+4991 
-4997 KPATHVNV
+4997 
-5005 ITPPANGIATNNG
+5005 
-5018 DGTITYEPNN
+5018 
-5028 GFVGTDEFEYTLCTA
+5028 
-5043 GGCSTATVRI
+5043 
-5053 TVTADLIIY
+5053 
-5062 NGVSLNGSAL
+5062 
-5072 NNHFHIGGIEAY
+5072 
-5084 PNNTVRIYN
+5084 
-5093 RWGAEVFSAEGY
+5093 
-5105 DNLTKVFNGRSNAR
+5105 
-5119 ATMDAGDHLPQGT
+5119 
-5132 YYYIIEYYDAA
+5132 
-5143 NERHKE
+5143 
-5149 VGWLYL
+5149 
-5155 KK
+5155 

>member
-17 IISTLGAMEY
+17 IISTLGVMEY

-42 GCGTGADA
+42 GCGTGANA

-62 NTSNYTYDFG
+62 NTSNYMYDFG

-79 RAWLAPGTRTIA
+79 RAWLDPGTRTIA

-111 TPTITPAITYNCNG
+111 TPTITPIITYTCN
-125 TTADVRLIN
+125 TADVRLTN

-142 YVYNGQP
+142 YVYNGQT
-149 QSNPYFRNLTVGQQ
+149 QGNPYFRNLSVGQ

-169 YTPSATE
+169 YTPAPSAVN
-176 KTIVFYDDFGT
+176 KTIVFYDDFGVKDA
-187 YNGETAKSSFSPYVN
+187 NSPQKSVSSPYVN
-202 KNVFFDPLDGSGVQ
+202 KGVYFDPLDGTGIQ
-216 RRASDGTTRTSGIG
+216 RRPIDNATRSNDLKVDSSYGIVTTADISFLN
-230 TDSAYC
+230 SAYWWYVC
-236 IAQRDHVLQ
+236 
-245 GIPTVDLPNPIP
+245 N
-257 TWLVPEDKDK
+257 DKDGNP
-267 VANGKFLWYNV
+267 NGRFLWYNANITDAENATFKKNV
-278 EHSAGDK
+278 AYKRQATIQPGKPVQFSA
-285 FIVYQRKSFV
+285 Y
-295 KSNAFFDFRASVY
+295 VY
-308 NPVYEHATNNPYVD
+308 NPVKNTITNDQRVRV
-322 MMPIMQLLVYAN
+322 QLQIFRTEA
-334 ESDAAANVNPL
+334 DA
-345 YKSYE
+345 
-350 LRVPKATKKDDWYT
+350 
-364 LDLSGYTGS
+364 
-373 NTELVFVIRMF
+373 M
-384 NNTLGP
+384 NNTNPIYTNDNYSYHQWLP
-390 VKALGNDVALDNI
+390 KNNTTGNDWMGMEVTANTLPSDTALWFVVRFDAPGASGNDIAIDNI
-403 LVTQPSDTCEN
+403 SVTQPADTCEN

-443 IVTVNASDTT
+443 IITVNASDTT

-498 FGSGAS
+498 FGSGAP
-504 YSLPRSVVPTP
+504 YRLPTSVVPANFVCRDQMIAYPADILPEGHYQVANQSNLTP
-515 FVYRPDGAGYPGDV
+515 F
-529 LQEGDYRVANHD
+529 
-541 NLIKMP
+541 M
-547 SWGWKPVK
+547 GWNWRNPKDHTD
-555 SHGDNSNTGRFL
+555 SSNPQGRYL
-567 AFNYGANANRTFY
+567 AFNYGANANKVFY
-580 QQDIQVEPN
+580 QQDIKVERN
-589 KLVTLEYYA
+589 KLITVEFYIYN
-598 LNIDAPSNLPNIRAV
+598 LNKSTGTSGYPKIDVRFEDLDIHNDIHSFSFVPTTGNVNDTDWRKCTFTFTSAV
-613 FINKATNATIATYDS
+613 GDKLRMKFIN
-628 GGLTGRTSAT
+628 LE
-638 YNPTDWQKITCTFNP
+638 
-653 GSATTIQLRFT
+653 GSE
-664 NLNNNTGSNDFA
+664 GSNDFA

-686 EACTTTITT
+686 EACTTTLTT
-695 TVTAQITSAF
+695 TVTAQI
-705 AGVTKLIG
+705 
-713 CGAGA
+713 
-718 NADKAEVQVTN
+718 
-729 VVGNGNYE
+729 
-737 YQFGTG
+737 
-743 GTWQT
+743 
-748 SNIGWLPAGS
+748 
-758 HTVLVRNANAI
+758 
-769 GCAYTMTVVVP
+769 
-780 AARTEPVIK
+780 
-789 TEVIYSCEGKP
+789 
-800 TLQVG
+800 
-805 VQNPLN
+805 
-811 ELTYLYK
+811 
-818 LDNGAFT
+818 
-825 ATSVF
+825 
-830 ENISSGT
+830 
-837 HTVTVKYKEKDTLT
+837 
-851 PVTIFKE
+851 
-858 DFGSGPAI
+858 
-866 CPSAEV
+866 
-872 TSWTC
+872 
-877 QIGYL
+877 
-882 HDDKAAITNS
+882 
-892 NQLLI
+892 
-897 VSGWPWTVPQDR
+897 
-909 SSSGYD
+909 
-915 ANGRYFAINYGGMF
+915 
-929 NGKPFYTRTIEGI
+929 
-942 DTTKKVHF
+942 
-950 EFYAF
+950 
-955 NLINRVATT
+955 
-964 YPNIDVIFED
+964 
-974 TSGNHIYTYNTG
+974 
-986 NITKSTAVWD
+986 
-996 WRRFSFSFDPLGHT
+996 
-1010 KLVVKFKDRTEAHG
+1010 
-1024 DDDFA
+1024 
-1029 IDDIYAYQM
+1029 
-1038 FETKGCEQEV
+1038 
-1048 ETTTTAIVP
+1048 
-1057 NLLPSLTVSATY
+1057 
-1069 NCTNNTA
+1069 
-1076 DIAII
+1076 
-1081 GTPTATYK
+1081 
-1089 FVQYTKQ
+1089 
-1096 GSTPQV
+1096 
-1102 SNAFS
+1102 
-1107 NLSLG
+1107 
-1112 TYTFTVDYQPAMGAT
+1112 
-1127 FTVLYEDFGAGTD
+1127 
-1140 AVISPYTGKNLY
+1140 
-1152 FSNQKNESYIAVNG
+1152 
-1166 DGNGRKHTPNTVLEE
+1166 
-1181 YEYTIVKALFPVGT
+1181 
-1195 SWNVPIDRSGNANGR
+1195 
-1210 KLFVNPTT
+1210 
-1218 MTQQDLYLRQVS
+1218 
-1230 VLPNKSLKFS
+1230 
-1240 AQFFNLLKNAGT
+1240 
-1252 EPIVQL
+1252 
-1258 AVYDKEGGNL
+1258 
-1268 ISQTS
+1268 
-1273 PYAVPHST
+1273 
-1281 NGNDWREQVLTLT
+1281 
-1294 DSQVGARNTLYVVV
+1294 
-1308 RMLSTI
+1308 
-1314 PGGHD
+1314 
-1319 LAIDD
+1319 
-1324 ILVTQNLAT
+1324 
-1333 CSATITA
+1333 
-1340 TVSSGVTRAFAGVTK
+1340 TRAFAGVTK

-1367 AEVQVTNIEGGAA
+1367 AEVQVTNVEGGAA

-1410 NAGTVGCVYSM
+1410 NAGSIGCVYSM
-1421 SVIVPT
+1421 SVTVPAALAQPTIKTEVFYGCDGKAILQVGVQSPVNELTYLYKLDSGAFTTTNIFTDISTGTHEVSVKYSYREISSPYILMKEDFGKGDPTSNSWVDTNYFTFKDPRTTGIIQAEYTVAAYKDFIAPT
-1427 ALAAPVIKTEVFYG
+1427 AYAALRAPYWPGAPASYWRAPLKGTTTGGNDDRYLYADMSQATYNKIFLEKEVTIDPNSPIEFNFQLASCDGNGIYSGRELSHPNMQIKIVDAANPAIQIAAISSGSIPHDGQWHLISSRNLGTLNPNGASRIKIQFINLEQDDFGNDIAIDDITVWQTPATCGQVVSITQNITDNPVGVASFTAASLGCSATNGTVVVTASPTTGYIYTYTLQGGTATSVNTFKNLSFGTHTFTINYAPVTNTLVLLNEDFGEGTDVVKSPYVGKNLYFNENKLSAYTAYNGNGQSKAHPGSGLFDGEYTISHNFVNPYAGIWLTPNDHTGNTNGRIFIVNPPAGPSQTIYAREVNVLPNQALTFSAYFYNLLINPGADPKVRLTVYKSKTDYENSSTPLKSFISNEIPRNANDPNAWKQESVSLTATEVGARSSVYVVVSMVSPDSGGHDMAMDDIRITQSIGCEATVTATVLPGVTRAFAGVTKLIGCGTGLNANKAEVQVTNIEGGTAPYEYQFGTGASWVASNTGWLDAGTHTVSVRNAGSIGCVYSMSVNVPAALATPVIKTEVFYG

-1463 KLDNGAFTTT
+1463 KLDSGAFTTT

-1481 GTHQVSVKYEHR
+1481 GTHQVSVKYSYREIS
-1493 DTPSPMVLW
+1493 SPYILMK
-1502 REDFGT
+1502 EDFGKGAPMALPGIVPST
-1508 GDPAPNSSVNAAD
+1508 WQHQPANGGTQALD
-1521 FTYKDPRVH
+1521 CLHEGK
-1530 NLWAVGLYTVAGYK
+1530 YTVAPQSKVITCAGWCWTIPKDHTSNGADATGRYYAMNVGGATPGQVFYYK
-1544 DLIAP
+1544 DVDNIKPNRPVKYEMYLANLLN
-1549 TPFGTSRMPFYHPTT
+1549 TSCPAHPTSID
-1564 APNAVFR
+1564 
-1571 EPPKGTTTGANDDR
+1571 AN
-1585 ILYVDMASAYVGK
+1585 I
-1598 VFMEKEVDIHPTNL
+1598 
-1612 IAFSYQI
+1612 
-1619 QNANGPNRG
+1619 
-1628 LKEPNMQIKIVDANN
+1628 QIKIIDKNTSA
-1643 ASNVL
+1643 VL
-1648 GTINSGAIA
+1648 DTQSTGHLPRAA
-1657 NDGAWHLVSSRDLG
+1657 NDFAWQKYEGTL
-1671 AINPNG
+1671 NPGNA
-1677 VTRVKIQFIN
+1677 TSIRIQFIDL
-1687 IEPNSWG
+1687 EAGYSG
-1694 NDFYLDDITI
+1694 NDFAIDDITV
-1704 YQTPATCGQVV
+1704 YQDPDTCGQVV

-1835 SINHLANTALMVGEY
+1835 SINHLANTPLMEGEY
-1850 TIASNMVKLSYDWTV
+1850 TIASNMVKLSYDWIV

-1882 TASVPEQ
+1882 NISVPEQ
-1889 EVYTREVS
+1889 EVYAREVS

-1915 NSSVP
+1915 NTAVP
-1920 SANNPKVNIAL
+1920 SANNPRVNIAL
-1931 YDSEASYKNGSVP
+1931 YESEASYKNGSGL
-1944 LAQSPIEELL
+1944 LAQSTIEELL

-1964 LTLTAADV
+1964 LTLTAGDV

-1980 VVKMHSVINSGHDL
+1980 VVKMHNVINMGHDL

-2026 TKLIGCG
+2026 TQLIGCG
-2033 SEENADKAEV
+2033 TEENADKAEV

-2175 KDDFGNGAP
+2175 KDDFGNGVP
-2184 TALPGPASDYN
+2184 TALPGPASDYSLTFGNFPN
-2195 LTYGTAYPITSGHYQ
+2195 LPSGYYQ
-2210 IVSQADAPSYWA
+2210 VVSQADAPTYWA
-2222 ILTPFGSCVMGNPAG
+2222 ILTPFGSCAMGNPSG
-2237 IDKRWVSVYD
+2237 VDKRWVSVYD

-2265 GTQANGDLFYKRE
+2265 GNQTDGDLFYKRE

-2297 RGDSTESPSVPGRH
+2297 RGDSTESPFVLGRH

-2366 KLTIEI
+2366 KLTVEI
-2372 RSVGNSS
+2372 RSVGSAS

-2448 YTLNS
+2448 YTLGS

-2470 TTHTITIAYQTSS
+2470 TTHTITVQYQSVS
-2483 KTITVLK
+2483 KTVTVLK
-2490 EDFGT
+2490 EDFGA
-2495 GTGAVKNV
+2495 GVEAVKNA
-2503 YVGKDLYFN
+2503 YVAKNLYFN
-2512 NNTTGAYTA
+2512 KNV
-2521 YNAKGQSRAHVA
+2521 NATYSATNANGQVRNHL
-2533 GAVLAVDEYT
+2533 GDNLLDGEYT
-2543 VVNVLSLHTPDWRSP
+2543 VSNNLIGTYGGWLVPNDH
-2558 SDKSG
+2558 SG
-2563 DANGRKLYVDG
+2563 KPNGRMLFVNPENTTVQPVYEREVTILQGKPLNL
-2574 SASAI
+2574 SA
-2579 KQDIYTRKLS
+2579 Y
-2589 VRPNTALTFTAD
+2589 
-2601 FYNLVQADLV
+2601 FYNLHTSIGAKPKVQMAV
-2611 APANNTA
+2611 
-2618 ANYPQVQ
+2618 
-2625 LQLYESETA
+2625 YESKAA
-2634 YNAPGATPIHSDNI
+2634 YENNNPPLKKF
-2648 YAVTPATSLNDWR
+2648 PATYEVDHNNGDSNAWHHKELTLTNTEVG
-2661 TRSITLTDT
+2661 TRSSVFVVIQLENTNNNGNDFVIDDIT
-2670 QVGGRTEFYA
+2670 
-2680 VLRMHNVIN
+2680 
-2689 AGHDLVVDNI
+2689 
-2699 IVTQELP
+2699 VTQELP
-2706 ACVVTL
+2706 ACVVTF

-2724 TLSVPADIDI
+2724 TLSVPANIDI

-2847 ITFSGLPSGVTSTTG
+2847 ITFSGLPAGVTSTTG

-2869 NTPAGVHSISYMVC
+2869 NTPAGVHSISYRVC

-3028 FVGGHVNGGTQSPTA
+3028 FVGGHVNGGTQSPTV

-3060 TPGASVPMLAPNTG
+3060 TPGASVPYLTPTTG

-3110 VANVTPTVIAD
+3110 VANVTPTVTAD
-3121 NFTANTNTRTTV
+3121 SFTANTNTRTTV

-3165 TPTTPNAPVLNPSTG
+3165 TPTTPNAPVLHPATG

-3255 ANPTVQITVTSSPTG
+3255 ANPTVQITVTS
-3270 SVVPRLDPST
+3270 
-3280 GIVTV
+3280 
-3285 PPTTPNGVY
+3285 TP
-3294 TISYS
+3294 I
-3299 ICTTATPT
+3299 
-3307 SCVSR
+3307 
-3312 TTTIIVGSVTPTVT
+3312 
-3326 PDDVTASVTTNSVV
+3326 
-3340 PGTIG
+3340 
-3345 NILTNDTIGGA
+3345 
-3356 SVTTNEVTIRVTH
+3356 
-3369 TPTTPNAPV
+3369 
-3378 LHPSTGSVTVS
+3378 
-3389 GNTPAGVYTISYEV
+3389 
-3403 CNGANCATG
+3403 
-3412 TVTVTVPQLLPNVP
+3412 
-3426 NVSITHSGTATTTR
+3426 
-3440 NVLDGGTVNGGSQ
+3440 
-3453 SATVTGANPTV
+3453 
-3464 QITVTSSPT
+3464 
-3473 GSVVPRLDPSTGIV
+3473 
-3487 TVPPTTPNGV
+3487 
-3497 YTISY
+3497 
-3502 SICTTATP
+3502 
-3510 TSCVS
+3510 
-3515 RTTTIIVGSVTPTV
+3515 
-3529 TPDDVTASVTT
+3529 
-3540 NSVVP
+3540 
-3545 GTIGNILTNDT
+3545 
-3556 IGGASVTTNEV
+3556 
-3567 TIRVTHTPTTP
+3567 
-3578 NAPVLHPSTGSVTV
+3578 
-3592 SGNTPAGVYTISYE
+3592 
-3606 VCNGANCATGTV
+3606 
-3618 TVTVPQLLPNVPNV
+3618 
-3632 SITHSGTATTTRNVL
+3632 
-3647 DGGTVNGGSQ
+3647 
-3657 SATVTGANPT
+3657 
-3667 VQITVTSSPTGS
+3667 
-3679 VVPRLDP
+3679 
-3686 STGIVT
+3686 
-3692 VPPTT
+3692 
-3697 PNGVYT
+3697 
-3703 ISYSICT
+3703 
-3710 TATPTSCVSRTTTII
+3710 
-3725 VGSVTPTVTPDD
+3725 
-3737 VTASVTTNS
+3737 
-3746 VVPGTIGNILTNDRV
+3746 
-3761 GTGSA
+3761 
-3766 TAGTGGNVTIRV
+3766 
-3778 THTPTTPNAPVLHPA
+3778 
-3793 TGSVT
+3793 
-3798 VSGNTPAGVY
+3798 
-3808 TISYEVCNGANCAT
+3808 
-3822 GTVTVTVPQL
+3822 
-3832 LPNVPN
+3832 
-3838 VSITHSGTATTT
+3838 
-3850 RNVLDGGTVNGGS
+3850 
-3863 QSATVTGSNPTVQIT
+3863 
-3878 VTSTPTGSVVP
+3878 
-3889 RLDPSTGIVQV
+3889 
-3900 PPTTPNGVY
+3900 
-3909 TISYSICTTATPT
+3909 
-3922 SCVSRT
+3922 
-3928 TTIIVG
+3928 
-3934 NVTPTVTPDDVTA
+3934 
-3947 SVTTSGVVSG
+3947 
-3957 TIGNI
+3957 
-3962 LTNDTI
+3962 
-3968 GGASVTTNE
+3968 
-3977 VTIRV
+3977 
-3982 THTPTTPNA
+3982 
-3991 PVLHP
+3991 
-3996 STGSVTV
+3996 
-4003 SGNTPA
+4003 
-4009 GVYTISYEVCNGA
+4009 
-4022 NCATGTV
+4022 
-4029 TVTVPQLLP
+4029 
-4038 NVPNVSITHSG
+4038 
-4049 TATTTRNVLDGG
+4049 
-4061 TVNGGSQSA
+4061 
-4070 TVTGANPTVQ
+4070 
-4080 ITVTSSPTGSVVP
+4080 
-4093 RLDPSTGIV
+4093 
-4102 TVPPTTPNGVYTISY
+4102 
-4117 SICTTA
+4117 
-4123 TPTSCVSRTTTIIV
+4123 
-4137 GSVTPTVT
+4137 
-4145 PDDVTASVTTNS
+4145 
-4157 VVPGTIGNILT
+4157 
-4168 NDTIG
+4168 
-4173 GASVT
+4173 
-4178 TNEVTIRVTHTPT
+4178 
-4191 TPNAPVLHPS
+4191 
-4201 TGSVTV
+4201 
-4207 SGNTPA
+4207 
-4213 GVYTI
+4213 
-4218 SYEVCN
+4218 
-4224 GANCATGTVT
+4224 
-4234 VTVPQLLPNVPNVSI
+4234 
-4249 THSGT
+4249 
-4254 ATTTRNILD
+4254 
-4263 GATVNGGS
+4263 
-4271 QSATVTGANPTV
+4271 
-4283 QITVT
+4283 
-4288 STPTGSV
+4288 GSV

-4410 VSSNT
+4410 VSGNT
-4415 PAGVYTIGYEV
+4415 PAGVYTISYEV

-4514 TTPNGVYTISYSIC
+4514 TTPNGVYTISYSVC
-4528 TTATPTSCVS
+4528 TTATPTSCIS
-4538 RTTTIIVGSV
+4538 RTTVITVGNSSATTT

-4597 THTPTTPNAPVLHPA
+4597 THTPTTPNAPVLNPATGSVTVSGNTPAGVYTIGYEVCNGAKCATGTVTVTVPQLQPNVPNVTITHSGTATTTRNVLDGGTVNGGSQSATVTGANPTVQITVTSTPTGSVVPRLDPSTGIVTVPPTTPNGVYTISYSICTTATPTSCVSRTTTIVVGNVTPTVTPDDVTASVTTNSVVSGTIGNILTNDHVGTGSATAGTGGNVIIRVTHTPTTPNAPVLHPATGSVTVSGNTPAGVYTIGYEVCNGANCATGTVTVTVPQLLPNVPNTTITHNGTTTTTGNVLAGGTVNGGSQSATVTGANPTVQITVTSTPTGSVVPRLDPSTGIVTVPPTTPNGVYTISYSICTTATPTSCVSRTTTIIVGNVTPTVTPDDVTASVTTSGVVSGTIGNILTNDNIGGASATTNLVTISVTHTPTTPNAPVLNPA

-4648 PQLLPNVPNVTITH
+4648 PQLLPNVPTVSITH

-4731 YSVCTTATPTSC
+4731 YNICTTATPTSC
-4743 VSRTTTIIVG
+4743 VSRTTVITVG
-4753 NVTPTIVI
+4753 NSSATTTTPTIVI

-4959 TCTTGEVNFE
+4959 TCTTGEVNFD

>member
-50 GKAEVIVTVDQD
+50 GKAEVIVTVDQN

-125 TTADVRLIN
+125 TTADIRLIN

-216 RRASDGTTRTSGIG
+216 RRASDGATRTNGIG

-308 NPVYEHATNNPYVD
+308 NPVYEHATNNPYTD
-322 MMPIMQLLVYAN
+322 MEPIMQLLVYAN
-334 ESDAAANVNPL
+334 EADAAANVNPL

-350 LRVPKATKKDDWYT
+350 LQVPKATKKDDWYT

-384 NNTLGP
+384 NDTLGP
-390 VKALGNDVALDNI
+390 DKALGNDVALDNI

-428 FSTTISYATCNATTG
+428 FSTTISYATCNATMG
-443 IVTVNASDTT
+443 IITVNASDTT
-453 NYDYTYSLDGQAAQT
+453 NYDYTYSLDAQAAQT

-613 FINKATNATIATYDS
+613 FINKATNATITTYDS

-686 EACTTTITT
+686 EACTVTLTTTI
-695 TVTAQITSAF
+695 TAQITSAF

-748 SNIGWLPAGS
+748 SNTSWLPAGS
-758 HTVLVRNANAI
+758 HTVLVRNANAM
-769 GCAYTMTVVVP
+769 GCAYTMTIVVP
-780 AARTEPVIK
+780 AKSEPVVK
-789 TEVIYSCEGKP
+789 TEVFYGCDGKP

-805 VQNPLN
+805 VQSPVN
-811 ELTYLYK
+811 EHTYLYK
-818 LDNGAFT
+818 LDNGTFT
-825 ATSVF
+825 TTSLFANV
-830 ENISSGT
+830 SSGT
-837 HTVTVKYKEKDTLT
+837 HTVTVKYKEKEALT

-996 WRRFSFSFDPLGHT
+996 WRGFSFSFDPLGHT

-1048 ETTTTAIVP
+1048 RTTTAAIVP

-1076 DIAII
+1076 DVAII

-1112 TYTFTVDYQPAMGAT
+1112 TYTFTVNYQPAIGAT
-1127 FTVLYEDFGAGTD
+1127 FTVLYEDFGAGND

-1166 DGNGRKHTPNTVLEE
+1166 EGKGRKHTPNTVLEE

-1281 NGNDWREQVLTLT
+1281 NGNDWHQQLLTLT
-1294 DSQVGARNTLYVVV
+1294 DSQVGARSTLYVVV

-1367 AEVQVTNIEGGAA
+1367 AEVQVTNIEGGTV

-1421 SVIVPT
+1421 SVTVPT

-1463 KLDNGAFTTT
+1463 KLDSGAFTTT

-1508 GDPAPNSSVNAAD
+1508 GDPAPNPSVTSA
-1521 FTYKDPRVH
+1521 FTFLDGRYNFVSDSQ
-1530 NLWAVGLYTVAGYK
+1530 YTVAAYK
-1544 DLIAP
+1544 DLV
-1549 TPFGTSRMPFYHPTT
+1549 
-1564 APNAVFR
+1564 APNQFGATRASLTYPAVPTGIWR
-1571 EPPKGTTTGANDDR
+1571 EVFKGTTTGENDDR
-1585 ILYVDMASAYVGK
+1585 YLYVDMSNSTYNL
-1598 VFMEKEVDIHPTNL
+1598 VFMEKEVTIDPNNL
-1612 IAFSYQI
+1612 IEFSYQI
-1619 QNANGPNRG
+1619 RSYNGPSATPPLVN
-1628 LKEPNMQIKIVDANN
+1628 PNMQIKIVDANN
-1643 ASNVL
+1643 NSNVL
-1648 GTINSGAIA
+1648 AAINSGAIPH
-1657 NDGAWHLVSSRDLG
+1657 DGQWHLVSSRDLG

-1677 VTRVKIQFIN
+1677 VSRVKIQFIN
-1687 IEPNSWG
+1687 KESSTWG
-1694 NDFYLDDITI
+1694 NDFALDDITV
-1704 YQTPATCGQVV
+1704 YQTPAACGQVV

-1882 TASVPEQ
+1882 TVSVPEQ

-1915 NSSVP
+1915 NASVP

-1931 YDSEASYKNGSVP
+1931 YESEASYKNGSVP

-1980 VVKMHSVINSGHDL
+1980 VVKMHSVINHGHDL

-2026 TKLIGCG
+2026 TQLIGCG
-2033 SEENADKAEV
+2033 TEENADKAEV
-2043 RVSNVEGGTAPY
+2043 RVSNVEGGTTPY

-2184 TALPGPASDYN
+2184 TALPGPASDYSLTFGNFPN
-2195 LTYGTAYPITSGHYQ
+2195 LPSGYYQ
-2210 IVSQADAPSYWA
+2210 VVSQADAPTYWA
-2222 ILTPFGSCVMGNPAG
+2222 ILTPFGSCAMGNPSG
-2237 IDKRWVSVYD
+2237 VDKRWVSVYD

-2265 GTQANGDLFYKRE
+2265 GNQTDGDLFYKRE

-2297 RGDSTESPSVPGRH
+2297 RGDSTESPFVLGRH

-2321 VAPNGTVV
+2321 VAPNGTIV

-2448 YTLNS
+2448 YTLGS

-2470 TTHTITIAYQTSS
+2470 TTHTITVQYQSVS
-2483 KTITVLK
+2483 KTVTVLK
-2490 EDFGT
+2490 EDFGA
-2495 GTGAVKNV
+2495 GVEAVKNA

-2512 NNTTGAYTA
+2512 DNTTGAYTA
-2521 YNAKGQSRAHVA
+2521 YNGRGQSRAHAA
-2533 GAVLAVDEYT
+2533 GAMLAVDEYT
-2543 VVNVLSLHTPDWRSP
+2543 VVNALSLLTPDWRSP

-2574 SASAI
+2574 SASAV

-2680 VLRMHNVIN
+2680 VIRMHNVIN

-2724 TLSVPADIDI
+2724 TLSVPANIDI

-2763 TVTATYT
+2763 TITATYT

-2883 EVANSNNCKT
+2883 EVANSGNCKT
-2893 VTSTLIIGAATPT
+2893 VTGTLIIGAATPT

-2921 IPGVIGNILTGATV
+2921 VPGVIGNILTGATV
-2935 GTRTAT
+2935 GTQSAT

-3060 TPGASVPMLAPNTG
+3060 TPGASVPYLTSNTG

-3110 VANVTPTVIAD
+3110 VANVTPTVTAD

-3165 TPTTPNAPVLNPSTG
+3165 TPTTPNAPVLNPATG

-3204 CTPTNVVVTVPQ
+3204 CTPTNVV
-3216 LQPNVPNVTITH
+3216 
-3228 SGTATTTR
+3228 
-3236 NVLDGATVN
+3236 
-3245 GGSQSATVTG
+3245 
-3255 ANPTVQITVTSSPTG
+3255 
-3270 SVVPRLDPST
+3270 
-3280 GIVTV
+3280 
-3285 PPTTPNGVY
+3285 
-3294 TISYS
+3294 
-3299 ICTTATPT
+3299 
-3307 SCVSR
+3307 
-3312 TTTIIVGSVTPTVT
+3312 
-3326 PDDVTASVTTNSVV
+3326 
-3340 PGTIG
+3340 
-3345 NILTNDTIGGA
+3345 
-3356 SVTTNEVTIRVTH
+3356 
-3369 TPTTPNAPV
+3369 
-3378 LHPSTGSVTVS
+3378 
-3389 GNTPAGVYTISYEV
+3389 
-3403 CNGANCATG
+3403 
-3412 TVTVTVPQLLPNVP
+3412 
-3426 NVSITHSGTATTTR
+3426 
-3440 NVLDGGTVNGGSQ
+3440 
-3453 SATVTGANPTV
+3453 
-3464 QITVTSSPT
+3464 
-3473 GSVVPRLDPSTGIV
+3473 
-3487 TVPPTTPNGV
+3487 
-3497 YTISY
+3497 
-3502 SICTTATP
+3502 
-3510 TSCVS
+3510 
-3515 RTTTIIVGSVTPTV
+3515 
-3529 TPDDVTASVTT
+3529 
-3540 NSVVP
+3540 
-3545 GTIGNILTNDT
+3545 
-3556 IGGASVTTNEV
+3556 
-3567 TIRVTHTPTTP
+3567 
-3578 NAPVLHPSTGSVTV
+3578 
-3592 SGNTPAGVYTISYE
+3592 
-3606 VCNGANCATGTV
+3606 
-3618 TVTVPQLLPNVPNV
+3618 
-3632 SITHSGTATTTRNVL
+3632 
-3647 DGGTVNGGSQ
+3647 
-3657 SATVTGANPT
+3657 
-3667 VQITVTSSPTGS
+3667 
-3679 VVPRLDP
+3679 
-3686 STGIVT
+3686 
-3692 VPPTT
+3692 
-3697 PNGVYT
+3697 
-3703 ISYSICT
+3703 
-3710 TATPTSCVSRTTTII
+3710 
-3725 VGSVTPTVTPDD
+3725 
-3737 VTASVTTNS
+3737 
-3746 VVPGTIGNILTNDRV
+3746 
-3761 GTGSA
+3761 
-3766 TAGTGGNVTIRV
+3766 
-3778 THTPTTPNAPVLHPA
+3778 
-3793 TGSVT
+3793 
-3798 VSGNTPAGVY
+3798 
-3808 TISYEVCNGANCAT
+3808 
-3822 GTVTVTVPQL
+3822 
-3832 LPNVPN
+3832 
-3838 VSITHSGTATTT
+3838 
-3850 RNVLDGGTVNGGS
+3850 
-3863 QSATVTGSNPTVQIT
+3863 
-3878 VTSTPTGSVVP
+3878 
-3889 RLDPSTGIVQV
+3889 
-3900 PPTTPNGVY
+3900 
-3909 TISYSICTTATPT
+3909 
-3922 SCVSRT
+3922 
-3928 TTIIVG
+3928 
-3934 NVTPTVTPDDVTA
+3934 
-3947 SVTTSGVVSG
+3947 
-3957 TIGNI
+3957 
-3962 LTNDTI
+3962 
-3968 GGASVTTNE
+3968 
-3977 VTIRV
+3977 
-3982 THTPTTPNA
+3982 
-3991 PVLHP
+3991 
-3996 STGSVTV
+3996 
-4003 SGNTPA
+4003 
-4009 GVYTISYEVCNGA
+4009 
-4022 NCATGTV
+4022 
-4029 TVTVPQLLP
+4029 
-4038 NVPNVSITHSG
+4038 
-4049 TATTTRNVLDGG
+4049 
-4061 TVNGGSQSA
+4061 
-4070 TVTGANPTVQ
+4070 
-4080 ITVTSSPTGSVVP
+4080 
-4093 RLDPSTGIV
+4093 
-4102 TVPPTTPNGVYTISY
+4102 
-4117 SICTTA
+4117 
-4123 TPTSCVSRTTTIIV
+4123 
-4137 GSVTPTVT
+4137 
-4145 PDDVTASVTTNS
+4145 
-4157 VVPGTIGNILT
+4157 
-4168 NDTIG
+4168 
-4173 GASVT
+4173 
-4178 TNEVTIRVTHTPT
+4178 
-4191 TPNAPVLHPS
+4191 
-4201 TGSVTV
+4201 
-4207 SGNTPA
+4207 
-4213 GVYTI
+4213 
-4218 SYEVCN
+4218 
-4224 GANCATGTVT
+4224 

-4283 QITVT
+4283 QITIT
-4288 STPTGSV
+4288 SSPTGSV

-4410 VSSNT
+4410 VSGNT

-4446 NVPNVSITHSGTATT
+4446 NVPTVSITHSGTATTTRNVLDGGTVNGGSQSATVTGSNPTVQITVTSTPTGSVVPRLDPSTGIVQVPPTTPNGVYTISYNICTTATPTSCVSRTTVITVGNSSATTTPTVTPDDVTASVTTNSVVPGTIGNILTNDRVGTGSATAGTGGNVTIRVTHTPTTPNAPVLNPATGSVTVSGNTPAGVYTIGYQVCNGAKCATGTVTVTVPQLLPNVPNVSITHSGTATTTRNVLDGATVNGGSQSATVTGANPTVQITVTSTPTGSVVPRLDPSTGIVMVPPTTPNGVYTISYNICTTATPTSCVTGTTTITVANVTPTVTADNFTANTNTRTTVPGVIGNVLTNDRVGSRSATAGTGGNVTINITHTPTTPNAPVLHPATGSVTVSSNTPAGVYTIGYQVCSGSSCASGTLTVTVPQLLPNVPNVSITHSGTATTTGNVLDGGTVNGGSQSATVTGSNPTVRITITSTPTGSVVPVLNPSTGIVQVPPTTPNGVYTISYNICTTATPTSCVSRTTTIVVGNVTPTVRPDGFTATTTTSNVVPGVIGNILTNDNIGGASATTNLVTIRITHTPTTPNAPVLNPATGSVTVSSNTPAGVYTIGYQVCLGSSCASGTLTVTVPQLQPNVPNTTITHNGTTTTTGNVLAGGTVNGGSQSATVTGANPTVQITITSTPTGSVVPVLNPSTGIVQVPPTTPNGVYTISYNICTTATPTSCVSRTTTIIVGNVTPTVTPDDVTASVTTNSVVPGTIGNILTNDTIGGASVTTNEVTIRVTHTPTTPNAPQIDPSTGSVTVSGNTPAGVYTIGYEVCNGANCATGTVTVTVPQLLPNVPNVSITHSGTATTTRNVLDGATVNGGSQSATVTGANPTVQITVTSTPTGSVVPRLDPSTGIVTVPPTTPNGVYTISYNICTTATPTSCVSRTTVITVGNSSATTTTPTITPDDVTASVTTSSVVPGTIGNILTNDRVGTGSATAGTGGNVTIRVTHTPTTPNAPVLNPATGSVTVSGNTPAGVYTIGYEVCNGANCATGTVTVTVPQLLPNVPTVSITHSGTATT

-4514 TTPNGVYTISYSIC
+4514 TTPNGVYTISYNIC

-4538 RTTTIIVGSV
+4538 RTTTIIVG
-4548 TPTVTPDDV
+4548 D
-4557 TASVTTNSV
+4557 
-4566 VPGTIGNILTNDRV
+4566 
-4580 GTGSATA
+4580 
-4587 GTGGNVTIRV
+4587 
-4597 THTPTTPNAPVLHPA
+4597 
-4612 TGSVTVSSNTPAGV
+4612 
-4626 YTIGYEVCNGAKCAT
+4626 
-4641 GTVTVTV
+4641 
-4648 PQLLPNVPNVTITH
+4648 
-4662 SGTAT
+4662 
-4667 TTRNVLDGA
+4667 
-4676 TVNGGSQSA
+4676 
-4685 TVTGA
+4685 
-4690 NPTVQITVTSSP
+4690 
-4702 TGSVVPRLDP
+4702 
-4712 STGIV
+4712 
-4717 TVPPTTPNGVYTIS
+4717 
-4731 YSVCTTATPTSC
+4731 
-4743 VSRTTTIIVG
+4743 
-4753 NVTPTIVI
+4753 VTPTIVI

-4904 NSSTVT
+4904 NSNTVT
-4910 ISTQSVTTNASGNTV
+4910 ISTQSVTTNANGNTV

>member
-50 GKAEVIVTVDQD
+50 GKAEVIVTVDQN

-169 YTPSATE
+169 YTPAPSAVN
-176 KTIVFYDDFGT
+176 KTIVFYDDFGVKDA
-187 YNGETAKSSFSPYVN
+187 NSPQKSVSSPYVN
-202 KNVFFDPLDGSGVQ
+202 KGLYFDPLDGTGIQTRPIDNATRSSNLAVDSSYGIV
-216 RRASDGTTRTSGIG
+216 TTADISFLN
-230 TDSAYC
+230 SAYWWYVC
-236 IAQRDHVLQ
+236 
-245 GIPTVDLPNPIP
+245 N
-257 TWLVPEDKDK
+257 DKDGNP
-267 VANGKFLWYNV
+267 NGRFLWYNANITDA
-278 EHSAGDK
+278 E
-285 FIVYQRKSFV
+285 
-295 KSNAFFDFRASVY
+295 NATYKKNVAYKRQATIQPGKPVQFTAYVY
-308 NPVYEHATNNPYVD
+308 NPVKNTVPQDQRVQA
-322 MMPIMQLLVYAN
+322 QLQIFRT
-334 ESDAAANVNPL
+334 ETDA
-345 YKSYE
+345 
-350 LRVPKATKKDDWYT
+350 
-364 LDLSGYTGS
+364 
-373 NTELVFVIRMF
+373 M
-384 NNTLGP
+384 NNTNPIYTTSNIIPHMLS
-390 VKALGNDVALDNI
+390 KNNQTGNDWIALETIANTLPTDTSLWFVVRFDAPGTTGNDIAIDNI
-403 LVTQPSDTCEN
+403 SVTQPADTCET
-414 SMDVAVNVASNTNT
+414 SMDIAVNVSSNTNT
-428 FSTTISYATCNATTG
+428 FSTTVSYATCNATTG
-443 IVTVNASDTT
+443 IITVNASDTT

-478 VHTITIKATPKGAKT
+478 VHTITIKATPKGAKI

-498 FGSGAS
+498 FGSGDP
-504 YSLPRSVVPTP
+504 YRLPETVVPKP
-515 FVYRPDGAGYPGDV
+515 FVCRDQLFGYPADIPA
-529 LQEGDYRVANHD
+529 EGHYQVANHD
-541 NLIKMP
+541 NLTPMTG
-547 SWGWKPVK
+547 WGWKPVK

-580 QQDIQVEPN
+580 QQDINIEPN
-589 KLVTLEYYA
+589 KPVTLQYYV
-598 LNIDAPSNLPNIRAV
+598 LNIDAYALPNISTV
-613 FINKATNATIATYDS
+613 FIDKATNLPIAGSSKTS
-628 GGLTGRTSAT
+628 GVLPGRT
-638 YNPTDWQKITCTFNP
+638 NPAYSPSDWYLVTHTFNP
-653 GSATTIQLRFT
+653 GNATTIQLQFT
-664 NLNNNTGSNDFA
+664 DLINSEASNDFA

-686 EACTTTITT
+686 EACTVTLTA
-695 TVTAQITSAF
+695 TVTTPVTRAF

-713 CGAGA
+713 CGTGLNA
-718 NADKAEVQVTN
+718 NKAEVQVTN
-729 VVGNGNYE
+729 IEGGTAPYE

-743 GTWQT
+743 ASWVA
-748 SNIGWLPAGS
+748 SNTGWLDAGT
-758 HTVLVRNANAI
+758 HTVSVRKAGTA
-769 GCAYTMTVVVP
+769 GCVYSMSVTVP
-780 AARTEPVIK
+780 AALAAPVIK
-789 TEVIYSCEGKP
+789 TDVFYDCDGKP
-800 TLQVG
+800 ALKVG
-805 VQNPLN
+805 VENPIE

-825 ATSVF
+825 TTNIFTDISTGTHKVSVKYSYR
-830 ENISSGT
+830 EISSP
-837 HTVTVKYKEKDTLT
+837 YILM
-851 PVTIFKE
+851 KE
-858 DFGSGPAI
+858 DFGKGDPTSNSWVDTNYFTFKDPRTTGIIQAEYTVAAYKDFIAPTAYAALRAPYWPGAPASYWRAPLKGTTTGGNDDRYLYADMSQATYNKIFLEKEVTIDPNSPIEFNFQLASCDGNGIYSGRELSHPNMQIKIVDAANPAI
-866 CPSAEV
+866 
-872 TSWTC
+872 
-877 QIGYL
+877 QI
-882 HDDKAAITNS
+882 AAI
-892 NQLLI
+892 
-897 VSGWPWTVPQDR
+897 
-909 SSSGYD
+909 SSGSIPHD
-915 ANGRYFAINYGGMF
+915 GQWHLISSRNLGTLNPNGVSRIKIQFINL
-929 NGKPFYTRTIEGI
+929 EQ
-942 DTTKKVHF
+942 
-950 EFYAF
+950 
-955 NLINRVATT
+955 
-964 YPNIDVIFED
+964 
-974 TSGNHIYTYNTG
+974 
-986 NITKSTAVWD
+986 
-996 WRRFSFSFDPLGHT
+996 
-1010 KLVVKFKDRTEAHG
+1010 
-1024 DDDFA
+1024 DDFGNDIA
-1029 IDDIYAYQM
+1029 IDDITVWQTPATCGQVVSSTLNITDKPAAVSFTAAQLDCGVANGTIVVTASPTTGYVYTYTLQGGTATSVNTFKNLSFGTHTFTINYKATSSNVLMFNETFGEGTTPVRTPYIDQAMPFFGTTLLGTDGYSVISNLQLVSGFTPSAHYSPKDYEQKTNGRSMVLINNGAFPVPFVAYKREIQ
-1038 FETKGCEQEV
+1038 V
-1048 ETTTTAIVP
+1048 VP
-1057 NLLPSLTVSATY
+1057 NADVSYSVGVFNMVKSTYPSPNDPLIRIQLYATE
-1069 NCTNNTA
+1069 A
-1076 DIAII
+1076 DIAANNPLKANAVHTIAKAI
-1081 GTPTATYK
+1081 SDSDWKTVSETLT
-1089 FVQYTKQ
+1089 
-1096 GSTPQV
+1096 GSILGNRNKV
-1102 SNAFS
+1102 WVVVHSMSNA
-1107 NLSLG
+1107 
-1112 TYTFTVDYQPAMGAT
+1112 
-1127 FTVLYEDFGAGTD
+1127 GAGND
-1140 AVISPYTGKNLY
+1140 FALDGIRV
-1152 FSNQKNESYIAVNG
+1152 FQSN
-1166 DGNGRKHTPNTVLEE
+1166 
-1181 YEYTIVKALFPVGT
+1181 
-1195 SWNVPIDRSGNANGR
+1195 
-1210 KLFVNPTT
+1210 
-1218 MTQQDLYLRQVS
+1218 
-1230 VLPNKSLKFS
+1230 
-1240 AQFFNLLKNAGT
+1240 
-1252 EPIVQL
+1252 
-1258 AVYDKEGGNL
+1258 
-1268 ISQTS
+1268 
-1273 PYAVPHST
+1273 
-1281 NGNDWREQVLTLT
+1281 
-1294 DSQVGARNTLYVVV
+1294 
-1308 RMLSTI
+1308 
-1314 PGGHD
+1314 
-1319 LAIDD
+1319 
-1324 ILVTQNLAT
+1324 AT

-1367 AEVQVTNIEGGAA
+1367 AEVQVTNIEGGNGN
-1380 PYEYQFGTGASW
+1380 YEFRFGDGGSW
-1392 VASNTGWLDAGTH
+1392 VTTNTGWLDAGTH

-1410 NAGTVGCVYSM
+1410 NAGSIGCVYSM
-1421 SVIVPT
+1421 SVTVPT

-1463 KLDNGAFTTT
+1463 KLDSGAFTTT

-1481 GTHQVSVKYEHR
+1481 GTHQVSVKYEYR
-1493 DTPSPMVLW
+1493 EVPSPYILMK
-1502 REDFGT
+1502 EDFGKGAPKALPGIVPST
-1508 GDPAPNSSVNAAD
+1508 WQHQPANGGTQALD
-1521 FTYKDPRVH
+1521 CLHEGK
-1530 NLWAVGLYTVAGYK
+1530 YTVAPQSKVIACAGWCWKIPK
-1544 DLIAP
+1544 DHTSNGTDATGRYYAMNVGGALAGQRFYYRDVDNVKPNRPVKYEMYLVNLLDP
-1549 TPFGTSRMPFYHPTT
+1549 TCPFLSGSEANIEIRIIDKATS
-1564 APNAVFR
+1564 AVLDT
-1571 EPPKGTTTGANDDR
+1571 KTTGALPR
-1585 ILYVDMASAYVGK
+1585 A
-1598 VFMEKEVDIHPTNL
+1598 
-1612 IAFSYQI
+1612 
-1619 QNANGPNRG
+1619 
-1628 LKEPNMQIKIVDANN
+1628 
-1643 ASNVL
+1643 
-1648 GTINSGAIA
+1648 A
-1657 NDGAWHLVSSRDLG
+1657 NDFAWQKYEGTLNPGNATSIRIEFRDLETG
-1671 AINPNG
+1671 TA
-1677 VTRVKIQFIN
+1677 
-1687 IEPNSWG
+1687 G
-1694 NDFYLDDITI
+1694 NDFAIDDITV
-1704 YQTPATCGQVV
+1704 YQDPDTCGQVV

-1726 GVASFTAAQLGCGA
+1726 GVASFTAAQLGCGT

-1749 SPTTGYVYTYTLQG
+1749 SPTTGYIYTYTLQG
-1763 GGTAT
+1763 STAT
-1768 SVNTFKNLSFGTH
+1768 SVNTFANLSFGTH

-1882 TASVPEQ
+1882 TVSVPEQ

-1915 NSSVP
+1915 NASVP
-1920 SANNPKVNIAL
+1920 SANNPRVNIAL
-1931 YDSEASYKNGSVP
+1931 YESEASYKNGSVP

-1954 SVGNQ
+1954 SVHVHNQ

-1964 LTLTAADV
+1964 LTLTAGDV

-1980 VVKMHSVINSGHDL
+1980 VVKMHSVINHGHDL
-1994 TIDNIRI
+1994 AVDNIRI

-2026 TKLIGCG
+2026 TQLIGCG
-2033 SEENADKAEV
+2033 TEENADKAQV

-2077 YTVSVRSNGGVGCVF
+2077 YTVSVRSNGGLGCVF
-2092 STKVVVPEKLGTPT
+2092 STKLVVPARLATPT
-2106 VTTQV
+2106 LSMDV

-2116 GKGILTVGIENPD
+2116 GKGILTLGVVDAD
-2129 PALRYWF
+2129 PNLQYWF
-2136 SLNGEAY
+2136 SLNGSAY
-2143 TTTYIFT
+2143 TTTYMFT
-2150 GLTSGTQY
+2150 GLTSGTH
-2158 LSVKYD
+2158 LVGVKYD
-2164 YITPPQSVLLF
+2164 YITSPQPVLLF
-2175 KDDFGNGAP
+2175 KDDFGNGGP
-2184 TALPGPASDYN
+2184 TALPGPASDYG
-2195 LTYGTAYPITSGHYQ
+2195 LTYGTTYPIGAGFYQ
-2210 IVSQADAPSYWA
+2210 IVSQAQAPSYWK
-2222 ILTPFGSCVMGNPAG
+2222 LVTPFNTCAIRTGDPLY
-2237 IDKRWVSVYD
+2237 DRWVSVYD
-2247 HTSRGTDG
+2247 HTSGGTDG

-2265 GTQANGDLFYKRE
+2265 GTQADGDLFYKRE
-2278 VSVLPGSDIS
+2278 VSVLPGSDIN
-2288 YEFYAMNLF
+2288 YEFYALNLF
-2297 RGDSTESPSVPGRH
+2297 RNDHTTSPWGH
-2311 ALKPNVVVRL
+2311 GEALKPNVVVRL

-2329 TSTTTGEMPY
+2329 ASTTTGEIPN

-2344 NVEANLNNWRK
+2344 NLADNLNNWRK

-2366 KLTIEI
+2366 KLTVEI
-2372 RSVGNSS
+2372 RSVGSAP
-2379 HAWGNDMAMDD
+2379 HGWGNDMALDD
-2390 ITVLMT
+2390 ITVNMI

-2404 NVDTDVIATDRVV
+2404 NTDKDVVALERVL

-2427 CATGKGGFV
+2427 CVTGKGGFV

-2448 YTLNS
+2448 YTLGS
-2453 TTVTGTIA
+2453 TTYTGTIA

-2495 GTGAVKNV
+2495 GTGAVKNA

-2521 YNAKGQSRAHVA
+2521 YNGRGQSRAHVA

-2543 VVNVLSLHTPDWRSP
+2543 VVNALSLHTPDWRSP

-2574 SASAI
+2574 SASAV

-2670 QVGGRTEFYA
+2670 QVGGRTELYA
-2680 VLRMHNVIN
+2680 VVRMHNVIN

-2893 VTSTLIIGAATPT
+2893 VTATLIIGAATPT

-3028 FVGGHVNGGTQSPTA
+3028 FVGGHVNGGTQSPTVGA
-3043 GTGGS
+3043 GGS

-3060 TPGASVPMLAPNTG
+3060 TPGASVPYLTPNTG

-3110 VANVTPTVIAD
+3110 VANITPTVTAD

-3145 VGSRSATAGTGGN
+3145 VGTRSATAGTGGN

-3165 TPTTPNAPVLNPSTG
+3165 TPTTPNAPVLNPATG

-3196 YEVCNGSA
+3196 YEVCNGA
-3204 CTPTNVVVTVPQ
+3204 NCATGTVTVTVPQ
-3216 LQPNVPNVTITH
+3216 LLPNVPNVSITH

-3236 NVLDGATVN
+3236 NVLDGGTVN

-3255 ANPTVQITVTSSPTG
+3255 ANPTVQITVTSTPTG

-3280 GIVTV
+3280 GIVRV
-3285 PPTTPNGVY
+3285 PPATPNGVY

-3312 TTTIIVGSVTPTVT
+3312 TATIIVGNVTPTIT
-3326 PDDVTASVTTNSVV
+3326 PDDVTASVTTSGVV
-3340 PGTIG
+3340 PGVIG
-3345 NILTNDTIGGA
+3345 NILTNDNIGGA
-3356 SVTTNEVTIRVTH
+3356 SVTTNEVTIRVTY

-3464 QITVTSSPT
+3464 QITVTSTPT

-3487 TVPPTTPNGV
+3487 RVPPATPDGV

-3515 RTTTIIVGSVTPTV
+3515 RTTTIIVGNVTPTV

-3540 NSVVP
+3540 N
-3545 GTIGNILTNDT
+3545 N
-3556 IGGASVTTNEV
+3556 
-3567 TIRVTHTPTTP
+3567 
-3578 NAPVLHPSTGSVTV
+3578 
-3592 SGNTPAGVYTISYE
+3592 
-3606 VCNGANCATGTV
+3606 
-3618 TVTVPQLLPNVPNV
+3618 
-3632 SITHSGTATTTRNVL
+3632 
-3647 DGGTVNGGSQ
+3647 
-3657 SATVTGANPT
+3657 
-3667 VQITVTSSPTGS
+3667 
-3679 VVPRLDP
+3679 
-3686 STGIVT
+3686 
-3692 VPPTT
+3692 
-3697 PNGVYT
+3697 
-3703 ISYSICT
+3703 
-3710 TATPTSCVSRTTTII
+3710 
-3725 VGSVTPTVTPDD
+3725 
-3737 VTASVTTNS
+3737 

-3863 QSATVTGSNPTVQIT
+3863 QSATVTG
-3878 VTSTPTGSVVP
+3878 
-3889 RLDPSTGIVQV
+3889 
-3900 PPTTPNGVY
+3900 
-3909 TISYSICTTATPT
+3909 
-3922 SCVSRT
+3922 
-3928 TTIIVG
+3928 
-3934 NVTPTVTPDDVTA
+3934 
-3947 SVTTSGVVSG
+3947 
-3957 TIGNI
+3957 
-3962 LTNDTI
+3962 
-3968 GGASVTTNE
+3968 
-3977 VTIRV
+3977 
-3982 THTPTTPNA
+3982 
-3991 PVLHP
+3991 
-3996 STGSVTV
+3996 
-4003 SGNTPA
+4003 
-4009 GVYTISYEVCNGA
+4009 
-4022 NCATGTV
+4022 
-4029 TVTVPQLLP
+4029 
-4038 NVPNVSITHSG
+4038 
-4049 TATTTRNVLDGG
+4049 
-4061 TVNGGSQSA
+4061 
-4070 TVTGANPTVQ
+4070 
-4080 ITVTSSPTGSVVP
+4080 
-4093 RLDPSTGIV
+4093 
-4102 TVPPTTPNGVYTISY
+4102 
-4117 SICTTA
+4117 
-4123 TPTSCVSRTTTIIV
+4123 
-4137 GSVTPTVT
+4137 
-4145 PDDVTASVTTNS
+4145 
-4157 VVPGTIGNILT
+4157 
-4168 NDTIG
+4168 
-4173 GASVT
+4173 
-4178 TNEVTIRVTHTPT
+4178 
-4191 TPNAPVLHPS
+4191 
-4201 TGSVTV
+4201 
-4207 SGNTPA
+4207 
-4213 GVYTI
+4213 
-4218 SYEVCN
+4218 
-4224 GANCATGTVT
+4224 
-4234 VTVPQLLPNVPNVSI
+4234 
-4249 THSGT
+4249 
-4254 ATTTRNILD
+4254 
-4263 GATVNGGS
+4263 
-4271 QSATVTGANPTV
+4271 ANPTV

-4288 STPTGSV
+4288 ST
-4295 VPRLDPST
+4295 
-4303 GIVRVPPATPDGVY
+4303 
-4317 TISYSVCT
+4317 
-4325 TATPTSCVSRTT
+4325 
-4337 TIIVGNV
+4337 
-4344 TPTVTPDDVTA
+4344 
-4355 SVTTN
+4355 
-4360 SVVPGTIGN
+4360 
-4369 ILTNDTIGGASVTT
+4369 
-4383 NEVTIRVTHT
+4383 
-4393 PTTPNAPVLH
+4393 
-4403 PATGSVT
+4403 
-4410 VSSNT
+4410 
-4415 PAGVYTIGYEV
+4415 
-4426 CNGAKCA
+4426 
-4433 TGTVTVTVPQLLP
+4433 
-4446 NVPNVSITHSGTATT
+4446 
-4461 TRNVLDGGTVNGG
+4461 
-4474 SQSATV
+4474 
-4480 TGANPTVQITV
+4480 
-4491 TSSPTG
+4491 
-4497 SVVPRLDPSTG
+4497 
-4508 IVTVPP
+4508 
-4514 TTPNGVYTISYSIC
+4514 
-4528 TTATPTSCVS
+4528 
-4538 RTTTIIVGSV
+4538 
-4548 TPTVTPDDV
+4548 
-4557 TASVTTNSV
+4557 
-4566 VPGTIGNILTNDRV
+4566 
-4580 GTGSATA
+4580 
-4587 GTGGNVTIRV
+4587 
-4597 THTPTTPNAPVLHPA
+4597 
-4612 TGSVTVSSNTPAGV
+4612 
-4626 YTIGYEVCNGAKCAT
+4626 
-4641 GTVTVTV
+4641 
-4648 PQLLPNVPNVTITH
+4648 
-4662 SGTAT
+4662 
-4667 TTRNVLDGA
+4667 
-4676 TVNGGSQSA
+4676 
-4685 TVTGA
+4685 
-4690 NPTVQITVTSSP
+4690 P

-4753 NVTPTIVI
+4753 DVTPTITPDDVTASVTTSGVVSSTIGNILTNDNIGGASVTTNEVTIRVTHTPTTPNAPVLNPATGSVTVSGNTPAGVYTIGYEVCNGSKCATGTVTVTVPQLLPNVPTVSITHSGTATTTRNVLDGGTVNGGSQSATVTGANPTVQITVTSTPTGSVVPRLDPSTGIVTVPPTTPNGVYTISYSVCTTATPTSCVSRTTVITVGNSSATTTTPTIVI

>member
-17 IISTLGAMEY
+17 IISTLGAVEY

-62 NTSNYTYDFG
+62 NTSNYTYNFG

-79 RAWLAPGTRTIA
+79 RAWLDPGTRTIA

-216 RRASDGTTRTSGIG
+216 RRASDGATRSNGIG

-308 NPVYEHATNNPYVD
+308 NPVYEHATNNPYTD
-322 MMPIMQLLVYAN
+322 MEPIMQLLVYAN
-334 ESDAAANVNPL
+334 EADAAANVNPL

-350 LRVPKATKKDDWYT
+350 LQVPKATKKDDWYT

-384 NNTLGP
+384 NDTLGP
-390 VKALGNDVALDNI
+390 DKALGNDVALDNI

-428 FSTTISYATCNATTG
+428 FSSTISYATCNATTG
-443 IVTVNASDTT
+443 IITVNASDTT
-453 NYDYTYSLDGQAAQT
+453 NYDYNYSLDGQAAQT

-613 FINKATNATIATYDS
+613 FINKATNATITTYDS

-686 EACTTTITT
+686 EACTVTLTA

-748 SNIGWLPAGS
+748 SNTSWLPAGS
-758 HTVLVRNANAI
+758 HTVLVRNANAM

-780 AARTEPVIK
+780 AKSEPVVK
-789 TEVIYSCEGKP
+789 TEVFYGCDGKP

-805 VQNPLN
+805 VQSPVN

-825 ATSVF
+825 TTSVF

-858 DFGSGPAI
+858 DFGSGAAI

-877 QIGYL
+877 NIGYL
-882 HDDKAAITNS
+882 SDNQAAITNK
-892 NQLLI
+892 NELL
-897 VSGWPWTVPQDR
+897 VYSGWPWTVPQDR
-909 SSSGYD
+909 SSSGND

-996 WRRFSFSFDPLGHT
+996 WRGFSFSFDPLGHT

-1048 ETTTTAIVP
+1048 RTTTAAIVP

-1076 DIAII
+1076 DVAII

-1089 FVQYTKQ
+1089 FIQYTKQ
-1096 GSTPQV
+1096 GSTPQT

-1112 TYTFTVDYQPAMGAT
+1112 TYTFTVDYQPAIGAT

-1240 AQFFNLLKNAGT
+1240 AQFFNLLKSAGT

-1281 NGNDWREQVLTLT
+1281 NGNDWHQQLLTLT

-1367 AEVQVTNIEGGAA
+1367 AEVQVTNIEGGTA

-1410 NAGTVGCVYSM
+1410 NVGSIGCVYSM
-1421 SVIVPT
+1421 SVTVPT

-1463 KLDNGAFTTT
+1463 KLDSGAFTTT

-1687 IEPNSWG
+1687 VEPNSWG

-1704 YQTPATCGQVV
+1704 YQTPAACGQVV

-1726 GVASFTAAQLGCGA
+1726 GVASFTAAQLGCGT

-1749 SPTTGYVYTYTLQG
+1749 SPTTGYIYTYTLQG

-1768 SVNTFKNLSFGTH
+1768 SVNTFANLSFGTH

-1823 LSAYTAYNANKQ
+1823 LSAYTAYNGNKQ
-1835 SINHLANTALMVGEY
+1835 SMNHPANTYLMEGEY
-1850 TIASNMVKLSYDWTV
+1850 TIASNMVRLSGDWTV

-1882 TASVPEQ
+1882 TVSVPEQ

-1915 NSSVP
+1915 NASVP

-1931 YDSEASYKNGSVP
+1931 YESEASYKNGSVP

-1980 VVKMHSVINSGHDL
+1980 VVKMHNVINSGHDL

-2026 TKLIGCG
+2026 TQLIGCG
-2033 SEENADKAEV
+2033 TEENADKAEV
-2043 RVSNVEGGTAPY
+2043 RVSNVEGGTTPY

-2092 STKVVVPEKLGTPT
+2092 STKLVVPARLATPT
-2106 VTTQV
+2106 LSMDV

-2116 GKGILTVGIENPD
+2116 GKGILTLGVVDAD
-2129 PALRYWF
+2129 PNLQYWF
-2136 SLNGEAY
+2136 SLNGSAY
-2143 TTTYIFT
+2143 TTTYMFT
-2150 GLTSGTQY
+2150 GLTSGTH
-2158 LSVKYD
+2158 LVSVKYD
-2164 YITPPQSVLLF
+2164 YITSPQPVLLF

-2184 TALPGPASDYN
+2184 TALPGPASDYG
-2195 LTYGTAYPITSGHYQ
+2195 LAYGTAFPIGAGYYQ
-2210 IVSQADAPSYWA
+2210 IVSQADAPNYWK
-2222 ILTPFGSCVMGNPAG
+2222 LVTPFGTCAIRTGDPLY
-2237 IDKRWVSVYD
+2237 DRWVSVYD
-2247 HTSRGTDG
+2247 HTSGGTDT
-2255 TGRFYMSDFR
+2255 TGRFYMSDFTA
-2265 GTQANGDLFYKRE
+2265 TQADGDLFYKRE
-2278 VSVLPGSDIS
+2278 VSVLPGSDIN
-2288 YEFYAMNLF
+2288 YEFYALNLF
-2297 RGDSTESPSVPGRH
+2297 RNDHTTSPWGH
-2311 ALKPNVVVRL
+2311 GEALKPNVVVRL

-2329 TSTTTGEMPY
+2329 ASTTTGEIPN

-2344 NVEANLNNWRK
+2344 NLADNLNNWRK

-2366 KLTIEI
+2366 KLTVEI
-2372 RSVGNSS
+2372 RSVGSAP
-2379 HAWGNDMAMDD
+2379 HGWGNDMALDD
-2390 ITVLMT
+2390 ITVNMI

-2404 NVDTDVIATDRVV
+2404 TTDKDVV
-2417 PQFTVSRTID
+2417 ALEHVLPQFTVSRTID

-2448 YTLNS
+2448 YTLGS

-2495 GTGAVKNV
+2495 GTSAVKNA

-2521 YNAKGQSRAHVA
+2521 YNGRGQSRAHVA

-2543 VVNVLSLHTPDWRSP
+2543 VVNALSLHTPDWRSP

-2611 APANNTA
+2611 LPANNTA

-2670 QVGGRTEFYA
+2670 QVGGRTELYA
-2680 VLRMHNVIN
+2680 VVRMHNVIN

-3019 GTATTTRSI
+3019 GTTTTTHSI

-3060 TPGASVPMLAPNTG
+3060 TPGASVPTLAPNTG
-3074 VITVPPTTPNGVY
+3074 VITIPPTTPNGVY

-3110 VANVTPTVIAD
+3110 VANVTPTVTAD
-3121 NFTANTNTRTTV
+3121 SF
-3133 PGVIGNV
+3133 
-3140 LTNDR
+3140 
-3145 VGSRSATAGTGGN
+3145 
-3158 VTINITH
+3158 
-3165 TPTTPNAPVLNPSTG
+3165 
-3180 SVTVSGNTP
+3180 
-3189 AGVYTIS
+3189 
-3196 YEVCNGSA
+3196 
-3204 CTPTNVVVTVPQ
+3204 
-3216 LQPNVPNVTITH
+3216 
-3228 SGTATTTR
+3228 TATTT
-3236 NVLDGATVN
+3236 
-3245 GGSQSATVTG
+3245 
-3255 ANPTVQITVTSSPTG
+3255 TS
-3270 SVVPRLDPST
+3270 
-3280 GIVTV
+3280 
-3285 PPTTPNGVY
+3285 N
-3294 TISYS
+3294 
-3299 ICTTATPT
+3299 
-3307 SCVSR
+3307 
-3312 TTTIIVGSVTPTVT
+3312 
-3326 PDDVTASVTTNSVV
+3326 VV
-3340 PGTIG
+3340 PG
-3345 NILTNDTIGGA
+3345 
-3356 SVTTNEVTIRVTH
+3356 V
-3369 TPTTPNAPV
+3369 
-3378 LHPSTGSVTVS
+3378 
-3389 GNTPAGVYTISYEV
+3389 
-3403 CNGANCATG
+3403 
-3412 TVTVTVPQLLPNVP
+3412 
-3426 NVSITHSGTATTTR
+3426 
-3440 NVLDGGTVNGGSQ
+3440 
-3453 SATVTGANPTV
+3453 
-3464 QITVTSSPT
+3464 
-3473 GSVVPRLDPSTGIV
+3473 
-3487 TVPPTTPNGV
+3487 
-3497 YTISY
+3497 
-3502 SICTTATP
+3502 
-3510 TSCVS
+3510 
-3515 RTTTIIVGSVTPTV
+3515 
-3529 TPDDVTASVTT
+3529 
-3540 NSVVP
+3540 
-3545 GTIGNILTNDT
+3545 
-3556 IGGASVTTNEV
+3556 
-3567 TIRVTHTPTTP
+3567 
-3578 NAPVLHPSTGSVTV
+3578 
-3592 SGNTPAGVYTISYE
+3592 
-3606 VCNGANCATGTV
+3606 
-3618 TVTVPQLLPNVPNV
+3618 
-3632 SITHSGTATTTRNVL
+3632 
-3647 DGGTVNGGSQ
+3647 
-3657 SATVTGANPT
+3657 
-3667 VQITVTSSPTGS
+3667 
-3679 VVPRLDP
+3679 
-3686 STGIVT
+3686 
-3692 VPPTT
+3692 
-3697 PNGVYT
+3697 
-3703 ISYSICT
+3703 
-3710 TATPTSCVSRTTTII
+3710 
-3725 VGSVTPTVTPDD
+3725 
-3737 VTASVTTNS
+3737 
-3746 VVPGTIGNILTNDRV
+3746 IGNILTNDRV

-3778 THTPTTPNAPVLHPA
+3778 THTPTTPNAPVLNPA

-3798 VSGNTPAGVY
+3798 VSG
-3808 TISYEVCNGANCAT
+3808 
-3822 GTVTVTVPQL
+3822 
-3832 LPNVPN
+3832 
-3838 VSITHSGTATTT
+3838 
-3850 RNVLDGGTVNGGS
+3850 
-3863 QSATVTGSNPTVQIT
+3863 
-3878 VTSTPTGSVVP
+3878 
-3889 RLDPSTGIVQV
+3889 
-3900 PPTTPNGVY
+3900 
-3909 TISYSICTTATPT
+3909 
-3922 SCVSRT
+3922 
-3928 TTIIVG
+3928 
-3934 NVTPTVTPDDVTA
+3934 
-3947 SVTTSGVVSG
+3947 
-3957 TIGNI
+3957 
-3962 LTNDTI
+3962 
-3968 GGASVTTNE
+3968 
-3977 VTIRV
+3977 
-3982 THTPTTPNA
+3982 
-3991 PVLHP
+3991 
-3996 STGSVTV
+3996 
-4003 SGNTPA
+4003 
-4009 GVYTISYEVCNGA
+4009 
-4022 NCATGTV
+4022 
-4029 TVTVPQLLP
+4029 
-4038 NVPNVSITHSG
+4038 
-4049 TATTTRNVLDGG
+4049 
-4061 TVNGGSQSA
+4061 
-4070 TVTGANPTVQ
+4070 
-4080 ITVTSSPTGSVVP
+4080 
-4093 RLDPSTGIV
+4093 
-4102 TVPPTTPNGVYTISY
+4102 
-4117 SICTTA
+4117 
-4123 TPTSCVSRTTTIIV
+4123 
-4137 GSVTPTVT
+4137 
-4145 PDDVTASVTTNS
+4145 
-4157 VVPGTIGNILT
+4157 
-4168 NDTIG
+4168 
-4173 GASVT
+4173 
-4178 TNEVTIRVTHTPT
+4178 
-4191 TPNAPVLHPS
+4191 
-4201 TGSVTV
+4201 
-4207 SGNTPA
+4207 
-4213 GVYTI
+4213 
-4218 SYEVCN
+4218 
-4224 GANCATGTVT
+4224 
-4234 VTVPQLLPNVPNVSI
+4234 
-4249 THSGT
+4249 
-4254 ATTTRNILD
+4254 
-4263 GATVNGGS
+4263 
-4271 QSATVTGANPTV
+4271 
-4283 QITVT
+4283 
-4288 STPTGSV
+4288 
-4295 VPRLDPST
+4295 
-4303 GIVRVPPATPDGVY
+4303 
-4317 TISYSVCT
+4317 
-4325 TATPTSCVSRTT
+4325 
-4337 TIIVGNV
+4337 
-4344 TPTVTPDDVTA
+4344 
-4355 SVTTN
+4355 
-4360 SVVPGTIGN
+4360 
-4369 ILTNDTIGGASVTT
+4369 
-4383 NEVTIRVTHT
+4383 
-4393 PTTPNAPVLH
+4393 
-4403 PATGSVT
+4403 
-4410 VSSNT
+4410 NT

-4491 TSSPTG
+4491 TSTPTG

-4508 IVTVPP
+4508 IVTVPPATPNGVYTISYNICTTATPTSCVSRTTTIVVGNVTPTVTPDDVTASVTTNSVVPGTIGNILTNDTIGGASVTTNEVTIRVTHTPTTPNAPVLHPATGSVTVSGNTPAGVYTISYEVCNGAKCATGTVTVTVPQLLPNVPNVSITHSGTATTTRNVLDGGTVNGGSQSATVTGANPTVQITVTSTPTGSVVPRLDPSTGIVTVPPTTPNGVYTISYNICTTATPTSCVSRTTTIIVGDVTPTITPDDVTASVTTSGVVSGTIGNILTNDNIGGASVTTNEVTIRVTHTPTTPNAPVLHPATGSVTVSGNTPAGVYTIGYEVCNGANCATGTVTVTVPQLLPNVPNVSITHSGTATTTRNILDGGTVNGGSQSATVTGANPTVQITVTSTPTGSVVPRLDPSTGIVRVPP

-4538 RTTTIIVGSV
+4538 RTTTIIVG
-4548 TPTVTPDDV
+4548 D
-4557 TASVTTNSV
+4557 
-4566 VPGTIGNILTNDRV
+4566 
-4580 GTGSATA
+4580 
-4587 GTGGNVTIRV
+4587 
-4597 THTPTTPNAPVLHPA
+4597 
-4612 TGSVTVSSNTPAGV
+4612 
-4626 YTIGYEVCNGAKCAT
+4626 
-4641 GTVTVTV
+4641 
-4648 PQLLPNVPNVTITH
+4648 
-4662 SGTAT
+4662 
-4667 TTRNVLDGA
+4667 
-4676 TVNGGSQSA
+4676 
-4685 TVTGA
+4685 
-4690 NPTVQITVTSSP
+4690 
-4702 TGSVVPRLDP
+4702 
-4712 STGIV
+4712 
-4717 TVPPTTPNGVYTIS
+4717 
-4731 YSVCTTATPTSC
+4731 
-4743 VSRTTTIIVG
+4743 
-4753 NVTPTIVI
+4753 VTPTIVI

-4859 TVVPTQ
+4859 TVVLTQ

-4959 TCTTGEVNFE
+4959 ICTTGEVNFE